1 MTLSRGAIGNLVNRY
16 RAVLRKCR
24 MMNVFGSLAVAGM
37 LVAGNAGFAGAEDP
51 IIAPNSSI
59 SKHYDTNTTVLNTD
73 QPQFSKELYAI
84 GATGSQ
90 GALDISMEGDAAL
103 TVDASWRRDA
113 ADSNRD
119 QLSAVYVGSGAQFS
133 FTGTGLFRATGQG
146 KVMEAV
152 AFRNGANGPTGGTM
166 RLTGAITGEAITEA
180 SENGSGYKAIG
191 VKAENAGTIIF
202 SGKSAWLKAMAHAGT
217 ADGVYARYGGVV
229 DFQSE
234 EVKVLSQSDTGS
246 AASGISIEYSGGTI
260 TSSEQTA
267 LTVGVKAPASTAT
280 GISLSGA
287 SKGLVDLAGSLAV
300 SVEGSPVRGIENDQG
315 TLHVAKASSITG
327 IGEGTF
333 PSYGIWGRNGSSTEL
348 RGDVDVNMTS
358 STTVYGV
365 YADSA
370 TVSLG
375 SEGDVAI
382 LVQGSLGRGVAAF
395 SGGNV
400 ELGSQGKEV
409 SITAQNTGVEAGTS
423 STVSL
428 NGKVKIDSG
437 TGISLSSTTVDKF
450 PSLLS
455 NGSVSIIS
463 AGTGIVAKYAHA
475 VFNELHIQAGT
486 GIDVQ
491 SPGYIGSGNT
501 DTVLDVNGPAEIV
514 AQNTALQIV
523 GASGSKSASSGF
535 VGTFNDAASLRA
547 SNGNGVQLSA
557 STHSGTTA
565 ARDCSVTFKG
575 QTSIASEKGT
585 GVVVNGPVASTA
597 QDGASVVFEGATT
610 IDAAKAIE
618 IKKNNGKGASVTFAY
633 NPTPINV
640 PARAQDA
647 DSQVNGSVTGT
658 GTLIK
663 SGGGS
668 LALNGDNSSFSGEF
682 NMQGGRAFLGS
693 GKGYFSGATVN
704 LTGGTLVAPEL
715 RFSGGKLLVAGGT
728 LETGTG
734 QIFTSALNAD
744 GDMKDPGAVKLSD
757 SNWKFDSGVI
767 AFDDAKY
774 NIVYAQTAAGLLG
787 AGNVAADNASGS
799 GSAKEITFTGTLVE
813 LPPGDPDSFETL
825 QKAVLDTGIDSIKLG
840 SDIVLSKRLQGTTPV
855 TRSLTIDGNG
865 HTISGA
871 YPGLWFK
878 GMDSGTVSIQN
889 ITFDGLKTSSG
900 DRYEG
905 PVSFGPAIFFDMG
918 YFADNWKSTAKL
930 IIGDGVQFRNTE
942 SVGDGA
948 GGAVRTAHGIVEI
961 GNNVSFINCT
971 GGSGGGLY
979 SESFT
984 TIGDNV
990 VFEGNK
996 GRRGGALNVV
1006 DDYGGY
1012 LTDPNY
1018 ASGARRVKYVH
1029 IGKNALF
1036 KDNSVELLGSGGNG
1050 GAIEVQSGEL
1060 SIDDGATFTGNT
1072 SKSTG
1077 GAIAVCDWSPQL
1089 PAKAVLGSA
1098 TFIQNSAGS
1107 YGGAIINEGD
1117 VRFNGPVS
1125 FVENTAGKIG
1135 GAVCNLNTLNMAAE
1149 SAFSKNTA
1157 GVGGG
1162 LYNEGI
1168 ASLGKASFIEN
1179 AAADGGGAVFNVH
1192 QLTFADGAVFSGNSA
1207 TDGGAVYNDFSADK
1221 DGNVVS
1227 DGSLTFNGGARFTG
1241 NTASGFGGAIYNTR
1255 SITLNPGAGQEIVFS
1270 GNTDSTGSNAIFMG
1284 DGSSLDIMGDGKV
1297 VFDDALSSQSATPT
1311 LKKTGSGELLLNASM
1326 DGFLG
1331 TASFEGG
1338 LTSIAEKWLI
1348 KNLSTVAGGKL
1359 KMSEFSFASQDAENA
1374 VTGGKLVLAGGILE
1388 TGTGQIFA
1396 NGLNAEGDARNPG
1409 SVKLNGD
1416 NWSFDSGLIA
1426 FDDAKYNLTYAQAA
1440 ALLLGA
1446 SNVGADA
1453 SGSGSAKEITFTG
1466 TYVNIPNPGPLSPY
1480 YYTGNK
1486 SDAASDGTVG
1496 GWRDSSGLPIA
1507 IADVITV
1514 KTEPGQAS
1522 EYRFLSGVYD
1532 GSKTSDTSE
1541 TYACLIHGGDSGV
1554 RVTSD
1559 GPLTIQNWGTG
1570 LMPYHASVASSNG
1583 EILFGDNVSL
1593 LNNHSAGDATKGGG
1607 AIFSKKGVT
1616 FGDNAV
1622 LSGNST
1628 ALAIGGGGYGGGAI
1642 FLDGKGVV
1650 RFGKNA
1656 VIANNE
1662 SYHYGGAIYS
1672 LGSVSMG
1679 EGATVRGNT
1688 TSYMGGAIAVTGAL
1702 SLGTGSVVESN
1713 QAQAGG
1719 AVYSTGQVNATG
1731 TTFRKNVATS
1741 NYGGG
1746 IYSAGGSIV
1755 LVDSRMEEN
1764 KAAGG
1769 GAIILAG
1776 GGTASVM
1783 DTAFAANTATNGGA
1797 FFIDKNGVLTTASG
1811 GVGTDA
1817 GTLFDGNSATTNGG
1831 AVYVQ
1836 NGTVDLG
1843 SGTRLQG
1850 NQAAKGGAIY
1860 ALGGKDASAK
1870 LTFAGTVFGK
1880 NSGTYGGAVY
1890 SSASVGGTVNAAA
1903 SDVVFEGNTATSG
1916 GAVYLGGSG
1925 TSDIAFT
1932 DAVFKENQANT
1943 GNGGAI
1949 YSAISG
1955 SSNLAIADSTFEGNN
1970 AGYGGAVFNNGQL
1983 TTSGNVVFS
1992 GNTATYGGAVYNY
2005 FTSTTDGS
2013 LAFNGGAR
2021 FTGNTASGLGGAI
2034 YNTRAVTLNP
2044 GAGQEIVFSG
2054 NTDSTGSNAI
2064 FMGDGSSL
2072 DIMGDGKVVFDDAL
2086 SSQSATPTLKKTGS
2100 GELLL
2105 NASMD
2110 GFLGTAS
2117 FEGGLTSIAEKWL
2130 IKNLSTVAGGKLKMS
2145 EFSFASQDA
2154 ENAVTGGKLVLAGGI
2169 LETGTGQIFANGL
2182 NAEGDARNPGSVKL
2196 NGDNWSFDSGL
2207 IAFDDAKYNLTYAQA
2222 AALLL
2227 GASNVGADASGSGSA
2242 KEITFTGT
2250 YVNIPN
2256 PGPISPYYYT
2266 GNKSDAASDGTVG
2279 GWLDNSGVPVT
2290 LANAITVKKEPG
2302 QASEYRFLSGV
2313 FDGSKASDT
2322 SSLIHDDSGVHV
2334 TSDGPL
2340 TIQNWGTELVPA
2352 HTSTVASTG
2361 EIVFGNNVSVLNN
2374 HSAGDGTKG
2383 GGALF
2388 SKASITFGDNAVL
2401 SGNATV
2407 LAAGGE
2413 GYGGGA
2419 LFLDGKGEILLG
2431 KNALIEKNESCGY
2444 GGAIYSLGSV
2454 RLGEGAVIRG
2464 NKASY
2469 MGGALAVTGAL
2480 SLGKNALVEDNQ
2492 ARQGGAIYAQNG
2504 TLALGSGTRLERNQ
2518 ADRGGA
2524 IYLQGGSG
2532 DSTTLDLMN
2541 SVFRENSAS
2550 NGGALYLTGD
2560 GTLRIAAADTVFE
2573 GNSAS
2578 YGGAIYNGFPMNE
2591 KGHSGSDGSLAFNG
2605 GARFTGNTASGL
2617 GGAIYNTRA
2626 VTLNPGA
2633 GQEIVFSG
2641 NTDSTGSNAIFMGD
2655 GSSLDITGDGKV
2667 VFDDALSS
2675 QSATPTLKKTGG
2687 GTLLFNAS
2695 MDGFLGTA
2703 AFEDGRTEIAQKW
2716 LIKNTVTITGGR
2728 LKMPEF
2734 SFAAQGEGN
2743 NVAGGK
2749 LILAGGILETGTGQ
2763 IFTNGL
2769 NAEGDNK
2776 DPGAVKLRDDNWSF
2790 NSGLIAFNDALYN
2803 LTYAQAAADSL
2814 GANNVEAGEG
2824 VGSTSAK
2831 EITFIGTGY
2840 VDPDP
2845 DPVPPVDPDPTPPAP
2860 EPKPDEDRTGK
2871 VSVDE
2876 LNNNHA
2882 NNIVLGNVTITTGT
2896 SSDSGKDFVVGASA
2910 TDDKTDSISGSI
2922 GGKNIDLGSSG
2933 RNISVVGGHYLTLV
2947 GGSSD
2952 TPLVTAGGN
2961 PVNVHVGGTGEGASG
2976 VLNLG
2981 TPVMDSG
2988 GTLSGN
2994 IEIAAAS
3001 TVNVRAGTHV
3011 ITGEAN
3017 ETTGTADVAGMNN
3030 NGGTINIAEGA
3041 HLQSTIRQADGQTNV
3056 SGRLT
3061 SASVE
3066 LSGGGLNVSGAVDSS
3081 SVTAS
3086 KGDIKVAGTLAAD
3099 VLTTSSDVQINIG
3112 DQGSAG
3118 RVVARQARLQ
3128 GGRVFLDPAWKG
3140 NDALTDAS
3148 HGVFTFVNNEIDG
3161 LLTAGQNSLLVLG
3174 DTDTGWALDAFGRS
3188 SLQWGQNG
3196 VTAALAIR
3204 KPQTLNGTL
3213 GAVMVD
3219 GTKTSAPV
3227 LTPNTATFTD
3237 GSLLLVDGSGLNGAA
3252 ALTSQGGTL
3261 NVDAGAKLLIDNIT
3275 QGEYAITS
3283 GFSVSSVQGWNGD
3296 NLSTP
3301 DNLIG
3306 LVLGKDA
3313 DGSMKIQATA
3323 RRSSDVFRGLSL
3335 VNTMDAIWGKGL
3347 NDTESDSMGI
3357 RFLSRAVNE
3366 NYLPKADTVHTV
3378 DGAAQIAVAG
3388 GVQGMAVAAA
3398 DAPVRAIQDHASL
3411 LHMTATREGAVRKD
3425 GLNLWINALYG
3436 AEHARNFG
3444 AGSLDGGYN
3453 ADFGGIVFGGDYAFG
3468 VFRVGMALNAGSGT
3482 ARSRGDFNAT
3492 KNDFDF
3498 WGVNLYGS
3506 WSRDQFNIVGDLG
3519 YSANKNEVKQDLPT
3533 TMQLGQLRGDV
3544 DTGVLTAGLRGE
3556 YRFETDWADVT
3567 PHVGVR
3573 YYNLR
3578 TDGFTSRIDEH
3589 DVFRVGRDTQEIW
3602 TFPIGV
3608 SFSRDFETSSGW
3620 KVKPR
3625 ADLSVVPAAG
3635 DLKAKTKARVPGVA
3649 ASDTIKARMM
3659 DSVSFDGTLGL
3670 EVQRDNIS
3678 FGLDYGIRA
3687 SEHKT
3692 GHGVNVSF
3700 TYKF

>member
-37 LVAGNAGFAGAEDP
+37 LVAGNAGFAGAEELSGDISP
-51 IIAPNSSI
+51 ISLSGDTRNIIGVGDI
-59 SKHYDTNTTVLNTD
+59 SLRSTEPALRYLINV
-73 QPQFSKELYAI
+73 S
-84 GATGSQ
+84 GQ
-90 GALDISMEGDAAL
+90 GQLDISMSNGSPMAVGNADGIYLKDYSEYDQY
-103 TVDASWRRDA
+103 ASA
-113 ADSNRD
+113 FHVA
-119 QLSAVYVGSGAQFS
+119 GSGSSGS
-133 FTGTGLFRATGQG
+133 FVGTGTFSMVGGG
-146 KVMEAV
+146 KLLGVC
-152 AFRNGANGPTGGTM
+152 AFLSESKGT
-166 RLTGAITGEAITEA
+166 LTLSGDITGEAEA
-180 SENGSGYKAIG
+180 VMNGSNGYASFAAAAAGGNLVFGGDRTTLRAKASTG
-191 VKAENAGTIIF
+191 NNANGAFVKYGGMIDFASKSVLIESKNTDSSSVGINCADGTVKTSADTDLDIVVEGNKATTGIQLTASSSDVQLAGNLDLTATQTGQDSFASVLGISND
-202 SGKSAWLKAMAHAGT
+202 SGKMVVSGPTSLRLATNAPFDAKGITASGKADMSFLGDVEIA
-217 ADGVYARYGGVV
+217 V
-229 DFQSE
+229 
-234 EVKVLSQSDTGS
+234 TGS
-246 AASGISIEYSGGTI
+246 ASGSALYTTYRYDYSTQAGI
-260 TSSEQTA
+260 CP
-267 LTVGVKAPASTAT
+267 V
-280 GISLSGA
+280 ISLGTDGKAVALNSSG
-287 SKGLVDLAGSLAV
+287 
-300 SVEGSPVRGIENDQG
+300 
-315 TLHVAKASSITG
+315 
-327 IGEGTF
+327 
-333 PSYGIWGRNGSSTEL
+333 YGIN
-348 RGDVDVNMTS
+348 N
-358 STTVYGV
+358 
-365 YADSA
+365 
-370 TVSLG
+370 
-375 SEGDVAI
+375 
-382 LVQGSLGRGVAAF
+382 QG
-395 SGGNV
+395 
-400 ELGSQGKEV
+400 
-409 SITAQNTGVEAGTS
+409 
-423 STVSL
+423 
-428 NGKVKIDSG
+428 
-437 TGISLSSTTVDKF
+437 
-450 PSLLS
+450 
-455 NGSVSIIS
+455 GSVSL
-463 AGTGIVAKYAHA
+463 TGQRINITGSTGVFVEGGGNENVFADVRFDGPTTINADKAIV
-475 VFNELHIQAGT
+475 
-486 GIDVQ
+486 
-491 SPGYIGSGNT
+491 
-501 DTVLDVNGPAEIV
+501 
-514 AQNTALQIV
+514 
-523 GASGSKSASSGF
+523 
-535 VGTFNDAASLRA
+535 
-547 SNGNGVQLSA
+547 
-557 STHSGTTA
+557 
-565 ARDCSVTFKG
+565 
-575 QTSIASEKGT
+575 TSI
-585 GVVVNGPVASTA
+585 
-597 QDGASVVFEGATT
+597 
-610 IDAAKAIE
+610 KAGE
-618 IKKNNGKGASVTFAY
+618 QVGASVTFAY

-640 PARAQDA
+640 PVTKESA
-647 DSQVNGSVTGT
+647 DSKVRGSVTGSS
-658 GTLIK
+658 GTINK
-663 SGGGS
+663 ENAGS
-668 LALNGDNSSFSGEF
+668 LAFYGDISNFSGVF
-682 NMQGGRAFLGS
+682 NQKGGTTFLSEGAA
-693 GKGYFSGATVN
+693 GYFGKAQLAV
-704 LTGGTLVAPEL
+704 TGGALVAPTL
-715 RFSGGKLLVAGGT
+715 SFQKTGKLTLAGGT

-767 AFDDAKY
+767 AFDDARY

-787 AGNVAADNASGS
+787 AGNVAADNVSGS

-825 QKAVLDTGIDSIKLG
+825 QQAVLDTGIDSIKLG

-855 TRSLTIDGNG
+855 ARSLAIDGNG

-889 ITFDGLKTSSG
+889 IAFDGLKTSSG

-961 GNNVSFINCT
+961 GNNVGFINCT

-1006 DDYGGY
+1006 DDYEDY
-1012 LTDPNY
+1012 LTDPDY

-1036 KDNSVELLGSGGNG
+1036 KNNSVELLGSGGNG

-1098 TFIQNSAGS
+1098 TFTQNSAGS

-1149 SAFSKNTA
+1149 STFSKNTA

-1162 LYNEGI
+1162 FYNEGI

-1207 TDGGAVYNDFSADK
+1207 TDGGAVYNDFSEDK
-1221 DGNVVS
+1221 DGNAVS
-1227 DGSLTFNGGARFTG
+1227 AGSLAFNGGARFIG
-1241 NTASGFGGAIYNTR
+1241 NTASGLGGAIYNTR

-1284 DGSSLDIMGDGKV
+1284 DGSSLDITGDGKV
-1297 VFDDALSSQSATPT
+1297 VFNDALSSQSATPA
-1311 LKKTGSGELLLNASM
+1311 LKKTGSGELLL
-1326 DGFLG
+1326 
-1331 TASFEGG
+1331 
-1338 LTSIAEKWLI
+1338 
-1348 KNLSTVAGGKL
+1348 
-1359 KMSEFSFASQDAENA
+1359 
-1374 VTGGKLVLAGGILE
+1374 
-1388 TGTGQIFA
+1388 
-1396 NGLNAEGDARNPG
+1396 
-1409 SVKLNGD
+1409 
-1416 NWSFDSGLIA
+1416 
-1426 FDDAKYNLTYAQAA
+1426 
-1440 ALLLGA
+1440 
-1446 SNVGADA
+1446 
-1453 SGSGSAKEITFTG
+1453 
-1466 TYVNIPNPGPLSPY
+1466 
-1480 YYTGNK
+1480 
-1486 SDAASDGTVG
+1486 
-1496 GWRDSSGLPIA
+1496 
-1507 IADVITV
+1507 
-1514 KTEPGQAS
+1514 
-1522 EYRFLSGVYD
+1522 
-1532 GSKTSDTSE
+1532 
-1541 TYACLIHGGDSGV
+1541 
-1554 RVTSD
+1554 
-1559 GPLTIQNWGTG
+1559 
-1570 LMPYHASVASSNG
+1570 
-1583 EILFGDNVSL
+1583 
-1593 LNNHSAGDATKGGG
+1593 
-1607 AIFSKKGVT
+1607 
-1616 FGDNAV
+1616 
-1622 LSGNST
+1622 
-1628 ALAIGGGGYGGGAI
+1628 
-1642 FLDGKGVV
+1642 
-1650 RFGKNA
+1650 
-1656 VIANNE
+1656 
-1662 SYHYGGAIYS
+1662 
-1672 LGSVSMG
+1672 
-1679 EGATVRGNT
+1679 
-1688 TSYMGGAIAVTGAL
+1688 
-1702 SLGTGSVVESN
+1702 
-1713 QAQAGG
+1713 
-1719 AVYSTGQVNATG
+1719 
-1731 TTFRKNVATS
+1731 
-1741 NYGGG
+1741 
-1746 IYSAGGSIV
+1746 
-1755 LVDSRMEEN
+1755 
-1764 KAAGG
+1764 
-1769 GAIILAG
+1769 
-1776 GGTASVM
+1776 
-1783 DTAFAANTATNGGA
+1783 
-1797 FFIDKNGVLTTASG
+1797 
-1811 GVGTDA
+1811 
-1817 GTLFDGNSATTNGG
+1817 
-1831 AVYVQ
+1831 
-1836 NGTVDLG
+1836 
-1843 SGTRLQG
+1843 
-1850 NQAAKGGAIY
+1850 
-1860 ALGGKDASAK
+1860 
-1870 LTFAGTVFGK
+1870 
-1880 NSGTYGGAVY
+1880 
-1890 SSASVGGTVNAAA
+1890 
-1903 SDVVFEGNTATSG
+1903 
-1916 GAVYLGGSG
+1916 
-1925 TSDIAFT
+1925 
-1932 DAVFKENQANT
+1932 
-1943 GNGGAI
+1943 
-1949 YSAISG
+1949 
-1955 SSNLAIADSTFEGNN
+1955 
-1970 AGYGGAVFNNGQL
+1970 
-1983 TTSGNVVFS
+1983 
-1992 GNTATYGGAVYNY
+1992 
-2005 FTSTTDGS
+2005 
-2013 LAFNGGAR
+2013 
-2021 FTGNTASGLGGAI
+2021 
-2034 YNTRAVTLNP
+2034 
-2044 GAGQEIVFSG
+2044 
-2054 NTDSTGSNAI
+2054 
-2064 FMGDGSSL
+2064 
-2072 DIMGDGKVVFDDAL
+2072 
-2086 SSQSATPTLKKTGS
+2086 
-2100 GELLL
+2100 
-2105 NASMD
+2105 
-2110 GFLGTAS
+2110 
-2117 FEGGLTSIAEKWL
+2117 
-2130 IKNLSTVAGGKLKMS
+2130 
-2145 EFSFASQDA
+2145 
-2154 ENAVTGGKLVLAGGI
+2154 
-2169 LETGTGQIFANGL
+2169 
-2182 NAEGDARNPGSVKL
+2182 
-2196 NGDNWSFDSGL
+2196 
-2207 IAFDDAKYNLTYAQA
+2207 
-2222 AALLL
+2222 
-2227 GASNVGADASGSGSA
+2227 
-2242 KEITFTGT
+2242 
-2250 YVNIPN
+2250 
-2256 PGPISPYYYT
+2256 
-2266 GNKSDAASDGTVG
+2266 
-2279 GWLDNSGVPVT
+2279 
-2290 LANAITVKKEPG
+2290 
-2302 QASEYRFLSGV
+2302 
-2313 FDGSKASDT
+2313 
-2322 SSLIHDDSGVHV
+2322 
-2334 TSDGPL
+2334 
-2340 TIQNWGTELVPA
+2340 
-2352 HTSTVASTG
+2352 
-2361 EIVFGNNVSVLNN
+2361 
-2374 HSAGDGTKG
+2374 
-2383 GGALF
+2383 
-2388 SKASITFGDNAVL
+2388 
-2401 SGNATV
+2401 
-2407 LAAGGE
+2407 
-2413 GYGGGA
+2413 
-2419 LFLDGKGEILLG
+2419 
-2431 KNALIEKNESCGY
+2431 
-2444 GGAIYSLGSV
+2444 
-2454 RLGEGAVIRG
+2454 
-2464 NKASY
+2464 
-2469 MGGALAVTGAL
+2469 
-2480 SLGKNALVEDNQ
+2480 
-2492 ARQGGAIYAQNG
+2492 
-2504 TLALGSGTRLERNQ
+2504 
-2518 ADRGGA
+2518 
-2524 IYLQGGSG
+2524 
-2532 DSTTLDLMN
+2532 
-2541 SVFRENSAS
+2541 
-2550 NGGALYLTGD
+2550 
-2560 GTLRIAAADTVFE
+2560 
-2573 GNSAS
+2573 
-2578 YGGAIYNGFPMNE
+2578 
-2591 KGHSGSDGSLAFNG
+2591 
-2605 GARFTGNTASGL
+2605 
-2617 GGAIYNTRA
+2617 
-2626 VTLNPGA
+2626 
-2633 GQEIVFSG
+2633 
-2641 NTDSTGSNAIFMGD
+2641 
-2655 GSSLDITGDGKV
+2655 
-2667 VFDDALSS
+2667 
-2675 QSATPTLKKTGG
+2675 
-2687 GTLLFNAS
+2687 NAS

-2728 LKMPEF
+2728 LKMPAF
-2734 SFAAQGEGN
+2734 SFVAQGEGN

-2763 IFTNGL
+2763 IFINGL

-2776 DPGAVKLRDDNWSF
+2776 DPGAVKLSGDNWSF
-2790 NSGLIAFNDALYN
+2790 DSGLIAFNDALYN

-2824 VGSTSAK
+2824 AGSTSAK

-2840 VDPDP
+2840 VDPVPDPVPPVEPDP
-2845 DPVPPVDPDPTPPAP
+2845 DPVPPVDPGPDPVPPVEPDPTPPAP

-2910 TDDKTDSISGSI
+2910 KDDKTDSISGSI

-3056 SGRLT
+3056 SGKLT

-3066 LSGGGLNVSGAVDSS
+3066 LSGGALNVSGAVDSS

-3099 VLTTSSDVQINIG
+3099 VLTTSSDVQLNIG

-3118 RVVARQARLQ
+3118 RVVARQAQLQ

-3140 NDALTDAS
+3140 NDALADAS

-3227 LTPNTATFTD
+3227 LIPNTATFAD

-3283 GFSVSSVQGWNGD
+3283 GFSVSNVQGWNGD

-3313 DGSMKIQATA
+3313 DGSMKVQATA

-3335 VNTMDAIWGKGL
+3335 VNTMDAIWGRGL
-3347 NDTESDSMGI
+3347 NDTESGNMGI

-3366 NYLPKADTVHTV
+3366 NHLPKADTVHTV

-3411 LHMTATREGAVRKD
+3411 SHMTTTREGAIRKD

-3436 AEHARNFG
+3436 AEHARNLG

-3468 VFRVGMALNAGSGT
+3468 DFRVGMALNAGSGT

-3498 WGVNLYGS
+3498 WGMNLYGS

-3533 TMQLGQLRGDV
+3533 TMQLGQLRADV

-3578 TDGFTSRIDEH
+3578 TDGFTSRIDDH

-3635 DLKAKTKARVPGVA
+3635 DLKAKTKVRVPGVA

-3670 EVQRDNIS
+3670 EVQKDNIS

-3687 SEHKT
+3687 SEHKA

>member
-37 LVAGNAGFAGAEDP
+37 LVAGNAGFAGAEELSGDISP
-51 IIAPNSSI
+51 ISLSGDTRNIIGVGDI
-59 SKHYDTNTTVLNTD
+59 SLRSTEPALRYLINV
-73 QPQFSKELYAI
+73 S
-84 GATGSQ
+84 GQ
-90 GALDISMEGDAAL
+90 GQLDISMSNGSPMAVGNADGIYL
-103 TVDASWRRDA
+103 KDYSDYDQYASA
-113 ADSNRD
+113 FHVA
-119 QLSAVYVGSGAQFS
+119 GSGSSGS
-133 FTGTGLFRATGQG
+133 FVGTGTFSMVGGG
-146 KVMEAV
+146 KLLGVC
-152 AFRNGANGPTGGTM
+152 AFLSESKGT
-166 RLTGAITGEAITEA
+166 LTLSGDITGEAEA
-180 SENGSGYKAIG
+180 VMNGSNGYASFVAAAAGGNLVFGGDRTTLRAKASTGNNANGAFVKYGGMIG
-191 VKAENAGTIIF
+191 FASKSVLIESKNTDSNSVGINCADGTVKTSADTDLDIVVEGNKATTGIQLTASSSDVQLAGNLDLTATQTGQDSFASVLGISND
-202 SGKSAWLKAMAHAGT
+202 SGKMVVSGPTSLRLVTNAPFDAKGITASGKADMSFLGDVEIA
-217 ADGVYARYGGVV
+217 V
-229 DFQSE
+229 
-234 EVKVLSQSDTGS
+234 TGS
-246 AASGISIEYSGGTI
+246 ASGSALYTTYRYDYSTQAGI
-260 TSSEQTA
+260 CP
-267 LTVGVKAPASTAT
+267 V
-280 GISLSGA
+280 ISLGTDGKAVTLNSSG
-287 SKGLVDLAGSLAV
+287 
-300 SVEGSPVRGIENDQG
+300 
-315 TLHVAKASSITG
+315 
-327 IGEGTF
+327 
-333 PSYGIWGRNGSSTEL
+333 YGIN
-348 RGDVDVNMTS
+348 N
-358 STTVYGV
+358 
-365 YADSA
+365 
-370 TVSLG
+370 
-375 SEGDVAI
+375 
-382 LVQGSLGRGVAAF
+382 QG
-395 SGGNV
+395 
-400 ELGSQGKEV
+400 
-409 SITAQNTGVEAGTS
+409 
-423 STVSL
+423 
-428 NGKVKIDSG
+428 
-437 TGISLSSTTVDKF
+437 
-450 PSLLS
+450 
-455 NGSVSIIS
+455 GSVSL
-463 AGTGIVAKYAHA
+463 TGQRINITGSTGVFVEGGGNENVFADVRFDGPTTINADKAIV
-475 VFNELHIQAGT
+475 
-486 GIDVQ
+486 
-491 SPGYIGSGNT
+491 
-501 DTVLDVNGPAEIV
+501 
-514 AQNTALQIV
+514 
-523 GASGSKSASSGF
+523 
-535 VGTFNDAASLRA
+535 
-547 SNGNGVQLSA
+547 
-557 STHSGTTA
+557 
-565 ARDCSVTFKG
+565 
-575 QTSIASEKGT
+575 TSI
-585 GVVVNGPVASTA
+585 
-597 QDGASVVFEGATT
+597 
-610 IDAAKAIE
+610 KAGE
-618 IKKNNGKGASVTFAY
+618 QVGASVTFAY

-640 PARAQDA
+640 PVTKESA
-647 DSQVNGSVTGT
+647 DSKVRGSVTGSS
-658 GTLIK
+658 GTINK
-663 SGGGS
+663 ENAGS
-668 LALNGDNSSFSGEF
+668 LAFYGDISNFSGVF
-682 NMQGGRAFLGS
+682 NQKGGTTFLSEGAA
-693 GKGYFSGATVN
+693 GYFGKAQLAV
-704 LTGGTLVAPEL
+704 TGGALVAPTL
-715 RFSGGKLLVAGGT
+715 SFQKTGKLTLAGGT

-734 QIFTSALNAD
+734 QIFTSALNVD

-787 AGNVAADNASGS
+787 AGNVAADNVSGS

-855 TRSLTIDGNG
+855 ARSLAIDGNG

-889 ITFDGLKTSSG
+889 IAFDGLKTSSG

-961 GNNVSFINCT
+961 GNNVGFINCT

-1006 DDYGGY
+1006 DDYEDY
-1012 LTDPNY
+1012 LTDPDY

-1036 KDNSVELLGSGGNG
+1036 KNNSVELLGSGGNG

-1060 SIDDGATFTGNT
+1060 SIDDGATFTGNS

-1098 TFIQNSAGS
+1098 TFTQNSAGS

-1149 SAFSKNTA
+1149 STFSKNTA

-1179 AAADGGGAVFNVH
+1179 AAADGGGAIFNVH

-1207 TDGGAVYNDFSADK
+1207 TDGGAVYNDFSEDK
-1221 DGNVVS
+1221 DGNAVS
-1227 DGSLTFNGGARFTG
+1227 A
-1241 NTASGFGGAIYNTR
+1241 
-1255 SITLNPGAGQEIVFS
+1255 
-1270 GNTDSTGSNAIFMG
+1270 
-1284 DGSSLDIMGDGKV
+1284 
-1297 VFDDALSSQSATPT
+1297 
-1311 LKKTGSGELLLNASM
+1311 
-1326 DGFLG
+1326 
-1331 TASFEGG
+1331 
-1338 LTSIAEKWLI
+1338 
-1348 KNLSTVAGGKL
+1348 
-1359 KMSEFSFASQDAENA
+1359 
-1374 VTGGKLVLAGGILE
+1374 
-1388 TGTGQIFA
+1388 
-1396 NGLNAEGDARNPG
+1396 
-1409 SVKLNGD
+1409 
-1416 NWSFDSGLIA
+1416 
-1426 FDDAKYNLTYAQAA
+1426 
-1440 ALLLGA
+1440 
-1446 SNVGADA
+1446 
-1453 SGSGSAKEITFTG
+1453 
-1466 TYVNIPNPGPLSPY
+1466 
-1480 YYTGNK
+1480 
-1486 SDAASDGTVG
+1486 
-1496 GWRDSSGLPIA
+1496 
-1507 IADVITV
+1507 
-1514 KTEPGQAS
+1514 
-1522 EYRFLSGVYD
+1522 
-1532 GSKTSDTSE
+1532 
-1541 TYACLIHGGDSGV
+1541 
-1554 RVTSD
+1554 
-1559 GPLTIQNWGTG
+1559 
-1570 LMPYHASVASSNG
+1570 
-1583 EILFGDNVSL
+1583 
-1593 LNNHSAGDATKGGG
+1593 
-1607 AIFSKKGVT
+1607 
-1616 FGDNAV
+1616 
-1622 LSGNST
+1622 
-1628 ALAIGGGGYGGGAI
+1628 
-1642 FLDGKGVV
+1642 
-1650 RFGKNA
+1650 
-1656 VIANNE
+1656 
-1662 SYHYGGAIYS
+1662 
-1672 LGSVSMG
+1672 
-1679 EGATVRGNT
+1679 
-1688 TSYMGGAIAVTGAL
+1688 
-1702 SLGTGSVVESN
+1702 
-1713 QAQAGG
+1713 
-1719 AVYSTGQVNATG
+1719 
-1731 TTFRKNVATS
+1731 
-1741 NYGGG
+1741 
-1746 IYSAGGSIV
+1746 
-1755 LVDSRMEEN
+1755 
-1764 KAAGG
+1764 
-1769 GAIILAG
+1769 
-1776 GGTASVM
+1776 
-1783 DTAFAANTATNGGA
+1783 
-1797 FFIDKNGVLTTASG
+1797 
-1811 GVGTDA
+1811 
-1817 GTLFDGNSATTNGG
+1817 
-1831 AVYVQ
+1831 
-1836 NGTVDLG
+1836 
-1843 SGTRLQG
+1843 
-1850 NQAAKGGAIY
+1850 
-1860 ALGGKDASAK
+1860 
-1870 LTFAGTVFGK
+1870 
-1880 NSGTYGGAVY
+1880 
-1890 SSASVGGTVNAAA
+1890 
-1903 SDVVFEGNTATSG
+1903 
-1916 GAVYLGGSG
+1916 
-1925 TSDIAFT
+1925 
-1932 DAVFKENQANT
+1932 
-1943 GNGGAI
+1943 
-1949 YSAISG
+1949 
-1955 SSNLAIADSTFEGNN
+1955 
-1970 AGYGGAVFNNGQL
+1970 
-1983 TTSGNVVFS
+1983 
-1992 GNTATYGGAVYNY
+1992 
-2005 FTSTTDGS
+2005 GS

-2034 YNTRAVTLNP
+2034 YNTRSITLNP
-2044 GAGQEIVFSG
+2044 GAGQEIVF
-2054 NTDSTGSNAI
+2054 N
-2064 FMGDGSSL
+2064 
-2072 DIMGDGKVVFDDAL
+2072 
-2086 SSQSATPTLKKTGS
+2086 
-2100 GELLL
+2100 
-2105 NASMD
+2105 
-2110 GFLGTAS
+2110 
-2117 FEGGLTSIAEKWL
+2117 
-2130 IKNLSTVAGGKLKMS
+2130 
-2145 EFSFASQDA
+2145 
-2154 ENAVTGGKLVLAGGI
+2154 
-2169 LETGTGQIFANGL
+2169 
-2182 NAEGDARNPGSVKL
+2182 
-2196 NGDNWSFDSGL
+2196 
-2207 IAFDDAKYNLTYAQA
+2207 
-2222 AALLL
+2222 
-2227 GASNVGADASGSGSA
+2227 
-2242 KEITFTGT
+2242 
-2250 YVNIPN
+2250 
-2256 PGPISPYYYT
+2256 
-2266 GNKSDAASDGTVG
+2266 
-2279 GWLDNSGVPVT
+2279 
-2290 LANAITVKKEPG
+2290 
-2302 QASEYRFLSGV
+2302 
-2313 FDGSKASDT
+2313 
-2322 SSLIHDDSGVHV
+2322 
-2334 TSDGPL
+2334 
-2340 TIQNWGTELVPA
+2340 
-2352 HTSTVASTG
+2352 
-2361 EIVFGNNVSVLNN
+2361 
-2374 HSAGDGTKG
+2374 
-2383 GGALF
+2383 
-2388 SKASITFGDNAVL
+2388 
-2401 SGNATV
+2401 
-2407 LAAGGE
+2407 
-2413 GYGGGA
+2413 
-2419 LFLDGKGEILLG
+2419 
-2431 KNALIEKNESCGY
+2431 
-2444 GGAIYSLGSV
+2444 
-2454 RLGEGAVIRG
+2454 
-2464 NKASY
+2464 
-2469 MGGALAVTGAL
+2469 
-2480 SLGKNALVEDNQ
+2480 
-2492 ARQGGAIYAQNG
+2492 
-2504 TLALGSGTRLERNQ
+2504 
-2518 ADRGGA
+2518 
-2524 IYLQGGSG
+2524 
-2532 DSTTLDLMN
+2532 
-2541 SVFRENSAS
+2541 
-2550 NGGALYLTGD
+2550 
-2560 GTLRIAAADTVFE
+2560 
-2573 GNSAS
+2573 
-2578 YGGAIYNGFPMNE
+2578 
-2591 KGHSGSDGSLAFNG
+2591 
-2605 GARFTGNTASGL
+2605 
-2617 GGAIYNTRA
+2617 
-2626 VTLNPGA
+2626 
-2633 GQEIVFSG
+2633 G

-2667 VFDDALSS
+2667 VFNDALSS
-2675 QSATPTLKKTGG
+2675 QSATPALKKTGSG
-2687 GTLLFNAS
+2687 ELLLNAS

-2703 AFEDGRTEIAQKW
+2703 AFEDGRTEIPQKW

-2728 LKMPEF
+2728 LKMPAF
-2734 SFAAQGEGN
+2734 SFVAQGEGN

-2763 IFTNGL
+2763 IFINGL

-2776 DPGAVKLRDDNWSF
+2776 DPGAVKLSGDNWSF
-2790 NSGLIAFNDALYN
+2790 DSGLIAFNDALYN

-2824 VGSTSAK
+2824 AGSTSAK

-2840 VDPDP
+2840 VDPVPDPVPPVEPDP
-2845 DPVPPVDPDPTPPAP
+2845 DPVPPVDPGPDPVPPVEPDPTPPAP

-2910 TDDKTDSISGSI
+2910 KDDKTDSISGSI

-2961 PVNVHVGGTGEGASG
+2961 PVNVHVGGTGEGAFG

-3056 SGRLT
+3056 SGKLT

-3066 LSGGGLNVSGAVDSS
+3066 LSGGALNVSGAVDSS

-3099 VLTTSSDVQINIG
+3099 VLTTSSDVQLNIG

-3118 RVVARQARLQ
+3118 RVVARQAQLQ

-3140 NDALTDAS
+3140 NDALADAS

-3227 LTPNTATFTD
+3227 LIPNTATFAD

-3283 GFSVSSVQGWNGD
+3283 GFSVSNVQGWNGD

-3313 DGSMKIQATA
+3313 DGSMKVQATA

-3347 NDTESDSMGI
+3347 NDTESGNMGI

-3366 NYLPKADTVHTV
+3366 NHLPKADTVHTV

-3411 LHMTATREGAVRKD
+3411 LHMTTTREGAIRKD

-3436 AEHARNFG
+3436 AEHARNLG

-3468 VFRVGMALNAGSGT
+3468 DFRVGMALNAGSGT

-3498 WGVNLYGS
+3498 WGMNLYGS

-3533 TMQLGQLRGDV
+3533 TMQLGQLRADV

-3578 TDGFTSRIDEH
+3578 TDGFTSRIDDH

-3625 ADLSVVPAAG
+3625 ADLSVAPAAG

-3649 ASDTIKARMM
+3649 ASDTIKARIM
-3659 DSVSFDGTLGL
+3659 DSVSLDGTLGL
-3670 EVQRDNIS
+3670 EVQKDNIS

-3687 SEHKT
+3687 SEHKA

>member
-37 LVAGNAGFAGAEDP
+37 LVAGNAGFAGAEELSGDISP
-51 IIAPNSSI
+51 ISLSGDTRNIIGVGDI
-59 SKHYDTNTTVLNTD
+59 SLRSTEPALRYLINV
-73 QPQFSKELYAI
+73 S
-84 GATGSQ
+84 GQ
-90 GALDISMEGDAAL
+90 GQLDISMSNGSPMAVGNADGIYLKDYSEYDQY
-103 TVDASWRRDA
+103 ASA
-113 ADSNRD
+113 FHVA
-119 QLSAVYVGSGAQFS
+119 GSGSSGS
-133 FTGTGLFRATGQG
+133 FVGTGTFSMVGGG
-146 KVMEAV
+146 KLLGVC
-152 AFRNGANGPTGGTM
+152 AFLSESKGT
-166 RLTGAITGEAITEA
+166 LTLSGDITGEAEA
-180 SENGSGYKAIG
+180 VMNGSNGYASFAAAAAGGNLVFGGDRTTLRAKASTG
-191 VKAENAGTIIF
+191 NNANGAFVKYGGMIDFASKSVLIESKNTNSNSVGINCADGTVKTSADTDLDIVVEGNKATTGIQLTASSSDVQLAGNLDLTATQTGQDSFASVLGISND
-202 SGKSAWLKAMAHAGT
+202 SGKMVVSGPTSLRLVTNAPFDAKGITASGKADMSFLGDVEIA
-217 ADGVYARYGGVV
+217 V
-229 DFQSE
+229 
-234 EVKVLSQSDTGS
+234 TGS
-246 AASGISIEYSGGTI
+246 ASGSALYTTYRYDYSTQAGI
-260 TSSEQTA
+260 CP
-267 LTVGVKAPASTAT
+267 V
-280 GISLSGA
+280 ISLGTDGKAVTLNSSG
-287 SKGLVDLAGSLAV
+287 
-300 SVEGSPVRGIENDQG
+300 
-315 TLHVAKASSITG
+315 
-327 IGEGTF
+327 
-333 PSYGIWGRNGSSTEL
+333 YGIN
-348 RGDVDVNMTS
+348 N
-358 STTVYGV
+358 
-365 YADSA
+365 
-370 TVSLG
+370 
-375 SEGDVAI
+375 
-382 LVQGSLGRGVAAF
+382 QG
-395 SGGNV
+395 
-400 ELGSQGKEV
+400 
-409 SITAQNTGVEAGTS
+409 
-423 STVSL
+423 
-428 NGKVKIDSG
+428 
-437 TGISLSSTTVDKF
+437 
-450 PSLLS
+450 
-455 NGSVSIIS
+455 GSVSL
-463 AGTGIVAKYAHA
+463 TGQRINITGSTGVFVEGGGNENVFADVRFDGPTTINADKAIV
-475 VFNELHIQAGT
+475 
-486 GIDVQ
+486 
-491 SPGYIGSGNT
+491 
-501 DTVLDVNGPAEIV
+501 
-514 AQNTALQIV
+514 
-523 GASGSKSASSGF
+523 
-535 VGTFNDAASLRA
+535 
-547 SNGNGVQLSA
+547 
-557 STHSGTTA
+557 
-565 ARDCSVTFKG
+565 
-575 QTSIASEKGT
+575 TSI
-585 GVVVNGPVASTA
+585 
-597 QDGASVVFEGATT
+597 
-610 IDAAKAIE
+610 KAGE
-618 IKKNNGKGASVTFAY
+618 QVGASVTFAY

-640 PARAQDA
+640 PVTKESA
-647 DSQVNGSVTGT
+647 DSKVRGSVTGSS
-658 GTLIK
+658 GTINK
-663 SGGGS
+663 ENAGS
-668 LALNGDNSSFSGEF
+668 LAFYGDISNFSGVF
-682 NMQGGRAFLGS
+682 NQKGGTTFLSEGAA
-693 GKGYFSGATVN
+693 GYFGKAQLAV
-704 LTGGTLVAPEL
+704 TGGALVAPTL
-715 RFSGGKLLVAGGT
+715 SFQKTGKLTLAGGT

-787 AGNVAADNASGS
+787 AGNVAADNVSGS

-855 TRSLTIDGNG
+855 ARSLAIDGNG

-889 ITFDGLKTSSG
+889 IAFDGLKTSSG

-961 GNNVSFINCT
+961 GNNVGFINCT

-1006 DDYGGY
+1006 DDYEDY
-1012 LTDPNY
+1012 LTDPDY

-1036 KDNSVELLGSGGNG
+1036 KNNSVELLGSGGNG

-1060 SIDDGATFTGNT
+1060 SIDDGATFKGNT

-1098 TFIQNSAGS
+1098 AFTQNSAGS

-1149 SAFSKNTA
+1149 STFSKNTA

-1168 ASLGKASFIEN
+1168 AFLDKASFIEN

-1207 TDGGAVYNDFSADK
+1207 TDGGAVYNDFSEDK
-1221 DGNVVS
+1221 DGNAVS
-1227 DGSLTFNGGARFTG
+1227 A
-1241 NTASGFGGAIYNTR
+1241 
-1255 SITLNPGAGQEIVFS
+1255 
-1270 GNTDSTGSNAIFMG
+1270 
-1284 DGSSLDIMGDGKV
+1284 
-1297 VFDDALSSQSATPT
+1297 
-1311 LKKTGSGELLLNASM
+1311 
-1326 DGFLG
+1326 
-1331 TASFEGG
+1331 
-1338 LTSIAEKWLI
+1338 
-1348 KNLSTVAGGKL
+1348 
-1359 KMSEFSFASQDAENA
+1359 
-1374 VTGGKLVLAGGILE
+1374 
-1388 TGTGQIFA
+1388 
-1396 NGLNAEGDARNPG
+1396 
-1409 SVKLNGD
+1409 
-1416 NWSFDSGLIA
+1416 
-1426 FDDAKYNLTYAQAA
+1426 
-1440 ALLLGA
+1440 
-1446 SNVGADA
+1446 
-1453 SGSGSAKEITFTG
+1453 
-1466 TYVNIPNPGPLSPY
+1466 
-1480 YYTGNK
+1480 
-1486 SDAASDGTVG
+1486 
-1496 GWRDSSGLPIA
+1496 
-1507 IADVITV
+1507 
-1514 KTEPGQAS
+1514 
-1522 EYRFLSGVYD
+1522 
-1532 GSKTSDTSE
+1532 
-1541 TYACLIHGGDSGV
+1541 
-1554 RVTSD
+1554 
-1559 GPLTIQNWGTG
+1559 
-1570 LMPYHASVASSNG
+1570 
-1583 EILFGDNVSL
+1583 
-1593 LNNHSAGDATKGGG
+1593 
-1607 AIFSKKGVT
+1607 
-1616 FGDNAV
+1616 
-1622 LSGNST
+1622 
-1628 ALAIGGGGYGGGAI
+1628 
-1642 FLDGKGVV
+1642 
-1650 RFGKNA
+1650 
-1656 VIANNE
+1656 
-1662 SYHYGGAIYS
+1662 
-1672 LGSVSMG
+1672 
-1679 EGATVRGNT
+1679 
-1688 TSYMGGAIAVTGAL
+1688 
-1702 SLGTGSVVESN
+1702 
-1713 QAQAGG
+1713 
-1719 AVYSTGQVNATG
+1719 
-1731 TTFRKNVATS
+1731 
-1741 NYGGG
+1741 
-1746 IYSAGGSIV
+1746 
-1755 LVDSRMEEN
+1755 
-1764 KAAGG
+1764 
-1769 GAIILAG
+1769 
-1776 GGTASVM
+1776 
-1783 DTAFAANTATNGGA
+1783 
-1797 FFIDKNGVLTTASG
+1797 
-1811 GVGTDA
+1811 
-1817 GTLFDGNSATTNGG
+1817 
-1831 AVYVQ
+1831 
-1836 NGTVDLG
+1836 
-1843 SGTRLQG
+1843 
-1850 NQAAKGGAIY
+1850 
-1860 ALGGKDASAK
+1860 
-1870 LTFAGTVFGK
+1870 
-1880 NSGTYGGAVY
+1880 
-1890 SSASVGGTVNAAA
+1890 
-1903 SDVVFEGNTATSG
+1903 
-1916 GAVYLGGSG
+1916 
-1925 TSDIAFT
+1925 
-1932 DAVFKENQANT
+1932 
-1943 GNGGAI
+1943 
-1949 YSAISG
+1949 
-1955 SSNLAIADSTFEGNN
+1955 
-1970 AGYGGAVFNNGQL
+1970 
-1983 TTSGNVVFS
+1983 
-1992 GNTATYGGAVYNY
+1992 
-2005 FTSTTDGS
+2005 GS

-2021 FTGNTASGLGGAI
+2021 FTGNTAGGLGGAI
-2034 YNTRAVTLNP
+2034 YNTR
-2044 GAGQEIVFSG
+2044 
-2054 NTDSTGSNAI
+2054 
-2064 FMGDGSSL
+2064 
-2072 DIMGDGKVVFDDAL
+2072 
-2086 SSQSATPTLKKTGS
+2086 
-2100 GELLL
+2100 
-2105 NASMD
+2105 
-2110 GFLGTAS
+2110 
-2117 FEGGLTSIAEKWL
+2117 SI
-2130 IKNLSTVAGGKLKMS
+2130 
-2145 EFSFASQDA
+2145 
-2154 ENAVTGGKLVLAGGI
+2154 
-2169 LETGTGQIFANGL
+2169 
-2182 NAEGDARNPGSVKL
+2182 
-2196 NGDNWSFDSGL
+2196 
-2207 IAFDDAKYNLTYAQA
+2207 
-2222 AALLL
+2222 
-2227 GASNVGADASGSGSA
+2227 
-2242 KEITFTGT
+2242 
-2250 YVNIPN
+2250 
-2256 PGPISPYYYT
+2256 
-2266 GNKSDAASDGTVG
+2266 
-2279 GWLDNSGVPVT
+2279 
-2290 LANAITVKKEPG
+2290 
-2302 QASEYRFLSGV
+2302 
-2313 FDGSKASDT
+2313 
-2322 SSLIHDDSGVHV
+2322 
-2334 TSDGPL
+2334 
-2340 TIQNWGTELVPA
+2340 
-2352 HTSTVASTG
+2352 
-2361 EIVFGNNVSVLNN
+2361 
-2374 HSAGDGTKG
+2374 
-2383 GGALF
+2383 
-2388 SKASITFGDNAVL
+2388 
-2401 SGNATV
+2401 
-2407 LAAGGE
+2407 
-2413 GYGGGA
+2413 
-2419 LFLDGKGEILLG
+2419 
-2431 KNALIEKNESCGY
+2431 
-2444 GGAIYSLGSV
+2444 
-2454 RLGEGAVIRG
+2454 
-2464 NKASY
+2464 
-2469 MGGALAVTGAL
+2469 
-2480 SLGKNALVEDNQ
+2480 
-2492 ARQGGAIYAQNG
+2492 
-2504 TLALGSGTRLERNQ
+2504 
-2518 ADRGGA
+2518 
-2524 IYLQGGSG
+2524 
-2532 DSTTLDLMN
+2532 
-2541 SVFRENSAS
+2541 
-2550 NGGALYLTGD
+2550 
-2560 GTLRIAAADTVFE
+2560 
-2573 GNSAS
+2573 
-2578 YGGAIYNGFPMNE
+2578 
-2591 KGHSGSDGSLAFNG
+2591 
-2605 GARFTGNTASGL
+2605 
-2617 GGAIYNTRA
+2617 
-2626 VTLNPGA
+2626 TLNPGA

-2675 QSATPTLKKTGG
+2675 QSATPALKKTGS

-2728 LKMPEF
+2728 LKMPAF
-2734 SFAAQGEGN
+2734 SFVAQGEGN

-2763 IFTNGL
+2763 IFINGL

-2776 DPGAVKLRDDNWSF
+2776 DPGAVKLSGDNWSF
-2790 NSGLIAFNDALYN
+2790 DSGLIAFNDALYN

-2824 VGSTSAK
+2824 AGSTSAK

-2845 DPVPPVDPDPTPPAP
+2845 DPVPPVDPVPDPVPPVEPDPTPPAP

-2910 TDDKTDSISGSI
+2910 KDDKTDSISGSI

-3056 SGRLT
+3056 SGKLT

-3066 LSGGGLNVSGAVDSS
+3066 LSGGALNVSGAVDSS

-3099 VLTTSSDVQINIG
+3099 VLTISSDVQINIG

-3118 RVVARQARLQ
+3118 RVVARQAQLQ

-3140 NDALTDAS
+3140 NDALADAS

-3161 LLTAGQNSLLVLG
+3161 LLTAGQNSLLLLG

-3227 LTPNTATFTD
+3227 LIPNTATFAD

-3283 GFSVSSVQGWNGD
+3283 GFSVSNVQGWNGD

-3313 DGSMKIQATA
+3313 DGSMKVQATA

-3347 NDTESDSMGI
+3347 NDTESGNMGI

-3366 NYLPKADTVHTV
+3366 NHLPKADTVHTV

-3411 LHMTATREGAVRKD
+3411 SHMTTTREGAIRKD

-3436 AEHARNFG
+3436 AEHARNLG

-3468 VFRVGMALNAGSGT
+3468 DFRVGMALNAGSGT

-3498 WGVNLYGS
+3498 WGMNLYGS

-3519 YSANKNEVKQDLPT
+3519 YSANKNEVKQDLPA
-3533 TMQLGQLRGDV
+3533 TMQLGQLRADV
-3544 DTGVLTAGLRGE
+3544 DMGVLTAGLRGE

-3578 TDGFTSRIDEH
+3578 TDGFTSRIDDH

-3635 DLKAKTKARVPGVA
+3635 DLKAKTKVRVPGVA

-3670 EVQRDNIS
+3670 EVQKDNIS

-3687 SEHKT
+3687 SEHKA

>member
-37 LVAGNAGFAGAEDP
+37 LVAGNAGFAGAEELSGDISP
-51 IIAPNSSI
+51 ISLSGDTRNIIGVGDI
-59 SKHYDTNTTVLNTD
+59 SLRSTEPALRYLINV
-73 QPQFSKELYAI
+73 S
-84 GATGSQ
+84 GQ
-90 GALDISMEGDAAL
+90 GQLDISMSNGSPMAVGNADGIYL
-103 TVDASWRRDA
+103 KDYSDSDQYASA
-113 ADSNRD
+113 FHVA
-119 QLSAVYVGSGAQFS
+119 GSGSSGS
-133 FTGTGLFRATGQG
+133 FAGTGTFSMVGGG
-146 KVMEAV
+146 KLLGVC
-152 AFRNGANGPTGGTM
+152 AFLSESKGT
-166 RLTGAITGEAITEA
+166 LTLSGDITGEAEA
-180 SENGSGYKAIG
+180 VMNGSNGYASFAAAAAGGNLVFGGDRTTLRAKASTG
-191 VKAENAGTIIF
+191 NNANGAFVKYGGMIDFASKSVLIESKNTDSSSVGINCADGTVKTSADTDLDIVVEGNKATTGIQLTASSSDVQLAGNLDLTATQTGQDSFASVLGISND
-202 SGKSAWLKAMAHAGT
+202 SGKMVVSGPTSLRLVTNAPFDAKGITASGKADMSFLGDVEIA
-217 ADGVYARYGGVV
+217 V
-229 DFQSE
+229 
-234 EVKVLSQSDTGS
+234 TGS
-246 AASGISIEYSGGTI
+246 ASGSALYTTYRYDYSTQAGI
-260 TSSEQTA
+260 CP
-267 LTVGVKAPASTAT
+267 V
-280 GISLSGA
+280 ISLGTDGKAVTLNSSG
-287 SKGLVDLAGSLAV
+287 
-300 SVEGSPVRGIENDQG
+300 
-315 TLHVAKASSITG
+315 
-327 IGEGTF
+327 
-333 PSYGIWGRNGSSTEL
+333 YGIN
-348 RGDVDVNMTS
+348 N
-358 STTVYGV
+358 
-365 YADSA
+365 
-370 TVSLG
+370 
-375 SEGDVAI
+375 
-382 LVQGSLGRGVAAF
+382 QG
-395 SGGNV
+395 
-400 ELGSQGKEV
+400 
-409 SITAQNTGVEAGTS
+409 
-423 STVSL
+423 
-428 NGKVKIDSG
+428 
-437 TGISLSSTTVDKF
+437 
-450 PSLLS
+450 
-455 NGSVSIIS
+455 GSVSL
-463 AGTGIVAKYAHA
+463 TGQRINITGSTGVFVEGGGNENVFADVRFDGPTTINADKAIV
-475 VFNELHIQAGT
+475 
-486 GIDVQ
+486 
-491 SPGYIGSGNT
+491 
-501 DTVLDVNGPAEIV
+501 
-514 AQNTALQIV
+514 
-523 GASGSKSASSGF
+523 
-535 VGTFNDAASLRA
+535 
-547 SNGNGVQLSA
+547 
-557 STHSGTTA
+557 
-565 ARDCSVTFKG
+565 
-575 QTSIASEKGT
+575 TSI
-585 GVVVNGPVASTA
+585 
-597 QDGASVVFEGATT
+597 
-610 IDAAKAIE
+610 KAGE
-618 IKKNNGKGASVTFAY
+618 QVGASVTFAY

-640 PARAQDA
+640 PVTKESA
-647 DSQVNGSVTGT
+647 DSKVRGSVTGSS
-658 GTLIK
+658 GTINK
-663 SGGGS
+663 ENAGS
-668 LALNGDNSSFSGEF
+668 LAFYGDISNFSGVF
-682 NMQGGRAFLGS
+682 NQKGGTTFLSEGAA
-693 GKGYFSGATVN
+693 GYFGKAQLAV
-704 LTGGTLVAPEL
+704 TGGALVAPTL
-715 RFSGGKLLVAGGT
+715 SFQKTGKLTLAGGT

-734 QIFTSALNAD
+734 QIFTNALNAD

-767 AFDDAKY
+767 AFDDARY

-787 AGNVAADNASGS
+787 AGNVAADNVSGS

-855 TRSLTIDGNG
+855 ARSLAIDGNG

-889 ITFDGLKTSSG
+889 IAFDGLKTSSG

-905 PVSFGPAIFFDMG
+905 TVSFGPAIFFDMG

-961 GNNVSFINCT
+961 GNNVGFINCT

-1012 LTDPNY
+1012 LTDPDY

-1036 KDNSVELLGSGGNG
+1036 KNNSVELLGSGGNG

-1098 TFIQNSAGS
+1098 TFTQNSAGS

-1149 SAFSKNTA
+1149 STFSKNTA

-1168 ASLGKASFIEN
+1168 AFLDKASFIEN

-1207 TDGGAVYNDFSADK
+1207 TDGGAVYNDFSEDK
-1221 DGNVVS
+1221 DGNAVS
-1227 DGSLTFNGGARFTG
+1227 AGSLAFNGGARFTG
-1241 NTASGFGGAIYNTR
+1241 NTASGLGGAIYNTR
-1255 SITLNPGAGQEIVFS
+1255 SITLNPGARQEIVFS

-1284 DGSSLDIMGDGKV
+1284 DGSSLDITGDGKV
-1297 VFDDALSSQSATPT
+1297 VFDDALSSQSATPA

-1338 LTSIAEKWLI
+1338 LTSIAEKWFI
-1348 KNLSTVAGGKL
+1348 KNLITIAGGKL

-1446 SNVGADA
+1446 SNVGAEA

-1496 GWRDSSGLPIA
+1496 GWLDSSGVPIA

-1514 KTEPGQAS
+1514 KTDPGQAS

-1532 GSKTSDTSE
+1532 GSKTSDASD

-1570 LMPYHASVASSNG
+1570 LMPYHASVASSSG

-1607 AIFSKKGVT
+1607 AIFSKKGVA

-1642 FLDGKGVV
+1642 FLDGKGAV

-1679 EGATVRGNT
+1679 EGAIVRGNT

-1719 AVYSTGQVNATG
+1719 AVYSTGQVSATG

-1769 GAIILAG
+1769 GAVLLAG
-1776 GGTASVM
+1776 GGTASVT
-1783 DTAFAANTATNGGA
+1783 DTTFAANTATNGGA
-1797 FFIDKNGVLTTASG
+1797 FFIDKNGMLTTTSG
-1811 GVGTDA
+1811 EAGSDA
-1817 GTLFDGNSATTNGG
+1817 GTLFEGNSATTNGG

-1850 NQAAKGGAIY
+1850 NQAVKGGAIY
-1860 ALGGKDASAK
+1860 VLGGKDASAK
-1870 LTFAGTVFGK
+1870 LTFVDTVFGK
-1880 NSGTYGGAVY
+1880 NNGTYGGAVY
-1890 SSASVGGTVNAAA
+1890 SSASVGGTVNVAA

-1932 DAVFKENQANT
+1932 DAVFKENQSNT

-1949 YSAISG
+1949 YSGISG
-1955 SSNLAIADSTFEGNN
+1955 SSNLAIADSSFEGNS

-1992 GNTATYGGAVYNY
+1992 GNGATYGGAVYNY

-2013 LAFNGGAR
+2013 LVFNGGAR
-2021 FTGNTASGLGGAI
+2021 FTGNTAGGLGGAI
-2034 YNTRAVTLNP
+2034 YNTR
-2044 GAGQEIVFSG
+2044 
-2054 NTDSTGSNAI
+2054 
-2064 FMGDGSSL
+2064 
-2072 DIMGDGKVVFDDAL
+2072 
-2086 SSQSATPTLKKTGS
+2086 
-2100 GELLL
+2100 
-2105 NASMD
+2105 
-2110 GFLGTAS
+2110 
-2117 FEGGLTSIAEKWL
+2117 SI
-2130 IKNLSTVAGGKLKMS
+2130 
-2145 EFSFASQDA
+2145 
-2154 ENAVTGGKLVLAGGI
+2154 
-2169 LETGTGQIFANGL
+2169 
-2182 NAEGDARNPGSVKL
+2182 
-2196 NGDNWSFDSGL
+2196 
-2207 IAFDDAKYNLTYAQA
+2207 
-2222 AALLL
+2222 
-2227 GASNVGADASGSGSA
+2227 
-2242 KEITFTGT
+2242 
-2250 YVNIPN
+2250 
-2256 PGPISPYYYT
+2256 
-2266 GNKSDAASDGTVG
+2266 
-2279 GWLDNSGVPVT
+2279 
-2290 LANAITVKKEPG
+2290 
-2302 QASEYRFLSGV
+2302 
-2313 FDGSKASDT
+2313 
-2322 SSLIHDDSGVHV
+2322 
-2334 TSDGPL
+2334 
-2340 TIQNWGTELVPA
+2340 
-2352 HTSTVASTG
+2352 
-2361 EIVFGNNVSVLNN
+2361 
-2374 HSAGDGTKG
+2374 
-2383 GGALF
+2383 
-2388 SKASITFGDNAVL
+2388 
-2401 SGNATV
+2401 
-2407 LAAGGE
+2407 
-2413 GYGGGA
+2413 
-2419 LFLDGKGEILLG
+2419 
-2431 KNALIEKNESCGY
+2431 
-2444 GGAIYSLGSV
+2444 
-2454 RLGEGAVIRG
+2454 
-2464 NKASY
+2464 
-2469 MGGALAVTGAL
+2469 
-2480 SLGKNALVEDNQ
+2480 
-2492 ARQGGAIYAQNG
+2492 
-2504 TLALGSGTRLERNQ
+2504 
-2518 ADRGGA
+2518 
-2524 IYLQGGSG
+2524 
-2532 DSTTLDLMN
+2532 
-2541 SVFRENSAS
+2541 
-2550 NGGALYLTGD
+2550 
-2560 GTLRIAAADTVFE
+2560 
-2573 GNSAS
+2573 
-2578 YGGAIYNGFPMNE
+2578 
-2591 KGHSGSDGSLAFNG
+2591 
-2605 GARFTGNTASGL
+2605 
-2617 GGAIYNTRA
+2617 
-2626 VTLNPGA
+2626 TLNPGA

-2675 QSATPTLKKTGG
+2675 QSATPALKKTGSG
-2687 GTLLFNAS
+2687 ELLLNAS

-2703 AFEDGRTEIAQKW
+2703 AFEDGRTEIPQKW

-2728 LKMPEF
+2728 LKMPAF
-2734 SFAAQGEGN
+2734 SFVAQGEGN

-2763 IFTNGL
+2763 IFINGL

-2776 DPGAVKLRDDNWSF
+2776 DPGAVKLSGDNWSF
-2790 NSGLIAFNDALYN
+2790 DSGLIAFNDALYN

-2824 VGSTSAK
+2824 AGSTSAK

-2840 VDPDP
+2840 VDPVPDPVPPVEPDP
-2845 DPVPPVDPDPTPPAP
+2845 DPVPPVDPGPDPVPPVEPDPTPPAP

-2910 TDDKTDSISGSI
+2910 KDDKTDSISGSI

-3056 SGRLT
+3056 SGKLT

-3066 LSGGGLNVSGAVDSS
+3066 LSGGALNVSGAVDSS

-3099 VLTTSSDVQINIG
+3099 VLTTSSDVQLNIG

-3118 RVVARQARLQ
+3118 RVVARQAQLQ

-3140 NDALTDAS
+3140 NDALADAS

-3227 LTPNTATFTD
+3227 LTPNTATFAD

-3283 GFSVSSVQGWNGD
+3283 GFSVSNVQGWNGD

-3313 DGSMKIQATA
+3313 DGSMKVQATA

-3347 NDTESDSMGI
+3347 NDTESGNMGI

-3366 NYLPKADTVHTV
+3366 NHLPKADTVHTV

-3411 LHMTATREGAVRKD
+3411 SHMTTTREGAIRKD

-3436 AEHARNFG
+3436 AEHARNLG

-3468 VFRVGMALNAGSGT
+3468 DFRVGMALNAGSGT

-3498 WGVNLYGS
+3498 WGMNLYGS

-3533 TMQLGQLRGDV
+3533 TMQLGQLRADV

-3578 TDGFTSRIDEH
+3578 TDGFTSRIDDH

-3625 ADLSVVPAAG
+3625 ADLSVAPAAG
-3635 DLKAKTKARVPGVA
+3635 DLKAKAKARVPGVA

-3670 EVQRDNIS
+3670 EVQKDNIS

-3687 SEHKT
+3687 SEHKA

>member
-37 LVAGNAGFAGAEDP
+37 LVAGNAGFAGAEELSGDISP
-51 IIAPNSSI
+51 ISLSGDTRNIIGVGDI
-59 SKHYDTNTTVLNTD
+59 SLRSTEPALRYLINV
-73 QPQFSKELYAI
+73 S
-84 GATGSQ
+84 GQ
-90 GALDISMEGDAAL
+90 GQLDISMSNGSSMAVGHADGIYL
-103 TVDASWRRDA
+103 KDYSDYDQYASA
-113 ADSNRD
+113 FHVA
-119 QLSAVYVGSGAQFS
+119 GSGSSGS
-133 FTGTGLFRATGQG
+133 FVGTGTFSMVGGG
-146 KVMEAV
+146 KLLGVC
-152 AFRNGANGPTGGTM
+152 AFLSESKGT
-166 RLTGAITGEAITEA
+166 LTLSGDITGEAEA
-180 SENGSGYKAIG
+180 VMNGSNGYASFAAAAAGGNLVFGGDRTTLRAKASTGNNANGAFVKYGGMIG
-191 VKAENAGTIIF
+191 FASKSVLIESKNTDSNSVGINCADGTVKTSADTDLDIVVEGNKATTGIQLTASSSDVQLAGNLDLTATQTGQDSFASVLGISND
-202 SGKSAWLKAMAHAGT
+202 SGKMVVSGPTSLRLVTNAPFDAKGITASGKADMSFLGDVEIA
-217 ADGVYARYGGVV
+217 V
-229 DFQSE
+229 
-234 EVKVLSQSDTGS
+234 TGS
-246 AASGISIEYSGGTI
+246 ASGSALYTTYRYDYSTQAGI
-260 TSSEQTA
+260 CP
-267 LTVGVKAPASTAT
+267 V
-280 GISLSGA
+280 ISLGTDGKAVTLNSSG
-287 SKGLVDLAGSLAV
+287 
-300 SVEGSPVRGIENDQG
+300 
-315 TLHVAKASSITG
+315 
-327 IGEGTF
+327 
-333 PSYGIWGRNGSSTEL
+333 YGIN
-348 RGDVDVNMTS
+348 N
-358 STTVYGV
+358 
-365 YADSA
+365 
-370 TVSLG
+370 
-375 SEGDVAI
+375 
-382 LVQGSLGRGVAAF
+382 QG
-395 SGGNV
+395 
-400 ELGSQGKEV
+400 
-409 SITAQNTGVEAGTS
+409 
-423 STVSL
+423 
-428 NGKVKIDSG
+428 
-437 TGISLSSTTVDKF
+437 
-450 PSLLS
+450 
-455 NGSVSIIS
+455 GSVSL
-463 AGTGIVAKYAHA
+463 TGQRINITGSTGVFVEGGGNENVFADVRFDGPTTINADKAIV
-475 VFNELHIQAGT
+475 
-486 GIDVQ
+486 
-491 SPGYIGSGNT
+491 
-501 DTVLDVNGPAEIV
+501 
-514 AQNTALQIV
+514 
-523 GASGSKSASSGF
+523 
-535 VGTFNDAASLRA
+535 
-547 SNGNGVQLSA
+547 
-557 STHSGTTA
+557 
-565 ARDCSVTFKG
+565 
-575 QTSIASEKGT
+575 TSI
-585 GVVVNGPVASTA
+585 
-597 QDGASVVFEGATT
+597 
-610 IDAAKAIE
+610 KAGE
-618 IKKNNGKGASVTFAY
+618 QVGASVTFAY

-640 PARAQDA
+640 PVTKESA
-647 DSQVNGSVTGT
+647 DSKVRGSVTGSS
-658 GTLIK
+658 GTINK
-663 SGGGS
+663 ENAGS
-668 LALNGDNSSFSGEF
+668 LAFYGDISNFSGVF
-682 NMQGGRAFLGS
+682 NQKGGTTFLSEGAA
-693 GKGYFSGATVN
+693 GYFGKAQLAV
-704 LTGGTLVAPEL
+704 TGGALVAPTL
-715 RFSGGKLLVAGGT
+715 SFQKTGKLTLAGGT

-787 AGNVAADNASGS
+787 AGNVAADNVSGS

-855 TRSLTIDGNG
+855 ARSLAIDGNG

-889 ITFDGLKTSSG
+889 IAFDGLKTSSG

-918 YFADNWKSTAKL
+918 YFAYNWKSTAKL

-961 GNNVSFINCT
+961 GNNVGFINCT

-1012 LTDPNY
+1012 LTDPDY

-1036 KDNSVELLGSGGNG
+1036 KNNSVELLGSGGNG

-1098 TFIQNSAGS
+1098 AFTQNSAGS

-1149 SAFSKNTA
+1149 STFFKNTA

-1207 TDGGAVYNDFSADK
+1207 TDGGAVYNDFSEDK
-1221 DGNVVS
+1221 DGNAVS
-1227 DGSLTFNGGARFTG
+1227 A
-1241 NTASGFGGAIYNTR
+1241 
-1255 SITLNPGAGQEIVFS
+1255 
-1270 GNTDSTGSNAIFMG
+1270 
-1284 DGSSLDIMGDGKV
+1284 
-1297 VFDDALSSQSATPT
+1297 
-1311 LKKTGSGELLLNASM
+1311 
-1326 DGFLG
+1326 
-1331 TASFEGG
+1331 
-1338 LTSIAEKWLI
+1338 
-1348 KNLSTVAGGKL
+1348 
-1359 KMSEFSFASQDAENA
+1359 
-1374 VTGGKLVLAGGILE
+1374 
-1388 TGTGQIFA
+1388 
-1396 NGLNAEGDARNPG
+1396 
-1409 SVKLNGD
+1409 
-1416 NWSFDSGLIA
+1416 
-1426 FDDAKYNLTYAQAA
+1426 
-1440 ALLLGA
+1440 
-1446 SNVGADA
+1446 
-1453 SGSGSAKEITFTG
+1453 
-1466 TYVNIPNPGPLSPY
+1466 
-1480 YYTGNK
+1480 
-1486 SDAASDGTVG
+1486 
-1496 GWRDSSGLPIA
+1496 
-1507 IADVITV
+1507 
-1514 KTEPGQAS
+1514 
-1522 EYRFLSGVYD
+1522 
-1532 GSKTSDTSE
+1532 
-1541 TYACLIHGGDSGV
+1541 
-1554 RVTSD
+1554 
-1559 GPLTIQNWGTG
+1559 
-1570 LMPYHASVASSNG
+1570 
-1583 EILFGDNVSL
+1583 
-1593 LNNHSAGDATKGGG
+1593 
-1607 AIFSKKGVT
+1607 
-1616 FGDNAV
+1616 
-1622 LSGNST
+1622 
-1628 ALAIGGGGYGGGAI
+1628 
-1642 FLDGKGVV
+1642 
-1650 RFGKNA
+1650 
-1656 VIANNE
+1656 
-1662 SYHYGGAIYS
+1662 
-1672 LGSVSMG
+1672 
-1679 EGATVRGNT
+1679 
-1688 TSYMGGAIAVTGAL
+1688 
-1702 SLGTGSVVESN
+1702 
-1713 QAQAGG
+1713 
-1719 AVYSTGQVNATG
+1719 
-1731 TTFRKNVATS
+1731 
-1741 NYGGG
+1741 
-1746 IYSAGGSIV
+1746 
-1755 LVDSRMEEN
+1755 
-1764 KAAGG
+1764 
-1769 GAIILAG
+1769 
-1776 GGTASVM
+1776 
-1783 DTAFAANTATNGGA
+1783 
-1797 FFIDKNGVLTTASG
+1797 
-1811 GVGTDA
+1811 
-1817 GTLFDGNSATTNGG
+1817 
-1831 AVYVQ
+1831 
-1836 NGTVDLG
+1836 
-1843 SGTRLQG
+1843 
-1850 NQAAKGGAIY
+1850 
-1860 ALGGKDASAK
+1860 
-1870 LTFAGTVFGK
+1870 
-1880 NSGTYGGAVY
+1880 
-1890 SSASVGGTVNAAA
+1890 
-1903 SDVVFEGNTATSG
+1903 
-1916 GAVYLGGSG
+1916 
-1925 TSDIAFT
+1925 
-1932 DAVFKENQANT
+1932 
-1943 GNGGAI
+1943 
-1949 YSAISG
+1949 
-1955 SSNLAIADSTFEGNN
+1955 
-1970 AGYGGAVFNNGQL
+1970 
-1983 TTSGNVVFS
+1983 
-1992 GNTATYGGAVYNY
+1992 
-2005 FTSTTDGS
+2005 GS

-2021 FTGNTASGLGGAI
+2021 FTGNTAGGLGGAI
-2034 YNTRAVTLNP
+2034 YNTRSITLNP
-2044 GAGQEIVFSG
+2044 GE
-2054 NTDSTGSNAI
+2054 
-2064 FMGDGSSL
+2064 
-2072 DIMGDGKVVFDDAL
+2072 
-2086 SSQSATPTLKKTGS
+2086 
-2100 GELLL
+2100 
-2105 NASMD
+2105 
-2110 GFLGTAS
+2110 
-2117 FEGGLTSIAEKWL
+2117 
-2130 IKNLSTVAGGKLKMS
+2130 
-2145 EFSFASQDA
+2145 
-2154 ENAVTGGKLVLAGGI
+2154 
-2169 LETGTGQIFANGL
+2169 
-2182 NAEGDARNPGSVKL
+2182 
-2196 NGDNWSFDSGL
+2196 
-2207 IAFDDAKYNLTYAQA
+2207 
-2222 AALLL
+2222 
-2227 GASNVGADASGSGSA
+2227 
-2242 KEITFTGT
+2242 
-2250 YVNIPN
+2250 
-2256 PGPISPYYYT
+2256 
-2266 GNKSDAASDGTVG
+2266 
-2279 GWLDNSGVPVT
+2279 
-2290 LANAITVKKEPG
+2290 
-2302 QASEYRFLSGV
+2302 
-2313 FDGSKASDT
+2313 
-2322 SSLIHDDSGVHV
+2322 
-2334 TSDGPL
+2334 
-2340 TIQNWGTELVPA
+2340 
-2352 HTSTVASTG
+2352 
-2361 EIVFGNNVSVLNN
+2361 
-2374 HSAGDGTKG
+2374 
-2383 GGALF
+2383 
-2388 SKASITFGDNAVL
+2388 
-2401 SGNATV
+2401 
-2407 LAAGGE
+2407 
-2413 GYGGGA
+2413 
-2419 LFLDGKGEILLG
+2419 
-2431 KNALIEKNESCGY
+2431 
-2444 GGAIYSLGSV
+2444 
-2454 RLGEGAVIRG
+2454 
-2464 NKASY
+2464 
-2469 MGGALAVTGAL
+2469 
-2480 SLGKNALVEDNQ
+2480 
-2492 ARQGGAIYAQNG
+2492 
-2504 TLALGSGTRLERNQ
+2504 
-2518 ADRGGA
+2518 
-2524 IYLQGGSG
+2524 
-2532 DSTTLDLMN
+2532 
-2541 SVFRENSAS
+2541 
-2550 NGGALYLTGD
+2550 
-2560 GTLRIAAADTVFE
+2560 
-2573 GNSAS
+2573 
-2578 YGGAIYNGFPMNE
+2578 
-2591 KGHSGSDGSLAFNG
+2591 
-2605 GARFTGNTASGL
+2605 
-2617 GGAIYNTRA
+2617 
-2626 VTLNPGA
+2626 

-2667 VFDDALSS
+2667 VFNDALSS
-2675 QSATPTLKKTGG
+2675 QSATPALKKTGS

-2728 LKMPEF
+2728 LKMPAF
-2734 SFAAQGEGN
+2734 SFVAQGEGN

-2763 IFTNGL
+2763 IFINGL

-2776 DPGAVKLRDDNWSF
+2776 DPGAVKLSGDNWSF
-2790 NSGLIAFNDALYN
+2790 DSGLIAFNDALYN

-2824 VGSTSAK
+2824 AGSTSAK

-2840 VDPDP
+2840 VDPGPDPVPPVDPAPDPVPPVDPGPDPVPPVDPGP

-2882 NNIVLGNVTITTGT
+2882 TNIVLGNVTITTGT

-2910 TDDKTDSISGSI
+2910 KDDKTDSISGSI

-3056 SGRLT
+3056 SGKLT

-3066 LSGGGLNVSGAVDSS
+3066 LSGGALNVSGAVDSS

-3099 VLTTSSDVQINIG
+3099 VLTTSSDVQLNIG

-3118 RVVARQARLQ
+3118 RVVARQAQLQ

-3140 NDALTDAS
+3140 NDALADAS

-3227 LTPNTATFTD
+3227 LTPNTATFAD

-3283 GFSVSSVQGWNGD
+3283 GFSVSNVQGWNGD

-3313 DGSMKIQATA
+3313 DGSMKVQATA

-3347 NDTESDSMGI
+3347 NDTESGNMGI

-3366 NYLPKADTVHTV
+3366 NHLPKADTVHTV

-3411 LHMTATREGAVRKD
+3411 SHMTTTREGAIRKD

-3436 AEHARNFG
+3436 AEHARNLG

-3468 VFRVGMALNAGSGT
+3468 DFRVGMALNAGSGT

-3498 WGVNLYGS
+3498 WGMNLYGS

-3533 TMQLGQLRGDV
+3533 TMQLGQLRADV

-3578 TDGFTSRIDEH
+3578 TDGFTSRIDDH

-3635 DLKAKTKARVPGVA
+3635 DLKAKTKVRVPGVA

-3670 EVQRDNIS
+3670 EVQKDNIS

-3687 SEHKT
+3687 SEHKA

>member
-1 MTLSRGAIGNLVNRY
+1 MVGGGKLLGVCAFLSESKGTLTLS
-16 RAVLRKCR
+16 
-24 MMNVFGSLAVAGM
+24 
-37 LVAGNAGFAGAEDP
+37 
-51 IIAPNSSI
+51 
-59 SKHYDTNTTVLNTD
+59 
-73 QPQFSKELYAI
+73 
-84 GATGSQ
+84 
-90 GALDISMEGDAAL
+90 GD
-103 TVDASWRRDA
+103 
-113 ADSNRD
+113 
-119 QLSAVYVGSGAQFS
+119 
-133 FTGTGLFRATGQG
+133 
-146 KVMEAV
+146 
-152 AFRNGANGPTGGTM
+152 
-166 RLTGAITGEAITEA
+166 ITGEAEA
-180 SENGSGYKAIG
+180 VMNGSNGYASFAAAAAGGNLVFGGDRTTLRAKASTG
-191 VKAENAGTIIF
+191 NNANGAFVKYGGMIDFASKSVLIESKNTDSSSVGINCADGTVKTSADTDLDIVVEGNKATTGIQLTASSSDVQLAGNLDLTATQTGQDSFASVLGISND
-202 SGKSAWLKAMAHAGT
+202 SGKMVVSGPTSLRLATNAPFDAKGITASGKADMSFLGDVEIA
-217 ADGVYARYGGVV
+217 V
-229 DFQSE
+229 
-234 EVKVLSQSDTGS
+234 TGS
-246 AASGISIEYSGGTI
+246 ASGSALYTAYRYDYSTQAGI
-260 TSSEQTA
+260 CP
-267 LTVGVKAPASTAT
+267 V
-280 GISLSGA
+280 ISLGTDGKAVTLNSSG
-287 SKGLVDLAGSLAV
+287 
-300 SVEGSPVRGIENDQG
+300 
-315 TLHVAKASSITG
+315 
-327 IGEGTF
+327 
-333 PSYGIWGRNGSSTEL
+333 YGIN
-348 RGDVDVNMTS
+348 N
-358 STTVYGV
+358 
-365 YADSA
+365 
-370 TVSLG
+370 
-375 SEGDVAI
+375 
-382 LVQGSLGRGVAAF
+382 QG
-395 SGGNV
+395 
-400 ELGSQGKEV
+400 
-409 SITAQNTGVEAGTS
+409 
-423 STVSL
+423 
-428 NGKVKIDSG
+428 
-437 TGISLSSTTVDKF
+437 
-450 PSLLS
+450 
-455 NGSVSIIS
+455 GSVSL
-463 AGTGIVAKYAHA
+463 TGQRINITGSTGVFVEGGGNENVFADVRFDGPTTINADKAIV
-475 VFNELHIQAGT
+475 
-486 GIDVQ
+486 
-491 SPGYIGSGNT
+491 
-501 DTVLDVNGPAEIV
+501 
-514 AQNTALQIV
+514 
-523 GASGSKSASSGF
+523 
-535 VGTFNDAASLRA
+535 
-547 SNGNGVQLSA
+547 
-557 STHSGTTA
+557 
-565 ARDCSVTFKG
+565 
-575 QTSIASEKGT
+575 TSI
-585 GVVVNGPVASTA
+585 
-597 QDGASVVFEGATT
+597 
-610 IDAAKAIE
+610 KAGE
-618 IKKNNGKGASVTFAY
+618 QVGASVTFAY

-640 PARAQDA
+640 PVTKESA
-647 DSQVNGSVTGT
+647 DSKVRGSVTGSS
-658 GTLIK
+658 GTINK
-663 SGGGS
+663 ENAGS
-668 LALNGDNSSFSGEF
+668 LAFYGDISNFSGVF
-682 NMQGGRAFLGS
+682 NQKGGTTFLSEGAA
-693 GKGYFSGATVN
+693 GYFGKAQLAV
-704 LTGGTLVAPEL
+704 TGGALVAPTL
-715 RFSGGKLLVAGGT
+715 SFQKTGKLTLAGGT

-787 AGNVAADNASGS
+787 AGNVAADNVSGS

-855 TRSLTIDGNG
+855 ARSLAIDGNG

-889 ITFDGLKTSSG
+889 IAFDGLKTSSG

-961 GNNVSFINCT
+961 GNNVGFINCT

-1012 LTDPNY
+1012 LTDPDY

-1036 KDNSVELLGSGGNG
+1036 KNNSVELLGSGGNG

-1098 TFIQNSAGS
+1098 AFTQNSAGS

-1149 SAFSKNTA
+1149 STFSKNTA

-1179 AAADGGGAVFNVH
+1179 AAADGGGAIFNVH

-1207 TDGGAVYNDFSADK
+1207 TDGGAVYNDFSEDK
-1221 DGNVVS
+1221 DGNAVS
-1227 DGSLTFNGGARFTG
+1227 AGSLAFNGGARFTG
-1241 NTASGFGGAIYNTR
+1241 NTAGGLGGAIYNTR

-1284 DGSSLDIMGDGKV
+1284 DGSSLDITGDGKV
-1297 VFDDALSSQSATPT
+1297 VFDDALSSQSATPA

-1326 DGFLG
+1326 GGFLG

-1348 KNLSTVAGGKL
+1348 KNLVTIAGGKL
-1359 KMSEFSFASQDAENA
+1359 KMPEFSFAPQDAENA

-1426 FDDAKYNLTYAQAA
+1426 FDDTKYNLTYAQAA

-1446 SNVGADA
+1446 SNVGAEA

-1496 GWRDSSGLPIA
+1496 GWLDSSGVPIA

-1514 KTEPGQAS
+1514 KTDPGQAS

-1532 GSKTSDTSE
+1532 GSKTSDAND

-1554 RVTSD
+1554 RVTSG

-1570 LMPYHASVASSNG
+1570 LMPYHASVASSSG

-1607 AIFSKKGVT
+1607 AIFSKKGVA

-1642 FLDGKGVV
+1642 FLDGKGAV

-1679 EGATVRGNT
+1679 EGAIVRGNT

-1719 AVYSTGQVNATG
+1719 AVYSTGQVSATG

-1769 GAIILAG
+1769 GAVLLAG
-1776 GGTASVM
+1776 GGTASVT
-1783 DTAFAANTATNGGA
+1783 DTTFAANTATNGGA
-1797 FFIDKNGVLTTASG
+1797 FFIDKNGMLTTTSG
-1811 GVGTDA
+1811 EAGSDA
-1817 GTLFDGNSATTNGG
+1817 GTLFEGNSATTNGG

-1850 NQAAKGGAIY
+1850 NQAVKGGAIY

-1870 LTFAGTVFGK
+1870 LTFADAVFGK

-1890 SSASVGGTVNAAA
+1890 SSASVGGTVNVAA

-1949 YSAISG
+1949 YSGISG
-1955 SSNLAIADSTFEGNN
+1955 SSNLAIADSSFEGNS

-1992 GNTATYGGAVYNY
+1992 GNRATYGAAVYNY

-2034 YNTRAVTLNP
+2034 YNTR
-2044 GAGQEIVFSG
+2044 
-2054 NTDSTGSNAI
+2054 
-2064 FMGDGSSL
+2064 
-2072 DIMGDGKVVFDDAL
+2072 
-2086 SSQSATPTLKKTGS
+2086 
-2100 GELLL
+2100 
-2105 NASMD
+2105 
-2110 GFLGTAS
+2110 
-2117 FEGGLTSIAEKWL
+2117 SI
-2130 IKNLSTVAGGKLKMS
+2130 
-2145 EFSFASQDA
+2145 
-2154 ENAVTGGKLVLAGGI
+2154 
-2169 LETGTGQIFANGL
+2169 
-2182 NAEGDARNPGSVKL
+2182 
-2196 NGDNWSFDSGL
+2196 
-2207 IAFDDAKYNLTYAQA
+2207 
-2222 AALLL
+2222 
-2227 GASNVGADASGSGSA
+2227 
-2242 KEITFTGT
+2242 
-2250 YVNIPN
+2250 
-2256 PGPISPYYYT
+2256 
-2266 GNKSDAASDGTVG
+2266 
-2279 GWLDNSGVPVT
+2279 
-2290 LANAITVKKEPG
+2290 
-2302 QASEYRFLSGV
+2302 
-2313 FDGSKASDT
+2313 
-2322 SSLIHDDSGVHV
+2322 
-2334 TSDGPL
+2334 
-2340 TIQNWGTELVPA
+2340 
-2352 HTSTVASTG
+2352 
-2361 EIVFGNNVSVLNN
+2361 
-2374 HSAGDGTKG
+2374 
-2383 GGALF
+2383 
-2388 SKASITFGDNAVL
+2388 
-2401 SGNATV
+2401 
-2407 LAAGGE
+2407 
-2413 GYGGGA
+2413 
-2419 LFLDGKGEILLG
+2419 
-2431 KNALIEKNESCGY
+2431 
-2444 GGAIYSLGSV
+2444 
-2454 RLGEGAVIRG
+2454 
-2464 NKASY
+2464 
-2469 MGGALAVTGAL
+2469 
-2480 SLGKNALVEDNQ
+2480 
-2492 ARQGGAIYAQNG
+2492 
-2504 TLALGSGTRLERNQ
+2504 
-2518 ADRGGA
+2518 
-2524 IYLQGGSG
+2524 
-2532 DSTTLDLMN
+2532 
-2541 SVFRENSAS
+2541 
-2550 NGGALYLTGD
+2550 
-2560 GTLRIAAADTVFE
+2560 
-2573 GNSAS
+2573 
-2578 YGGAIYNGFPMNE
+2578 
-2591 KGHSGSDGSLAFNG
+2591 
-2605 GARFTGNTASGL
+2605 
-2617 GGAIYNTRA
+2617 
-2626 VTLNPGA
+2626 TLNPGA

-2675 QSATPTLKKTGG
+2675 QSATPALKKTGS

-2728 LKMPEF
+2728 LKMPAF
-2734 SFAAQGEGN
+2734 SFVAQGEGN

-2763 IFTNGL
+2763 IFINGL

-2776 DPGAVKLRDDNWSF
+2776 DPGAVKLSGDNWSF
-2790 NSGLIAFNDALYN
+2790 DSGLIAFNDALYN

-2824 VGSTSAK
+2824 AGSTSAK

-2840 VDPDP
+2840 VDPVPDPVPPVEPDP
-2845 DPVPPVDPDPTPPAP
+2845 DPVPPVEPDPTPPAP

-2910 TDDKTDSISGSI
+2910 KDDKTDSISGSI

-3056 SGRLT
+3056 SGKLT

-3066 LSGGGLNVSGAVDSS
+3066 LSGGALNVSGAVDSS

-3118 RVVARQARLQ
+3118 RVVARQAQLQ

-3140 NDALTDAS
+3140 NDALADAS

-3227 LTPNTATFTD
+3227 LTPNTATFAD

-3283 GFSVSSVQGWNGD
+3283 GFSVSNVQGWNGD

-3313 DGSMKIQATA
+3313 DGSMKVQATA

-3347 NDTESDSMGI
+3347 NDTESGNMGI

-3366 NYLPKADTVHTV
+3366 NHLPKADTVHTV

-3411 LHMTATREGAVRKD
+3411 SHMTTTREGAIRKD

-3436 AEHARNFG
+3436 AEHARNLG

-3468 VFRVGMALNAGSGT
+3468 DFRVGMALNAGSGT

-3498 WGVNLYGS
+3498 WGMNLYGS

-3533 TMQLGQLRGDV
+3533 TMQLGQLRADV

-3578 TDGFTSRIDEH
+3578 ADGFTSRIDDH

-3635 DLKAKTKARVPGVA
+3635 DLKAKTKVRVPGVA
-3649 ASDTIKARMM
+3649 ASDTIKARIM
-3659 DSVSFDGTLGL
+3659 DSVSLDGTLGL
-3670 EVQRDNIS
+3670 EVQKDNIS

-3687 SEHKT
+3687 SEHKV

>member
-315 TLHVAKASSITG
+315 MLHVAKASSITG

-990 VFEGNK
+990 VFVGNK

-1036 KDNSVELLGSGGNG
+1036 KNNSVELLGSGGNG

-1241 NTASGFGGAIYNTR
+1241 NTASGLGGAIYNTR
-1255 SITLNPGAGQEIVFS
+1255 AVTLNPGAGQEIVFS

-1311 LKKTGSGELLLNASM
+1311 LKKTGNGELLLNASM

-1338 LTSIAEKWLI
+1338 LTGIAEKWLI
-1348 KNLSTVAGGKL
+1348 KNLVTIAGGKL
-1359 KMSEFSFASQDAENA
+1359 KMPEFSFASQDAENA
-1374 VTGGKLVLAGGILE
+1374 ITGGKLVLAGGILE

-1466 TYVNIPNPGPLSPY
+1466 TYVNIPNPGPISPY

-1622 LSGNST
+1622 LSDNST

-1776 GGTASVM
+1776 GGTASVT

-1860 ALGGKDASAK
+1860 ALGGKDASTK

-1992 GNTATYGGAVYNY
+1992 GNMATYGGAVYNY

-2034 YNTRAVTLNP
+2034 YNTR
-2044 GAGQEIVFSG
+2044 
-2054 NTDSTGSNAI
+2054 
-2064 FMGDGSSL
+2064 
-2072 DIMGDGKVVFDDAL
+2072 
-2086 SSQSATPTLKKTGS
+2086 
-2100 GELLL
+2100 
-2105 NASMD
+2105 
-2110 GFLGTAS
+2110 
-2117 FEGGLTSIAEKWL
+2117 SI
-2130 IKNLSTVAGGKLKMS
+2130 
-2145 EFSFASQDA
+2145 
-2154 ENAVTGGKLVLAGGI
+2154 
-2169 LETGTGQIFANGL
+2169 
-2182 NAEGDARNPGSVKL
+2182 
-2196 NGDNWSFDSGL
+2196 
-2207 IAFDDAKYNLTYAQA
+2207 
-2222 AALLL
+2222 
-2227 GASNVGADASGSGSA
+2227 
-2242 KEITFTGT
+2242 
-2250 YVNIPN
+2250 
-2256 PGPISPYYYT
+2256 
-2266 GNKSDAASDGTVG
+2266 
-2279 GWLDNSGVPVT
+2279 
-2290 LANAITVKKEPG
+2290 
-2302 QASEYRFLSGV
+2302 
-2313 FDGSKASDT
+2313 
-2322 SSLIHDDSGVHV
+2322 
-2334 TSDGPL
+2334 
-2340 TIQNWGTELVPA
+2340 
-2352 HTSTVASTG
+2352 
-2361 EIVFGNNVSVLNN
+2361 
-2374 HSAGDGTKG
+2374 
-2383 GGALF
+2383 
-2388 SKASITFGDNAVL
+2388 
-2401 SGNATV
+2401 
-2407 LAAGGE
+2407 
-2413 GYGGGA
+2413 
-2419 LFLDGKGEILLG
+2419 
-2431 KNALIEKNESCGY
+2431 
-2444 GGAIYSLGSV
+2444 
-2454 RLGEGAVIRG
+2454 
-2464 NKASY
+2464 
-2469 MGGALAVTGAL
+2469 
-2480 SLGKNALVEDNQ
+2480 
-2492 ARQGGAIYAQNG
+2492 
-2504 TLALGSGTRLERNQ
+2504 
-2518 ADRGGA
+2518 
-2524 IYLQGGSG
+2524 
-2532 DSTTLDLMN
+2532 
-2541 SVFRENSAS
+2541 
-2550 NGGALYLTGD
+2550 
-2560 GTLRIAAADTVFE
+2560 
-2573 GNSAS
+2573 
-2578 YGGAIYNGFPMNE
+2578 
-2591 KGHSGSDGSLAFNG
+2591 
-2605 GARFTGNTASGL
+2605 
-2617 GGAIYNTRA
+2617 
-2626 VTLNPGA
+2626 TLNPGA

-2667 VFDDALSS
+2667 VFDDTLSS
-2675 QSATPTLKKTGG
+2675 QSATPTLKKTGSG
-2687 GTLLFNAS
+2687 ELLLNAS

-2776 DPGAVKLRDDNWSF
+2776 DPGAVKLSGDNWSF
-2790 NSGLIAFNDALYN
+2790 DSGLIAFNDALYN

-2824 VGSTSAK
+2824 AGSTSAK

-2840 VDPDP
+2840 VDPDPDPVPPVDPDPDPVPPVDPDP

-2952 TPLVTAGGN
+2952 TPLVMAGGN

-3140 NDALTDAS
+3140 NDALADAS

-3313 DGSMKIQATA
+3313 DGSMKVQATA

-3625 ADLSVVPAAG
+3625 ADLSVAPAAG
-3635 DLKAKTKARVPGVA
+3635 DLKAKAKARVPGVA

-3670 EVQRDNIS
+3670 EVQKDNIS

>member
-37 LVAGNAGFAGAEDP
+37 LVAGNAGFAGAEELSGDISP
-51 IIAPNSSI
+51 ISLSGDTRNIIGVGDI
-59 SKHYDTNTTVLNTD
+59 SLRSTEPALRYLINV
-73 QPQFSKELYAI
+73 S
-84 GATGSQ
+84 GQ
-90 GALDISMEGDAAL
+90 GQLDISMSNGSPMAVGNADGIYL
-103 TVDASWRRDA
+103 KDYSDYDQYASA
-113 ADSNRD
+113 FHVA
-119 QLSAVYVGSGAQFS
+119 GSGSSGS
-133 FTGTGLFRATGQG
+133 FAGTGTFSMVGGG
-146 KVMEAV
+146 KLLGVC
-152 AFRNGANGPTGGTM
+152 AFLSESKGT
-166 RLTGAITGEAITEA
+166 LTLSGDITGEAEA
-180 SENGSGYKAIG
+180 VMNGSNGYASFAAAAAGGNLVFGGDRTTLRAKASTG
-191 VKAENAGTIIF
+191 NNANGAFVKYGGMIDFASKSVLIESKNTDSSSVGINCADGTVKTSADTDLDIVVEGNKATTGIQLTASSSDVQLAGNLDLTATQTGQDSFASVLGISND
-202 SGKSAWLKAMAHAGT
+202 SGKMVVSGPTSLRLVTNAPFDTKGITASGKADMSFLGDVEIA
-217 ADGVYARYGGVV
+217 V
-229 DFQSE
+229 
-234 EVKVLSQSDTGS
+234 TGS
-246 AASGISIEYSGGTI
+246 ASGSALYTTYRYDYSTQAGI
-260 TSSEQTA
+260 CP
-267 LTVGVKAPASTAT
+267 V
-280 GISLSGA
+280 ISLGTDGKAVTLNSSG
-287 SKGLVDLAGSLAV
+287 
-300 SVEGSPVRGIENDQG
+300 
-315 TLHVAKASSITG
+315 
-327 IGEGTF
+327 
-333 PSYGIWGRNGSSTEL
+333 YGIN
-348 RGDVDVNMTS
+348 N
-358 STTVYGV
+358 
-365 YADSA
+365 
-370 TVSLG
+370 
-375 SEGDVAI
+375 
-382 LVQGSLGRGVAAF
+382 QG
-395 SGGNV
+395 
-400 ELGSQGKEV
+400 
-409 SITAQNTGVEAGTS
+409 
-423 STVSL
+423 
-428 NGKVKIDSG
+428 
-437 TGISLSSTTVDKF
+437 
-450 PSLLS
+450 
-455 NGSVSIIS
+455 GSVSL
-463 AGTGIVAKYAHA
+463 TGQRINITGSTGVFVEGGGNENVFADVRFDGPTTINADKAIV
-475 VFNELHIQAGT
+475 
-486 GIDVQ
+486 
-491 SPGYIGSGNT
+491 
-501 DTVLDVNGPAEIV
+501 
-514 AQNTALQIV
+514 
-523 GASGSKSASSGF
+523 
-535 VGTFNDAASLRA
+535 
-547 SNGNGVQLSA
+547 
-557 STHSGTTA
+557 
-565 ARDCSVTFKG
+565 
-575 QTSIASEKGT
+575 TSI
-585 GVVVNGPVASTA
+585 
-597 QDGASVVFEGATT
+597 
-610 IDAAKAIE
+610 KAGE
-618 IKKNNGKGASVTFAY
+618 QVGASVTFAY

-640 PARAQDA
+640 PVTKESA
-647 DSQVNGSVTGT
+647 DSKVRGSVTGSS
-658 GTLIK
+658 GTINK
-663 SGGGS
+663 ENAGS
-668 LALNGDNSSFSGEF
+668 LAFYGDISNFSGVF
-682 NMQGGRAFLGS
+682 NQKGGTTFLSEGAA
-693 GKGYFSGATVN
+693 GYFGKAQLAV
-704 LTGGTLVAPEL
+704 TGGALVAPTL
-715 RFSGGKLLVAGGT
+715 SFQKTGKLTLAGGT

-734 QIFTSALNAD
+734 QIFTNALNAD

-767 AFDDAKY
+767 AFDDARY

-787 AGNVAADNASGS
+787 AGNVAADNVSGS

-855 TRSLTIDGNG
+855 ARSLAIDGNG

-889 ITFDGLKTSSG
+889 IAFDGLKTSSG

-961 GNNVSFINCT
+961 GNNVGFINCT

-1012 LTDPNY
+1012 LTDPDY

-1036 KDNSVELLGSGGNG
+1036 KNNSVELLGSGGNG

-1098 TFIQNSAGS
+1098 AFTQNSAGS

-1149 SAFSKNTA
+1149 STFSKNTA

-1207 TDGGAVYNDFSADK
+1207 TDGGAVYNDFSEDK
-1221 DGNVVS
+1221 DGNAVS
-1227 DGSLTFNGGARFTG
+1227 A
-1241 NTASGFGGAIYNTR
+1241 
-1255 SITLNPGAGQEIVFS
+1255 
-1270 GNTDSTGSNAIFMG
+1270 
-1284 DGSSLDIMGDGKV
+1284 
-1297 VFDDALSSQSATPT
+1297 
-1311 LKKTGSGELLLNASM
+1311 
-1326 DGFLG
+1326 
-1331 TASFEGG
+1331 
-1338 LTSIAEKWLI
+1338 
-1348 KNLSTVAGGKL
+1348 
-1359 KMSEFSFASQDAENA
+1359 
-1374 VTGGKLVLAGGILE
+1374 
-1388 TGTGQIFA
+1388 
-1396 NGLNAEGDARNPG
+1396 
-1409 SVKLNGD
+1409 
-1416 NWSFDSGLIA
+1416 
-1426 FDDAKYNLTYAQAA
+1426 
-1440 ALLLGA
+1440 
-1446 SNVGADA
+1446 
-1453 SGSGSAKEITFTG
+1453 
-1466 TYVNIPNPGPLSPY
+1466 
-1480 YYTGNK
+1480 
-1486 SDAASDGTVG
+1486 
-1496 GWRDSSGLPIA
+1496 
-1507 IADVITV
+1507 
-1514 KTEPGQAS
+1514 
-1522 EYRFLSGVYD
+1522 
-1532 GSKTSDTSE
+1532 
-1541 TYACLIHGGDSGV
+1541 
-1554 RVTSD
+1554 
-1559 GPLTIQNWGTG
+1559 
-1570 LMPYHASVASSNG
+1570 
-1583 EILFGDNVSL
+1583 
-1593 LNNHSAGDATKGGG
+1593 
-1607 AIFSKKGVT
+1607 
-1616 FGDNAV
+1616 
-1622 LSGNST
+1622 
-1628 ALAIGGGGYGGGAI
+1628 
-1642 FLDGKGVV
+1642 
-1650 RFGKNA
+1650 
-1656 VIANNE
+1656 
-1662 SYHYGGAIYS
+1662 
-1672 LGSVSMG
+1672 
-1679 EGATVRGNT
+1679 
-1688 TSYMGGAIAVTGAL
+1688 
-1702 SLGTGSVVESN
+1702 
-1713 QAQAGG
+1713 
-1719 AVYSTGQVNATG
+1719 
-1731 TTFRKNVATS
+1731 
-1741 NYGGG
+1741 
-1746 IYSAGGSIV
+1746 
-1755 LVDSRMEEN
+1755 
-1764 KAAGG
+1764 
-1769 GAIILAG
+1769 
-1776 GGTASVM
+1776 
-1783 DTAFAANTATNGGA
+1783 
-1797 FFIDKNGVLTTASG
+1797 
-1811 GVGTDA
+1811 
-1817 GTLFDGNSATTNGG
+1817 
-1831 AVYVQ
+1831 
-1836 NGTVDLG
+1836 
-1843 SGTRLQG
+1843 
-1850 NQAAKGGAIY
+1850 
-1860 ALGGKDASAK
+1860 
-1870 LTFAGTVFGK
+1870 
-1880 NSGTYGGAVY
+1880 
-1890 SSASVGGTVNAAA
+1890 
-1903 SDVVFEGNTATSG
+1903 
-1916 GAVYLGGSG
+1916 
-1925 TSDIAFT
+1925 
-1932 DAVFKENQANT
+1932 
-1943 GNGGAI
+1943 
-1949 YSAISG
+1949 
-1955 SSNLAIADSTFEGNN
+1955 
-1970 AGYGGAVFNNGQL
+1970 
-1983 TTSGNVVFS
+1983 
-1992 GNTATYGGAVYNY
+1992 
-2005 FTSTTDGS
+2005 GS

-2021 FTGNTASGLGGAI
+2021 FIGNTASGLGGAI
-2034 YNTRAVTLNP
+2034 YNTR
-2044 GAGQEIVFSG
+2044 
-2054 NTDSTGSNAI
+2054 
-2064 FMGDGSSL
+2064 
-2072 DIMGDGKVVFDDAL
+2072 
-2086 SSQSATPTLKKTGS
+2086 
-2100 GELLL
+2100 
-2105 NASMD
+2105 
-2110 GFLGTAS
+2110 
-2117 FEGGLTSIAEKWL
+2117 SI
-2130 IKNLSTVAGGKLKMS
+2130 
-2145 EFSFASQDA
+2145 
-2154 ENAVTGGKLVLAGGI
+2154 
-2169 LETGTGQIFANGL
+2169 
-2182 NAEGDARNPGSVKL
+2182 
-2196 NGDNWSFDSGL
+2196 
-2207 IAFDDAKYNLTYAQA
+2207 
-2222 AALLL
+2222 
-2227 GASNVGADASGSGSA
+2227 
-2242 KEITFTGT
+2242 
-2250 YVNIPN
+2250 
-2256 PGPISPYYYT
+2256 
-2266 GNKSDAASDGTVG
+2266 
-2279 GWLDNSGVPVT
+2279 
-2290 LANAITVKKEPG
+2290 
-2302 QASEYRFLSGV
+2302 
-2313 FDGSKASDT
+2313 
-2322 SSLIHDDSGVHV
+2322 
-2334 TSDGPL
+2334 
-2340 TIQNWGTELVPA
+2340 
-2352 HTSTVASTG
+2352 
-2361 EIVFGNNVSVLNN
+2361 
-2374 HSAGDGTKG
+2374 
-2383 GGALF
+2383 
-2388 SKASITFGDNAVL
+2388 
-2401 SGNATV
+2401 
-2407 LAAGGE
+2407 
-2413 GYGGGA
+2413 
-2419 LFLDGKGEILLG
+2419 
-2431 KNALIEKNESCGY
+2431 
-2444 GGAIYSLGSV
+2444 
-2454 RLGEGAVIRG
+2454 
-2464 NKASY
+2464 
-2469 MGGALAVTGAL
+2469 
-2480 SLGKNALVEDNQ
+2480 
-2492 ARQGGAIYAQNG
+2492 
-2504 TLALGSGTRLERNQ
+2504 
-2518 ADRGGA
+2518 
-2524 IYLQGGSG
+2524 
-2532 DSTTLDLMN
+2532 
-2541 SVFRENSAS
+2541 
-2550 NGGALYLTGD
+2550 
-2560 GTLRIAAADTVFE
+2560 
-2573 GNSAS
+2573 
-2578 YGGAIYNGFPMNE
+2578 
-2591 KGHSGSDGSLAFNG
+2591 
-2605 GARFTGNTASGL
+2605 
-2617 GGAIYNTRA
+2617 
-2626 VTLNPGA
+2626 TLNPGA

-2675 QSATPTLKKTGG
+2675 QSATPALKKTGSG
-2687 GTLLFNAS
+2687 ELLLNAS

-2716 LIKNTVTITGGR
+2716 LIKNTVIITGGR
-2728 LKMPEF
+2728 LKMPAF
-2734 SFAAQGEGN
+2734 SFVAQGEGN

-2763 IFTNGL
+2763 IFVNGL

-2776 DPGAVKLRDDNWSF
+2776 DPGAVKLSGDNWSF
-2790 NSGLIAFNDALYN
+2790 DSGLIAFNDALYN

-2814 GANNVEAGEG
+2814 GANKVEAGEG
-2824 VGSTSAK
+2824 AGSTSAK

-2840 VDPDP
+2840 VDPVPDPVPPVEPDP
-2845 DPVPPVDPDPTPPAP
+2845 DPVPPVDPGPDPVPPVEPGPTPPAP

-2910 TDDKTDSISGSI
+2910 KDDKTDSISGSI

-3056 SGRLT
+3056 SGKLT

-3066 LSGGGLNVSGAVDSS
+3066 LSGGALNVSGAVDSS

-3118 RVVARQARLQ
+3118 RVVARQAQLQ

-3140 NDALTDAS
+3140 NDALADAS

-3227 LTPNTATFTD
+3227 LTPNTATFAD

-3283 GFSVSSVQGWNGD
+3283 GFSVSNVQGWNGD

-3313 DGSMKIQATA
+3313 DGSMKVQATA

-3335 VNTMDAIWGKGL
+3335 VNTMDAIWGRGL
-3347 NDTESDSMGI
+3347 NDTESGNMGI

-3366 NYLPKADTVHTV
+3366 NHLPKADTVHTV

-3411 LHMTATREGAVRKD
+3411 SHMTTTREGAIRKD

-3436 AEHARNFG
+3436 AEHARNLG

-3468 VFRVGMALNAGSGT
+3468 DFRVGMALNAGSGT

-3498 WGVNLYGS
+3498 WGMNLYGS

-3533 TMQLGQLRGDV
+3533 TMQLGQLRADV

-3578 TDGFTSRIDEH
+3578 TDGFTSRIDDH

-3625 ADLSVVPAAG
+3625 ADLSVAPAAG
-3635 DLKAKTKARVPGVA
+3635 DLKAKAKTRVPGVA
-3649 ASDTIKARMM
+3649 ASDTIKARIM

-3670 EVQRDNIS
+3670 EVQKDNIS

-3687 SEHKT
+3687 SEHKA

>member
-37 LVAGNAGFAGAEDP
+37 LVAGNAGFAGAEELSGDISP
-51 IIAPNSSI
+51 ISLSGDTRNIIGVGDI
-59 SKHYDTNTTVLNTD
+59 SLRSTEPALRYLINV
-73 QPQFSKELYAI
+73 S
-84 GATGSQ
+84 GQ
-90 GALDISMEGDAAL
+90 GQLDISMSNGSPMAVGNADGIYL
-103 TVDASWRRDA
+103 KDYSDYDQYASA
-113 ADSNRD
+113 FHVA
-119 QLSAVYVGSGAQFS
+119 GSGSSGS
-133 FTGTGLFRATGQG
+133 FVGTGTFSMVGGG
-146 KVMEAV
+146 KLLGVC
-152 AFRNGANGPTGGTM
+152 AFLSESKGT
-166 RLTGAITGEAITEA
+166 LTLSGDITGEAEA
-180 SENGSGYKAIG
+180 VMNGSNGYASFAAAAAGGNLVFGGDRTTLRAKASTGNNANGAFVKYGGMIG
-191 VKAENAGTIIF
+191 FASKSVLIESKNTDSNSVGINCADGTVKTSADTDLDIVVEGNKATTGIQLTASSSDVQLAGNLDLTATQTGQDSFASVLGISND
-202 SGKSAWLKAMAHAGT
+202 SGKMVVSGPTSLRLVTNAPFDAKGITASGKADMSFLGDVEIA
-217 ADGVYARYGGVV
+217 V
-229 DFQSE
+229 
-234 EVKVLSQSDTGS
+234 TGS
-246 AASGISIEYSGGTI
+246 ASGSALYTTYRYDYSTQSGICP
-260 TSSEQTA
+260 
-267 LTVGVKAPASTAT
+267 V
-280 GISLSGA
+280 ISLGTDGKAVTLNSSG
-287 SKGLVDLAGSLAV
+287 
-300 SVEGSPVRGIENDQG
+300 
-315 TLHVAKASSITG
+315 
-327 IGEGTF
+327 
-333 PSYGIWGRNGSSTEL
+333 YGIN
-348 RGDVDVNMTS
+348 N
-358 STTVYGV
+358 
-365 YADSA
+365 
-370 TVSLG
+370 
-375 SEGDVAI
+375 
-382 LVQGSLGRGVAAF
+382 QG
-395 SGGNV
+395 
-400 ELGSQGKEV
+400 
-409 SITAQNTGVEAGTS
+409 
-423 STVSL
+423 
-428 NGKVKIDSG
+428 
-437 TGISLSSTTVDKF
+437 
-450 PSLLS
+450 
-455 NGSVSIIS
+455 GSVSL
-463 AGTGIVAKYAHA
+463 TGQRINITGSTGVFVEGGGNENVFADVRFDGPTTINADKAIV
-475 VFNELHIQAGT
+475 
-486 GIDVQ
+486 
-491 SPGYIGSGNT
+491 
-501 DTVLDVNGPAEIV
+501 
-514 AQNTALQIV
+514 
-523 GASGSKSASSGF
+523 
-535 VGTFNDAASLRA
+535 
-547 SNGNGVQLSA
+547 
-557 STHSGTTA
+557 
-565 ARDCSVTFKG
+565 
-575 QTSIASEKGT
+575 TSI
-585 GVVVNGPVASTA
+585 
-597 QDGASVVFEGATT
+597 
-610 IDAAKAIE
+610 KAGE
-618 IKKNNGKGASVTFAY
+618 QVGASVTFAY

-640 PARAQDA
+640 SVTKESA
-647 DSQVNGSVTGT
+647 DSKVRGSVTGSS
-658 GTLIK
+658 GTINK
-663 SGGGS
+663 ENAGS
-668 LALNGDNSSFSGEF
+668 LAFYGDISNFSGVF
-682 NMQGGRAFLGS
+682 NQKGGTTFLSEGAA
-693 GKGYFSGATVN
+693 GYFGKAQLAV
-704 LTGGTLVAPEL
+704 TGGALVAPTL
-715 RFSGGKLLVAGGT
+715 SFQKTGKLTLAGGT

-767 AFDDAKY
+767 AFDDARY

-787 AGNVAADNASGS
+787 AGNVAADNVSGS

-855 TRSLTIDGNG
+855 ARSLAIDGNG

-889 ITFDGLKTSSG
+889 IAFDGLKTSSG

-961 GNNVSFINCT
+961 GNNVGFINCT

-1012 LTDPNY
+1012 LTDPDY

-1036 KDNSVELLGSGGNG
+1036 KNNSVELLGSGGNG

-1098 TFIQNSAGS
+1098 TFTQNSAGS

-1149 SAFSKNTA
+1149 STFSKNTA

-1162 LYNEGI
+1162 FYNEGI

-1207 TDGGAVYNDFSADK
+1207 TDGGAVYNDFSEDK
-1221 DGNVVS
+1221 DGNAVS
-1227 DGSLTFNGGARFTG
+1227 AGSLAFNGGARFIG
-1241 NTASGFGGAIYNTR
+1241 NTAGGLGGAIYNTR

-1284 DGSSLDIMGDGKV
+1284 DGSSLDITGDGKV
-1297 VFDDALSSQSATPT
+1297 VFNDALSSQSATPA

-1348 KNLSTVAGGKL
+1348 KNLITIAGGKL

-1426 FDDAKYNLTYAQAA
+1426 FDDTKYNLTYAQAA

-1446 SNVGADA
+1446 SNVGAEA

-1496 GWRDSSGLPIA
+1496 GWLDSSGVPIA

-1514 KTEPGQAS
+1514 KTDPGQAS

-1532 GSKTSDTSE
+1532 GSKTSDASD

-1570 LMPYHASVASSNG
+1570 LMPYHASVASSSG

-1607 AIFSKKGVT
+1607 AIFSKKGVA

-1642 FLDGKGVV
+1642 FLDGKGAV

-1679 EGATVRGNT
+1679 EGAIVRGNT

-1719 AVYSTGQVNATG
+1719 AVYSTGQVSATG

-1769 GAIILAG
+1769 GAVLLAG
-1776 GGTASVM
+1776 GGTASVT
-1783 DTAFAANTATNGGA
+1783 DTTFAANTATNGGA
-1797 FFIDKNGVLTTASG
+1797 FFIDKNGMLTTTSG
-1811 GVGTDA
+1811 EAGSDA
-1817 GTLFDGNSATTNGG
+1817 GTLFEGNSATTNGG

-1836 NGTVDLG
+1836 NGAVDLG

-1850 NQAAKGGAIY
+1850 NQAVKGGAIY

-1870 LTFAGTVFGK
+1870 LTFADAVFGK

-1890 SSASVGGTVNAAA
+1890 SSASVGGTVNVAA

-1949 YSAISG
+1949 YSGISG
-1955 SSNLAIADSTFEGNN
+1955 SSNLAIADSSFEGNS

-1983 TTSGNVVFS
+1983 ATSGNVVFS
-1992 GNTATYGGAVYNY
+1992 GNRATYGGAVYNY

-2013 LAFNGGAR
+2013 LVFNGGAR

-2034 YNTRAVTLNP
+2034 YNTR
-2044 GAGQEIVFSG
+2044 
-2054 NTDSTGSNAI
+2054 
-2064 FMGDGSSL
+2064 
-2072 DIMGDGKVVFDDAL
+2072 
-2086 SSQSATPTLKKTGS
+2086 
-2100 GELLL
+2100 
-2105 NASMD
+2105 
-2110 GFLGTAS
+2110 
-2117 FEGGLTSIAEKWL
+2117 SI
-2130 IKNLSTVAGGKLKMS
+2130 
-2145 EFSFASQDA
+2145 
-2154 ENAVTGGKLVLAGGI
+2154 
-2169 LETGTGQIFANGL
+2169 
-2182 NAEGDARNPGSVKL
+2182 
-2196 NGDNWSFDSGL
+2196 
-2207 IAFDDAKYNLTYAQA
+2207 
-2222 AALLL
+2222 
-2227 GASNVGADASGSGSA
+2227 
-2242 KEITFTGT
+2242 
-2250 YVNIPN
+2250 
-2256 PGPISPYYYT
+2256 
-2266 GNKSDAASDGTVG
+2266 
-2279 GWLDNSGVPVT
+2279 
-2290 LANAITVKKEPG
+2290 
-2302 QASEYRFLSGV
+2302 
-2313 FDGSKASDT
+2313 
-2322 SSLIHDDSGVHV
+2322 
-2334 TSDGPL
+2334 
-2340 TIQNWGTELVPA
+2340 
-2352 HTSTVASTG
+2352 
-2361 EIVFGNNVSVLNN
+2361 
-2374 HSAGDGTKG
+2374 
-2383 GGALF
+2383 
-2388 SKASITFGDNAVL
+2388 
-2401 SGNATV
+2401 
-2407 LAAGGE
+2407 
-2413 GYGGGA
+2413 
-2419 LFLDGKGEILLG
+2419 
-2431 KNALIEKNESCGY
+2431 
-2444 GGAIYSLGSV
+2444 
-2454 RLGEGAVIRG
+2454 
-2464 NKASY
+2464 
-2469 MGGALAVTGAL
+2469 
-2480 SLGKNALVEDNQ
+2480 
-2492 ARQGGAIYAQNG
+2492 
-2504 TLALGSGTRLERNQ
+2504 
-2518 ADRGGA
+2518 
-2524 IYLQGGSG
+2524 
-2532 DSTTLDLMN
+2532 
-2541 SVFRENSAS
+2541 
-2550 NGGALYLTGD
+2550 
-2560 GTLRIAAADTVFE
+2560 
-2573 GNSAS
+2573 
-2578 YGGAIYNGFPMNE
+2578 
-2591 KGHSGSDGSLAFNG
+2591 
-2605 GARFTGNTASGL
+2605 
-2617 GGAIYNTRA
+2617 
-2626 VTLNPGA
+2626 TLNPGA

-2667 VFDDALSS
+2667 VFNDALSS
-2675 QSATPTLKKTGG
+2675 QSATPALKKTGSG
-2687 GTLLFNAS
+2687 ELLLNAS

-2716 LIKNTVTITGGR
+2716 LIKNLVTIAGGR
-2728 LKMPEF
+2728 LKMPAF
-2734 SFAAQGEGN
+2734 SFVAQGEGN

-2763 IFTNGL
+2763 IFINGL

-2776 DPGAVKLRDDNWSF
+2776 DPGAVKLSGDNWSF
-2790 NSGLIAFNDALYN
+2790 DSGLIAFNDALYN

-2824 VGSTSAK
+2824 AGSTSAK

-2845 DPVPPVDPDPTPPAP
+2845 DPVPPVDPGPDPVPPVEPDPTPPAP

-2910 TDDKTDSISGSI
+2910 KDDKTDSISGSI

-3056 SGRLT
+3056 SGKLT

-3066 LSGGGLNVSGAVDSS
+3066 LSGGALNVSGAVDSS

-3099 VLTTSSDVQINIG
+3099 VLTTSSDVQLNIG

-3118 RVVARQARLQ
+3118 RVVARQAQLQ

-3140 NDALTDAS
+3140 NDALADAS

-3227 LTPNTATFTD
+3227 LTPNTATFAD

-3283 GFSVSSVQGWNGD
+3283 GFSVSNVQGWNGD

-3313 DGSMKIQATA
+3313 DGSMKVQATA

-3347 NDTESDSMGI
+3347 NDTESGNMGI

-3366 NYLPKADTVHTV
+3366 KHLPKADTVHTV

-3388 GVQGMAVAAA
+3388 GVQGMTVAAA

-3411 LHMTATREGAVRKD
+3411 SHMTTTREGAIRKD

-3436 AEHARNFG
+3436 AEHARNLG

-3468 VFRVGMALNAGSGT
+3468 DFRVGMALNAGSGT

-3498 WGVNLYGS
+3498 WGMNLYGS

-3533 TMQLGQLRGDV
+3533 TMQLGQLRADV

-3578 TDGFTSRIDEH
+3578 TDGFTSRIDDH

-3670 EVQRDNIS
+3670 EVQKDNIS

-3687 SEHKT
+3687 SEHKA

>member
-37 LVAGNAGFAGAEDP
+37 LVAGNAGFAGAEELSGDISP
-51 IIAPNSSI
+51 ISLSGDTRNIIGVGDI
-59 SKHYDTNTTVLNTD
+59 SLRSTEPALRYLINV
-73 QPQFSKELYAI
+73 S
-84 GATGSQ
+84 GQ
-90 GALDISMEGDAAL
+90 GQLDISMSNGSSMAVGHADGIYL
-103 TVDASWRRDA
+103 KDYSDYDQYASA
-113 ADSNRD
+113 FHVA
-119 QLSAVYVGSGAQFS
+119 GSGSSGS
-133 FTGTGLFRATGQG
+133 FVGTGTFSMVGGG
-146 KVMEAV
+146 KLLGVC
-152 AFRNGANGPTGGTM
+152 AFLSESKGT
-166 RLTGAITGEAITEA
+166 LTLSGDITGEAEA
-180 SENGSGYKAIG
+180 VMNGSNGYASFAAAAAGGNLVFGGDRTTLRAKASTG
-191 VKAENAGTIIF
+191 NNANGAFVKYGGMIDFASKSVLIESKNTDSSSVGINCADGTVKTSADTDLDIVVEGNKATTGIQLTASSSDVQLAGNLDLTATQTGQDSFASVLGISND
-202 SGKSAWLKAMAHAGT
+202 SGKMVVSGPTSLRLATNAPFDAKGITASGKADMSFLGDVEIA
-217 ADGVYARYGGVV
+217 V
-229 DFQSE
+229 
-234 EVKVLSQSDTGS
+234 TGS
-246 AASGISIEYSGGTI
+246 ASGSALYTAYRYDYSTQAGI
-260 TSSEQTA
+260 CP
-267 LTVGVKAPASTAT
+267 V
-280 GISLSGA
+280 ISLGTDGKAVTLNSSG
-287 SKGLVDLAGSLAV
+287 
-300 SVEGSPVRGIENDQG
+300 
-315 TLHVAKASSITG
+315 
-327 IGEGTF
+327 
-333 PSYGIWGRNGSSTEL
+333 YGIN
-348 RGDVDVNMTS
+348 N
-358 STTVYGV
+358 
-365 YADSA
+365 
-370 TVSLG
+370 
-375 SEGDVAI
+375 
-382 LVQGSLGRGVAAF
+382 QG
-395 SGGNV
+395 
-400 ELGSQGKEV
+400 
-409 SITAQNTGVEAGTS
+409 
-423 STVSL
+423 
-428 NGKVKIDSG
+428 
-437 TGISLSSTTVDKF
+437 
-450 PSLLS
+450 
-455 NGSVSIIS
+455 GSVSL
-463 AGTGIVAKYAHA
+463 TGQRINITGSTGVFVEGGGNENVFADVRFDGPTTINADKAIV
-475 VFNELHIQAGT
+475 
-486 GIDVQ
+486 
-491 SPGYIGSGNT
+491 
-501 DTVLDVNGPAEIV
+501 
-514 AQNTALQIV
+514 
-523 GASGSKSASSGF
+523 
-535 VGTFNDAASLRA
+535 
-547 SNGNGVQLSA
+547 
-557 STHSGTTA
+557 
-565 ARDCSVTFKG
+565 
-575 QTSIASEKGT
+575 TSI
-585 GVVVNGPVASTA
+585 
-597 QDGASVVFEGATT
+597 
-610 IDAAKAIE
+610 KAGE
-618 IKKNNGKGASVTFAY
+618 QVGASVTFAY

-640 PARAQDA
+640 PVTKESA
-647 DSQVNGSVTGT
+647 DSKVRGSVTGSS
-658 GTLIK
+658 GTINK
-663 SGGGS
+663 ENAGS
-668 LALNGDNSSFSGEF
+668 LAFYGDISNFSGVF
-682 NMQGGRAFLGS
+682 NQKGGTTFLSEGAA
-693 GKGYFSGATVN
+693 GYFGKAQLAV
-704 LTGGTLVAPEL
+704 TGGALVAPTL
-715 RFSGGKLLVAGGT
+715 SFQKTGKLTLAGGT

-787 AGNVAADNASGS
+787 AGNVAADNVSGS

-855 TRSLTIDGNG
+855 ARSLAIDGNG

-889 ITFDGLKTSSG
+889 IAFDGLKTSSG

-961 GNNVSFINCT
+961 GNNVGFINCT

-1012 LTDPNY
+1012 LTDPDY

-1036 KDNSVELLGSGGNG
+1036 KNNSVELLGSGGNG

-1098 TFIQNSAGS
+1098 AFTQNSAGS

-1149 SAFSKNTA
+1149 STFSKNTA

-1179 AAADGGGAVFNVH
+1179 AAADGGGAIFNVH

-1207 TDGGAVYNDFSADK
+1207 TDGGAVYNDFSEDK
-1221 DGNVVS
+1221 DGNAVS
-1227 DGSLTFNGGARFTG
+1227 AGSLAFNGGARFTG
-1241 NTASGFGGAIYNTR
+1241 NTAGGLGGAIYNTR

-1284 DGSSLDIMGDGKV
+1284 DGSSLDITGDGKV
-1297 VFDDALSSQSATPT
+1297 VFDDALSSQSATPA

-1326 DGFLG
+1326 GGFLG
-1331 TASFEGG
+1331 TTSFEGG

-1348 KNLSTVAGGKL
+1348 KNLVTIAGGKL
-1359 KMSEFSFASQDAENA
+1359 KMPEFSFAPQDAENA

-1426 FDDAKYNLTYAQAA
+1426 FDDTKYNLTYAQAA

-1446 SNVGADA
+1446 SNVGAEA

-1496 GWRDSSGLPIA
+1496 GWLDSSGVPIA

-1514 KTEPGQAS
+1514 KTDPGQAS

-1532 GSKTSDTSE
+1532 GSKTSDAND

-1554 RVTSD
+1554 RVTSG

-1570 LMPYHASVASSNG
+1570 LMPYHASVASSSG

-1607 AIFSKKGVT
+1607 AIFSKKGVA

-1642 FLDGKGVV
+1642 FLDGKGAV

-1679 EGATVRGNT
+1679 EGAIVRGNT

-1719 AVYSTGQVNATG
+1719 AVYSTGQVSATG

-1769 GAIILAG
+1769 GAVLLAG
-1776 GGTASVM
+1776 GGTASVT
-1783 DTAFAANTATNGGA
+1783 DTTFAANTATNGGA
-1797 FFIDKNGVLTTASG
+1797 FFIDKNGMLTTTSG
-1811 GVGTDA
+1811 EAGSDA
-1817 GTLFDGNSATTNGG
+1817 GTLFEGNSATTNGG

-1850 NQAAKGGAIY
+1850 NQAVKGGAIY

-1870 LTFAGTVFGK
+1870 LTFADAVFGK

-1890 SSASVGGTVNAAA
+1890 SSASVGGTVNVAA

-1949 YSAISG
+1949 YSGISG
-1955 SSNLAIADSTFEGNN
+1955 SSNLAIADSSFEGNS

-1992 GNTATYGGAVYNY
+1992 GNRATYGAAVYNY

-2034 YNTRAVTLNP
+2034 YNTR
-2044 GAGQEIVFSG
+2044 
-2054 NTDSTGSNAI
+2054 
-2064 FMGDGSSL
+2064 
-2072 DIMGDGKVVFDDAL
+2072 
-2086 SSQSATPTLKKTGS
+2086 
-2100 GELLL
+2100 
-2105 NASMD
+2105 
-2110 GFLGTAS
+2110 
-2117 FEGGLTSIAEKWL
+2117 SI
-2130 IKNLSTVAGGKLKMS
+2130 
-2145 EFSFASQDA
+2145 
-2154 ENAVTGGKLVLAGGI
+2154 
-2169 LETGTGQIFANGL
+2169 
-2182 NAEGDARNPGSVKL
+2182 
-2196 NGDNWSFDSGL
+2196 
-2207 IAFDDAKYNLTYAQA
+2207 
-2222 AALLL
+2222 
-2227 GASNVGADASGSGSA
+2227 
-2242 KEITFTGT
+2242 
-2250 YVNIPN
+2250 
-2256 PGPISPYYYT
+2256 
-2266 GNKSDAASDGTVG
+2266 
-2279 GWLDNSGVPVT
+2279 
-2290 LANAITVKKEPG
+2290 
-2302 QASEYRFLSGV
+2302 
-2313 FDGSKASDT
+2313 
-2322 SSLIHDDSGVHV
+2322 
-2334 TSDGPL
+2334 
-2340 TIQNWGTELVPA
+2340 
-2352 HTSTVASTG
+2352 
-2361 EIVFGNNVSVLNN
+2361 
-2374 HSAGDGTKG
+2374 
-2383 GGALF
+2383 
-2388 SKASITFGDNAVL
+2388 
-2401 SGNATV
+2401 
-2407 LAAGGE
+2407 
-2413 GYGGGA
+2413 
-2419 LFLDGKGEILLG
+2419 
-2431 KNALIEKNESCGY
+2431 
-2444 GGAIYSLGSV
+2444 
-2454 RLGEGAVIRG
+2454 
-2464 NKASY
+2464 
-2469 MGGALAVTGAL
+2469 
-2480 SLGKNALVEDNQ
+2480 
-2492 ARQGGAIYAQNG
+2492 
-2504 TLALGSGTRLERNQ
+2504 
-2518 ADRGGA
+2518 
-2524 IYLQGGSG
+2524 
-2532 DSTTLDLMN
+2532 
-2541 SVFRENSAS
+2541 
-2550 NGGALYLTGD
+2550 
-2560 GTLRIAAADTVFE
+2560 
-2573 GNSAS
+2573 
-2578 YGGAIYNGFPMNE
+2578 
-2591 KGHSGSDGSLAFNG
+2591 
-2605 GARFTGNTASGL
+2605 
-2617 GGAIYNTRA
+2617 
-2626 VTLNPGA
+2626 TLNPGA

-2675 QSATPTLKKTGG
+2675 QSATPALKKTGSG
-2687 GTLLFNAS
+2687 ELLLNAS

-2703 AFEDGRTEIAQKW
+2703 AFEDGRTEIPQKW

-2728 LKMPEF
+2728 LKMPAF
-2734 SFAAQGEGN
+2734 SFVAQGEGN

-2763 IFTNGL
+2763 IFINGL

-2776 DPGAVKLRDDNWSF
+2776 DPGAVKLSGDNWSF
-2790 NSGLIAFNDALYN
+2790 DSGLIAFNDALYN

-2824 VGSTSAK
+2824 AGSTSAK

-2840 VDPDP
+2840 VDPVPDPVPPVEPDP
-2845 DPVPPVDPDPTPPAP
+2845 DPVPPVDPGPDPVPPVEPDPTPPAP

-2910 TDDKTDSISGSI
+2910 KDDKTDSISGSI

-3056 SGRLT
+3056 SGKLT

-3066 LSGGGLNVSGAVDSS
+3066 LSGGALNVSGAVDSS

-3099 VLTTSSDVQINIG
+3099 VLTTSSDVQLNIG

-3118 RVVARQARLQ
+3118 RVVARQAQLQ

-3140 NDALTDAS
+3140 NDALADAS

-3227 LTPNTATFTD
+3227 LTPNTATFAD

-3283 GFSVSSVQGWNGD
+3283 GFSVSNVQGWNGD

-3313 DGSMKIQATA
+3313 DGSMKVQATA

-3347 NDTESDSMGI
+3347 NDTESGNMGI

-3366 NYLPKADTVHTV
+3366 NHLPKADTVHTV

-3411 LHMTATREGAVRKD
+3411 SHMTTTREGAIRKD

-3436 AEHARNFG
+3436 AEHARNLG

-3468 VFRVGMALNAGSGT
+3468 DFRVGMALNAGSGT

-3498 WGVNLYGS
+3498 WGMNLYGS

-3533 TMQLGQLRGDV
+3533 TMQLGQLRADV

-3578 TDGFTSRIDEH
+3578 TDGFTSRIDDH

-3625 ADLSVVPAAG
+3625 ADLSVAPAAG
-3635 DLKAKTKARVPGVA
+3635 DLKAKAKARVPGVA

-3670 EVQRDNIS
+3670 EVQKDNIS

-3687 SEHKT
+3687 SEHKA

>member
-1 MTLSRGAIGNLVNRY
+1 MVGGGKLLGVCAFLSESKGTLTLS
-16 RAVLRKCR
+16 
-24 MMNVFGSLAVAGM
+24 
-37 LVAGNAGFAGAEDP
+37 
-51 IIAPNSSI
+51 
-59 SKHYDTNTTVLNTD
+59 
-73 QPQFSKELYAI
+73 
-84 GATGSQ
+84 
-90 GALDISMEGDAAL
+90 GD
-103 TVDASWRRDA
+103 
-113 ADSNRD
+113 
-119 QLSAVYVGSGAQFS
+119 
-133 FTGTGLFRATGQG
+133 
-146 KVMEAV
+146 
-152 AFRNGANGPTGGTM
+152 
-166 RLTGAITGEAITEA
+166 ITGEAEA
-180 SENGSGYKAIG
+180 VMNGSNGYASFAAAAAGENLVFGGDRTTLRAKASTG
-191 VKAENAGTIIF
+191 NNANGAFVKYGGMIDFASKSVLIESKNTDSSSVGINCADGTVKTSADTDLDIVVEGNKATTGIQLTASSSDVQLAGNLDLTATQTGQDSFASVLGISND
-202 SGKSAWLKAMAHAGT
+202 SGKMVVSGPTSLRLATNAPFDAKGITASGKADMSFLGDVEIA
-217 ADGVYARYGGVV
+217 V
-229 DFQSE
+229 
-234 EVKVLSQSDTGS
+234 TGS
-246 AASGISIEYSGGTI
+246 ASGSALYTTYRYDYSTQAGI
-260 TSSEQTA
+260 CP
-267 LTVGVKAPASTAT
+267 V
-280 GISLSGA
+280 ISLGTDGKAVTLNSSG
-287 SKGLVDLAGSLAV
+287 
-300 SVEGSPVRGIENDQG
+300 
-315 TLHVAKASSITG
+315 
-327 IGEGTF
+327 
-333 PSYGIWGRNGSSTEL
+333 YGIN
-348 RGDVDVNMTS
+348 N
-358 STTVYGV
+358 
-365 YADSA
+365 
-370 TVSLG
+370 
-375 SEGDVAI
+375 
-382 LVQGSLGRGVAAF
+382 QG
-395 SGGNV
+395 
-400 ELGSQGKEV
+400 
-409 SITAQNTGVEAGTS
+409 
-423 STVSL
+423 
-428 NGKVKIDSG
+428 
-437 TGISLSSTTVDKF
+437 
-450 PSLLS
+450 
-455 NGSVSIIS
+455 GSVSL
-463 AGTGIVAKYAHA
+463 TGQRINITGSTGVFVEGGGNENVFADVRFDGPTTINADKAIV
-475 VFNELHIQAGT
+475 
-486 GIDVQ
+486 
-491 SPGYIGSGNT
+491 
-501 DTVLDVNGPAEIV
+501 
-514 AQNTALQIV
+514 
-523 GASGSKSASSGF
+523 
-535 VGTFNDAASLRA
+535 
-547 SNGNGVQLSA
+547 
-557 STHSGTTA
+557 
-565 ARDCSVTFKG
+565 
-575 QTSIASEKGT
+575 TSI
-585 GVVVNGPVASTA
+585 
-597 QDGASVVFEGATT
+597 
-610 IDAAKAIE
+610 KAGE
-618 IKKNNGKGASVTFAY
+618 QVGASVTFAY

-640 PARAQDA
+640 PVTKESA
-647 DSQVNGSVTGT
+647 DSKVRGSVTGSS
-658 GTLIK
+658 GTINK
-663 SGGGS
+663 ENAGS
-668 LALNGDNSSFSGEF
+668 LAFYGDISNFSGVF
-682 NMQGGRAFLGS
+682 NQKGGTTFLSEGAA
-693 GKGYFSGATVN
+693 GYFGKAQLAV
-704 LTGGTLVAPEL
+704 TGGALVAPTL
-715 RFSGGKLLVAGGT
+715 SFQKTGKLTLAGGT

-734 QIFTSALNAD
+734 QIFTNALNAD

-767 AFDDAKY
+767 AFDDARY

-787 AGNVAADNASGS
+787 AGNVAADNVSGS

-855 TRSLTIDGNG
+855 ARSLAIDGNG

-889 ITFDGLKTSSG
+889 IAFDGLKTSSG

-961 GNNVSFINCT
+961 GNNVGFINCT

-1012 LTDPNY
+1012 LTDPDY

-1036 KDNSVELLGSGGNG
+1036 KNNSVELLGSGGNG

-1098 TFIQNSAGS
+1098 AFTQNSAGS

-1149 SAFSKNTA
+1149 STFSKNTA

-1207 TDGGAVYNDFSADK
+1207 TDGGAVYNDFSEDK
-1221 DGNVVS
+1221 DGNAVS
-1227 DGSLTFNGGARFTG
+1227 A
-1241 NTASGFGGAIYNTR
+1241 
-1255 SITLNPGAGQEIVFS
+1255 
-1270 GNTDSTGSNAIFMG
+1270 
-1284 DGSSLDIMGDGKV
+1284 
-1297 VFDDALSSQSATPT
+1297 
-1311 LKKTGSGELLLNASM
+1311 
-1326 DGFLG
+1326 
-1331 TASFEGG
+1331 
-1338 LTSIAEKWLI
+1338 
-1348 KNLSTVAGGKL
+1348 
-1359 KMSEFSFASQDAENA
+1359 
-1374 VTGGKLVLAGGILE
+1374 
-1388 TGTGQIFA
+1388 
-1396 NGLNAEGDARNPG
+1396 
-1409 SVKLNGD
+1409 
-1416 NWSFDSGLIA
+1416 
-1426 FDDAKYNLTYAQAA
+1426 
-1440 ALLLGA
+1440 
-1446 SNVGADA
+1446 
-1453 SGSGSAKEITFTG
+1453 
-1466 TYVNIPNPGPLSPY
+1466 
-1480 YYTGNK
+1480 
-1486 SDAASDGTVG
+1486 
-1496 GWRDSSGLPIA
+1496 
-1507 IADVITV
+1507 
-1514 KTEPGQAS
+1514 
-1522 EYRFLSGVYD
+1522 
-1532 GSKTSDTSE
+1532 
-1541 TYACLIHGGDSGV
+1541 
-1554 RVTSD
+1554 
-1559 GPLTIQNWGTG
+1559 
-1570 LMPYHASVASSNG
+1570 
-1583 EILFGDNVSL
+1583 
-1593 LNNHSAGDATKGGG
+1593 
-1607 AIFSKKGVT
+1607 
-1616 FGDNAV
+1616 
-1622 LSGNST
+1622 
-1628 ALAIGGGGYGGGAI
+1628 
-1642 FLDGKGVV
+1642 
-1650 RFGKNA
+1650 
-1656 VIANNE
+1656 
-1662 SYHYGGAIYS
+1662 
-1672 LGSVSMG
+1672 
-1679 EGATVRGNT
+1679 
-1688 TSYMGGAIAVTGAL
+1688 
-1702 SLGTGSVVESN
+1702 
-1713 QAQAGG
+1713 
-1719 AVYSTGQVNATG
+1719 
-1731 TTFRKNVATS
+1731 
-1741 NYGGG
+1741 
-1746 IYSAGGSIV
+1746 
-1755 LVDSRMEEN
+1755 
-1764 KAAGG
+1764 
-1769 GAIILAG
+1769 
-1776 GGTASVM
+1776 
-1783 DTAFAANTATNGGA
+1783 
-1797 FFIDKNGVLTTASG
+1797 
-1811 GVGTDA
+1811 
-1817 GTLFDGNSATTNGG
+1817 
-1831 AVYVQ
+1831 
-1836 NGTVDLG
+1836 
-1843 SGTRLQG
+1843 
-1850 NQAAKGGAIY
+1850 
-1860 ALGGKDASAK
+1860 
-1870 LTFAGTVFGK
+1870 
-1880 NSGTYGGAVY
+1880 
-1890 SSASVGGTVNAAA
+1890 
-1903 SDVVFEGNTATSG
+1903 
-1916 GAVYLGGSG
+1916 
-1925 TSDIAFT
+1925 
-1932 DAVFKENQANT
+1932 
-1943 GNGGAI
+1943 
-1949 YSAISG
+1949 
-1955 SSNLAIADSTFEGNN
+1955 
-1970 AGYGGAVFNNGQL
+1970 
-1983 TTSGNVVFS
+1983 
-1992 GNTATYGGAVYNY
+1992 
-2005 FTSTTDGS
+2005 GS

-2034 YNTRAVTLNP
+2034 YNTR
-2044 GAGQEIVFSG
+2044 
-2054 NTDSTGSNAI
+2054 
-2064 FMGDGSSL
+2064 
-2072 DIMGDGKVVFDDAL
+2072 
-2086 SSQSATPTLKKTGS
+2086 
-2100 GELLL
+2100 
-2105 NASMD
+2105 
-2110 GFLGTAS
+2110 
-2117 FEGGLTSIAEKWL
+2117 SI
-2130 IKNLSTVAGGKLKMS
+2130 
-2145 EFSFASQDA
+2145 
-2154 ENAVTGGKLVLAGGI
+2154 
-2169 LETGTGQIFANGL
+2169 
-2182 NAEGDARNPGSVKL
+2182 
-2196 NGDNWSFDSGL
+2196 
-2207 IAFDDAKYNLTYAQA
+2207 
-2222 AALLL
+2222 
-2227 GASNVGADASGSGSA
+2227 
-2242 KEITFTGT
+2242 
-2250 YVNIPN
+2250 
-2256 PGPISPYYYT
+2256 
-2266 GNKSDAASDGTVG
+2266 
-2279 GWLDNSGVPVT
+2279 
-2290 LANAITVKKEPG
+2290 
-2302 QASEYRFLSGV
+2302 
-2313 FDGSKASDT
+2313 
-2322 SSLIHDDSGVHV
+2322 
-2334 TSDGPL
+2334 
-2340 TIQNWGTELVPA
+2340 
-2352 HTSTVASTG
+2352 
-2361 EIVFGNNVSVLNN
+2361 
-2374 HSAGDGTKG
+2374 
-2383 GGALF
+2383 
-2388 SKASITFGDNAVL
+2388 
-2401 SGNATV
+2401 
-2407 LAAGGE
+2407 
-2413 GYGGGA
+2413 
-2419 LFLDGKGEILLG
+2419 
-2431 KNALIEKNESCGY
+2431 
-2444 GGAIYSLGSV
+2444 
-2454 RLGEGAVIRG
+2454 
-2464 NKASY
+2464 
-2469 MGGALAVTGAL
+2469 
-2480 SLGKNALVEDNQ
+2480 
-2492 ARQGGAIYAQNG
+2492 
-2504 TLALGSGTRLERNQ
+2504 
-2518 ADRGGA
+2518 
-2524 IYLQGGSG
+2524 
-2532 DSTTLDLMN
+2532 
-2541 SVFRENSAS
+2541 
-2550 NGGALYLTGD
+2550 
-2560 GTLRIAAADTVFE
+2560 
-2573 GNSAS
+2573 
-2578 YGGAIYNGFPMNE
+2578 
-2591 KGHSGSDGSLAFNG
+2591 
-2605 GARFTGNTASGL
+2605 
-2617 GGAIYNTRA
+2617 
-2626 VTLNPGA
+2626 TLNPGA

-2675 QSATPTLKKTGG
+2675 QSATPALKKTGSG
-2687 GTLLFNAS
+2687 ELLLNAS

-2728 LKMPEF
+2728 LEMPAF
-2734 SFAAQGEGN
+2734 SFVAQGEGN

-2763 IFTNGL
+2763 IFINGL

-2776 DPGAVKLRDDNWSF
+2776 DPGAVKLSGDNWSF
-2790 NSGLIAFNDALYN
+2790 DSGLIAFNDALYN

-2824 VGSTSAK
+2824 AGSTSAK

-2840 VDPDP
+2840 VDPVPDPVPPVEPDP
-2845 DPVPPVDPDPTPPAP
+2845 DPVPPVEPDPTPPAP

-2910 TDDKTDSISGSI
+2910 KDDKTDSISGSI

-3056 SGRLT
+3056 SGKLT

-3066 LSGGGLNVSGAVDSS
+3066 LSGGALNVSGAVDSS

-3099 VLTTSSDVQINIG
+3099 VLTTSSDVQLNIG

-3118 RVVARQARLQ
+3118 RVVARQAQLQ

-3140 NDALTDAS
+3140 NDALADAS

-3161 LLTAGQNSLLVLG
+3161 LLTAGQNSLLLLG

-3227 LTPNTATFTD
+3227 LTPNTATFAD

-3283 GFSVSSVQGWNGD
+3283 GFSVSNVQGWNGD

-3313 DGSMKIQATA
+3313 DGSMKVQATA

-3335 VNTMDAIWGKGL
+3335 VNTMDAIWGRGL
-3347 NDTESDSMGI
+3347 NDTESGNMGI

-3366 NYLPKADTVHTV
+3366 NHLPKADTVHTV

-3411 LHMTATREGAVRKD
+3411 SHMTTTREGAIRKD

-3436 AEHARNFG
+3436 AEHARNLG

-3468 VFRVGMALNAGSGT
+3468 DFRVGMALNAGSGT
-3482 ARSRGDFNAT
+3482 ARSRGDFNVT

-3498 WGVNLYGS
+3498 WGMNLYGS

-3533 TMQLGQLRGDV
+3533 TMQLGQLRADV

-3578 TDGFTSRIDEH
+3578 TDGFTSRIDDH

-3625 ADLSVVPAAG
+3625 ADLSVAPAAG

-3649 ASDTIKARMM
+3649 ASDTIKARIM
-3659 DSVSFDGTLGL
+3659 DSVSLDGTLGL
-3670 EVQRDNIS
+3670 EVQKDNIS

-3687 SEHKT
+3687 SEHKA

>member
-37 LVAGNAGFAGAEDP
+37 LVAGNAGFAGAEELSGDISP
-51 IIAPNSSI
+51 ISLSGDTRNIIGVGDI
-59 SKHYDTNTTVLNTD
+59 SLRSTEPALRYLINV
-73 QPQFSKELYAI
+73 S
-84 GATGSQ
+84 GQ
-90 GALDISMEGDAAL
+90 GQLDISMSNGSPMAVGNADGIYLKDYSEYDQY
-103 TVDASWRRDA
+103 ASA
-113 ADSNRD
+113 FHVA
-119 QLSAVYVGSGAQFS
+119 GSGSSGS
-133 FTGTGLFRATGQG
+133 FVGTGTFSMVGGG
-146 KVMEAV
+146 KLLGVC
-152 AFRNGANGPTGGTM
+152 AFLSESKGT
-166 RLTGAITGEAITEA
+166 LTLSGDITGEAEA
-180 SENGSGYKAIG
+180 VMNGSNGYASFAAAAAGGNLVFGGDRTTLRAKASTG
-191 VKAENAGTIIF
+191 NNANGAFVKYGGMIDFASKSVLIESKNTDSSSVGINCADGTVKTSADTDLDIVVEGNKATTGIQLTASSSDVQLAGNLDLTATQTGQDSFASVLGISND
-202 SGKSAWLKAMAHAGT
+202 SGKMVVSGPTSLRLATNAPFDAKGITASGKADMSFLGDVEIA
-217 ADGVYARYGGVV
+217 V
-229 DFQSE
+229 
-234 EVKVLSQSDTGS
+234 TGS
-246 AASGISIEYSGGTI
+246 ASGSALYTTYRYDYSTQAGI
-260 TSSEQTA
+260 CP
-267 LTVGVKAPASTAT
+267 V
-280 GISLSGA
+280 ISLGTDGKAVTLNSSG
-287 SKGLVDLAGSLAV
+287 
-300 SVEGSPVRGIENDQG
+300 
-315 TLHVAKASSITG
+315 
-327 IGEGTF
+327 
-333 PSYGIWGRNGSSTEL
+333 YGIN
-348 RGDVDVNMTS
+348 N
-358 STTVYGV
+358 
-365 YADSA
+365 
-370 TVSLG
+370 
-375 SEGDVAI
+375 
-382 LVQGSLGRGVAAF
+382 QG
-395 SGGNV
+395 
-400 ELGSQGKEV
+400 
-409 SITAQNTGVEAGTS
+409 
-423 STVSL
+423 
-428 NGKVKIDSG
+428 
-437 TGISLSSTTVDKF
+437 
-450 PSLLS
+450 
-455 NGSVSIIS
+455 GSVSL
-463 AGTGIVAKYAHA
+463 TGQRINITGSTGVFVEGGGNENVFADVRFDGPTTINADKAIV
-475 VFNELHIQAGT
+475 
-486 GIDVQ
+486 
-491 SPGYIGSGNT
+491 
-501 DTVLDVNGPAEIV
+501 
-514 AQNTALQIV
+514 
-523 GASGSKSASSGF
+523 
-535 VGTFNDAASLRA
+535 
-547 SNGNGVQLSA
+547 
-557 STHSGTTA
+557 
-565 ARDCSVTFKG
+565 
-575 QTSIASEKGT
+575 TSI
-585 GVVVNGPVASTA
+585 
-597 QDGASVVFEGATT
+597 
-610 IDAAKAIE
+610 KAGE
-618 IKKNNGKGASVTFAY
+618 QVGASVTFAY

-640 PARAQDA
+640 PVTKESA
-647 DSQVNGSVTGT
+647 DSKVRGSVTGSS
-658 GTLIK
+658 GTINK
-663 SGGGS
+663 ENAGS
-668 LALNGDNSSFSGEF
+668 LAFYGDISNFSGVF
-682 NMQGGRAFLGS
+682 NQKGGTTFLSEGAA
-693 GKGYFSGATVN
+693 GYFGKAQLAV
-704 LTGGTLVAPEL
+704 TGGALVAPTL
-715 RFSGGKLLVAGGT
+715 SFQKTGKLTLAGGT

-734 QIFTSALNAD
+734 QIFTNALNAD

-787 AGNVAADNASGS
+787 AGNVAADNVSGS

-855 TRSLTIDGNG
+855 ARSLAIDGNG

-889 ITFDGLKTSSG
+889 IAFDGLKTSSG

-961 GNNVSFINCT
+961 GNNVGFINCT

-1012 LTDPNY
+1012 LTDPDY
-1018 ASGARRVKYVH
+1018 ASGTRRVKYVH

-1036 KDNSVELLGSGGNG
+1036 KNNSVELLGSGGNG

-1098 TFIQNSAGS
+1098 TFTQNSAGS

-1149 SAFSKNTA
+1149 STFSKNTA

-1162 LYNEGI
+1162 FYNEGI

-1207 TDGGAVYNDFSADK
+1207 TDGGAVYNDFSEDK
-1221 DGNVVS
+1221 DGNAVS
-1227 DGSLTFNGGARFTG
+1227 AGSLAFNGGARFTG
-1241 NTASGFGGAIYNTR
+1241 NTASGLGGAIYNTR

-1284 DGSSLDIMGDGKV
+1284 DGSSLDITGDGKV
-1297 VFDDALSSQSATPT
+1297 VFNDALSSQSATPA
-1311 LKKTGSGELLLNASM
+1311 LKKTGS
-1326 DGFLG
+1326 
-1331 TASFEGG
+1331 
-1338 LTSIAEKWLI
+1338 
-1348 KNLSTVAGGKL
+1348 
-1359 KMSEFSFASQDAENA
+1359 
-1374 VTGGKLVLAGGILE
+1374 
-1388 TGTGQIFA
+1388 
-1396 NGLNAEGDARNPG
+1396 
-1409 SVKLNGD
+1409 
-1416 NWSFDSGLIA
+1416 
-1426 FDDAKYNLTYAQAA
+1426 
-1440 ALLLGA
+1440 
-1446 SNVGADA
+1446 
-1453 SGSGSAKEITFTG
+1453 
-1466 TYVNIPNPGPLSPY
+1466 
-1480 YYTGNK
+1480 
-1486 SDAASDGTVG
+1486 
-1496 GWRDSSGLPIA
+1496 
-1507 IADVITV
+1507 
-1514 KTEPGQAS
+1514 
-1522 EYRFLSGVYD
+1522 
-1532 GSKTSDTSE
+1532 
-1541 TYACLIHGGDSGV
+1541 
-1554 RVTSD
+1554 
-1559 GPLTIQNWGTG
+1559 
-1570 LMPYHASVASSNG
+1570 
-1583 EILFGDNVSL
+1583 
-1593 LNNHSAGDATKGGG
+1593 
-1607 AIFSKKGVT
+1607 
-1616 FGDNAV
+1616 
-1622 LSGNST
+1622 
-1628 ALAIGGGGYGGGAI
+1628 
-1642 FLDGKGVV
+1642 
-1650 RFGKNA
+1650 
-1656 VIANNE
+1656 
-1662 SYHYGGAIYS
+1662 
-1672 LGSVSMG
+1672 
-1679 EGATVRGNT
+1679 
-1688 TSYMGGAIAVTGAL
+1688 
-1702 SLGTGSVVESN
+1702 
-1713 QAQAGG
+1713 
-1719 AVYSTGQVNATG
+1719 
-1731 TTFRKNVATS
+1731 
-1741 NYGGG
+1741 
-1746 IYSAGGSIV
+1746 
-1755 LVDSRMEEN
+1755 
-1764 KAAGG
+1764 
-1769 GAIILAG
+1769 
-1776 GGTASVM
+1776 
-1783 DTAFAANTATNGGA
+1783 
-1797 FFIDKNGVLTTASG
+1797 
-1811 GVGTDA
+1811 
-1817 GTLFDGNSATTNGG
+1817 
-1831 AVYVQ
+1831 
-1836 NGTVDLG
+1836 
-1843 SGTRLQG
+1843 
-1850 NQAAKGGAIY
+1850 
-1860 ALGGKDASAK
+1860 
-1870 LTFAGTVFGK
+1870 
-1880 NSGTYGGAVY
+1880 
-1890 SSASVGGTVNAAA
+1890 
-1903 SDVVFEGNTATSG
+1903 
-1916 GAVYLGGSG
+1916 
-1925 TSDIAFT
+1925 
-1932 DAVFKENQANT
+1932 
-1943 GNGGAI
+1943 
-1949 YSAISG
+1949 
-1955 SSNLAIADSTFEGNN
+1955 
-1970 AGYGGAVFNNGQL
+1970 
-1983 TTSGNVVFS
+1983 
-1992 GNTATYGGAVYNY
+1992 
-2005 FTSTTDGS
+2005 
-2013 LAFNGGAR
+2013 
-2021 FTGNTASGLGGAI
+2021 
-2034 YNTRAVTLNP
+2034 
-2044 GAGQEIVFSG
+2044 
-2054 NTDSTGSNAI
+2054 
-2064 FMGDGSSL
+2064 
-2072 DIMGDGKVVFDDAL
+2072 
-2086 SSQSATPTLKKTGS
+2086 
-2100 GELLL
+2100 
-2105 NASMD
+2105 
-2110 GFLGTAS
+2110 
-2117 FEGGLTSIAEKWL
+2117 
-2130 IKNLSTVAGGKLKMS
+2130 
-2145 EFSFASQDA
+2145 
-2154 ENAVTGGKLVLAGGI
+2154 
-2169 LETGTGQIFANGL
+2169 
-2182 NAEGDARNPGSVKL
+2182 
-2196 NGDNWSFDSGL
+2196 
-2207 IAFDDAKYNLTYAQA
+2207 
-2222 AALLL
+2222 
-2227 GASNVGADASGSGSA
+2227 
-2242 KEITFTGT
+2242 
-2250 YVNIPN
+2250 
-2256 PGPISPYYYT
+2256 
-2266 GNKSDAASDGTVG
+2266 
-2279 GWLDNSGVPVT
+2279 
-2290 LANAITVKKEPG
+2290 
-2302 QASEYRFLSGV
+2302 
-2313 FDGSKASDT
+2313 
-2322 SSLIHDDSGVHV
+2322 
-2334 TSDGPL
+2334 
-2340 TIQNWGTELVPA
+2340 
-2352 HTSTVASTG
+2352 
-2361 EIVFGNNVSVLNN
+2361 
-2374 HSAGDGTKG
+2374 
-2383 GGALF
+2383 
-2388 SKASITFGDNAVL
+2388 
-2401 SGNATV
+2401 
-2407 LAAGGE
+2407 
-2413 GYGGGA
+2413 
-2419 LFLDGKGEILLG
+2419 
-2431 KNALIEKNESCGY
+2431 
-2444 GGAIYSLGSV
+2444 
-2454 RLGEGAVIRG
+2454 
-2464 NKASY
+2464 
-2469 MGGALAVTGAL
+2469 
-2480 SLGKNALVEDNQ
+2480 
-2492 ARQGGAIYAQNG
+2492 
-2504 TLALGSGTRLERNQ
+2504 
-2518 ADRGGA
+2518 
-2524 IYLQGGSG
+2524 
-2532 DSTTLDLMN
+2532 
-2541 SVFRENSAS
+2541 
-2550 NGGALYLTGD
+2550 
-2560 GTLRIAAADTVFE
+2560 
-2573 GNSAS
+2573 
-2578 YGGAIYNGFPMNE
+2578 
-2591 KGHSGSDGSLAFNG
+2591 
-2605 GARFTGNTASGL
+2605 
-2617 GGAIYNTRA
+2617 
-2626 VTLNPGA
+2626 
-2633 GQEIVFSG
+2633 
-2641 NTDSTGSNAIFMGD
+2641 
-2655 GSSLDITGDGKV
+2655 
-2667 VFDDALSS
+2667 
-2675 QSATPTLKKTGG
+2675 

-2728 LKMPEF
+2728 LKMPAF
-2734 SFAAQGEGN
+2734 SFVAQGEGN

-2763 IFTNGL
+2763 IFINGL

-2776 DPGAVKLRDDNWSF
+2776 DPGAVKLSGDNWSF
-2790 NSGLIAFNDALYN
+2790 DSGLIAFNDALYN

-2824 VGSTSAK
+2824 AGSTSAK

-2840 VDPDP
+2840 VDPGP
-2845 DPVPPVDPDPTPPAP
+2845 DPVPPVDPGPDPVPPVEPDPTPPAP

-2910 TDDKTDSISGSI
+2910 NDDKTDSISGSI

-3056 SGRLT
+3056 SGKLT

-3066 LSGGGLNVSGAVDSS
+3066 LSGGALNVSGAVDSS

-3099 VLTTSSDVQINIG
+3099 VLTTSSDVQLNIG

-3118 RVVARQARLQ
+3118 RVVARQAQLQ

-3140 NDALTDAS
+3140 NDALADAS

-3227 LTPNTATFTD
+3227 LTPNTATFAD

-3283 GFSVSSVQGWNGD
+3283 GFSVSNVQGWNGD

-3306 LVLGKDA
+3306 LVLGKDV
-3313 DGSMKIQATA
+3313 DGSMKVQATA

-3335 VNTMDAIWGKGL
+3335 VNTMDAIWGRGL
-3347 NDTESDSMGI
+3347 NDTESGDMGI

-3366 NYLPKADTVHTV
+3366 NHLPKADTVHTV

-3411 LHMTATREGAVRKD
+3411 SHMTTTREGAIRKD

-3436 AEHARNFG
+3436 AEHARNLG

-3468 VFRVGMALNAGSGT
+3468 DFRVGMALNAGSGT

-3498 WGVNLYGS
+3498 WGMNLYGS

-3533 TMQLGQLRGDV
+3533 TMQLGQLRADM

-3556 YRFETDWADVT
+3556 YRFETDWVDVT

-3578 TDGFTSRIDEH
+3578 TDGFTSRIDDH

-3625 ADLSVVPAAG
+3625 ADLSVAPAAG
-3635 DLKAKTKARVPGVA
+3635 DLKAKAKARVPGVA

-3670 EVQRDNIS
+3670 EVQKDNIS

-3687 SEHKT
+3687 SEHKA

>member
-37 LVAGNAGFAGAEDP
+37 LVAGNAGFAGAEELSGDISP
-51 IIAPNSSI
+51 ISLSGDTRNIIGVGDI
-59 SKHYDTNTTVLNTD
+59 SLRSTEPALRYLINV
-73 QPQFSKELYAI
+73 S
-84 GATGSQ
+84 GQ
-90 GALDISMEGDAAL
+90 GQLDISMSNGSSMAVGHADGIYL
-103 TVDASWRRDA
+103 KDYSDYDQYASA
-113 ADSNRD
+113 FHVA
-119 QLSAVYVGSGAQFS
+119 GSGSSGS
-133 FTGTGLFRATGQG
+133 FVGTGTFSMVGGG
-146 KVMEAV
+146 KLLGVC
-152 AFRNGANGPTGGTM
+152 AFLSESKGT
-166 RLTGAITGEAITEA
+166 LTLSGDITGEAEA
-180 SENGSGYKAIG
+180 VMNGSNGYASFAAAAAGGNLVFGGDRTTLRAKASTG
-191 VKAENAGTIIF
+191 NNANGAFVKYGGMIDFASKSVLIESKNTDSSSVGINCADGTVKTSADTDLDIVVEGNKATTGIQLTASFSDVQLAGNLDLTATQTGQDSFASVLGISND
-202 SGKSAWLKAMAHAGT
+202 SGKMVVSGPTSLRLVTNAPFDAKGITASGKADMSFLGDVEIA
-217 ADGVYARYGGVV
+217 V
-229 DFQSE
+229 
-234 EVKVLSQSDTGS
+234 TGS
-246 AASGISIEYSGGTI
+246 ASGSALYTTYRYDYSTQAGI
-260 TSSEQTA
+260 CP
-267 LTVGVKAPASTAT
+267 V
-280 GISLSGA
+280 ISLGTDGKAVTLNSSG
-287 SKGLVDLAGSLAV
+287 
-300 SVEGSPVRGIENDQG
+300 
-315 TLHVAKASSITG
+315 
-327 IGEGTF
+327 
-333 PSYGIWGRNGSSTEL
+333 YGIN
-348 RGDVDVNMTS
+348 N
-358 STTVYGV
+358 
-365 YADSA
+365 
-370 TVSLG
+370 
-375 SEGDVAI
+375 
-382 LVQGSLGRGVAAF
+382 QG
-395 SGGNV
+395 
-400 ELGSQGKEV
+400 
-409 SITAQNTGVEAGTS
+409 
-423 STVSL
+423 
-428 NGKVKIDSG
+428 
-437 TGISLSSTTVDKF
+437 
-450 PSLLS
+450 
-455 NGSVSIIS
+455 GSVSL
-463 AGTGIVAKYAHA
+463 TGQRINITGSTGVFVEGGGNENVFADVRFDGPTTINADKAIV
-475 VFNELHIQAGT
+475 
-486 GIDVQ
+486 
-491 SPGYIGSGNT
+491 
-501 DTVLDVNGPAEIV
+501 
-514 AQNTALQIV
+514 
-523 GASGSKSASSGF
+523 
-535 VGTFNDAASLRA
+535 
-547 SNGNGVQLSA
+547 
-557 STHSGTTA
+557 
-565 ARDCSVTFKG
+565 
-575 QTSIASEKGT
+575 TSI
-585 GVVVNGPVASTA
+585 
-597 QDGASVVFEGATT
+597 
-610 IDAAKAIE
+610 KAGE
-618 IKKNNGKGASVTFAY
+618 QVGASVTFAY

-640 PARAQDA
+640 PVTKESA
-647 DSQVNGSVTGT
+647 DSKVRGSVTGSS
-658 GTLIK
+658 GTINK
-663 SGGGS
+663 ENAGS
-668 LALNGDNSSFSGEF
+668 LAFYGDISNFSGVF
-682 NMQGGRAFLGS
+682 NQKGGTTFLSEGAA
-693 GKGYFSGATVN
+693 GYFGKAQLAV
-704 LTGGTLVAPEL
+704 TGGALVAPTL
-715 RFSGGKLLVAGGT
+715 SFQKTGKLTLAGGT

-787 AGNVAADNASGS
+787 AGNVAADNVSGS

-855 TRSLTIDGNG
+855 ARSLAIDGNG

-889 ITFDGLKTSSG
+889 IAFDGLKTSSG

-918 YFADNWKSTAKL
+918 YFADNWKSPAKL

-961 GNNVSFINCT
+961 GNNVGFINCT

-1006 DDYGGY
+1006 DDYEDY
-1012 LTDPNY
+1012 LTDPDY

-1036 KDNSVELLGSGGNG
+1036 KNNSVELLGSGGNG

-1060 SIDDGATFTGNT
+1060 SIDDGATFTGNS

-1098 TFIQNSAGS
+1098 AFTQNSAGS

-1149 SAFSKNTA
+1149 STFSKNTA

-1207 TDGGAVYNDFSADK
+1207 TDGGAVYNDFSEDK
-1221 DGNVVS
+1221 DGNAVS
-1227 DGSLTFNGGARFTG
+1227 AGSLAFNGGARFIG
-1241 NTASGFGGAIYNTR
+1241 NTASGLGGAIYNTR

-1284 DGSSLDIMGDGKV
+1284 DGSSLDITGDGKV
-1297 VFDDALSSQSATPT
+1297 VFNDTLSSQSATPA

-1326 DGFLG
+1326 GGFLG

-1348 KNLSTVAGGKL
+1348 KNLVTIAGGKL
-1359 KMSEFSFASQDAENA
+1359 KMPEFSFAPQDAENA
-1374 VTGGKLVLAGGILE
+1374 VTGGNLVLAGGILE

-1446 SNVGADA
+1446 SNVGAEA

-1496 GWRDSSGLPIA
+1496 GWLDSSGVPIA

-1514 KTEPGQAS
+1514 KTDPGQAS

-1532 GSKTSDTSE
+1532 GSKTSDASD

-1570 LMPYHASVASSNG
+1570 LMPYHASVASSSG

-1607 AIFSKKGVT
+1607 AIFSKKGVA

-1642 FLDGKGVV
+1642 FLDGKGAV

-1679 EGATVRGNT
+1679 EGAIVRGNT

-1719 AVYSTGQVNATG
+1719 AIYSTGQVSATG

-1769 GAIILAG
+1769 GAVLLAG
-1776 GGTASVM
+1776 GGTASVT
-1783 DTAFAANTATNGGA
+1783 DTTFAANTATNGGA
-1797 FFIDKNGVLTTASG
+1797 FFIDKNGMLTTTSG
-1811 GVGTDA
+1811 EAGSDA
-1817 GTLFDGNSATTNGG
+1817 GTLFEGNSATTNGG

-1850 NQAAKGGAIY
+1850 NQAVKGGAIY
-1860 ALGGKDASAK
+1860 VLGGKDASAK
-1870 LTFAGTVFGK
+1870 LTFVDTVFGK
-1880 NSGTYGGAVY
+1880 NNGTYGGAVY
-1890 SSASVGGTVNAAA
+1890 SSASVGGTVNVAA

-1932 DAVFKENQANT
+1932 DAVFKENQSNT

-1949 YSAISG
+1949 YSGISG
-1955 SSNLAIADSTFEGNN
+1955 SSNLAIADSSFEGNS

-1992 GNTATYGGAVYNY
+1992 GNGATYGGAVYNY

-2013 LAFNGGAR
+2013 LVFNGGAR

-2034 YNTRAVTLNP
+2034 YNTR
-2044 GAGQEIVFSG
+2044 
-2054 NTDSTGSNAI
+2054 
-2064 FMGDGSSL
+2064 
-2072 DIMGDGKVVFDDAL
+2072 
-2086 SSQSATPTLKKTGS
+2086 
-2100 GELLL
+2100 
-2105 NASMD
+2105 
-2110 GFLGTAS
+2110 
-2117 FEGGLTSIAEKWL
+2117 SI
-2130 IKNLSTVAGGKLKMS
+2130 
-2145 EFSFASQDA
+2145 
-2154 ENAVTGGKLVLAGGI
+2154 
-2169 LETGTGQIFANGL
+2169 
-2182 NAEGDARNPGSVKL
+2182 
-2196 NGDNWSFDSGL
+2196 
-2207 IAFDDAKYNLTYAQA
+2207 
-2222 AALLL
+2222 
-2227 GASNVGADASGSGSA
+2227 
-2242 KEITFTGT
+2242 
-2250 YVNIPN
+2250 
-2256 PGPISPYYYT
+2256 
-2266 GNKSDAASDGTVG
+2266 
-2279 GWLDNSGVPVT
+2279 
-2290 LANAITVKKEPG
+2290 
-2302 QASEYRFLSGV
+2302 
-2313 FDGSKASDT
+2313 
-2322 SSLIHDDSGVHV
+2322 
-2334 TSDGPL
+2334 
-2340 TIQNWGTELVPA
+2340 
-2352 HTSTVASTG
+2352 
-2361 EIVFGNNVSVLNN
+2361 
-2374 HSAGDGTKG
+2374 
-2383 GGALF
+2383 
-2388 SKASITFGDNAVL
+2388 
-2401 SGNATV
+2401 
-2407 LAAGGE
+2407 
-2413 GYGGGA
+2413 
-2419 LFLDGKGEILLG
+2419 
-2431 KNALIEKNESCGY
+2431 
-2444 GGAIYSLGSV
+2444 
-2454 RLGEGAVIRG
+2454 
-2464 NKASY
+2464 
-2469 MGGALAVTGAL
+2469 
-2480 SLGKNALVEDNQ
+2480 
-2492 ARQGGAIYAQNG
+2492 
-2504 TLALGSGTRLERNQ
+2504 
-2518 ADRGGA
+2518 
-2524 IYLQGGSG
+2524 
-2532 DSTTLDLMN
+2532 
-2541 SVFRENSAS
+2541 
-2550 NGGALYLTGD
+2550 
-2560 GTLRIAAADTVFE
+2560 
-2573 GNSAS
+2573 
-2578 YGGAIYNGFPMNE
+2578 
-2591 KGHSGSDGSLAFNG
+2591 
-2605 GARFTGNTASGL
+2605 
-2617 GGAIYNTRA
+2617 
-2626 VTLNPGA
+2626 TLNPGA

-2675 QSATPTLKKTGG
+2675 QSATPALKKTGS

-2728 LKMPEF
+2728 LKMPAF
-2734 SFAAQGEGN
+2734 SFVAQGEGN

-2763 IFTNGL
+2763 IFINGL

-2776 DPGAVKLRDDNWSF
+2776 DPGAVKLSGDNWSF
-2790 NSGLIAFNDALYN
+2790 DSGLIAFNDALYN

-2824 VGSTSAK
+2824 AGSTSAK

-2840 VDPDP
+2840 VDPVPDPVPPVEPDP
-2845 DPVPPVDPDPTPPAP
+2845 DPVPPVDPGPDPVPPVEPDPTPPAP

-2910 TDDKTDSISGSI
+2910 KDDKTDSISGSI

-2961 PVNVHVGGTGEGASG
+2961 PVNVHVGGTGEGAFG

-3056 SGRLT
+3056 SGKLT

-3066 LSGGGLNVSGAVDSS
+3066 LSGGALNVSGAVDSS

-3099 VLTTSSDVQINIG
+3099 VLTTSSDVQLNIG

-3118 RVVARQARLQ
+3118 RVVARQAQLQ

-3140 NDALTDAS
+3140 NDALADAS

-3227 LTPNTATFTD
+3227 LTPNTATFAD

-3283 GFSVSSVQGWNGD
+3283 GFSVSNVQGWNGD

-3313 DGSMKIQATA
+3313 DGSMKVQATA

-3347 NDTESDSMGI
+3347 NDTESGNMGI

-3366 NYLPKADTVHTV
+3366 NHLPKADTVHTV

-3411 LHMTATREGAVRKD
+3411 SHMTTTREGAIRKD

-3436 AEHARNFG
+3436 AEHARNLG

-3468 VFRVGMALNAGSGT
+3468 DFRVGMALNAGSGT

-3498 WGVNLYGS
+3498 WGMNLYGS

-3519 YSANKNEVKQDLPT
+3519 YSANKNEVKQDLPA
-3533 TMQLGQLRGDV
+3533 TMQLGQLRADV

-3578 TDGFTSRIDEH
+3578 TDGFTSRIDDH

-3625 ADLSVVPAAG
+3625 ADLSVAPAAG

-3649 ASDTIKARMM
+3649 ASDTIKARIM
-3659 DSVSFDGTLGL
+3659 DSVSLDGTLGL
-3670 EVQRDNIS
+3670 EVQKDNIS

-3687 SEHKT
+3687 SEHKA

>member
-37 LVAGNAGFAGAEDP
+37 LVAGNAGFAGAEELSGDISP
-51 IIAPNSSI
+51 ISLSGDTRNIIGVGDI
-59 SKHYDTNTTVLNTD
+59 SLRSTEPALRYLINV
-73 QPQFSKELYAI
+73 S
-84 GATGSQ
+84 GQ
-90 GALDISMEGDAAL
+90 GQLDISMSNGSPMAVGHADGIYL
-103 TVDASWRRDA
+103 KDYSDSDQYASA
-113 ADSNRD
+113 FHVA
-119 QLSAVYVGSGAQFS
+119 GSGSSGS
-133 FTGTGLFRATGQG
+133 FVGTGTFSMVGGG
-146 KVMEAV
+146 KLLGVC
-152 AFRNGANGPTGGTM
+152 AFLSESKGT
-166 RLTGAITGEAITEA
+166 LTLSGDITGEAEA
-180 SENGSGYKAIG
+180 VMNGSNGYASFAAAAAGGNLVFGGDRTTLRAKASTG
-191 VKAENAGTIIF
+191 NNANGAFVKYGGMIDFASKSVLIESKNTDSNSVGINCADGTVKTSADTDLDIVVEGNKATTGIQLTASSSDVQLAGNLDLTATQTGQDSFASVLGISND
-202 SGKSAWLKAMAHAGT
+202 SGKMVVSGPTSLRLVTNAPFDAKGITASGKADMSFLGDVEIA
-217 ADGVYARYGGVV
+217 V
-229 DFQSE
+229 
-234 EVKVLSQSDTGS
+234 TGS
-246 AASGISIEYSGGTI
+246 ASGSALYTTYRYDYSTQAGI
-260 TSSEQTA
+260 CP
-267 LTVGVKAPASTAT
+267 V
-280 GISLSGA
+280 ISLGTDGKAVTLNSSG
-287 SKGLVDLAGSLAV
+287 
-300 SVEGSPVRGIENDQG
+300 
-315 TLHVAKASSITG
+315 
-327 IGEGTF
+327 
-333 PSYGIWGRNGSSTEL
+333 YGIN
-348 RGDVDVNMTS
+348 N
-358 STTVYGV
+358 
-365 YADSA
+365 
-370 TVSLG
+370 
-375 SEGDVAI
+375 
-382 LVQGSLGRGVAAF
+382 QG
-395 SGGNV
+395 
-400 ELGSQGKEV
+400 
-409 SITAQNTGVEAGTS
+409 
-423 STVSL
+423 
-428 NGKVKIDSG
+428 
-437 TGISLSSTTVDKF
+437 
-450 PSLLS
+450 
-455 NGSVSIIS
+455 GSVSL
-463 AGTGIVAKYAHA
+463 TGQRINITGSTGVFVEGGGNENVFADVRFDGPTTINADKAIV
-475 VFNELHIQAGT
+475 
-486 GIDVQ
+486 
-491 SPGYIGSGNT
+491 
-501 DTVLDVNGPAEIV
+501 
-514 AQNTALQIV
+514 
-523 GASGSKSASSGF
+523 
-535 VGTFNDAASLRA
+535 
-547 SNGNGVQLSA
+547 
-557 STHSGTTA
+557 
-565 ARDCSVTFKG
+565 
-575 QTSIASEKGT
+575 TSI
-585 GVVVNGPVASTA
+585 
-597 QDGASVVFEGATT
+597 
-610 IDAAKAIE
+610 KAGE
-618 IKKNNGKGASVTFAY
+618 QVGASVTFAY

-640 PARAQDA
+640 PVTKESA
-647 DSQVNGSVTGT
+647 DSKVRGSVTGSS
-658 GTLIK
+658 GTINK
-663 SGGGS
+663 ENAGS
-668 LALNGDNSSFSGEF
+668 LAFYGDISNFSGVF
-682 NMQGGRAFLGS
+682 NQKGGTTFLSEGAA
-693 GKGYFSGATVN
+693 GYFGKAQLAV
-704 LTGGTLVAPEL
+704 TGGALVAPTL
-715 RFSGGKLLVAGGT
+715 SFQKTGKLTLAGGT

-774 NIVYAQTAAGLLG
+774 NIVYAQTAVGLLG
-787 AGNVAADNASGS
+787 AGNVAADNVSGS

-813 LPPGDPDSFETL
+813 LPLGDPDSFETL

-855 TRSLTIDGNG
+855 ARSLAIDGNG

-889 ITFDGLKTSSG
+889 IAFDGLKTSSG

-961 GNNVSFINCT
+961 GNNVGFINCT

-1012 LTDPNY
+1012 LTDPDY

-1036 KDNSVELLGSGGNG
+1036 KNNSVELLGSGGNG

-1098 TFIQNSAGS
+1098 AFTQNSAGS

-1149 SAFSKNTA
+1149 STFSKNTA

-1162 LYNEGI
+1162 FYNEGI
-1168 ASLGKASFIEN
+1168 AFLGKASFIEN

-1207 TDGGAVYNDFSADK
+1207 TDGGAVYNDFSEDK
-1221 DGNVVS
+1221 DGNAVS
-1227 DGSLTFNGGARFTG
+1227 AGSLAFNGGARFIG
-1241 NTASGFGGAIYNTR
+1241 NTAGGLGGAIYNTR

-1284 DGSSLDIMGDGKV
+1284 DGSSLDITGDGKV
-1297 VFDDALSSQSATPT
+1297 VFDDALSSQSATPA

-1348 KNLSTVAGGKL
+1348 KNLITIAGGKL

-1426 FDDAKYNLTYAQAA
+1426 FDDTKYNLTYAQAA

-1446 SNVGADA
+1446 SNVGAEA

-1496 GWRDSSGLPIA
+1496 GWLDSSGVPIA

-1514 KTEPGQAS
+1514 KTDPGQAS

-1532 GSKTSDTSE
+1532 GSKTSDASD

-1570 LMPYHASVASSNG
+1570 LMPYHASVASSSG

-1607 AIFSKKGVT
+1607 AIFSKKGVA

-1642 FLDGKGVV
+1642 FLDGKGAV

-1679 EGATVRGNT
+1679 EGAIVRGNT

-1719 AVYSTGQVNATG
+1719 AVYSTGQVSATG

-1769 GAIILAG
+1769 GAVLLAG
-1776 GGTASVM
+1776 GGTASVT
-1783 DTAFAANTATNGGA
+1783 DTTFAANTATNGGA
-1797 FFIDKNGVLTTASG
+1797 FFIDKNGMLTTTSG
-1811 GVGTDA
+1811 EAGSDA
-1817 GTLFDGNSATTNGG
+1817 GTLFEGNSATTNGG

-1836 NGTVDLG
+1836 NGAVDLG

-1850 NQAAKGGAIY
+1850 NQAVKGGAIY

-1870 LTFAGTVFGK
+1870 LTFADAVFGK

-1890 SSASVGGTVNAAA
+1890 SSASVGGTVNVAA

-1949 YSAISG
+1949 YSGISG
-1955 SSNLAIADSTFEGNN
+1955 SSNLAIADSSFEGNS

-1983 TTSGNVVFS
+1983 ATSGNVVFS
-1992 GNTATYGGAVYNY
+1992 GNRATYGGAVYNY

-2013 LAFNGGAR
+2013 LVFNGGAR
-2021 FTGNTASGLGGAI
+2021 FIGNTAGGLGGAI
-2034 YNTRAVTLNP
+2034 YNTR
-2044 GAGQEIVFSG
+2044 
-2054 NTDSTGSNAI
+2054 
-2064 FMGDGSSL
+2064 
-2072 DIMGDGKVVFDDAL
+2072 
-2086 SSQSATPTLKKTGS
+2086 
-2100 GELLL
+2100 
-2105 NASMD
+2105 
-2110 GFLGTAS
+2110 
-2117 FEGGLTSIAEKWL
+2117 SI
-2130 IKNLSTVAGGKLKMS
+2130 
-2145 EFSFASQDA
+2145 
-2154 ENAVTGGKLVLAGGI
+2154 
-2169 LETGTGQIFANGL
+2169 
-2182 NAEGDARNPGSVKL
+2182 
-2196 NGDNWSFDSGL
+2196 
-2207 IAFDDAKYNLTYAQA
+2207 
-2222 AALLL
+2222 
-2227 GASNVGADASGSGSA
+2227 
-2242 KEITFTGT
+2242 
-2250 YVNIPN
+2250 
-2256 PGPISPYYYT
+2256 
-2266 GNKSDAASDGTVG
+2266 
-2279 GWLDNSGVPVT
+2279 
-2290 LANAITVKKEPG
+2290 
-2302 QASEYRFLSGV
+2302 
-2313 FDGSKASDT
+2313 
-2322 SSLIHDDSGVHV
+2322 
-2334 TSDGPL
+2334 
-2340 TIQNWGTELVPA
+2340 
-2352 HTSTVASTG
+2352 
-2361 EIVFGNNVSVLNN
+2361 
-2374 HSAGDGTKG
+2374 
-2383 GGALF
+2383 
-2388 SKASITFGDNAVL
+2388 
-2401 SGNATV
+2401 
-2407 LAAGGE
+2407 
-2413 GYGGGA
+2413 
-2419 LFLDGKGEILLG
+2419 
-2431 KNALIEKNESCGY
+2431 
-2444 GGAIYSLGSV
+2444 
-2454 RLGEGAVIRG
+2454 
-2464 NKASY
+2464 
-2469 MGGALAVTGAL
+2469 
-2480 SLGKNALVEDNQ
+2480 
-2492 ARQGGAIYAQNG
+2492 
-2504 TLALGSGTRLERNQ
+2504 
-2518 ADRGGA
+2518 
-2524 IYLQGGSG
+2524 
-2532 DSTTLDLMN
+2532 
-2541 SVFRENSAS
+2541 
-2550 NGGALYLTGD
+2550 
-2560 GTLRIAAADTVFE
+2560 
-2573 GNSAS
+2573 
-2578 YGGAIYNGFPMNE
+2578 
-2591 KGHSGSDGSLAFNG
+2591 
-2605 GARFTGNTASGL
+2605 
-2617 GGAIYNTRA
+2617 
-2626 VTLNPGA
+2626 TLNPGA

-2675 QSATPTLKKTGG
+2675 QSATPALKKTGSG
-2687 GTLLFNAS
+2687 ELLLNAS

-2716 LIKNTVTITGGR
+2716 LIKNLVTIAGGR
-2728 LKMPEF
+2728 LKMPAF
-2734 SFAAQGEGN
+2734 SFVAQGEGN

-2763 IFTNGL
+2763 IFINGL

-2776 DPGAVKLRDDNWSF
+2776 DPGAVKLSGDNWSF
-2790 NSGLIAFNDALYN
+2790 DSGLIAFNDALYN

-2824 VGSTSAK
+2824 AGSTSAK

-2845 DPVPPVDPDPTPPAP
+2845 DPVPPVDPGPDPVPPVEPDPTPPAP

-2910 TDDKTDSISGSI
+2910 KDDKTDSISGSI

-3056 SGRLT
+3056 SGKLT

-3066 LSGGGLNVSGAVDSS
+3066 LSGGALNVSGAVDSS

-3099 VLTTSSDVQINIG
+3099 VLTTSSDVQLNIG

-3118 RVVARQARLQ
+3118 RVVARQAQLQ

-3140 NDALTDAS
+3140 NDALADAS

-3227 LTPNTATFTD
+3227 LTPNTATFAD

-3283 GFSVSSVQGWNGD
+3283 GFSVSNVQGWNGD

-3313 DGSMKIQATA
+3313 DGSMKVQATA

-3347 NDTESDSMGI
+3347 NDTESGNMGI

-3366 NYLPKADTVHTV
+3366 KHLPKADTVHTV

-3388 GVQGMAVAAA
+3388 GVQGMTVAAA

-3411 LHMTATREGAVRKD
+3411 SHMTTTREGAIRKD

-3436 AEHARNFG
+3436 AEHARNLG

-3468 VFRVGMALNAGSGT
+3468 DFRVGMALNAGSGT

-3498 WGVNLYGS
+3498 WGMNLYGS

-3533 TMQLGQLRGDV
+3533 TMQLGQLRADV

-3578 TDGFTSRIDEH
+3578 TDGFTSRIDDH

-3670 EVQRDNIS
+3670 EVQKDNIS

-3687 SEHKT
+3687 SEHKA

>member
-37 LVAGNAGFAGAEDP
+37 LVAGNAGFAGAEELSGDISP
-51 IIAPNSSI
+51 ISLSGDTRNIIGVGDI
-59 SKHYDTNTTVLNTD
+59 SLRSTEPALRYLINV
-73 QPQFSKELYAI
+73 S
-84 GATGSQ
+84 GQ
-90 GALDISMEGDAAL
+90 GQLDISMSNGSPMAVGNADGIYLKDYSEYDQY
-103 TVDASWRRDA
+103 ASA
-113 ADSNRD
+113 FHVA
-119 QLSAVYVGSGAQFS
+119 GSGSSGS
-133 FTGTGLFRATGQG
+133 FAGTGTFSMVGGG
-146 KVMEAV
+146 KLLGVC
-152 AFRNGANGPTGGTM
+152 AFLSESKGT
-166 RLTGAITGEAITEA
+166 LTLSGDITGEAEA
-180 SENGSGYKAIG
+180 VMNGSNGYASFAAAAAGGNLVFGGDRTTLRAKASTG
-191 VKAENAGTIIF
+191 NNANGAFVKYGGMIDFASKSVLIESKNTDSSSVGINCADGTVKTSADTDLDIVVEGNKATTGIQLTASSSDVQLAGNLDLTATQTGQDSFASVLGISND
-202 SGKSAWLKAMAHAGT
+202 SGKMVVSGPTSLRLATNAPFDAKGITASGKADMSFLGDVEIA
-217 ADGVYARYGGVV
+217 V
-229 DFQSE
+229 
-234 EVKVLSQSDTGS
+234 TGS
-246 AASGISIEYSGGTI
+246 ASGSALYTTYRYDYSTQAGI
-260 TSSEQTA
+260 CP
-267 LTVGVKAPASTAT
+267 V
-280 GISLSGA
+280 ISLGTDGKAVTLNSSG
-287 SKGLVDLAGSLAV
+287 
-300 SVEGSPVRGIENDQG
+300 
-315 TLHVAKASSITG
+315 
-327 IGEGTF
+327 
-333 PSYGIWGRNGSSTEL
+333 YGIN
-348 RGDVDVNMTS
+348 N
-358 STTVYGV
+358 
-365 YADSA
+365 
-370 TVSLG
+370 
-375 SEGDVAI
+375 
-382 LVQGSLGRGVAAF
+382 QG
-395 SGGNV
+395 
-400 ELGSQGKEV
+400 
-409 SITAQNTGVEAGTS
+409 
-423 STVSL
+423 
-428 NGKVKIDSG
+428 
-437 TGISLSSTTVDKF
+437 
-450 PSLLS
+450 
-455 NGSVSIIS
+455 GSVSL
-463 AGTGIVAKYAHA
+463 TGQRINITGSTGVFVEGGGNENVFADVRFDGPTTINADKAIV
-475 VFNELHIQAGT
+475 
-486 GIDVQ
+486 
-491 SPGYIGSGNT
+491 
-501 DTVLDVNGPAEIV
+501 
-514 AQNTALQIV
+514 
-523 GASGSKSASSGF
+523 
-535 VGTFNDAASLRA
+535 
-547 SNGNGVQLSA
+547 
-557 STHSGTTA
+557 
-565 ARDCSVTFKG
+565 
-575 QTSIASEKGT
+575 TSI
-585 GVVVNGPVASTA
+585 
-597 QDGASVVFEGATT
+597 
-610 IDAAKAIE
+610 KAGE
-618 IKKNNGKGASVTFAY
+618 QVGASVTFAY

-640 PARAQDA
+640 PVTKESA
-647 DSQVNGSVTGT
+647 DSKVRGSVTGSS
-658 GTLIK
+658 GTINK
-663 SGGGS
+663 ENAGS
-668 LALNGDNSSFSGEF
+668 LAFYGDISNFSGVF
-682 NMQGGRAFLGS
+682 NQKGGTTFLSEGAA
-693 GKGYFSGATVN
+693 GYFGKAQLAV
-704 LTGGTLVAPEL
+704 TGGALVAPTL
-715 RFSGGKLLVAGGT
+715 SFQKTGKLTLAGGT

-734 QIFTSALNAD
+734 QIFTNALNAD

-767 AFDDAKY
+767 AFDDARY

-787 AGNVAADNASGS
+787 AGNVAADNVSGS

-855 TRSLTIDGNG
+855 ARSLAIDGNG

-889 ITFDGLKTSSG
+889 IAFDGLKTSSG

-961 GNNVSFINCT
+961 GNNVGFINCT

-1012 LTDPNY
+1012 LTDPDY

-1036 KDNSVELLGSGGNG
+1036 KNNSVELLGSGGNG

-1098 TFIQNSAGS
+1098 AFTQNSAGS

-1149 SAFSKNTA
+1149 STFSKNTA

-1207 TDGGAVYNDFSADK
+1207 TDGGAVYNDFSEDK
-1221 DGNVVS
+1221 DGNAVS
-1227 DGSLTFNGGARFTG
+1227 AGSLAFNGGARFTG
-1241 NTASGFGGAIYNTR
+1241 NTAGGLGGAIYNTR

-1284 DGSSLDIMGDGKV
+1284 DGSSLDITGDGKV
-1297 VFDDALSSQSATPT
+1297 VFDDALSSQSATPA

-1348 KNLSTVAGGKL
+1348 KNLITIAGGKL

-1426 FDDAKYNLTYAQAA
+1426 FDDTKYNLTYAQAA

-1446 SNVGADA
+1446 SNVGAEA

-1466 TYVNIPNPGPLSPY
+1466 TLVELPPGDPDSFETLQKAVLDTGIDSIKLGSDIVLSKRLQGTTPVARSLAID
-1480 YYTGNK
+1480 GNGHTISGAYPGLWFK
-1486 SDAASDGTVG
+1486 GMDSGTVSIQNIAFDG
-1496 GWRDSSGLPIA
+1496 LKTSSGDRYEGPVSFGPA
-1507 IADVITV
+1507 IFFDMGYFADNWKSTAKLIIGDGVQFRN
-1514 KTEPGQAS
+1514 TESVGDGAGGAVRTAHGIVEIGNNVGFINCTGGSGGGLYS
-1522 EYRFLSGVYD
+1522 ESF
-1532 GSKTSDTSE
+1532 T
-1541 TYACLIHGGDSGV
+1541 
-1554 RVTSD
+1554 
-1559 GPLTIQNWGTG
+1559 TI
-1570 LMPYHASVASSNG
+1570 
-1583 EILFGDNVSL
+1583 GDNVVFEGNKGRRGGALNVVDDYGGYLTDPDYASGARRVKYVHIGKNALFKNNSVEL
-1593 LNNHSAGDATKGGG
+1593 LGSGGNGG
-1607 AIFSKKGVT
+1607 AIEVQSGE
-1616 FGDNAV
+1616 
-1622 LSGNST
+1622 LS
-1628 ALAIGGGGYGGGAI
+1628 I
-1642 FLDGKGVV
+1642 DD
-1650 RFGKNA
+1650 
-1656 VIANNE
+1656 
-1662 SYHYGGAIYS
+1662 
-1672 LGSVSMG
+1672 
-1679 EGATVRGNT
+1679 GATFTGNT
-1688 TSYMGGAIAVTGAL
+1688 SKSTGGAIAVCDWSPQLPAKAV
-1702 SLGTGSVVESN
+1702 LGSAAFTQN
-1713 QAQAGG
+1713 
-1719 AVYSTGQVNATG
+1719 
-1731 TTFRKNVATS
+1731 
-1741 NYGGG
+1741 
-1746 IYSAGGSIV
+1746 SAGSY
-1755 LVDSRMEEN
+1755 
-1764 KAAGG
+1764 G
-1769 GAIILAG
+1769 GAIINEG
-1776 GGTASVM
+1776 DVRFNGPVSFVE
-1783 DTAFAANTATNGGA
+1783 NTAGK
-1797 FFIDKNGVLTTASG
+1797 I
-1811 GVGTDA
+1811 
-1817 GTLFDGNSATTNGG
+1817 GG
-1831 AVYVQ
+1831 AVC
-1836 NGTVDLG
+1836 NLNTL
-1843 SGTRLQG
+1843 
-1850 NQAAKGGAIY
+1850 NMAAE
-1860 ALGGKDASAK
+1860 S
-1870 LTFAGTVFGK
+1870 TFSKNTAG
-1880 NSGTYGGAVY
+1880 
-1890 SSASVGGTVNAAA
+1890 VGGGLYNEGIASLGKASFIENAAA
-1903 SDVVFEGNTATSG
+1903 DG
-1916 GAVYLGGSG
+1916 
-1925 TSDIAFT
+1925 
-1932 DAVFKENQANT
+1932 
-1943 GNGGAI
+1943 
-1949 YSAISG
+1949 
-1955 SSNLAIADSTFEGNN
+1955 
-1970 AGYGGAVFNNGQL
+1970 GGAVFNVHQL
-1983 TTSGNVVFS
+1983 TFADGAVFS
-1992 GNTATYGGAVYNY
+1992 GNSATDGGAVYND
-2005 FTSTTDGS
+2005 FSEDKDGNAVSAGS

-2021 FTGNTASGLGGAI
+2021 FTGNTAGGLGGAI
-2034 YNTRAVTLNP
+2034 YNTR
-2044 GAGQEIVFSG
+2044 
-2054 NTDSTGSNAI
+2054 
-2064 FMGDGSSL
+2064 
-2072 DIMGDGKVVFDDAL
+2072 
-2086 SSQSATPTLKKTGS
+2086 
-2100 GELLL
+2100 
-2105 NASMD
+2105 
-2110 GFLGTAS
+2110 
-2117 FEGGLTSIAEKWL
+2117 SI
-2130 IKNLSTVAGGKLKMS
+2130 
-2145 EFSFASQDA
+2145 
-2154 ENAVTGGKLVLAGGI
+2154 
-2169 LETGTGQIFANGL
+2169 
-2182 NAEGDARNPGSVKL
+2182 
-2196 NGDNWSFDSGL
+2196 
-2207 IAFDDAKYNLTYAQA
+2207 
-2222 AALLL
+2222 
-2227 GASNVGADASGSGSA
+2227 
-2242 KEITFTGT
+2242 
-2250 YVNIPN
+2250 
-2256 PGPISPYYYT
+2256 
-2266 GNKSDAASDGTVG
+2266 
-2279 GWLDNSGVPVT
+2279 
-2290 LANAITVKKEPG
+2290 
-2302 QASEYRFLSGV
+2302 
-2313 FDGSKASDT
+2313 
-2322 SSLIHDDSGVHV
+2322 
-2334 TSDGPL
+2334 
-2340 TIQNWGTELVPA
+2340 
-2352 HTSTVASTG
+2352 
-2361 EIVFGNNVSVLNN
+2361 
-2374 HSAGDGTKG
+2374 
-2383 GGALF
+2383 
-2388 SKASITFGDNAVL
+2388 
-2401 SGNATV
+2401 
-2407 LAAGGE
+2407 
-2413 GYGGGA
+2413 
-2419 LFLDGKGEILLG
+2419 
-2431 KNALIEKNESCGY
+2431 
-2444 GGAIYSLGSV
+2444 
-2454 RLGEGAVIRG
+2454 
-2464 NKASY
+2464 
-2469 MGGALAVTGAL
+2469 
-2480 SLGKNALVEDNQ
+2480 
-2492 ARQGGAIYAQNG
+2492 
-2504 TLALGSGTRLERNQ
+2504 
-2518 ADRGGA
+2518 
-2524 IYLQGGSG
+2524 
-2532 DSTTLDLMN
+2532 
-2541 SVFRENSAS
+2541 
-2550 NGGALYLTGD
+2550 
-2560 GTLRIAAADTVFE
+2560 
-2573 GNSAS
+2573 
-2578 YGGAIYNGFPMNE
+2578 
-2591 KGHSGSDGSLAFNG
+2591 
-2605 GARFTGNTASGL
+2605 
-2617 GGAIYNTRA
+2617 
-2626 VTLNPGA
+2626 TLNPGA

-2675 QSATPTLKKTGG
+2675 QSATPALKKTGS

-2728 LKMPEF
+2728 LKMPAF
-2734 SFAAQGEGN
+2734 SFVAQGEGN

-2763 IFTNGL
+2763 IFINGL

-2776 DPGAVKLRDDNWSF
+2776 DPGAVKLSGDNWSF
-2790 NSGLIAFNDALYN
+2790 DSGLIAFNDALYN

-2814 GANNVEAGEG
+2814 GANNIEAGEG
-2824 VGSTSAK
+2824 AGSTSAK

-2840 VDPDP
+2840 VDPVPDPVPPVEPDP
-2845 DPVPPVDPDPTPPAP
+2845 DPVPPVEPDPDPVPPVEPDPTPPAP

-2910 TDDKTDSISGSI
+2910 KDDKTDSISGSI

-3056 SGRLT
+3056 SGKLT

-3066 LSGGGLNVSGAVDSS
+3066 LSGGALNVSGAVDSS

-3099 VLTTSSDVQINIG
+3099 VLTTSSDVQLNIG

-3118 RVVARQARLQ
+3118 RVVARQAQLQ

-3140 NDALTDAS
+3140 NDALADAS

-3227 LTPNTATFTD
+3227 LTPNTATFAD

-3283 GFSVSSVQGWNGD
+3283 GFSVSNVQGWNGD

-3313 DGSMKIQATA
+3313 DGSMKVQATA

-3347 NDTESDSMGI
+3347 NDTESGNMGI

-3366 NYLPKADTVHTV
+3366 NHLPKADTVHTV

-3411 LHMTATREGAVRKD
+3411 LHMTTTREGAIRKD

-3436 AEHARNFG
+3436 AEHARNLG

-3468 VFRVGMALNAGSGT
+3468 DFRVGMALNAGSGT

-3498 WGVNLYGS
+3498 WGMNLYGS

-3533 TMQLGQLRGDV
+3533 TMQLGQLRADV

-3556 YRFETDWADVT
+3556 CRFETDWADVT

-3578 TDGFTSRIDEH
+3578 TDGFTSRIDDH

-3670 EVQRDNIS
+3670 EVQKDNIS

-3687 SEHKT
+3687 SEHKA

>member
-1 MTLSRGAIGNLVNRY
+1 MSFLGDVEI
-16 RAVLRKCR
+16 AV
-24 MMNVFGSLAVAGM
+24 
-37 LVAGNAGFAGAEDP
+37 
-51 IIAPNSSI
+51 
-59 SKHYDTNTTVLNTD
+59 
-73 QPQFSKELYAI
+73 
-84 GATGSQ
+84 
-90 GALDISMEGDAAL
+90 
-103 TVDASWRRDA
+103 
-113 ADSNRD
+113 
-119 QLSAVYVGSGAQFS
+119 
-133 FTGTGLFRATGQG
+133 
-146 KVMEAV
+146 
-152 AFRNGANGPTGGTM
+152 
-166 RLTGAITGEAITEA
+166 
-180 SENGSGYKAIG
+180 
-191 VKAENAGTIIF
+191 
-202 SGKSAWLKAMAHAGT
+202 
-217 ADGVYARYGGVV
+217 
-229 DFQSE
+229 
-234 EVKVLSQSDTGS
+234 TGS
-246 AASGISIEYSGGTI
+246 ASGSALYTTYRYDYSTQAGI
-260 TSSEQTA
+260 CP
-267 LTVGVKAPASTAT
+267 V
-280 GISLSGA
+280 ISLGTDGKAVTLNSSG
-287 SKGLVDLAGSLAV
+287 
-300 SVEGSPVRGIENDQG
+300 
-315 TLHVAKASSITG
+315 
-327 IGEGTF
+327 
-333 PSYGIWGRNGSSTEL
+333 YGIN
-348 RGDVDVNMTS
+348 N
-358 STTVYGV
+358 
-365 YADSA
+365 
-370 TVSLG
+370 
-375 SEGDVAI
+375 
-382 LVQGSLGRGVAAF
+382 QG
-395 SGGNV
+395 
-400 ELGSQGKEV
+400 
-409 SITAQNTGVEAGTS
+409 
-423 STVSL
+423 
-428 NGKVKIDSG
+428 
-437 TGISLSSTTVDKF
+437 
-450 PSLLS
+450 
-455 NGSVSIIS
+455 GSVSL
-463 AGTGIVAKYAHA
+463 TGQRINITGSTGVFVEGGGNENVFADVRFDGPTTINADKAIV
-475 VFNELHIQAGT
+475 
-486 GIDVQ
+486 
-491 SPGYIGSGNT
+491 
-501 DTVLDVNGPAEIV
+501 
-514 AQNTALQIV
+514 
-523 GASGSKSASSGF
+523 
-535 VGTFNDAASLRA
+535 
-547 SNGNGVQLSA
+547 
-557 STHSGTTA
+557 
-565 ARDCSVTFKG
+565 
-575 QTSIASEKGT
+575 TSI
-585 GVVVNGPVASTA
+585 
-597 QDGASVVFEGATT
+597 
-610 IDAAKAIE
+610 KAGE
-618 IKKNNGKGASVTFAY
+618 QVGASVTFAY

-640 PARAQDA
+640 PVTKESA
-647 DSQVNGSVTGT
+647 DSKVRGSVTGSS
-658 GTLIK
+658 GTINK
-663 SGGGS
+663 ENAGS
-668 LALNGDNSSFSGEF
+668 LAFYGDISNFSGVF
-682 NMQGGRAFLGS
+682 NQKGGTTFLSEGAA
-693 GKGYFSGATVN
+693 GYFGKAQLAV
-704 LTGGTLVAPEL
+704 TGGALVAPTL
-715 RFSGGKLLVAGGT
+715 SFQKTGKLTLAGGT

-787 AGNVAADNASGS
+787 AGNVAADNVSGS

-825 QKAVLDTGIDSIKLG
+825 QKAVLDSGIDSIKLG

-855 TRSLTIDGNG
+855 ARSLAIDGNG

-889 ITFDGLKTSSG
+889 IAFDGLKTSSG

-961 GNNVSFINCT
+961 GNNVGFINCT

-1006 DDYGGY
+1006 DDYEDY
-1012 LTDPNY
+1012 LTDPDY

-1036 KDNSVELLGSGGNG
+1036 KNNSVELLGSGGNG

-1098 TFIQNSAGS
+1098 AFTQNSAGS

-1135 GAVCNLNTLNMAAE
+1135 GAVCNLNTLNMAAG
-1149 SAFSKNTA
+1149 STFSKNTA

-1162 LYNEGI
+1162 FYNEGI

-1179 AAADGGGAVFNVH
+1179 AAAYGGGAVFNVH

-1207 TDGGAVYNDFSADK
+1207 TDGGAVYNDFSEDK
-1221 DGNVVS
+1221 DGNAVS
-1227 DGSLTFNGGARFTG
+1227 AGSLAFNGGARFTG
-1241 NTASGFGGAIYNTR
+1241 NTAGGLGGAIYNTR

-1284 DGSSLDIMGDGKV
+1284 DGSSLDITGDGKV

-1326 DGFLG
+1326 GGFLG
-1331 TASFEGG
+1331 TTSFEGG

-1348 KNLSTVAGGKL
+1348 KNLVTIAGGKL
-1359 KMSEFSFASQDAENA
+1359 KMPEFSFAPQDAENA

-1446 SNVGADA
+1446 SNVGAEA

-1496 GWRDSSGLPIA
+1496 GWLDSSGVPIA

-1514 KTEPGQAS
+1514 KTDPGQAS

-1532 GSKTSDTSE
+1532 GSKTSDASD

-1554 RVTSD
+1554 RVTSG

-1570 LMPYHASVASSNG
+1570 LMPYHASVASSSG

-1607 AIFSKKGVT
+1607 AIFSKKGVA

-1642 FLDGKGVV
+1642 FLDGKGAV

-1679 EGATVRGNT
+1679 EGAIVRGNT

-1719 AVYSTGQVNATG
+1719 AVYSTGQVSATG

-1769 GAIILAG
+1769 GAVLLAG
-1776 GGTASVM
+1776 GGTASVT
-1783 DTAFAANTATNGGA
+1783 DTTFAANTATNGGA
-1797 FFIDKNGVLTTASG
+1797 FFIDKNGMLTTTSG
-1811 GVGTDA
+1811 EAGSDA
-1817 GTLFDGNSATTNGG
+1817 GTLFEGNSATTNGG

-1850 NQAAKGGAIY
+1850 NQAVKGGAIY
-1860 ALGGKDASAK
+1860 VLGGKDASAK
-1870 LTFAGTVFGK
+1870 LTFVDTVFGK
-1880 NSGTYGGAVY
+1880 NNGTYGGAVY
-1890 SSASVGGTVNAAA
+1890 SSASVGGTVNVAA

-1932 DAVFKENQANT
+1932 DAVFKENQSNT

-1949 YSAISG
+1949 YSGISG
-1955 SSNLAIADSTFEGNN
+1955 SSNLAIADSSFEGNS

-1992 GNTATYGGAVYNY
+1992 GNRATYGGAVYNY

-2034 YNTRAVTLNP
+2034 YNTR
-2044 GAGQEIVFSG
+2044 
-2054 NTDSTGSNAI
+2054 
-2064 FMGDGSSL
+2064 
-2072 DIMGDGKVVFDDAL
+2072 
-2086 SSQSATPTLKKTGS
+2086 
-2100 GELLL
+2100 
-2105 NASMD
+2105 
-2110 GFLGTAS
+2110 
-2117 FEGGLTSIAEKWL
+2117 SI
-2130 IKNLSTVAGGKLKMS
+2130 
-2145 EFSFASQDA
+2145 
-2154 ENAVTGGKLVLAGGI
+2154 
-2169 LETGTGQIFANGL
+2169 
-2182 NAEGDARNPGSVKL
+2182 
-2196 NGDNWSFDSGL
+2196 
-2207 IAFDDAKYNLTYAQA
+2207 
-2222 AALLL
+2222 
-2227 GASNVGADASGSGSA
+2227 
-2242 KEITFTGT
+2242 
-2250 YVNIPN
+2250 
-2256 PGPISPYYYT
+2256 
-2266 GNKSDAASDGTVG
+2266 
-2279 GWLDNSGVPVT
+2279 
-2290 LANAITVKKEPG
+2290 
-2302 QASEYRFLSGV
+2302 
-2313 FDGSKASDT
+2313 
-2322 SSLIHDDSGVHV
+2322 
-2334 TSDGPL
+2334 
-2340 TIQNWGTELVPA
+2340 
-2352 HTSTVASTG
+2352 
-2361 EIVFGNNVSVLNN
+2361 
-2374 HSAGDGTKG
+2374 
-2383 GGALF
+2383 
-2388 SKASITFGDNAVL
+2388 
-2401 SGNATV
+2401 
-2407 LAAGGE
+2407 
-2413 GYGGGA
+2413 
-2419 LFLDGKGEILLG
+2419 
-2431 KNALIEKNESCGY
+2431 
-2444 GGAIYSLGSV
+2444 
-2454 RLGEGAVIRG
+2454 
-2464 NKASY
+2464 
-2469 MGGALAVTGAL
+2469 
-2480 SLGKNALVEDNQ
+2480 
-2492 ARQGGAIYAQNG
+2492 
-2504 TLALGSGTRLERNQ
+2504 
-2518 ADRGGA
+2518 
-2524 IYLQGGSG
+2524 
-2532 DSTTLDLMN
+2532 
-2541 SVFRENSAS
+2541 
-2550 NGGALYLTGD
+2550 
-2560 GTLRIAAADTVFE
+2560 
-2573 GNSAS
+2573 
-2578 YGGAIYNGFPMNE
+2578 
-2591 KGHSGSDGSLAFNG
+2591 
-2605 GARFTGNTASGL
+2605 
-2617 GGAIYNTRA
+2617 
-2626 VTLNPGA
+2626 TLNPGA

-2675 QSATPTLKKTGG
+2675 QSATPALKKTGSG
-2687 GTLLFNAS
+2687 ELLLNAS

-2703 AFEDGRTEIAQKW
+2703 AFEDGRTEIPQKW

-2728 LKMPEF
+2728 LKMPAF
-2734 SFAAQGEGN
+2734 SFVAQGEGN

-2763 IFTNGL
+2763 IFINGL

-2776 DPGAVKLRDDNWSF
+2776 DPGAVKLSGDNWSF
-2790 NSGLIAFNDALYN
+2790 DSGLIAFNDALYN

-2824 VGSTSAK
+2824 AGSTSAK

-2840 VDPDP
+2840 VDPVP
-2845 DPVPPVDPDPTPPAP
+2845 DPVPPVEPGPDPVPPVEPDPTPPAP

-2910 TDDKTDSISGSI
+2910 KDDKTDSISGSI

-3056 SGRLT
+3056 SGKLT

-3066 LSGGGLNVSGAVDSS
+3066 LSGGALNVSGAVDSS

-3099 VLTTSSDVQINIG
+3099 VLTTSSDVQLNIG

-3118 RVVARQARLQ
+3118 RVVARQAQLQ

-3140 NDALTDAS
+3140 NDALADAS

-3227 LTPNTATFTD
+3227 LTPNTATFAD

-3261 NVDAGAKLLIDNIT
+3261 NVDTGAKLLIDNIT

-3283 GFSVSSVQGWNGD
+3283 GFSVSNVQGWNGD

-3313 DGSMKIQATA
+3313 DGSMKVQATA

-3347 NDTESDSMGI
+3347 NDTESGNMGI

-3366 NYLPKADTVHTV
+3366 NHLPKADTVHTV

-3411 LHMTATREGAVRKD
+3411 SHMTTTREGAIRKD

-3436 AEHARNFG
+3436 AEHARNLG

-3468 VFRVGMALNAGSGT
+3468 DFRVGMALNAGSGT

-3498 WGVNLYGS
+3498 WGMNLYGS

-3519 YSANKNEVKQDLPT
+3519 YSANKNEVKQDLPA
-3533 TMQLGQLRGDV
+3533 TMQLGQLRADV

-3578 TDGFTSRIDEH
+3578 TDGFTSRIDDH

-3635 DLKAKTKARVPGVA
+3635 DLKAKTKVRVPGVA

-3670 EVQRDNIS
+3670 EVQKDNIS

-3687 SEHKT
+3687 SEHKA

>member
-37 LVAGNAGFAGAEDP
+37 LVAGNAGFAGAEELSGDISP
-51 IIAPNSSI
+51 ISLSGDTRNIIGVGDI
-59 SKHYDTNTTVLNTD
+59 SLRSTEPALRYLINV
-73 QPQFSKELYAI
+73 S
-84 GATGSQ
+84 GQ
-90 GALDISMEGDAAL
+90 GQLDISMSNGSPMAVGNADGIYL
-103 TVDASWRRDA
+103 KDYSDYDQYASA
-113 ADSNRD
+113 FHVA
-119 QLSAVYVGSGAQFS
+119 GSGSSGS
-133 FTGTGLFRATGQG
+133 FVGTGTFSMVGGG
-146 KVMEAV
+146 KLLGVC
-152 AFRNGANGPTGGTM
+152 AFLSESKGT
-166 RLTGAITGEAITEA
+166 LTLSGDITGEAEA
-180 SENGSGYKAIG
+180 VMNGSNGYASFAAAAAGGNLVFGGDRTTLRAKASTGNNANGAFVKYGGMIG
-191 VKAENAGTIIF
+191 FASKSVLIESKNTDSSSVGINCADGTVKTSADTDLDIVVEGNKATTGIQLTASSSDVQLTGNLDLTATQTGQDSFASVLGISND
-202 SGKSAWLKAMAHAGT
+202 SGKMVVSGPTSLRLATNAPFDAKGITASGKADMSFLGDVEIA
-217 ADGVYARYGGVV
+217 V
-229 DFQSE
+229 
-234 EVKVLSQSDTGS
+234 TGS
-246 AASGISIEYSGGTI
+246 ASGSALYTTYRYDYSTQAGI
-260 TSSEQTA
+260 CP
-267 LTVGVKAPASTAT
+267 V
-280 GISLSGA
+280 ISLGTDGKAVTLNSSG
-287 SKGLVDLAGSLAV
+287 
-300 SVEGSPVRGIENDQG
+300 
-315 TLHVAKASSITG
+315 
-327 IGEGTF
+327 
-333 PSYGIWGRNGSSTEL
+333 YGIN
-348 RGDVDVNMTS
+348 N
-358 STTVYGV
+358 
-365 YADSA
+365 
-370 TVSLG
+370 
-375 SEGDVAI
+375 
-382 LVQGSLGRGVAAF
+382 QG
-395 SGGNV
+395 
-400 ELGSQGKEV
+400 
-409 SITAQNTGVEAGTS
+409 
-423 STVSL
+423 
-428 NGKVKIDSG
+428 
-437 TGISLSSTTVDKF
+437 
-450 PSLLS
+450 
-455 NGSVSIIS
+455 GSVSL
-463 AGTGIVAKYAHA
+463 TGQRINITGSTGVFVEGGGNENVFADVRFDGPTTINADKAIV
-475 VFNELHIQAGT
+475 
-486 GIDVQ
+486 
-491 SPGYIGSGNT
+491 
-501 DTVLDVNGPAEIV
+501 
-514 AQNTALQIV
+514 
-523 GASGSKSASSGF
+523 
-535 VGTFNDAASLRA
+535 
-547 SNGNGVQLSA
+547 
-557 STHSGTTA
+557 
-565 ARDCSVTFKG
+565 
-575 QTSIASEKGT
+575 TSI
-585 GVVVNGPVASTA
+585 
-597 QDGASVVFEGATT
+597 
-610 IDAAKAIE
+610 KAGE
-618 IKKNNGKGASVTFAY
+618 QVGASVTFAY

-640 PARAQDA
+640 PVTKESA
-647 DSQVNGSVTGT
+647 DSKVRGSVTGSS
-658 GTLIK
+658 GTINK
-663 SGGGS
+663 ENAGS
-668 LALNGDNSSFSGEF
+668 LAFYGDISNFSGVF
-682 NMQGGRAFLGS
+682 NQKGGTTFLSEGAA
-693 GKGYFSGATVN
+693 GYFGKAQLAV
-704 LTGGTLVAPEL
+704 TGGALVAPTL
-715 RFSGGKLLVAGGT
+715 SFQKTGKLTLAGGT

-787 AGNVAADNASGS
+787 AGNVAADNVSGS

-855 TRSLTIDGNG
+855 ARSLAIDGNG

-889 ITFDGLKTSSG
+889 IAFDGLKTSSG

-961 GNNVSFINCT
+961 GNNVGFINCT

-1012 LTDPNY
+1012 LTDPDY

-1036 KDNSVELLGSGGNG
+1036 KNNSVELLGSGGNG

-1098 TFIQNSAGS
+1098 TFTQNSAGS

-1125 FVENTAGKIG
+1125 FVENTAAKIG

-1149 SAFSKNTA
+1149 STFSKNTA

-1179 AAADGGGAVFNVH
+1179 AAADGGGAIFNVH

-1207 TDGGAVYNDFSADK
+1207 TDGGAVYNDFSEDK
-1221 DGNVVS
+1221 DGNAVS
-1227 DGSLTFNGGARFTG
+1227 AGSLAFNGGARFTG
-1241 NTASGFGGAIYNTR
+1241 NTASGLGGAIYNTR

-1284 DGSSLDIMGDGKV
+1284 DGSSLDITGDGKV
-1297 VFDDALSSQSATPT
+1297 VFNDALSSQSATPA
-1311 LKKTGSGELLLNASM
+1311 LKKTGS
-1326 DGFLG
+1326 
-1331 TASFEGG
+1331 
-1338 LTSIAEKWLI
+1338 
-1348 KNLSTVAGGKL
+1348 
-1359 KMSEFSFASQDAENA
+1359 
-1374 VTGGKLVLAGGILE
+1374 
-1388 TGTGQIFA
+1388 
-1396 NGLNAEGDARNPG
+1396 
-1409 SVKLNGD
+1409 
-1416 NWSFDSGLIA
+1416 
-1426 FDDAKYNLTYAQAA
+1426 
-1440 ALLLGA
+1440 
-1446 SNVGADA
+1446 
-1453 SGSGSAKEITFTG
+1453 
-1466 TYVNIPNPGPLSPY
+1466 
-1480 YYTGNK
+1480 
-1486 SDAASDGTVG
+1486 
-1496 GWRDSSGLPIA
+1496 
-1507 IADVITV
+1507 
-1514 KTEPGQAS
+1514 
-1522 EYRFLSGVYD
+1522 
-1532 GSKTSDTSE
+1532 
-1541 TYACLIHGGDSGV
+1541 
-1554 RVTSD
+1554 
-1559 GPLTIQNWGTG
+1559 
-1570 LMPYHASVASSNG
+1570 
-1583 EILFGDNVSL
+1583 
-1593 LNNHSAGDATKGGG
+1593 
-1607 AIFSKKGVT
+1607 
-1616 FGDNAV
+1616 
-1622 LSGNST
+1622 
-1628 ALAIGGGGYGGGAI
+1628 
-1642 FLDGKGVV
+1642 
-1650 RFGKNA
+1650 
-1656 VIANNE
+1656 
-1662 SYHYGGAIYS
+1662 
-1672 LGSVSMG
+1672 
-1679 EGATVRGNT
+1679 
-1688 TSYMGGAIAVTGAL
+1688 
-1702 SLGTGSVVESN
+1702 
-1713 QAQAGG
+1713 
-1719 AVYSTGQVNATG
+1719 
-1731 TTFRKNVATS
+1731 
-1741 NYGGG
+1741 
-1746 IYSAGGSIV
+1746 
-1755 LVDSRMEEN
+1755 
-1764 KAAGG
+1764 
-1769 GAIILAG
+1769 
-1776 GGTASVM
+1776 
-1783 DTAFAANTATNGGA
+1783 
-1797 FFIDKNGVLTTASG
+1797 
-1811 GVGTDA
+1811 
-1817 GTLFDGNSATTNGG
+1817 
-1831 AVYVQ
+1831 
-1836 NGTVDLG
+1836 
-1843 SGTRLQG
+1843 
-1850 NQAAKGGAIY
+1850 
-1860 ALGGKDASAK
+1860 
-1870 LTFAGTVFGK
+1870 
-1880 NSGTYGGAVY
+1880 
-1890 SSASVGGTVNAAA
+1890 
-1903 SDVVFEGNTATSG
+1903 
-1916 GAVYLGGSG
+1916 
-1925 TSDIAFT
+1925 
-1932 DAVFKENQANT
+1932 
-1943 GNGGAI
+1943 
-1949 YSAISG
+1949 
-1955 SSNLAIADSTFEGNN
+1955 
-1970 AGYGGAVFNNGQL
+1970 
-1983 TTSGNVVFS
+1983 
-1992 GNTATYGGAVYNY
+1992 
-2005 FTSTTDGS
+2005 
-2013 LAFNGGAR
+2013 
-2021 FTGNTASGLGGAI
+2021 
-2034 YNTRAVTLNP
+2034 
-2044 GAGQEIVFSG
+2044 
-2054 NTDSTGSNAI
+2054 
-2064 FMGDGSSL
+2064 
-2072 DIMGDGKVVFDDAL
+2072 
-2086 SSQSATPTLKKTGS
+2086 
-2100 GELLL
+2100 
-2105 NASMD
+2105 
-2110 GFLGTAS
+2110 
-2117 FEGGLTSIAEKWL
+2117 
-2130 IKNLSTVAGGKLKMS
+2130 
-2145 EFSFASQDA
+2145 
-2154 ENAVTGGKLVLAGGI
+2154 
-2169 LETGTGQIFANGL
+2169 
-2182 NAEGDARNPGSVKL
+2182 
-2196 NGDNWSFDSGL
+2196 
-2207 IAFDDAKYNLTYAQA
+2207 
-2222 AALLL
+2222 
-2227 GASNVGADASGSGSA
+2227 
-2242 KEITFTGT
+2242 
-2250 YVNIPN
+2250 
-2256 PGPISPYYYT
+2256 
-2266 GNKSDAASDGTVG
+2266 
-2279 GWLDNSGVPVT
+2279 
-2290 LANAITVKKEPG
+2290 
-2302 QASEYRFLSGV
+2302 
-2313 FDGSKASDT
+2313 
-2322 SSLIHDDSGVHV
+2322 
-2334 TSDGPL
+2334 
-2340 TIQNWGTELVPA
+2340 
-2352 HTSTVASTG
+2352 
-2361 EIVFGNNVSVLNN
+2361 
-2374 HSAGDGTKG
+2374 
-2383 GGALF
+2383 
-2388 SKASITFGDNAVL
+2388 
-2401 SGNATV
+2401 
-2407 LAAGGE
+2407 
-2413 GYGGGA
+2413 
-2419 LFLDGKGEILLG
+2419 
-2431 KNALIEKNESCGY
+2431 
-2444 GGAIYSLGSV
+2444 
-2454 RLGEGAVIRG
+2454 
-2464 NKASY
+2464 
-2469 MGGALAVTGAL
+2469 
-2480 SLGKNALVEDNQ
+2480 
-2492 ARQGGAIYAQNG
+2492 
-2504 TLALGSGTRLERNQ
+2504 
-2518 ADRGGA
+2518 
-2524 IYLQGGSG
+2524 
-2532 DSTTLDLMN
+2532 
-2541 SVFRENSAS
+2541 
-2550 NGGALYLTGD
+2550 
-2560 GTLRIAAADTVFE
+2560 
-2573 GNSAS
+2573 
-2578 YGGAIYNGFPMNE
+2578 
-2591 KGHSGSDGSLAFNG
+2591 
-2605 GARFTGNTASGL
+2605 
-2617 GGAIYNTRA
+2617 
-2626 VTLNPGA
+2626 
-2633 GQEIVFSG
+2633 
-2641 NTDSTGSNAIFMGD
+2641 
-2655 GSSLDITGDGKV
+2655 
-2667 VFDDALSS
+2667 
-2675 QSATPTLKKTGG
+2675 

-2728 LKMPEF
+2728 LKMPAF
-2734 SFAAQGEGN
+2734 SFVAQGEGN

-2763 IFTNGL
+2763 IFINGL

-2776 DPGAVKLRDDNWSF
+2776 DPGAVKLSGDNWSF
-2790 NSGLIAFNDALYN
+2790 DSGLIAFNDALYN

-2824 VGSTSAK
+2824 AGSTSAK

-2845 DPVPPVDPDPTPPAP
+2845 DPVPPVDPGPDPVPPVEPDPTPPAP

-2910 TDDKTDSISGSI
+2910 KDDKTDSISGSI

-2961 PVNVHVGGTGEGASG
+2961 PVNVHVGGAGEGAFG

-3041 HLQSTIRQADGQTNV
+3041 HLQSTIRQTDGQTNV
-3056 SGRLT
+3056 SGKLT

-3066 LSGGGLNVSGAVDSS
+3066 LSGGALNVFGAVDSS

-3099 VLTTSSDVQINIG
+3099 VLTTSSDVQFNIG

-3118 RVVARQARLQ
+3118 RVVARQAQLQ

-3140 NDALTDAS
+3140 NDALADAS

-3227 LTPNTATFTD
+3227 LTPNTATFAD
-3237 GSLLLVDGSGLNGAA
+3237 GSLLLIDGSGLNGAA

-3283 GFSVSSVQGWNGD
+3283 GFSVSNVQGWNGD

-3301 DNLIG
+3301 DNLIR

-3313 DGSMKIQATA
+3313 DGSMKVQATA

-3347 NDTESDSMGI
+3347 NDTESGNMGI

-3366 NYLPKADTVHTV
+3366 NHLPKADTVHTV

-3411 LHMTATREGAVRKD
+3411 SHMTTTREGAIRKD

-3436 AEHARNFG
+3436 AEHARNLG

-3468 VFRVGMALNAGSGT
+3468 DFRVGMALNAGSGT

-3498 WGVNLYGS
+3498 WGMNLYGS

-3533 TMQLGQLRGDV
+3533 TMQLGQLRADV

-3578 TDGFTSRIDEH
+3578 TDGFTSRIDDH

-3625 ADLSVVPAAG
+3625 ADLSVAPAAG
-3635 DLKAKTKARVPGVA
+3635 DLKAKAKVRVPGVA

-3670 EVQRDNIS
+3670 EVQKDNIS

-3687 SEHKT
+3687 SEHKA

>member
-37 LVAGNAGFAGAEDP
+37 LVAGNAGFAGAEELSGDISP
-51 IIAPNSSI
+51 ISLSGDTRNIIGVGDI
-59 SKHYDTNTTVLNTD
+59 SLRSTEPALRYLINV
-73 QPQFSKELYAI
+73 S
-84 GATGSQ
+84 GQ
-90 GALDISMEGDAAL
+90 GQLDISMSNGSPMAVGNADGIYL
-103 TVDASWRRDA
+103 KDYSDYDQYASA
-113 ADSNRD
+113 FHVA
-119 QLSAVYVGSGAQFS
+119 GSGSSGS
-133 FTGTGLFRATGQG
+133 FVGTGTFSMVGGG
-146 KVMEAV
+146 KLLGVC
-152 AFRNGANGPTGGTM
+152 AFLSESKGT
-166 RLTGAITGEAITEA
+166 LTLSGDITGEAEA
-180 SENGSGYKAIG
+180 VMNGSNGYASFAAAAAGGNLVFGGDRTTLRAKASTG
-191 VKAENAGTIIF
+191 NNANGAFVKYGGMIDFASKSVLIESKNTDSSSVGINCADGTVKTSADTDLDIVVEGNKATTGIQLTASSSDVQLAGNLDLTATQTGQDSFASVLGISND
-202 SGKSAWLKAMAHAGT
+202 SGKMVVSGPTSLRLATNAPFDAKGITASGKADMSFLGDVEIA
-217 ADGVYARYGGVV
+217 V
-229 DFQSE
+229 
-234 EVKVLSQSDTGS
+234 TGS
-246 AASGISIEYSGGTI
+246 ASGSALYTTYRYDYSTQAGI
-260 TSSEQTA
+260 CP
-267 LTVGVKAPASTAT
+267 V
-280 GISLSGA
+280 ISLGTDGKAVTLNSSG
-287 SKGLVDLAGSLAV
+287 
-300 SVEGSPVRGIENDQG
+300 
-315 TLHVAKASSITG
+315 
-327 IGEGTF
+327 
-333 PSYGIWGRNGSSTEL
+333 YGIN
-348 RGDVDVNMTS
+348 N
-358 STTVYGV
+358 
-365 YADSA
+365 
-370 TVSLG
+370 
-375 SEGDVAI
+375 
-382 LVQGSLGRGVAAF
+382 QG
-395 SGGNV
+395 
-400 ELGSQGKEV
+400 
-409 SITAQNTGVEAGTS
+409 
-423 STVSL
+423 
-428 NGKVKIDSG
+428 
-437 TGISLSSTTVDKF
+437 
-450 PSLLS
+450 
-455 NGSVSIIS
+455 GSVSL
-463 AGTGIVAKYAHA
+463 TGQRINITGSTGVFVEGGGNENVFADVRFDGPTTINADKAIV
-475 VFNELHIQAGT
+475 
-486 GIDVQ
+486 
-491 SPGYIGSGNT
+491 
-501 DTVLDVNGPAEIV
+501 
-514 AQNTALQIV
+514 
-523 GASGSKSASSGF
+523 
-535 VGTFNDAASLRA
+535 
-547 SNGNGVQLSA
+547 
-557 STHSGTTA
+557 
-565 ARDCSVTFKG
+565 
-575 QTSIASEKGT
+575 TSI
-585 GVVVNGPVASTA
+585 
-597 QDGASVVFEGATT
+597 
-610 IDAAKAIE
+610 KAGE
-618 IKKNNGKGASVTFAY
+618 QVGASVTFAY

-640 PARAQDA
+640 PVTKESA
-647 DSQVNGSVTGT
+647 DSKVRGSVTGSS
-658 GTLIK
+658 GTINK
-663 SGGGS
+663 ENAGS
-668 LALNGDNSSFSGEF
+668 LAFYGDISNFSGVF
-682 NMQGGRAFLGS
+682 NQKGGTTFLSEGAA
-693 GKGYFSGATVN
+693 GYFGKAQLAV
-704 LTGGTLVAPEL
+704 TGGTLVAPTL
-715 RFSGGKLLVAGGT
+715 SFQKTGKLTLAGGT

-734 QIFTSALNAD
+734 QIFTNALNAD

-774 NIVYAQTAAGLLG
+774 NIVYAQTADGLLG
-787 AGNVAADNASGS
+787 AGNVAADNVSGS

-825 QKAVLDTGIDSIKLG
+825 QKAVLDTGIDSIQLG

-855 TRSLTIDGNG
+855 ARSLAIDGNG

-889 ITFDGLKTSSG
+889 IAFDGLKTSSG

-961 GNNVSFINCT
+961 GNNVGFINCT

-1012 LTDPNY
+1012 LTDPDY

-1036 KDNSVELLGSGGNG
+1036 KNNSVELLGSGGNG

-1098 TFIQNSAGS
+1098 TFTQNSAGS

-1149 SAFSKNTA
+1149 STFSKNTA

-1192 QLTFADGAVFSGNSA
+1192 QLTFADGAVFYGNSA
-1207 TDGGAVYNDFSADK
+1207 TDGGAVYNDFSEDK
-1221 DGNVVS
+1221 DGNAVS
-1227 DGSLTFNGGARFTG
+1227 A
-1241 NTASGFGGAIYNTR
+1241 
-1255 SITLNPGAGQEIVFS
+1255 
-1270 GNTDSTGSNAIFMG
+1270 
-1284 DGSSLDIMGDGKV
+1284 
-1297 VFDDALSSQSATPT
+1297 
-1311 LKKTGSGELLLNASM
+1311 
-1326 DGFLG
+1326 
-1331 TASFEGG
+1331 
-1338 LTSIAEKWLI
+1338 
-1348 KNLSTVAGGKL
+1348 
-1359 KMSEFSFASQDAENA
+1359 
-1374 VTGGKLVLAGGILE
+1374 
-1388 TGTGQIFA
+1388 
-1396 NGLNAEGDARNPG
+1396 
-1409 SVKLNGD
+1409 
-1416 NWSFDSGLIA
+1416 
-1426 FDDAKYNLTYAQAA
+1426 
-1440 ALLLGA
+1440 
-1446 SNVGADA
+1446 
-1453 SGSGSAKEITFTG
+1453 
-1466 TYVNIPNPGPLSPY
+1466 
-1480 YYTGNK
+1480 
-1486 SDAASDGTVG
+1486 
-1496 GWRDSSGLPIA
+1496 
-1507 IADVITV
+1507 
-1514 KTEPGQAS
+1514 
-1522 EYRFLSGVYD
+1522 
-1532 GSKTSDTSE
+1532 
-1541 TYACLIHGGDSGV
+1541 
-1554 RVTSD
+1554 
-1559 GPLTIQNWGTG
+1559 
-1570 LMPYHASVASSNG
+1570 
-1583 EILFGDNVSL
+1583 
-1593 LNNHSAGDATKGGG
+1593 
-1607 AIFSKKGVT
+1607 
-1616 FGDNAV
+1616 
-1622 LSGNST
+1622 
-1628 ALAIGGGGYGGGAI
+1628 
-1642 FLDGKGVV
+1642 
-1650 RFGKNA
+1650 
-1656 VIANNE
+1656 
-1662 SYHYGGAIYS
+1662 
-1672 LGSVSMG
+1672 
-1679 EGATVRGNT
+1679 
-1688 TSYMGGAIAVTGAL
+1688 
-1702 SLGTGSVVESN
+1702 
-1713 QAQAGG
+1713 
-1719 AVYSTGQVNATG
+1719 
-1731 TTFRKNVATS
+1731 
-1741 NYGGG
+1741 
-1746 IYSAGGSIV
+1746 
-1755 LVDSRMEEN
+1755 
-1764 KAAGG
+1764 
-1769 GAIILAG
+1769 
-1776 GGTASVM
+1776 
-1783 DTAFAANTATNGGA
+1783 
-1797 FFIDKNGVLTTASG
+1797 
-1811 GVGTDA
+1811 
-1817 GTLFDGNSATTNGG
+1817 
-1831 AVYVQ
+1831 
-1836 NGTVDLG
+1836 
-1843 SGTRLQG
+1843 
-1850 NQAAKGGAIY
+1850 
-1860 ALGGKDASAK
+1860 
-1870 LTFAGTVFGK
+1870 
-1880 NSGTYGGAVY
+1880 
-1890 SSASVGGTVNAAA
+1890 
-1903 SDVVFEGNTATSG
+1903 
-1916 GAVYLGGSG
+1916 
-1925 TSDIAFT
+1925 
-1932 DAVFKENQANT
+1932 
-1943 GNGGAI
+1943 
-1949 YSAISG
+1949 
-1955 SSNLAIADSTFEGNN
+1955 
-1970 AGYGGAVFNNGQL
+1970 
-1983 TTSGNVVFS
+1983 
-1992 GNTATYGGAVYNY
+1992 
-2005 FTSTTDGS
+2005 GS

-2021 FTGNTASGLGGAI
+2021 FTGNTAGGLGGAI
-2034 YNTRAVTLNP
+2034 YNTR
-2044 GAGQEIVFSG
+2044 
-2054 NTDSTGSNAI
+2054 
-2064 FMGDGSSL
+2064 
-2072 DIMGDGKVVFDDAL
+2072 
-2086 SSQSATPTLKKTGS
+2086 
-2100 GELLL
+2100 
-2105 NASMD
+2105 
-2110 GFLGTAS
+2110 
-2117 FEGGLTSIAEKWL
+2117 SI
-2130 IKNLSTVAGGKLKMS
+2130 
-2145 EFSFASQDA
+2145 
-2154 ENAVTGGKLVLAGGI
+2154 
-2169 LETGTGQIFANGL
+2169 
-2182 NAEGDARNPGSVKL
+2182 
-2196 NGDNWSFDSGL
+2196 
-2207 IAFDDAKYNLTYAQA
+2207 
-2222 AALLL
+2222 
-2227 GASNVGADASGSGSA
+2227 
-2242 KEITFTGT
+2242 
-2250 YVNIPN
+2250 
-2256 PGPISPYYYT
+2256 
-2266 GNKSDAASDGTVG
+2266 
-2279 GWLDNSGVPVT
+2279 
-2290 LANAITVKKEPG
+2290 
-2302 QASEYRFLSGV
+2302 
-2313 FDGSKASDT
+2313 
-2322 SSLIHDDSGVHV
+2322 
-2334 TSDGPL
+2334 
-2340 TIQNWGTELVPA
+2340 
-2352 HTSTVASTG
+2352 
-2361 EIVFGNNVSVLNN
+2361 
-2374 HSAGDGTKG
+2374 
-2383 GGALF
+2383 
-2388 SKASITFGDNAVL
+2388 
-2401 SGNATV
+2401 
-2407 LAAGGE
+2407 
-2413 GYGGGA
+2413 
-2419 LFLDGKGEILLG
+2419 
-2431 KNALIEKNESCGY
+2431 
-2444 GGAIYSLGSV
+2444 
-2454 RLGEGAVIRG
+2454 
-2464 NKASY
+2464 
-2469 MGGALAVTGAL
+2469 
-2480 SLGKNALVEDNQ
+2480 
-2492 ARQGGAIYAQNG
+2492 
-2504 TLALGSGTRLERNQ
+2504 
-2518 ADRGGA
+2518 
-2524 IYLQGGSG
+2524 
-2532 DSTTLDLMN
+2532 
-2541 SVFRENSAS
+2541 
-2550 NGGALYLTGD
+2550 
-2560 GTLRIAAADTVFE
+2560 
-2573 GNSAS
+2573 
-2578 YGGAIYNGFPMNE
+2578 
-2591 KGHSGSDGSLAFNG
+2591 
-2605 GARFTGNTASGL
+2605 
-2617 GGAIYNTRA
+2617 
-2626 VTLNPGA
+2626 TLNPGA

-2675 QSATPTLKKTGG
+2675 QSATPTLKKTGSG
-2687 GTLLFNAS
+2687 ELLLNAS

-2703 AFEDGRTEIAQKW
+2703 AFEDGRTEIPQKW

-2728 LKMPEF
+2728 LKMPAF
-2734 SFAAQGEGN
+2734 SFVAQGEGN

-2763 IFTNGL
+2763 IFINGL

-2776 DPGAVKLRDDNWSF
+2776 DPGAVKLSGDNWSF
-2790 NSGLIAFNDALYN
+2790 DSGLIAFNDALYN

-2824 VGSTSAK
+2824 AGSTSAK

-2845 DPVPPVDPDPTPPAP
+2845 DPVPPVDPVPDPVPPVEPDPTPPAP

-2910 TDDKTDSISGSI
+2910 KDDKTDSISGSI

-2961 PVNVHVGGTGEGASG
+2961 PVNVHVGGTGEGAFG

-3056 SGRLT
+3056 SGKLT

-3066 LSGGGLNVSGAVDSS
+3066 LSGGALNVSGAVDSS

-3118 RVVARQARLQ
+3118 RVVARQAQLQ

-3140 NDALTDAS
+3140 NDALADAS

-3227 LTPNTATFTD
+3227 LTPNTATFAD

-3261 NVDAGAKLLIDNIT
+3261 NVDAGAKLLIDSIT

-3283 GFSVSSVQGWNGD
+3283 GFSVSNVQGWNGD

-3313 DGSMKIQATA
+3313 DGSMKVQATA

-3347 NDTESDSMGI
+3347 NDTESGNMGI

-3366 NYLPKADTVHTV
+3366 KHLPKADTVHTV

-3388 GVQGMAVAAA
+3388 GVQGMTVAAA

-3411 LHMTATREGAVRKD
+3411 SHMTTTREGAIRKD

-3436 AEHARNFG
+3436 AEHARNLG

-3468 VFRVGMALNAGSGT
+3468 DFRVGMALNAGSGT

-3498 WGVNLYGS
+3498 WGMNLYGS

-3533 TMQLGQLRGDV
+3533 TMQLGQLRADV

-3578 TDGFTSRIDEH
+3578 TDGFTSRIDDH

-3625 ADLSVVPAAG
+3625 ADLSVAPAAG
-3635 DLKAKTKARVPGVA
+3635 DLKAKAKARVPGVA
-3649 ASDTIKARMM
+3649 ASDTIKARIM

-3670 EVQRDNIS
+3670 EVQKDNIS

-3687 SEHKT
+3687 SEHKV

>member
-1 MTLSRGAIGNLVNRY
+1 
-16 RAVLRKCR
+16 

-37 LVAGNAGFAGAEDP
+37 LVAGNAGFAGAEELSGDISP
-51 IIAPNSSI
+51 ISLSGDTRNIIGVGDI
-59 SKHYDTNTTVLNTD
+59 SLRSTEPALRYLINV
-73 QPQFSKELYAI
+73 S
-84 GATGSQ
+84 GQ
-90 GALDISMEGDAAL
+90 GQLDISMSNGSPMAVGNADGIYL
-103 TVDASWRRDA
+103 KDYSDYDQYASA
-113 ADSNRD
+113 FHVA
-119 QLSAVYVGSGAQFS
+119 GSGSSGS
-133 FTGTGLFRATGQG
+133 FVGTGTFSMVGGG
-146 KVMEAV
+146 KLLGVC
-152 AFRNGANGPTGGTM
+152 AFLSESKGT
-166 RLTGAITGEAITEA
+166 LTLSGDITGEAEA
-180 SENGSGYKAIG
+180 VMNGSNGYASFAAAAAGGNLVFGGDRTTLRAKASTG
-191 VKAENAGTIIF
+191 NNANGAFVKYGGMIDFASKSVLIESKNTDSSSVGINCADGTVKTSADTDLDIVVEGNKATTGIQLTASSSDVQLAGNLDLTATQTGQDSFASVLGISND
-202 SGKSAWLKAMAHAGT
+202 SGKMVVSGPTSLRLATNAPFDAKGITASGKADMSFLGDVEIA
-217 ADGVYARYGGVV
+217 V
-229 DFQSE
+229 
-234 EVKVLSQSDTGS
+234 TGS
-246 AASGISIEYSGGTI
+246 ASGSALYTTYRYDYSTQAGI
-260 TSSEQTA
+260 CP
-267 LTVGVKAPASTAT
+267 V
-280 GISLSGA
+280 ISLGTDGKAVTLNSSG
-287 SKGLVDLAGSLAV
+287 
-300 SVEGSPVRGIENDQG
+300 
-315 TLHVAKASSITG
+315 
-327 IGEGTF
+327 
-333 PSYGIWGRNGSSTEL
+333 YGIN
-348 RGDVDVNMTS
+348 N
-358 STTVYGV
+358 
-365 YADSA
+365 
-370 TVSLG
+370 
-375 SEGDVAI
+375 
-382 LVQGSLGRGVAAF
+382 QG
-395 SGGNV
+395 
-400 ELGSQGKEV
+400 
-409 SITAQNTGVEAGTS
+409 
-423 STVSL
+423 
-428 NGKVKIDSG
+428 
-437 TGISLSSTTVDKF
+437 
-450 PSLLS
+450 
-455 NGSVSIIS
+455 GSVSL
-463 AGTGIVAKYAHA
+463 TGQRINITGSTGVFVEGGGNENVFADVRFDGPTTINADKAIV
-475 VFNELHIQAGT
+475 
-486 GIDVQ
+486 
-491 SPGYIGSGNT
+491 
-501 DTVLDVNGPAEIV
+501 
-514 AQNTALQIV
+514 
-523 GASGSKSASSGF
+523 
-535 VGTFNDAASLRA
+535 
-547 SNGNGVQLSA
+547 
-557 STHSGTTA
+557 
-565 ARDCSVTFKG
+565 
-575 QTSIASEKGT
+575 TSI
-585 GVVVNGPVASTA
+585 
-597 QDGASVVFEGATT
+597 
-610 IDAAKAIE
+610 KAGE
-618 IKKNNGKGASVTFAY
+618 QVGASVTFAY

-640 PARAQDA
+640 PVTKESA
-647 DSQVNGSVTGT
+647 DSKVRGSVTGSS
-658 GTLIK
+658 GTINK
-663 SGGGS
+663 ENAGS
-668 LALNGDNSSFSGEF
+668 LAFYGDISNFSGVF
-682 NMQGGRAFLGS
+682 NQKGGTTFLSEGAA
-693 GKGYFSGATVN
+693 GYFGKAQLAV
-704 LTGGTLVAPEL
+704 TGGALVAPTL
-715 RFSGGKLLVAGGT
+715 SFQKTGKLTLAGGT

-767 AFDDAKY
+767 AFDDARY

-787 AGNVAADNASGS
+787 AGNVAADNVSGS

-855 TRSLTIDGNG
+855 ARSLAIDGNG

-889 ITFDGLKTSSG
+889 IAFDGLKTSSG

-961 GNNVSFINCT
+961 GNNVGFINCT

-1012 LTDPNY
+1012 LTDPDY

-1036 KDNSVELLGSGGNG
+1036 KNNSVELLGSGGNG

-1098 TFIQNSAGS
+1098 AFTQNSAGS

-1149 SAFSKNTA
+1149 STFSKNTA

-1162 LYNEGI
+1162 FYNEGI

-1207 TDGGAVYNDFSADK
+1207 TDGGAVYNDFSEDK
-1221 DGNVVS
+1221 DGNAVS
-1227 DGSLTFNGGARFTG
+1227 A
-1241 NTASGFGGAIYNTR
+1241 
-1255 SITLNPGAGQEIVFS
+1255 
-1270 GNTDSTGSNAIFMG
+1270 
-1284 DGSSLDIMGDGKV
+1284 
-1297 VFDDALSSQSATPT
+1297 
-1311 LKKTGSGELLLNASM
+1311 
-1326 DGFLG
+1326 
-1331 TASFEGG
+1331 
-1338 LTSIAEKWLI
+1338 
-1348 KNLSTVAGGKL
+1348 
-1359 KMSEFSFASQDAENA
+1359 
-1374 VTGGKLVLAGGILE
+1374 
-1388 TGTGQIFA
+1388 
-1396 NGLNAEGDARNPG
+1396 
-1409 SVKLNGD
+1409 
-1416 NWSFDSGLIA
+1416 
-1426 FDDAKYNLTYAQAA
+1426 
-1440 ALLLGA
+1440 
-1446 SNVGADA
+1446 
-1453 SGSGSAKEITFTG
+1453 
-1466 TYVNIPNPGPLSPY
+1466 
-1480 YYTGNK
+1480 
-1486 SDAASDGTVG
+1486 
-1496 GWRDSSGLPIA
+1496 
-1507 IADVITV
+1507 
-1514 KTEPGQAS
+1514 
-1522 EYRFLSGVYD
+1522 
-1532 GSKTSDTSE
+1532 
-1541 TYACLIHGGDSGV
+1541 
-1554 RVTSD
+1554 
-1559 GPLTIQNWGTG
+1559 
-1570 LMPYHASVASSNG
+1570 
-1583 EILFGDNVSL
+1583 
-1593 LNNHSAGDATKGGG
+1593 
-1607 AIFSKKGVT
+1607 
-1616 FGDNAV
+1616 
-1622 LSGNST
+1622 
-1628 ALAIGGGGYGGGAI
+1628 
-1642 FLDGKGVV
+1642 
-1650 RFGKNA
+1650 
-1656 VIANNE
+1656 
-1662 SYHYGGAIYS
+1662 
-1672 LGSVSMG
+1672 
-1679 EGATVRGNT
+1679 
-1688 TSYMGGAIAVTGAL
+1688 
-1702 SLGTGSVVESN
+1702 
-1713 QAQAGG
+1713 
-1719 AVYSTGQVNATG
+1719 
-1731 TTFRKNVATS
+1731 
-1741 NYGGG
+1741 
-1746 IYSAGGSIV
+1746 
-1755 LVDSRMEEN
+1755 
-1764 KAAGG
+1764 
-1769 GAIILAG
+1769 
-1776 GGTASVM
+1776 
-1783 DTAFAANTATNGGA
+1783 
-1797 FFIDKNGVLTTASG
+1797 
-1811 GVGTDA
+1811 
-1817 GTLFDGNSATTNGG
+1817 
-1831 AVYVQ
+1831 
-1836 NGTVDLG
+1836 
-1843 SGTRLQG
+1843 
-1850 NQAAKGGAIY
+1850 
-1860 ALGGKDASAK
+1860 
-1870 LTFAGTVFGK
+1870 
-1880 NSGTYGGAVY
+1880 
-1890 SSASVGGTVNAAA
+1890 
-1903 SDVVFEGNTATSG
+1903 
-1916 GAVYLGGSG
+1916 
-1925 TSDIAFT
+1925 
-1932 DAVFKENQANT
+1932 
-1943 GNGGAI
+1943 
-1949 YSAISG
+1949 
-1955 SSNLAIADSTFEGNN
+1955 
-1970 AGYGGAVFNNGQL
+1970 
-1983 TTSGNVVFS
+1983 
-1992 GNTATYGGAVYNY
+1992 
-2005 FTSTTDGS
+2005 GS

-2034 YNTRAVTLNP
+2034 YNTR
-2044 GAGQEIVFSG
+2044 
-2054 NTDSTGSNAI
+2054 
-2064 FMGDGSSL
+2064 
-2072 DIMGDGKVVFDDAL
+2072 
-2086 SSQSATPTLKKTGS
+2086 
-2100 GELLL
+2100 
-2105 NASMD
+2105 
-2110 GFLGTAS
+2110 
-2117 FEGGLTSIAEKWL
+2117 SI
-2130 IKNLSTVAGGKLKMS
+2130 
-2145 EFSFASQDA
+2145 
-2154 ENAVTGGKLVLAGGI
+2154 
-2169 LETGTGQIFANGL
+2169 
-2182 NAEGDARNPGSVKL
+2182 
-2196 NGDNWSFDSGL
+2196 
-2207 IAFDDAKYNLTYAQA
+2207 
-2222 AALLL
+2222 
-2227 GASNVGADASGSGSA
+2227 
-2242 KEITFTGT
+2242 
-2250 YVNIPN
+2250 
-2256 PGPISPYYYT
+2256 
-2266 GNKSDAASDGTVG
+2266 
-2279 GWLDNSGVPVT
+2279 
-2290 LANAITVKKEPG
+2290 
-2302 QASEYRFLSGV
+2302 
-2313 FDGSKASDT
+2313 
-2322 SSLIHDDSGVHV
+2322 
-2334 TSDGPL
+2334 
-2340 TIQNWGTELVPA
+2340 
-2352 HTSTVASTG
+2352 
-2361 EIVFGNNVSVLNN
+2361 
-2374 HSAGDGTKG
+2374 
-2383 GGALF
+2383 
-2388 SKASITFGDNAVL
+2388 
-2401 SGNATV
+2401 
-2407 LAAGGE
+2407 
-2413 GYGGGA
+2413 
-2419 LFLDGKGEILLG
+2419 
-2431 KNALIEKNESCGY
+2431 
-2444 GGAIYSLGSV
+2444 
-2454 RLGEGAVIRG
+2454 
-2464 NKASY
+2464 
-2469 MGGALAVTGAL
+2469 
-2480 SLGKNALVEDNQ
+2480 
-2492 ARQGGAIYAQNG
+2492 
-2504 TLALGSGTRLERNQ
+2504 
-2518 ADRGGA
+2518 
-2524 IYLQGGSG
+2524 
-2532 DSTTLDLMN
+2532 
-2541 SVFRENSAS
+2541 
-2550 NGGALYLTGD
+2550 
-2560 GTLRIAAADTVFE
+2560 
-2573 GNSAS
+2573 
-2578 YGGAIYNGFPMNE
+2578 
-2591 KGHSGSDGSLAFNG
+2591 
-2605 GARFTGNTASGL
+2605 
-2617 GGAIYNTRA
+2617 
-2626 VTLNPGA
+2626 TLNPGA

-2675 QSATPTLKKTGG
+2675 QSATPTLKKTGSG
-2687 GTLLFNAS
+2687 ELLLNAS

-2728 LKMPEF
+2728 LEMPAF
-2734 SFAAQGEGN
+2734 SFVAQGEGN

-2763 IFTNGL
+2763 IFINGL

-2776 DPGAVKLRDDNWSF
+2776 DPGAVKLSGDNWSF
-2790 NSGLIAFNDALYN
+2790 DSGLIAFNDALYN

-2824 VGSTSAK
+2824 AGSTSAK

-2845 DPVPPVDPDPTPPAP
+2845 DPVPPVDPVPDPVPPVEPDPTPPAP

-2910 TDDKTDSISGSI
+2910 KDDKTDSISGSI

-2961 PVNVHVGGTGEGASG
+2961 PVNVHVGGIGEGASG

-3056 SGRLT
+3056 SGKLT

-3066 LSGGGLNVSGAVDSS
+3066 LSGGALNVSGAVDSS

-3099 VLTTSSDVQINIG
+3099 VLTTSSDVQLNIG

-3118 RVVARQARLQ
+3118 RVVARQAQLQ

-3140 NDALTDAS
+3140 NDALADAS

-3227 LTPNTATFTD
+3227 LTPNTATFAD

-3283 GFSVSSVQGWNGD
+3283 GFSVSNVQGWNGD

-3313 DGSMKIQATA
+3313 DGSMKVQATA

-3347 NDTESDSMGI
+3347 NDTESGNMGI

-3366 NYLPKADTVHTV
+3366 NHLPKADTVHTV

-3411 LHMTATREGAVRKD
+3411 SHMTTTREGAIRKD

-3436 AEHARNFG
+3436 AEHARNLG

-3468 VFRVGMALNAGSGT
+3468 DFRVGMALNAGSGT

-3498 WGVNLYGS
+3498 WGMNLYGS

-3519 YSANKNEVKQDLPT
+3519 YSANKNEVKQDLPA
-3533 TMQLGQLRGDV
+3533 TMQLGQLRADV

-3578 TDGFTSRIDEH
+3578 TDGFTSRIDDH

-3625 ADLSVVPAAG
+3625 ADLSVAPAAG
-3635 DLKAKTKARVPGVA
+3635 DLKAKAKTRVPGVA
-3649 ASDTIKARMM
+3649 ASDTIKARIM

-3670 EVQRDNIS
+3670 EVQKDNIS

-3687 SEHKT
+3687 SEHKA

>member
-315 TLHVAKASSITG
+315 MLHVAKASSITG

-990 VFEGNK
+990 VFVGNK

-1036 KDNSVELLGSGGNG
+1036 KNNSVELLGSGGNG

-1241 NTASGFGGAIYNTR
+1241 NTASGLGGAIYNTR
-1255 SITLNPGAGQEIVFS
+1255 AVTLNPGAGQEIVFS

-1311 LKKTGSGELLLNASM
+1311 LKKTGNGELLLNASM

-1338 LTSIAEKWLI
+1338 LTGIAEKWLI
-1348 KNLSTVAGGKL
+1348 KNLVTIAGGKL
-1359 KMSEFSFASQDAENA
+1359 KMPEFSFASQDAENA
-1374 VTGGKLVLAGGILE
+1374 ITGGKLVLAGGILE

-1466 TYVNIPNPGPLSPY
+1466 TYVNIPNPGPISPY

-1622 LSGNST
+1622 LSDNST

-1776 GGTASVM
+1776 GGTASVT

-1860 ALGGKDASAK
+1860 ALGGKDASTK

-1992 GNTATYGGAVYNY
+1992 GNMATYGGAVYNY

-2034 YNTRAVTLNP
+2034 YNTR
-2044 GAGQEIVFSG
+2044 
-2054 NTDSTGSNAI
+2054 
-2064 FMGDGSSL
+2064 
-2072 DIMGDGKVVFDDAL
+2072 
-2086 SSQSATPTLKKTGS
+2086 
-2100 GELLL
+2100 
-2105 NASMD
+2105 
-2110 GFLGTAS
+2110 
-2117 FEGGLTSIAEKWL
+2117 SI
-2130 IKNLSTVAGGKLKMS
+2130 
-2145 EFSFASQDA
+2145 
-2154 ENAVTGGKLVLAGGI
+2154 
-2169 LETGTGQIFANGL
+2169 
-2182 NAEGDARNPGSVKL
+2182 
-2196 NGDNWSFDSGL
+2196 
-2207 IAFDDAKYNLTYAQA
+2207 
-2222 AALLL
+2222 
-2227 GASNVGADASGSGSA
+2227 
-2242 KEITFTGT
+2242 
-2250 YVNIPN
+2250 
-2256 PGPISPYYYT
+2256 
-2266 GNKSDAASDGTVG
+2266 
-2279 GWLDNSGVPVT
+2279 
-2290 LANAITVKKEPG
+2290 
-2302 QASEYRFLSGV
+2302 
-2313 FDGSKASDT
+2313 
-2322 SSLIHDDSGVHV
+2322 
-2334 TSDGPL
+2334 
-2340 TIQNWGTELVPA
+2340 
-2352 HTSTVASTG
+2352 
-2361 EIVFGNNVSVLNN
+2361 
-2374 HSAGDGTKG
+2374 
-2383 GGALF
+2383 
-2388 SKASITFGDNAVL
+2388 
-2401 SGNATV
+2401 
-2407 LAAGGE
+2407 
-2413 GYGGGA
+2413 
-2419 LFLDGKGEILLG
+2419 
-2431 KNALIEKNESCGY
+2431 
-2444 GGAIYSLGSV
+2444 
-2454 RLGEGAVIRG
+2454 
-2464 NKASY
+2464 
-2469 MGGALAVTGAL
+2469 
-2480 SLGKNALVEDNQ
+2480 
-2492 ARQGGAIYAQNG
+2492 
-2504 TLALGSGTRLERNQ
+2504 
-2518 ADRGGA
+2518 
-2524 IYLQGGSG
+2524 
-2532 DSTTLDLMN
+2532 
-2541 SVFRENSAS
+2541 
-2550 NGGALYLTGD
+2550 
-2560 GTLRIAAADTVFE
+2560 
-2573 GNSAS
+2573 
-2578 YGGAIYNGFPMNE
+2578 
-2591 KGHSGSDGSLAFNG
+2591 
-2605 GARFTGNTASGL
+2605 
-2617 GGAIYNTRA
+2617 
-2626 VTLNPGA
+2626 TLNPGA

-2667 VFDDALSS
+2667 VFDDTLSS
-2675 QSATPTLKKTGG
+2675 QSATPTLKKTGSG
-2687 GTLLFNAS
+2687 ELLLNAS

-2776 DPGAVKLRDDNWSF
+2776 DPGAVKLSGDNWSF
-2790 NSGLIAFNDALYN
+2790 DSGLIAFNDALYN

-2824 VGSTSAK
+2824 AGSTSAK

-2840 VDPDP
+2840 VDPDPDPVAPVDPDPDPVPPVDPDP

-2952 TPLVTAGGN
+2952 TPLVMAGGN

-3140 NDALTDAS
+3140 NDALADAS

-3313 DGSMKIQATA
+3313 DGSMKVQATA

-3670 EVQRDNIS
+3670 EVQKDNIS

>member
-37 LVAGNAGFAGAEDP
+37 LVAGNAGFAGAEELSGDISP
-51 IIAPNSSI
+51 ISLSGDTRNIIGVGDI
-59 SKHYDTNTTVLNTD
+59 SLRSTEPALRYLINV
-73 QPQFSKELYAI
+73 S
-84 GATGSQ
+84 GQ
-90 GALDISMEGDAAL
+90 GQLDISMSNGSPMAVGNADGIYL
-103 TVDASWRRDA
+103 KDYSDYDQYASA
-113 ADSNRD
+113 FHVA
-119 QLSAVYVGSGAQFS
+119 GSGSSGS
-133 FTGTGLFRATGQG
+133 FVGTGTFSMVGGG
-146 KVMEAV
+146 KLLGVC
-152 AFRNGANGPTGGTM
+152 AFLSESKGT
-166 RLTGAITGEAITEA
+166 LTLSGDITGEAEA
-180 SENGSGYKAIG
+180 VMNGSNGYASFAAAAAGGNLVFGGDRTTLRAKASTG
-191 VKAENAGTIIF
+191 NNANGAFVKYGGMIDFASKSVLIESKNTDSSSVGINCADGTVKTSADTDLDIVVEGNKATTGIQLTASSSDVQLAGNLDLTATQTGQDSFASVLGISND
-202 SGKSAWLKAMAHAGT
+202 SGKMVVSGPTSLRLATNAPFDAKGITASGKADMSFLGDVEIA
-217 ADGVYARYGGVV
+217 V
-229 DFQSE
+229 
-234 EVKVLSQSDTGS
+234 TGS
-246 AASGISIEYSGGTI
+246 ASGSALYTTYRYDYSTQAGI
-260 TSSEQTA
+260 CP
-267 LTVGVKAPASTAT
+267 V
-280 GISLSGA
+280 ISLGTDGKAVTLNSSG
-287 SKGLVDLAGSLAV
+287 
-300 SVEGSPVRGIENDQG
+300 
-315 TLHVAKASSITG
+315 
-327 IGEGTF
+327 
-333 PSYGIWGRNGSSTEL
+333 YGIN
-348 RGDVDVNMTS
+348 N
-358 STTVYGV
+358 
-365 YADSA
+365 
-370 TVSLG
+370 
-375 SEGDVAI
+375 
-382 LVQGSLGRGVAAF
+382 QG
-395 SGGNV
+395 
-400 ELGSQGKEV
+400 
-409 SITAQNTGVEAGTS
+409 
-423 STVSL
+423 
-428 NGKVKIDSG
+428 
-437 TGISLSSTTVDKF
+437 
-450 PSLLS
+450 
-455 NGSVSIIS
+455 GSVSL
-463 AGTGIVAKYAHA
+463 TGQRINITGSTGVFVEGGGNENVFADVRFDGPTTINADKAIV
-475 VFNELHIQAGT
+475 
-486 GIDVQ
+486 
-491 SPGYIGSGNT
+491 
-501 DTVLDVNGPAEIV
+501 
-514 AQNTALQIV
+514 
-523 GASGSKSASSGF
+523 
-535 VGTFNDAASLRA
+535 
-547 SNGNGVQLSA
+547 
-557 STHSGTTA
+557 
-565 ARDCSVTFKG
+565 
-575 QTSIASEKGT
+575 TSI
-585 GVVVNGPVASTA
+585 
-597 QDGASVVFEGATT
+597 
-610 IDAAKAIE
+610 KAGE
-618 IKKNNGKGASVTFAY
+618 QVGASVTFAY

-640 PARAQDA
+640 PVTKESA
-647 DSQVNGSVTGT
+647 DSKVRGSVTGSS
-658 GTLIK
+658 GTINK
-663 SGGGS
+663 ENAGS
-668 LALNGDNSSFSGEF
+668 LAFYGDISNFSGVF
-682 NMQGGRAFLGS
+682 NQKGGTTFLSEGAA
-693 GKGYFSGATVN
+693 GYFGKAQLAV
-704 LTGGTLVAPEL
+704 TGGALVAPTL
-715 RFSGGKLLVAGGT
+715 SFQKTGKLTLAGGT

-767 AFDDAKY
+767 AFDDARY

-787 AGNVAADNASGS
+787 AGNVAADNVSGS

-855 TRSLTIDGNG
+855 ARSLAIDGNG

-889 ITFDGLKTSSG
+889 IAFDGLKTSSG

-961 GNNVSFINCT
+961 GNNVGFINCT

-1012 LTDPNY
+1012 LTDPDY

-1036 KDNSVELLGSGGNG
+1036 KNNSVELLGSGGNG

-1098 TFIQNSAGS
+1098 AFTQNSAGS

-1117 VRFNGPVS
+1117 VLFNGPVS

-1149 SAFSKNTA
+1149 STFSKNTA

-1162 LYNEGI
+1162 FYNEGI

-1207 TDGGAVYNDFSADK
+1207 TDGGAVYNDFSEDK
-1221 DGNVVS
+1221 DGNAVS
-1227 DGSLTFNGGARFTG
+1227 A
-1241 NTASGFGGAIYNTR
+1241 
-1255 SITLNPGAGQEIVFS
+1255 
-1270 GNTDSTGSNAIFMG
+1270 
-1284 DGSSLDIMGDGKV
+1284 
-1297 VFDDALSSQSATPT
+1297 
-1311 LKKTGSGELLLNASM
+1311 
-1326 DGFLG
+1326 
-1331 TASFEGG
+1331 
-1338 LTSIAEKWLI
+1338 
-1348 KNLSTVAGGKL
+1348 
-1359 KMSEFSFASQDAENA
+1359 
-1374 VTGGKLVLAGGILE
+1374 
-1388 TGTGQIFA
+1388 
-1396 NGLNAEGDARNPG
+1396 
-1409 SVKLNGD
+1409 
-1416 NWSFDSGLIA
+1416 
-1426 FDDAKYNLTYAQAA
+1426 
-1440 ALLLGA
+1440 
-1446 SNVGADA
+1446 
-1453 SGSGSAKEITFTG
+1453 
-1466 TYVNIPNPGPLSPY
+1466 
-1480 YYTGNK
+1480 
-1486 SDAASDGTVG
+1486 
-1496 GWRDSSGLPIA
+1496 
-1507 IADVITV
+1507 
-1514 KTEPGQAS
+1514 
-1522 EYRFLSGVYD
+1522 
-1532 GSKTSDTSE
+1532 
-1541 TYACLIHGGDSGV
+1541 
-1554 RVTSD
+1554 
-1559 GPLTIQNWGTG
+1559 
-1570 LMPYHASVASSNG
+1570 
-1583 EILFGDNVSL
+1583 
-1593 LNNHSAGDATKGGG
+1593 
-1607 AIFSKKGVT
+1607 
-1616 FGDNAV
+1616 
-1622 LSGNST
+1622 
-1628 ALAIGGGGYGGGAI
+1628 
-1642 FLDGKGVV
+1642 
-1650 RFGKNA
+1650 
-1656 VIANNE
+1656 
-1662 SYHYGGAIYS
+1662 
-1672 LGSVSMG
+1672 
-1679 EGATVRGNT
+1679 
-1688 TSYMGGAIAVTGAL
+1688 
-1702 SLGTGSVVESN
+1702 
-1713 QAQAGG
+1713 
-1719 AVYSTGQVNATG
+1719 
-1731 TTFRKNVATS
+1731 
-1741 NYGGG
+1741 
-1746 IYSAGGSIV
+1746 
-1755 LVDSRMEEN
+1755 
-1764 KAAGG
+1764 
-1769 GAIILAG
+1769 
-1776 GGTASVM
+1776 
-1783 DTAFAANTATNGGA
+1783 
-1797 FFIDKNGVLTTASG
+1797 
-1811 GVGTDA
+1811 
-1817 GTLFDGNSATTNGG
+1817 
-1831 AVYVQ
+1831 
-1836 NGTVDLG
+1836 
-1843 SGTRLQG
+1843 
-1850 NQAAKGGAIY
+1850 
-1860 ALGGKDASAK
+1860 
-1870 LTFAGTVFGK
+1870 
-1880 NSGTYGGAVY
+1880 
-1890 SSASVGGTVNAAA
+1890 
-1903 SDVVFEGNTATSG
+1903 
-1916 GAVYLGGSG
+1916 
-1925 TSDIAFT
+1925 
-1932 DAVFKENQANT
+1932 
-1943 GNGGAI
+1943 
-1949 YSAISG
+1949 
-1955 SSNLAIADSTFEGNN
+1955 
-1970 AGYGGAVFNNGQL
+1970 
-1983 TTSGNVVFS
+1983 
-1992 GNTATYGGAVYNY
+1992 
-2005 FTSTTDGS
+2005 GS

-2034 YNTRAVTLNP
+2034 YNTR
-2044 GAGQEIVFSG
+2044 
-2054 NTDSTGSNAI
+2054 
-2064 FMGDGSSL
+2064 
-2072 DIMGDGKVVFDDAL
+2072 
-2086 SSQSATPTLKKTGS
+2086 
-2100 GELLL
+2100 
-2105 NASMD
+2105 
-2110 GFLGTAS
+2110 
-2117 FEGGLTSIAEKWL
+2117 SI
-2130 IKNLSTVAGGKLKMS
+2130 
-2145 EFSFASQDA
+2145 
-2154 ENAVTGGKLVLAGGI
+2154 
-2169 LETGTGQIFANGL
+2169 
-2182 NAEGDARNPGSVKL
+2182 
-2196 NGDNWSFDSGL
+2196 
-2207 IAFDDAKYNLTYAQA
+2207 
-2222 AALLL
+2222 
-2227 GASNVGADASGSGSA
+2227 
-2242 KEITFTGT
+2242 
-2250 YVNIPN
+2250 
-2256 PGPISPYYYT
+2256 
-2266 GNKSDAASDGTVG
+2266 
-2279 GWLDNSGVPVT
+2279 
-2290 LANAITVKKEPG
+2290 
-2302 QASEYRFLSGV
+2302 
-2313 FDGSKASDT
+2313 
-2322 SSLIHDDSGVHV
+2322 
-2334 TSDGPL
+2334 
-2340 TIQNWGTELVPA
+2340 
-2352 HTSTVASTG
+2352 
-2361 EIVFGNNVSVLNN
+2361 
-2374 HSAGDGTKG
+2374 
-2383 GGALF
+2383 
-2388 SKASITFGDNAVL
+2388 
-2401 SGNATV
+2401 
-2407 LAAGGE
+2407 
-2413 GYGGGA
+2413 
-2419 LFLDGKGEILLG
+2419 
-2431 KNALIEKNESCGY
+2431 
-2444 GGAIYSLGSV
+2444 
-2454 RLGEGAVIRG
+2454 
-2464 NKASY
+2464 
-2469 MGGALAVTGAL
+2469 
-2480 SLGKNALVEDNQ
+2480 
-2492 ARQGGAIYAQNG
+2492 
-2504 TLALGSGTRLERNQ
+2504 
-2518 ADRGGA
+2518 
-2524 IYLQGGSG
+2524 
-2532 DSTTLDLMN
+2532 
-2541 SVFRENSAS
+2541 
-2550 NGGALYLTGD
+2550 
-2560 GTLRIAAADTVFE
+2560 
-2573 GNSAS
+2573 
-2578 YGGAIYNGFPMNE
+2578 
-2591 KGHSGSDGSLAFNG
+2591 
-2605 GARFTGNTASGL
+2605 
-2617 GGAIYNTRA
+2617 
-2626 VTLNPGA
+2626 TLNPGA

-2675 QSATPTLKKTGG
+2675 QSATPTLKKTGSG
-2687 GTLLFNAS
+2687 ELLLNAS

-2728 LKMPEF
+2728 LEMPAF
-2734 SFAAQGEGN
+2734 SFVAQGEGN

-2763 IFTNGL
+2763 IFINGL

-2776 DPGAVKLRDDNWSF
+2776 DPGAVKLSGDNWSF
-2790 NSGLIAFNDALYN
+2790 DSGLIAFNDALYN

-2824 VGSTSAK
+2824 AGSTSAK

-2845 DPVPPVDPDPTPPAP
+2845 DPVPPVDPVPDPVPPVEPDPTPPAP

-2910 TDDKTDSISGSI
+2910 KDDKTDSISGSI

-2961 PVNVHVGGTGEGASG
+2961 PVNVHVGGIGEGASG

-3056 SGRLT
+3056 SGKLT

-3066 LSGGGLNVSGAVDSS
+3066 LSGGALNVSGAVDSS

-3099 VLTTSSDVQINIG
+3099 VLTTSSDVQLNIG

-3118 RVVARQARLQ
+3118 RVVARQAQLQ

-3140 NDALTDAS
+3140 NDALADAS

-3227 LTPNTATFTD
+3227 LTPNTATFAD

-3283 GFSVSSVQGWNGD
+3283 GFSVSNVQGWNGD

-3313 DGSMKIQATA
+3313 DGSMKVQATA

-3347 NDTESDSMGI
+3347 NDTESGNMGI

-3366 NYLPKADTVHTV
+3366 NHLPKADTVHTV

-3411 LHMTATREGAVRKD
+3411 SHMTTTREGAIRKD

-3436 AEHARNFG
+3436 AEHARNLG

-3468 VFRVGMALNAGSGT
+3468 DFRVGMALNAGSGT

-3498 WGVNLYGS
+3498 WGMNLYGS

-3519 YSANKNEVKQDLPT
+3519 YSANKNEVKQDLPA
-3533 TMQLGQLRGDV
+3533 TMQLGQLRADV

-3578 TDGFTSRIDEH
+3578 TDGFTSRIDDH

-3625 ADLSVVPAAG
+3625 ADLSVAPAAG
-3635 DLKAKTKARVPGVA
+3635 DLKAKAKTRVPGVA
-3649 ASDTIKARMM
+3649 ASDTIKARIM

-3670 EVQRDNIS
+3670 EVQKDNIS

-3687 SEHKT
+3687 SEHKA

>member
-37 LVAGNAGFAGAEDP
+37 LVAGNAGFAGAEELSGDISP
-51 IIAPNSSI
+51 ISLSGDTRNIIGVGDI
-59 SKHYDTNTTVLNTD
+59 SLRSTEPALRYLINV
-73 QPQFSKELYAI
+73 S
-84 GATGSQ
+84 GQ
-90 GALDISMEGDAAL
+90 GQLDISMSNGSPMAVGNADGIYL
-103 TVDASWRRDA
+103 KDYSDYDQYASA
-113 ADSNRD
+113 FHVA
-119 QLSAVYVGSGAQFS
+119 GSGSSGS
-133 FTGTGLFRATGQG
+133 FVGTGTFSMVGGG
-146 KVMEAV
+146 KLLGVC
-152 AFRNGANGPTGGTM
+152 AFLSESKGT
-166 RLTGAITGEAITEA
+166 LTLSGDITGEAEA
-180 SENGSGYKAIG
+180 VMNGSNGYASFAAAAAGGNLVFGGDRTTLRAKASTGNNANGAFVKYGGMIG
-191 VKAENAGTIIF
+191 FASKSVLIESKNTDSNSVGINCADGTVKTSADTDLDIVVEGNKATTGIQLTASSSDVQLAGNLDLTATQTGQDSFASVLGISND
-202 SGKSAWLKAMAHAGT
+202 SGKMVVSGPTSLRLVTNAPFDAKGITASGKADMSFLGDVEIA
-217 ADGVYARYGGVV
+217 V
-229 DFQSE
+229 
-234 EVKVLSQSDTGS
+234 TGS
-246 AASGISIEYSGGTI
+246 ASGSALYTTYRYDYSTQAGI
-260 TSSEQTA
+260 CP
-267 LTVGVKAPASTAT
+267 V
-280 GISLSGA
+280 ISLGTDGKAVTLNSSG
-287 SKGLVDLAGSLAV
+287 
-300 SVEGSPVRGIENDQG
+300 
-315 TLHVAKASSITG
+315 
-327 IGEGTF
+327 
-333 PSYGIWGRNGSSTEL
+333 YGIN
-348 RGDVDVNMTS
+348 N
-358 STTVYGV
+358 
-365 YADSA
+365 
-370 TVSLG
+370 
-375 SEGDVAI
+375 
-382 LVQGSLGRGVAAF
+382 QG
-395 SGGNV
+395 
-400 ELGSQGKEV
+400 
-409 SITAQNTGVEAGTS
+409 
-423 STVSL
+423 
-428 NGKVKIDSG
+428 
-437 TGISLSSTTVDKF
+437 
-450 PSLLS
+450 
-455 NGSVSIIS
+455 GSVSL
-463 AGTGIVAKYAHA
+463 TGQRINITGSTGVFVEGGGNENVFADVRFDGPTTINADKAIV
-475 VFNELHIQAGT
+475 
-486 GIDVQ
+486 
-491 SPGYIGSGNT
+491 
-501 DTVLDVNGPAEIV
+501 
-514 AQNTALQIV
+514 
-523 GASGSKSASSGF
+523 
-535 VGTFNDAASLRA
+535 
-547 SNGNGVQLSA
+547 
-557 STHSGTTA
+557 
-565 ARDCSVTFKG
+565 
-575 QTSIASEKGT
+575 TSI
-585 GVVVNGPVASTA
+585 
-597 QDGASVVFEGATT
+597 
-610 IDAAKAIE
+610 KAGE
-618 IKKNNGKGASVTFAY
+618 QVGASVTFAY

-640 PARAQDA
+640 PVTKESA
-647 DSQVNGSVTGT
+647 DSKVRGSVTGSS
-658 GTLIK
+658 GTINK
-663 SGGGS
+663 ENAGS
-668 LALNGDNSSFSGEF
+668 LAFYGDISNFSGVF
-682 NMQGGRAFLGS
+682 NQKGGTTFLSEGAA
-693 GKGYFSGATVN
+693 GYFGKAQLAV
-704 LTGGTLVAPEL
+704 TGGALVAPTL
-715 RFSGGKLLVAGGT
+715 SFQKTGKLTLAGGT

-734 QIFTSALNAD
+734 QIFTSALNVD

-787 AGNVAADNASGS
+787 AGNVAADNVSGS

-855 TRSLTIDGNG
+855 ARSLAIDGNG

-889 ITFDGLKTSSG
+889 IAFDGLKTSSG

-961 GNNVSFINCT
+961 GNNVGFINCT

-1012 LTDPNY
+1012 LTDPDY

-1036 KDNSVELLGSGGNG
+1036 KNNSVELLGSGGNG

-1098 TFIQNSAGS
+1098 AFTQNSAGS

-1149 SAFSKNTA
+1149 STFSKNTA

-1207 TDGGAVYNDFSADK
+1207 TDGGAVYNDFSEDK
-1221 DGNVVS
+1221 DGNAVS
-1227 DGSLTFNGGARFTG
+1227 VGSLAFNGGARFTG
-1241 NTASGFGGAIYNTR
+1241 NTAGGLGGAIYNTR
-1255 SITLNPGAGQEIVFS
+1255 SITLNPGAGQEIVF
-1270 GNTDSTGSNAIFMG
+1270 N
-1284 DGSSLDIMGDGKV
+1284 
-1297 VFDDALSSQSATPT
+1297 
-1311 LKKTGSGELLLNASM
+1311 
-1326 DGFLG
+1326 
-1331 TASFEGG
+1331 
-1338 LTSIAEKWLI
+1338 
-1348 KNLSTVAGGKL
+1348 
-1359 KMSEFSFASQDAENA
+1359 
-1374 VTGGKLVLAGGILE
+1374 
-1388 TGTGQIFA
+1388 
-1396 NGLNAEGDARNPG
+1396 
-1409 SVKLNGD
+1409 
-1416 NWSFDSGLIA
+1416 
-1426 FDDAKYNLTYAQAA
+1426 
-1440 ALLLGA
+1440 
-1446 SNVGADA
+1446 
-1453 SGSGSAKEITFTG
+1453 
-1466 TYVNIPNPGPLSPY
+1466 
-1480 YYTGNK
+1480 
-1486 SDAASDGTVG
+1486 
-1496 GWRDSSGLPIA
+1496 
-1507 IADVITV
+1507 
-1514 KTEPGQAS
+1514 
-1522 EYRFLSGVYD
+1522 
-1532 GSKTSDTSE
+1532 
-1541 TYACLIHGGDSGV
+1541 
-1554 RVTSD
+1554 
-1559 GPLTIQNWGTG
+1559 
-1570 LMPYHASVASSNG
+1570 
-1583 EILFGDNVSL
+1583 
-1593 LNNHSAGDATKGGG
+1593 
-1607 AIFSKKGVT
+1607 
-1616 FGDNAV
+1616 
-1622 LSGNST
+1622 
-1628 ALAIGGGGYGGGAI
+1628 
-1642 FLDGKGVV
+1642 
-1650 RFGKNA
+1650 
-1656 VIANNE
+1656 
-1662 SYHYGGAIYS
+1662 
-1672 LGSVSMG
+1672 
-1679 EGATVRGNT
+1679 
-1688 TSYMGGAIAVTGAL
+1688 
-1702 SLGTGSVVESN
+1702 
-1713 QAQAGG
+1713 
-1719 AVYSTGQVNATG
+1719 
-1731 TTFRKNVATS
+1731 
-1741 NYGGG
+1741 
-1746 IYSAGGSIV
+1746 
-1755 LVDSRMEEN
+1755 
-1764 KAAGG
+1764 
-1769 GAIILAG
+1769 
-1776 GGTASVM
+1776 
-1783 DTAFAANTATNGGA
+1783 
-1797 FFIDKNGVLTTASG
+1797 
-1811 GVGTDA
+1811 
-1817 GTLFDGNSATTNGG
+1817 
-1831 AVYVQ
+1831 
-1836 NGTVDLG
+1836 
-1843 SGTRLQG
+1843 
-1850 NQAAKGGAIY
+1850 
-1860 ALGGKDASAK
+1860 
-1870 LTFAGTVFGK
+1870 
-1880 NSGTYGGAVY
+1880 
-1890 SSASVGGTVNAAA
+1890 
-1903 SDVVFEGNTATSG
+1903 
-1916 GAVYLGGSG
+1916 
-1925 TSDIAFT
+1925 
-1932 DAVFKENQANT
+1932 
-1943 GNGGAI
+1943 
-1949 YSAISG
+1949 
-1955 SSNLAIADSTFEGNN
+1955 
-1970 AGYGGAVFNNGQL
+1970 
-1983 TTSGNVVFS
+1983 
-1992 GNTATYGGAVYNY
+1992 
-2005 FTSTTDGS
+2005 
-2013 LAFNGGAR
+2013 
-2021 FTGNTASGLGGAI
+2021 
-2034 YNTRAVTLNP
+2034 
-2044 GAGQEIVFSG
+2044 
-2054 NTDSTGSNAI
+2054 
-2064 FMGDGSSL
+2064 
-2072 DIMGDGKVVFDDAL
+2072 
-2086 SSQSATPTLKKTGS
+2086 
-2100 GELLL
+2100 
-2105 NASMD
+2105 
-2110 GFLGTAS
+2110 
-2117 FEGGLTSIAEKWL
+2117 
-2130 IKNLSTVAGGKLKMS
+2130 
-2145 EFSFASQDA
+2145 
-2154 ENAVTGGKLVLAGGI
+2154 
-2169 LETGTGQIFANGL
+2169 
-2182 NAEGDARNPGSVKL
+2182 
-2196 NGDNWSFDSGL
+2196 
-2207 IAFDDAKYNLTYAQA
+2207 
-2222 AALLL
+2222 
-2227 GASNVGADASGSGSA
+2227 
-2242 KEITFTGT
+2242 
-2250 YVNIPN
+2250 
-2256 PGPISPYYYT
+2256 
-2266 GNKSDAASDGTVG
+2266 
-2279 GWLDNSGVPVT
+2279 
-2290 LANAITVKKEPG
+2290 
-2302 QASEYRFLSGV
+2302 
-2313 FDGSKASDT
+2313 
-2322 SSLIHDDSGVHV
+2322 
-2334 TSDGPL
+2334 
-2340 TIQNWGTELVPA
+2340 
-2352 HTSTVASTG
+2352 
-2361 EIVFGNNVSVLNN
+2361 
-2374 HSAGDGTKG
+2374 
-2383 GGALF
+2383 
-2388 SKASITFGDNAVL
+2388 
-2401 SGNATV
+2401 
-2407 LAAGGE
+2407 
-2413 GYGGGA
+2413 
-2419 LFLDGKGEILLG
+2419 
-2431 KNALIEKNESCGY
+2431 
-2444 GGAIYSLGSV
+2444 
-2454 RLGEGAVIRG
+2454 
-2464 NKASY
+2464 
-2469 MGGALAVTGAL
+2469 
-2480 SLGKNALVEDNQ
+2480 
-2492 ARQGGAIYAQNG
+2492 
-2504 TLALGSGTRLERNQ
+2504 
-2518 ADRGGA
+2518 
-2524 IYLQGGSG
+2524 
-2532 DSTTLDLMN
+2532 
-2541 SVFRENSAS
+2541 
-2550 NGGALYLTGD
+2550 
-2560 GTLRIAAADTVFE
+2560 
-2573 GNSAS
+2573 
-2578 YGGAIYNGFPMNE
+2578 
-2591 KGHSGSDGSLAFNG
+2591 
-2605 GARFTGNTASGL
+2605 
-2617 GGAIYNTRA
+2617 
-2626 VTLNPGA
+2626 
-2633 GQEIVFSG
+2633 G

-2667 VFDDALSS
+2667 VFNDALSS
-2675 QSATPTLKKTGG
+2675 QSATPALKKTGS

-2703 AFEDGRTEIAQKW
+2703 AFEGGRTEIAQKW

-2728 LKMPEF
+2728 LKMPAF
-2734 SFAAQGEGN
+2734 SFVARGEGN

-2763 IFTNGL
+2763 IFINGL

-2776 DPGAVKLRDDNWSF
+2776 DPGAVKLSGDNWSF
-2790 NSGLIAFNDALYN
+2790 DSGLIAFNDALYN

-2824 VGSTSAK
+2824 AGSTSAK

-2840 VDPDP
+2840 VDPVPDPVPPVEPDP
-2845 DPVPPVDPDPTPPAP
+2845 DPVPPVDPGPDPVPPVEPDPTPPAP

-2910 TDDKTDSISGSI
+2910 KDDKTDSISGSI

-2961 PVNVHVGGTGEGASG
+2961 PVNVHVGGTGEGAFG

-3056 SGRLT
+3056 SGKLT

-3066 LSGGGLNVSGAVDSS
+3066 LSGGALNVSGAVDSS

-3099 VLTTSSDVQINIG
+3099 VLTTSSDVQLNIG

-3118 RVVARQARLQ
+3118 RVVARQAQLQ

-3140 NDALTDAS
+3140 NDALADAS

-3227 LTPNTATFTD
+3227 LTPNTATFAD

-3283 GFSVSSVQGWNGD
+3283 GFSVSNVQGWNGD

-3313 DGSMKIQATA
+3313 DGSMKVQATA

-3347 NDTESDSMGI
+3347 NDTESGNMGI

-3366 NYLPKADTVHTV
+3366 NHLPKADTVHTV

-3411 LHMTATREGAVRKD
+3411 SHMTTTREGAIRKD

-3436 AEHARNFG
+3436 AEHARNLG

-3468 VFRVGMALNAGSGT
+3468 DFRVGMALNAGSGT

-3498 WGVNLYGS
+3498 WGMNLYGS

-3533 TMQLGQLRGDV
+3533 TMQLGQLRADV

-3578 TDGFTSRIDEH
+3578 TDGFTSRIDDH

-3625 ADLSVVPAAG
+3625 ADLSVAPAAG
-3635 DLKAKTKARVPGVA
+3635 DLKAKAKARVPGVA

-3670 EVQRDNIS
+3670 EVQKDNIS

-3687 SEHKT
+3687 SEHKA

>member
-37 LVAGNAGFAGAEDP
+37 LVAGNAGFAGAEELSGDISP
-51 IIAPNSSI
+51 ISLSGDTRNIIGVGDI
-59 SKHYDTNTTVLNTD
+59 SLRSTEPALRYLINV
-73 QPQFSKELYAI
+73 S
-84 GATGSQ
+84 GQ
-90 GALDISMEGDAAL
+90 GQLDISMSNGSSMAVGHADGIYL
-103 TVDASWRRDA
+103 KDYSDYDQYASA
-113 ADSNRD
+113 FHVA
-119 QLSAVYVGSGAQFS
+119 GSGSSGS
-133 FTGTGLFRATGQG
+133 FAGTGTFSMVGGG
-146 KVMEAV
+146 KLLGVC
-152 AFRNGANGPTGGTM
+152 AFLSESKGT
-166 RLTGAITGEAITEA
+166 LTLSGDITGEAEA
-180 SENGSGYKAIG
+180 VMNGSNGYASFAAAAAGGNLVFGGDRTTLRAKASTG
-191 VKAENAGTIIF
+191 NNANGAFVKYGGMIDFASKSVLIESKNTDSSSVGINCADGTVKTSADTDLDIVVEGNKATTGIQLTASSSDVQLAGNLDLTATQTGQDSFASVLGISND
-202 SGKSAWLKAMAHAGT
+202 SGKMVVSGPTSLRLATNAPFDAKGITASGKADMSFLGDVEIA
-217 ADGVYARYGGVV
+217 V
-229 DFQSE
+229 
-234 EVKVLSQSDTGS
+234 TGS
-246 AASGISIEYSGGTI
+246 ASGSALYTTYRYDYSTQSGICP
-260 TSSEQTA
+260 
-267 LTVGVKAPASTAT
+267 V
-280 GISLSGA
+280 ISLGTDGKAVTLNSSG
-287 SKGLVDLAGSLAV
+287 
-300 SVEGSPVRGIENDQG
+300 
-315 TLHVAKASSITG
+315 
-327 IGEGTF
+327 
-333 PSYGIWGRNGSSTEL
+333 YGIN
-348 RGDVDVNMTS
+348 N
-358 STTVYGV
+358 
-365 YADSA
+365 
-370 TVSLG
+370 
-375 SEGDVAI
+375 
-382 LVQGSLGRGVAAF
+382 QG
-395 SGGNV
+395 
-400 ELGSQGKEV
+400 
-409 SITAQNTGVEAGTS
+409 
-423 STVSL
+423 
-428 NGKVKIDSG
+428 
-437 TGISLSSTTVDKF
+437 
-450 PSLLS
+450 
-455 NGSVSIIS
+455 GSVSL
-463 AGTGIVAKYAHA
+463 TGQRINITGSTGVFVEGGGNENVFADVRFDGPTTINADKAIV
-475 VFNELHIQAGT
+475 
-486 GIDVQ
+486 
-491 SPGYIGSGNT
+491 
-501 DTVLDVNGPAEIV
+501 
-514 AQNTALQIV
+514 
-523 GASGSKSASSGF
+523 
-535 VGTFNDAASLRA
+535 
-547 SNGNGVQLSA
+547 
-557 STHSGTTA
+557 
-565 ARDCSVTFKG
+565 
-575 QTSIASEKGT
+575 TSI
-585 GVVVNGPVASTA
+585 
-597 QDGASVVFEGATT
+597 
-610 IDAAKAIE
+610 KAGE
-618 IKKNNGKGASVTFAY
+618 QVGASVTFAY

-640 PARAQDA
+640 PVTKESA
-647 DSQVNGSVTGT
+647 DSKVRGSVTGSS
-658 GTLIK
+658 GTINK
-663 SGGGS
+663 ENAGS
-668 LALNGDNSSFSGEF
+668 LAFYGDISNFSGVF
-682 NMQGGRAFLGS
+682 NQKGGTTFLSEGAA
-693 GKGYFSGATVN
+693 GYFGKAQLAV
-704 LTGGTLVAPEL
+704 TGGALVAPTL
-715 RFSGGKLLVAGGT
+715 SFQKTGKLTLAGGT

-787 AGNVAADNASGS
+787 AGNVAADNVSGS

-855 TRSLTIDGNG
+855 ARSLAIDGNG

-889 ITFDGLKTSSG
+889 IAFDGLKTSSG

-996 GRRGGALNVV
+996 GRRGGALGVV
-1006 DDYGGY
+1006 DDYGDY
-1012 LTDPNY
+1012 LTDPDY

-1036 KDNSVELLGSGGNG
+1036 KNNSVELLGSGGNG

-1072 SKSTG
+1072 SRSTG

-1098 TFIQNSAGS
+1098 AFTQNSAGS

-1149 SAFSKNTA
+1149 STFSKNTA

-1179 AAADGGGAVFNVH
+1179 AAADGGGAIFNVH

-1207 TDGGAVYNDFSADK
+1207 TDGGAVYNDFSEDK

-1227 DGSLTFNGGARFTG
+1227 AGSLAFDGGARFTG
-1241 NTASGFGGAIYNTR
+1241 NTAGGLGGAIYNTR
-1255 SITLNPGAGQEIVFS
+1255 AVTLNPGVGQEIVFS
-1270 GNTDSTGSNAIFMG
+1270 GNTDSTGSNAIFMA
-1284 DGSSLDIMGDGKV
+1284 DGSSLDITGEGKV
-1297 VFDDALSSQSATPT
+1297 VFDDALSSQSATPA

-1348 KNLSTVAGGKL
+1348 KNVVTIAGGKL
-1359 KMSEFSFASQDAENA
+1359 KMPEFSFASQDAENA

-1388 TGTGQIFA
+1388 TGTGQIFS

-1416 NWSFDSGLIA
+1416 NWIFDSGLIA

-1446 SNVGADA
+1446 SNVGTEA

-1496 GWRDSSGLPIA
+1496 GWRDSSGLPLTLT
-1507 IADVITV
+1507 DVITV

-1532 GSKTSDTSE
+1532 GSKTSDTSD

-1607 AIFSKKGVT
+1607 AVFSKKGVT

-1642 FLDGKGVV
+1642 FLDGKGAV

-1656 VIANNE
+1656 VVTDNE

-1688 TSYMGGAIAVTGAL
+1688 TSYMGGALAVTGAL
-1702 SLGTGSVVESN
+1702 SLGTGSVVEAN

-1719 AVYSTGQVNATG
+1719 AVYSTGQVSATG

-1755 LVDSRMEEN
+1755 LVGSRMEEN

-1769 GAIILAG
+1769 GAVLLAG
-1776 GGTASVM
+1776 GGTASVT

-1797 FFIDKNGVLTTASG
+1797 FFIDKNGVLATASG
-1811 GVGTDA
+1811 EAGSDA
-1817 GTLFDGNSATTNGG
+1817 GTLFEGNSATTNGG

-1870 LTFAGTVFGK
+1870 LTFADTVFGK

-1890 SSASVGGTVNAAA
+1890 SSASVGGTVNVAA
-1903 SDVVFEGNTATSG
+1903 SDAVFEGNTATSG

-1955 SSNLAIADSTFEGNN
+1955 SSNLAIADSTFEGNS
-1970 AGYGGAVFNNGQL
+1970 AGYGGAVFNNGL
-1983 TTSGNVVFS
+1983 LATSGNVVFS

-2013 LAFNGGAR
+2013 LAFDGGAR
-2021 FTGNTASGLGGAI
+2021 FTGNTAGGLGGAI
-2034 YNTRAVTLNP
+2034 YNTRSITLNP

-2072 DIMGDGKVVFDDAL
+2072 DITGDGKVVFDDAL
-2086 SSQSATPTLKKTGS
+2086 SSQSATPALKKTGS

-2117 FEGGLTSIAEKWL
+2117 FEGGITSIAEKWL
-2130 IKNLSTVAGGKLKMS
+2130 IKNLVTIAGGKLKMP
-2145 EFSFASQDA
+2145 EFSFAPQDA

-2207 IAFDDAKYNLTYAQA
+2207 IAFDDTKYNLTYAQA

-2227 GASNVGADASGSGSA
+2227 GASNVGAEASGSGSA

-2250 YVNIPN
+2250 LVELP
-2256 PGPISPYYYT
+2256 PGDPDSFETLQKAVLDTGIDSIKLGSDIVLSKRLQGTTPVARSLAIDGNGHTISGAYP
-2266 GNKSDAASDGTVG
+2266 GLWFKGMDSGTVSIQ
-2279 GWLDNSGVPVT
+2279 NI
-2290 LANAITVKKEPG
+2290 A
-2302 QASEYRFLSGV
+2302 
-2313 FDGSKASDT
+2313 FDGLKT
-2322 SSLIHDDSGVHV
+2322 SSGDRYEGPVSFGPAIFFDMGYFADNWKSTAKLIIGDGVQFRNTESV
-2334 TSDGPL
+2334 GDGAGGAVR
-2340 TIQNWGTELVPA
+2340 TA
-2352 HTSTVASTG
+2352 HGIV
-2361 EIVFGNNVSVLNN
+2361 EIGNNVGFINCTGGSGGGLY
-2374 HSAGDGTKG
+2374 SESFTTIGDNVVFEGNKG
-2383 GGALF
+2383 RRGGALNVVDDYEDYLTDPDY
-2388 SKASITFGDNAVL
+2388 AS
-2401 SGNATV
+2401 
-2407 LAAGGE
+2407 
-2413 GYGGGA
+2413 GA
-2419 LFLDGKGEILLG
+2419 RRVKYVHIG
-2431 KNALIEKNESCGY
+2431 KNALFKNNSVELLGSGGN
-2444 GGAIYSLGSV
+2444 GGAIEVQS
-2454 RLGEGAVIRG
+2454 GELSIDDGATFTG
-2464 NKASY
+2464 NTSRS
-2469 MGGALAVTGAL
+2469 T
-2480 SLGKNALVEDNQ
+2480 
-2492 ARQGGAIYAQNG
+2492 GGAIAVCDWSPQ
-2504 TLALGSGTRLERNQ
+2504 LPAKAVLGSAAFTQ
-2518 ADRGGA
+2518 
-2524 IYLQGGSG
+2524 
-2532 DSTTLDLMN
+2532 
-2541 SVFRENSAS
+2541 NSA
-2550 NGGALYLTGD
+2550 G
-2560 GTLRIAAADTVFE
+2560 
-2573 GNSAS
+2573 S
-2578 YGGAIYNGFPMNE
+2578 YGGAIINEGDVRFNGPVSFVENTAGKIGGAVCNLNTLNMAAESTFSKNTAGVGGGLYNEGIASLGKASFIENAAAD
-2591 KGHSGSDGSLAFNG
+2591 GGGAIFNVHQLTFADGAVFSGNSATDGGAVYNDFSEDKDGNAVSAGSLAFNG
-2605 GARFTGNTASGL
+2605 GARFTGNTAGGL
-2617 GGAIYNTRA
+2617 GGAIYNTRSI
-2626 VTLNPGA
+2626 TLNPGA

-2675 QSATPTLKKTGG
+2675 QSATPALKKTGSG
-2687 GTLLFNAS
+2687 ELLLNAS

-2728 LKMPEF
+2728 LKMPAF
-2734 SFAAQGEGN
+2734 SFVAQGEGN

-2763 IFTNGL
+2763 IFINGL

-2776 DPGAVKLRDDNWSF
+2776 DPGAVKLSGDNWSF
-2790 NSGLIAFNDALYN
+2790 DSGLIAFNDALYN

-2824 VGSTSAK
+2824 AGSTSAK

-2845 DPVPPVDPDPTPPAP
+2845 DPVPPVEPDPDPVPPVEPDPTPPAP

-2910 TDDKTDSISGSI
+2910 KDDKTDSISGSI

-2961 PVNVHVGGTGEGASG
+2961 PVNVHVGGTGEGAFG

-3056 SGRLT
+3056 SGKLT

-3066 LSGGGLNVSGAVDSS
+3066 LSGGALNVSGAVDSS

-3118 RVVARQARLQ
+3118 RVVARQSQLQ

-3140 NDALTDAS
+3140 NDALADAS

-3227 LTPNTATFTD
+3227 LTPNTATFAD

-3283 GFSVSSVQGWNGD
+3283 GFSVSNVQGWNGD

-3313 DGSMKIQATA
+3313 DGSMKVQATA

-3347 NDTESDSMGI
+3347 NDTESGNMGI

-3366 NYLPKADTVHTV
+3366 NHLPKADTVHTV

-3411 LHMTATREGAVRKD
+3411 SHMTTTREGAIRKD
-3425 GLNLWINALYG
+3425 GLNLWLNALYG
-3436 AEHARNFG
+3436 AEHARNLG

-3468 VFRVGMALNAGSGT
+3468 DFRVGMALNAGSGT
-3482 ARSRGDFNAT
+3482 VRSRGDFNAT

-3498 WGVNLYGS
+3498 WGMNLYGS

-3519 YSANKNEVKQDLPT
+3519 YSANKNEVKQDLPA
-3533 TMQLGQLRGDV
+3533 TMQLGQLRADV

-3578 TDGFTSRIDEH
+3578 TDGFTSRIDDH

-3625 ADLSVVPAAG
+3625 ADLSVAPAAG
-3635 DLKAKTKARVPGVA
+3635 DLKAKTKVRVPGVA

-3670 EVQRDNIS
+3670 EVQKDNIS

-3687 SEHKT
+3687 SEHKA

>member
-37 LVAGNAGFAGAEDP
+37 LVAGNAGFAGAEELSGDISP
-51 IIAPNSSI
+51 ISLSGDTRNIIGVGDI
-59 SKHYDTNTTVLNTD
+59 SLRSTEPALRYLINV
-73 QPQFSKELYAI
+73 S
-84 GATGSQ
+84 GQ
-90 GALDISMEGDAAL
+90 GQLDISMSNGSPMAVGNADGIYL
-103 TVDASWRRDA
+103 KDYSDYDQYASA
-113 ADSNRD
+113 FHVA
-119 QLSAVYVGSGAQFS
+119 GSGSSGS
-133 FTGTGLFRATGQG
+133 FAGTGTFSMVGGG
-146 KVMEAV
+146 KLLGVC
-152 AFRNGANGPTGGTM
+152 AFLSESKGT
-166 RLTGAITGEAITEA
+166 LTLSGDITGEAEA
-180 SENGSGYKAIG
+180 VMNGSNGYASFAAAAAGGNLVFGGDRTTLRAKASTG
-191 VKAENAGTIIF
+191 NNANGAFVKYGGMIDFASKSVLIESKNTDSKSVGINCADGTVKTSADTDLDIVVEGNKATTGIQLTASSSDVQLAGNLDLTATQTGQDSFASVLGISND
-202 SGKSAWLKAMAHAGT
+202 SGKMVVSGPTSLRLVTNAPFDAKGITASGKADMSFFGDVEIA
-217 ADGVYARYGGVV
+217 V
-229 DFQSE
+229 
-234 EVKVLSQSDTGS
+234 TGS
-246 AASGISIEYSGGTI
+246 ASGSALYTTYRYDYSTQSGICP
-260 TSSEQTA
+260 
-267 LTVGVKAPASTAT
+267 V
-280 GISLSGA
+280 ISLGTDGKAVTLNSSG
-287 SKGLVDLAGSLAV
+287 
-300 SVEGSPVRGIENDQG
+300 
-315 TLHVAKASSITG
+315 
-327 IGEGTF
+327 
-333 PSYGIWGRNGSSTEL
+333 YGIN
-348 RGDVDVNMTS
+348 N
-358 STTVYGV
+358 
-365 YADSA
+365 
-370 TVSLG
+370 
-375 SEGDVAI
+375 
-382 LVQGSLGRGVAAF
+382 QG
-395 SGGNV
+395 
-400 ELGSQGKEV
+400 
-409 SITAQNTGVEAGTS
+409 
-423 STVSL
+423 
-428 NGKVKIDSG
+428 
-437 TGISLSSTTVDKF
+437 
-450 PSLLS
+450 
-455 NGSVSIIS
+455 GSVSL
-463 AGTGIVAKYAHA
+463 TGQRINITGSTGVFVEGGGNENVFADVRFDGPTTINADKAIV
-475 VFNELHIQAGT
+475 
-486 GIDVQ
+486 
-491 SPGYIGSGNT
+491 
-501 DTVLDVNGPAEIV
+501 
-514 AQNTALQIV
+514 
-523 GASGSKSASSGF
+523 
-535 VGTFNDAASLRA
+535 
-547 SNGNGVQLSA
+547 
-557 STHSGTTA
+557 
-565 ARDCSVTFKG
+565 
-575 QTSIASEKGT
+575 TSI
-585 GVVVNGPVASTA
+585 
-597 QDGASVVFEGATT
+597 
-610 IDAAKAIE
+610 KAGE
-618 IKKNNGKGASVTFAY
+618 QVGASVTFAY

-640 PARAQDA
+640 PVTKESA
-647 DSQVNGSVTGT
+647 DSKVRGSVTGSS
-658 GTLIK
+658 GTINK
-663 SGGGS
+663 ENAGS
-668 LALNGDNSSFSGEF
+668 LAFYGDISNFSGVF
-682 NMQGGRAFLGS
+682 NQKGGTTFLSEGAA
-693 GKGYFSGATVN
+693 GYFGKAQLAV
-704 LTGGTLVAPEL
+704 TGGALVAPTL
-715 RFSGGKLLVAGGT
+715 SFQKTGKLTLAGGT

-734 QIFTSALNAD
+734 QIFTNALNAD

-787 AGNVAADNASGS
+787 AGNVAADNVSGS

-855 TRSLTIDGNG
+855 ARSLAIDGNG

-889 ITFDGLKTSSG
+889 IAFDGLKTSSG

-961 GNNVSFINCT
+961 GNNVGFINCT

-1012 LTDPNY
+1012 LTDPDY

-1036 KDNSVELLGSGGNG
+1036 KNNSVELLGSGGNG

-1098 TFIQNSAGS
+1098 AFTQNSAGS

-1149 SAFSKNTA
+1149 STFSKNTA

-1207 TDGGAVYNDFSADK
+1207 TDGGAVYNDFSEDK
-1221 DGNVVS
+1221 DGNAVS
-1227 DGSLTFNGGARFTG
+1227 A
-1241 NTASGFGGAIYNTR
+1241 
-1255 SITLNPGAGQEIVFS
+1255 
-1270 GNTDSTGSNAIFMG
+1270 
-1284 DGSSLDIMGDGKV
+1284 
-1297 VFDDALSSQSATPT
+1297 
-1311 LKKTGSGELLLNASM
+1311 
-1326 DGFLG
+1326 
-1331 TASFEGG
+1331 
-1338 LTSIAEKWLI
+1338 
-1348 KNLSTVAGGKL
+1348 
-1359 KMSEFSFASQDAENA
+1359 
-1374 VTGGKLVLAGGILE
+1374 
-1388 TGTGQIFA
+1388 
-1396 NGLNAEGDARNPG
+1396 
-1409 SVKLNGD
+1409 
-1416 NWSFDSGLIA
+1416 
-1426 FDDAKYNLTYAQAA
+1426 
-1440 ALLLGA
+1440 
-1446 SNVGADA
+1446 
-1453 SGSGSAKEITFTG
+1453 
-1466 TYVNIPNPGPLSPY
+1466 
-1480 YYTGNK
+1480 
-1486 SDAASDGTVG
+1486 
-1496 GWRDSSGLPIA
+1496 
-1507 IADVITV
+1507 
-1514 KTEPGQAS
+1514 
-1522 EYRFLSGVYD
+1522 
-1532 GSKTSDTSE
+1532 
-1541 TYACLIHGGDSGV
+1541 
-1554 RVTSD
+1554 
-1559 GPLTIQNWGTG
+1559 
-1570 LMPYHASVASSNG
+1570 
-1583 EILFGDNVSL
+1583 
-1593 LNNHSAGDATKGGG
+1593 
-1607 AIFSKKGVT
+1607 
-1616 FGDNAV
+1616 
-1622 LSGNST
+1622 
-1628 ALAIGGGGYGGGAI
+1628 
-1642 FLDGKGVV
+1642 
-1650 RFGKNA
+1650 
-1656 VIANNE
+1656 
-1662 SYHYGGAIYS
+1662 
-1672 LGSVSMG
+1672 
-1679 EGATVRGNT
+1679 
-1688 TSYMGGAIAVTGAL
+1688 
-1702 SLGTGSVVESN
+1702 
-1713 QAQAGG
+1713 
-1719 AVYSTGQVNATG
+1719 
-1731 TTFRKNVATS
+1731 
-1741 NYGGG
+1741 
-1746 IYSAGGSIV
+1746 
-1755 LVDSRMEEN
+1755 
-1764 KAAGG
+1764 
-1769 GAIILAG
+1769 
-1776 GGTASVM
+1776 
-1783 DTAFAANTATNGGA
+1783 
-1797 FFIDKNGVLTTASG
+1797 
-1811 GVGTDA
+1811 
-1817 GTLFDGNSATTNGG
+1817 
-1831 AVYVQ
+1831 
-1836 NGTVDLG
+1836 
-1843 SGTRLQG
+1843 
-1850 NQAAKGGAIY
+1850 
-1860 ALGGKDASAK
+1860 
-1870 LTFAGTVFGK
+1870 
-1880 NSGTYGGAVY
+1880 
-1890 SSASVGGTVNAAA
+1890 
-1903 SDVVFEGNTATSG
+1903 
-1916 GAVYLGGSG
+1916 
-1925 TSDIAFT
+1925 
-1932 DAVFKENQANT
+1932 
-1943 GNGGAI
+1943 
-1949 YSAISG
+1949 
-1955 SSNLAIADSTFEGNN
+1955 
-1970 AGYGGAVFNNGQL
+1970 
-1983 TTSGNVVFS
+1983 
-1992 GNTATYGGAVYNY
+1992 
-2005 FTSTTDGS
+2005 GS

-2021 FTGNTASGLGGAI
+2021 FTGNTAGGLGGAI
-2034 YNTRAVTLNP
+2034 YNTRSITLNP
-2044 GAGQEIVFSG
+2044 GE
-2054 NTDSTGSNAI
+2054 
-2064 FMGDGSSL
+2064 
-2072 DIMGDGKVVFDDAL
+2072 
-2086 SSQSATPTLKKTGS
+2086 
-2100 GELLL
+2100 
-2105 NASMD
+2105 
-2110 GFLGTAS
+2110 
-2117 FEGGLTSIAEKWL
+2117 
-2130 IKNLSTVAGGKLKMS
+2130 
-2145 EFSFASQDA
+2145 
-2154 ENAVTGGKLVLAGGI
+2154 
-2169 LETGTGQIFANGL
+2169 
-2182 NAEGDARNPGSVKL
+2182 
-2196 NGDNWSFDSGL
+2196 
-2207 IAFDDAKYNLTYAQA
+2207 
-2222 AALLL
+2222 
-2227 GASNVGADASGSGSA
+2227 
-2242 KEITFTGT
+2242 
-2250 YVNIPN
+2250 
-2256 PGPISPYYYT
+2256 
-2266 GNKSDAASDGTVG
+2266 
-2279 GWLDNSGVPVT
+2279 
-2290 LANAITVKKEPG
+2290 
-2302 QASEYRFLSGV
+2302 
-2313 FDGSKASDT
+2313 
-2322 SSLIHDDSGVHV
+2322 
-2334 TSDGPL
+2334 
-2340 TIQNWGTELVPA
+2340 
-2352 HTSTVASTG
+2352 
-2361 EIVFGNNVSVLNN
+2361 
-2374 HSAGDGTKG
+2374 
-2383 GGALF
+2383 
-2388 SKASITFGDNAVL
+2388 
-2401 SGNATV
+2401 
-2407 LAAGGE
+2407 
-2413 GYGGGA
+2413 
-2419 LFLDGKGEILLG
+2419 
-2431 KNALIEKNESCGY
+2431 
-2444 GGAIYSLGSV
+2444 
-2454 RLGEGAVIRG
+2454 
-2464 NKASY
+2464 
-2469 MGGALAVTGAL
+2469 
-2480 SLGKNALVEDNQ
+2480 
-2492 ARQGGAIYAQNG
+2492 
-2504 TLALGSGTRLERNQ
+2504 
-2518 ADRGGA
+2518 
-2524 IYLQGGSG
+2524 
-2532 DSTTLDLMN
+2532 
-2541 SVFRENSAS
+2541 
-2550 NGGALYLTGD
+2550 
-2560 GTLRIAAADTVFE
+2560 
-2573 GNSAS
+2573 
-2578 YGGAIYNGFPMNE
+2578 
-2591 KGHSGSDGSLAFNG
+2591 
-2605 GARFTGNTASGL
+2605 
-2617 GGAIYNTRA
+2617 
-2626 VTLNPGA
+2626 

-2675 QSATPTLKKTGG
+2675 QSATPALKKTGSG
-2687 GTLLFNAS
+2687 ELLLNAS

-2728 LKMPEF
+2728 LKMPAF
-2734 SFAAQGEGN
+2734 SFVAQGEGN

-2763 IFTNGL
+2763 IFINGL

-2776 DPGAVKLRDDNWSF
+2776 DPGAVKLSGDNWSF
-2790 NSGLIAFNDALYN
+2790 DSGLIAFNDALYN

-2824 VGSTSAK
+2824 AGSTSAK

-2840 VDPDP
+2840 VDPGP
-2845 DPVPPVDPDPTPPAP
+2845 DPVPPVDPVPDPVPPVEPDPTPPAP

-2910 TDDKTDSISGSI
+2910 KDDKTDSISGSI

-2961 PVNVHVGGTGEGASG
+2961 PVNVHVGGTGEGAFG

-3056 SGRLT
+3056 SGKLT

-3066 LSGGGLNVSGAVDSS
+3066 LSGGALNVSGAVDSS

-3099 VLTTSSDVQINIG
+3099 VLTTSSDVQLNIG

-3118 RVVARQARLQ
+3118 RVVARQAQLQ

-3140 NDALTDAS
+3140 NDALADAS

-3227 LTPNTATFTD
+3227 LTPNTATFAD

-3283 GFSVSSVQGWNGD
+3283 GFSVSNVQGWNGD

-3313 DGSMKIQATA
+3313 DGSMKVQATA

-3347 NDTESDSMGI
+3347 NDTESGNMGI

-3366 NYLPKADTVHTV
+3366 NHLPKADTVHTV

-3411 LHMTATREGAVRKD
+3411 LHMTTTREGAIRKD

-3436 AEHARNFG
+3436 AEHARNLG

-3468 VFRVGMALNAGSGT
+3468 DFRVGMALNAGSGT

-3498 WGVNLYGS
+3498 WGMNLYGS

-3533 TMQLGQLRGDV
+3533 TMQLGQLRADV

-3578 TDGFTSRIDEH
+3578 TDGFTSRIDDH

-3625 ADLSVVPAAG
+3625 ADLSVAPAAG
-3635 DLKAKTKARVPGVA
+3635 DLKAKAKARVPGVA

-3670 EVQRDNIS
+3670 EVQKDNIS

-3687 SEHKT
+3687 SEHKA

>member
-37 LVAGNAGFAGAEDP
+37 LVAGNAGFAGAEELSGDISP
-51 IIAPNSSI
+51 ISLSGDTRNIIGVGDI
-59 SKHYDTNTTVLNTD
+59 SLRSTEPALRYLINV
-73 QPQFSKELYAI
+73 S
-84 GATGSQ
+84 GQ
-90 GALDISMEGDAAL
+90 GQLDISMSNGSSMAVGHADGIYL
-103 TVDASWRRDA
+103 KDYSDYDQYASA
-113 ADSNRD
+113 FHVA
-119 QLSAVYVGSGAQFS
+119 GSGSSGS
-133 FTGTGLFRATGQG
+133 FAGTGTFSMVGGG
-146 KVMEAV
+146 KLLGVC
-152 AFRNGANGPTGGTM
+152 AFLSESKGT
-166 RLTGAITGEAITEA
+166 LTLSGDITGEAEA
-180 SENGSGYKAIG
+180 VMNGSNGYASFAAAAAGGNLVFGGDRTTLRAKASTG
-191 VKAENAGTIIF
+191 NNANGAFVKYGGMIDFASKSVLIESKNTDSSSVGINCADGTVKTSADTDLDIVVEGNKATTGIQLTASFSDVQLAGNLDLTATQTGQDSFASVLGISND
-202 SGKSAWLKAMAHAGT
+202 SGKMVVSGPTSLRLVTNAPFDAKGITASGKADMSFLGDVEIA
-217 ADGVYARYGGVV
+217 V
-229 DFQSE
+229 
-234 EVKVLSQSDTGS
+234 TGS
-246 AASGISIEYSGGTI
+246 ASGSALYTTYRYDYSTQAGI
-260 TSSEQTA
+260 CP
-267 LTVGVKAPASTAT
+267 V
-280 GISLSGA
+280 ISLGTDGKAVTLNSSG
-287 SKGLVDLAGSLAV
+287 
-300 SVEGSPVRGIENDQG
+300 
-315 TLHVAKASSITG
+315 
-327 IGEGTF
+327 
-333 PSYGIWGRNGSSTEL
+333 YGIN
-348 RGDVDVNMTS
+348 N
-358 STTVYGV
+358 
-365 YADSA
+365 
-370 TVSLG
+370 
-375 SEGDVAI
+375 
-382 LVQGSLGRGVAAF
+382 QG
-395 SGGNV
+395 
-400 ELGSQGKEV
+400 
-409 SITAQNTGVEAGTS
+409 
-423 STVSL
+423 
-428 NGKVKIDSG
+428 
-437 TGISLSSTTVDKF
+437 
-450 PSLLS
+450 
-455 NGSVSIIS
+455 GSVSL
-463 AGTGIVAKYAHA
+463 TGQRINITGSTGVFVEGGGNENVFADVRFDGPTTINADKAIV
-475 VFNELHIQAGT
+475 
-486 GIDVQ
+486 
-491 SPGYIGSGNT
+491 
-501 DTVLDVNGPAEIV
+501 
-514 AQNTALQIV
+514 
-523 GASGSKSASSGF
+523 
-535 VGTFNDAASLRA
+535 
-547 SNGNGVQLSA
+547 
-557 STHSGTTA
+557 
-565 ARDCSVTFKG
+565 
-575 QTSIASEKGT
+575 TSI
-585 GVVVNGPVASTA
+585 
-597 QDGASVVFEGATT
+597 
-610 IDAAKAIE
+610 KAGE
-618 IKKNNGKGASVTFAY
+618 QVGASVTFAY

-640 PARAQDA
+640 PVTKESA
-647 DSQVNGSVTGT
+647 DSKVRGSVTGSS
-658 GTLIK
+658 GTINK
-663 SGGGS
+663 ENAGS
-668 LALNGDNSSFSGEF
+668 LAFYGDISNFSGVF
-682 NMQGGRAFLGS
+682 NQKGGTTFLSEGAA
-693 GKGYFSGATVN
+693 GYFGKAQLAV
-704 LTGGTLVAPEL
+704 TGGALVAPTL
-715 RFSGGKLLVAGGT
+715 SFQKTGKLTLAGGT

-787 AGNVAADNASGS
+787 AGNVAADNVSGS

-855 TRSLTIDGNG
+855 ARSLAIDGNG

-889 ITFDGLKTSSG
+889 IAFDGLKTSSG

-961 GNNVSFINCT
+961 GNNVGFINCT

-1012 LTDPNY
+1012 LTDPDY

-1036 KDNSVELLGSGGNG
+1036 KNNSVELLGSGGNG

-1098 TFIQNSAGS
+1098 TFTQNSAGS

-1149 SAFSKNTA
+1149 STFSKNTA

-1207 TDGGAVYNDFSADK
+1207 TDGGAVYNDFSEDK
-1221 DGNVVS
+1221 DGNAVS
-1227 DGSLTFNGGARFTG
+1227 A
-1241 NTASGFGGAIYNTR
+1241 
-1255 SITLNPGAGQEIVFS
+1255 
-1270 GNTDSTGSNAIFMG
+1270 
-1284 DGSSLDIMGDGKV
+1284 
-1297 VFDDALSSQSATPT
+1297 
-1311 LKKTGSGELLLNASM
+1311 
-1326 DGFLG
+1326 
-1331 TASFEGG
+1331 
-1338 LTSIAEKWLI
+1338 
-1348 KNLSTVAGGKL
+1348 
-1359 KMSEFSFASQDAENA
+1359 
-1374 VTGGKLVLAGGILE
+1374 
-1388 TGTGQIFA
+1388 
-1396 NGLNAEGDARNPG
+1396 
-1409 SVKLNGD
+1409 
-1416 NWSFDSGLIA
+1416 
-1426 FDDAKYNLTYAQAA
+1426 
-1440 ALLLGA
+1440 
-1446 SNVGADA
+1446 
-1453 SGSGSAKEITFTG
+1453 
-1466 TYVNIPNPGPLSPY
+1466 
-1480 YYTGNK
+1480 
-1486 SDAASDGTVG
+1486 
-1496 GWRDSSGLPIA
+1496 
-1507 IADVITV
+1507 
-1514 KTEPGQAS
+1514 
-1522 EYRFLSGVYD
+1522 
-1532 GSKTSDTSE
+1532 
-1541 TYACLIHGGDSGV
+1541 
-1554 RVTSD
+1554 
-1559 GPLTIQNWGTG
+1559 
-1570 LMPYHASVASSNG
+1570 
-1583 EILFGDNVSL
+1583 
-1593 LNNHSAGDATKGGG
+1593 
-1607 AIFSKKGVT
+1607 
-1616 FGDNAV
+1616 
-1622 LSGNST
+1622 
-1628 ALAIGGGGYGGGAI
+1628 
-1642 FLDGKGVV
+1642 
-1650 RFGKNA
+1650 
-1656 VIANNE
+1656 
-1662 SYHYGGAIYS
+1662 
-1672 LGSVSMG
+1672 
-1679 EGATVRGNT
+1679 
-1688 TSYMGGAIAVTGAL
+1688 
-1702 SLGTGSVVESN
+1702 
-1713 QAQAGG
+1713 
-1719 AVYSTGQVNATG
+1719 
-1731 TTFRKNVATS
+1731 
-1741 NYGGG
+1741 
-1746 IYSAGGSIV
+1746 
-1755 LVDSRMEEN
+1755 
-1764 KAAGG
+1764 
-1769 GAIILAG
+1769 
-1776 GGTASVM
+1776 
-1783 DTAFAANTATNGGA
+1783 
-1797 FFIDKNGVLTTASG
+1797 
-1811 GVGTDA
+1811 
-1817 GTLFDGNSATTNGG
+1817 
-1831 AVYVQ
+1831 
-1836 NGTVDLG
+1836 
-1843 SGTRLQG
+1843 
-1850 NQAAKGGAIY
+1850 
-1860 ALGGKDASAK
+1860 
-1870 LTFAGTVFGK
+1870 
-1880 NSGTYGGAVY
+1880 
-1890 SSASVGGTVNAAA
+1890 
-1903 SDVVFEGNTATSG
+1903 
-1916 GAVYLGGSG
+1916 
-1925 TSDIAFT
+1925 
-1932 DAVFKENQANT
+1932 
-1943 GNGGAI
+1943 
-1949 YSAISG
+1949 
-1955 SSNLAIADSTFEGNN
+1955 
-1970 AGYGGAVFNNGQL
+1970 
-1983 TTSGNVVFS
+1983 
-1992 GNTATYGGAVYNY
+1992 
-2005 FTSTTDGS
+2005 GS

-2021 FTGNTASGLGGAI
+2021 FTGNTAGGLGGAI
-2034 YNTRAVTLNP
+2034 YNTR
-2044 GAGQEIVFSG
+2044 
-2054 NTDSTGSNAI
+2054 
-2064 FMGDGSSL
+2064 
-2072 DIMGDGKVVFDDAL
+2072 
-2086 SSQSATPTLKKTGS
+2086 
-2100 GELLL
+2100 
-2105 NASMD
+2105 
-2110 GFLGTAS
+2110 
-2117 FEGGLTSIAEKWL
+2117 SI
-2130 IKNLSTVAGGKLKMS
+2130 
-2145 EFSFASQDA
+2145 
-2154 ENAVTGGKLVLAGGI
+2154 
-2169 LETGTGQIFANGL
+2169 
-2182 NAEGDARNPGSVKL
+2182 
-2196 NGDNWSFDSGL
+2196 
-2207 IAFDDAKYNLTYAQA
+2207 
-2222 AALLL
+2222 
-2227 GASNVGADASGSGSA
+2227 
-2242 KEITFTGT
+2242 
-2250 YVNIPN
+2250 
-2256 PGPISPYYYT
+2256 
-2266 GNKSDAASDGTVG
+2266 
-2279 GWLDNSGVPVT
+2279 
-2290 LANAITVKKEPG
+2290 
-2302 QASEYRFLSGV
+2302 
-2313 FDGSKASDT
+2313 
-2322 SSLIHDDSGVHV
+2322 
-2334 TSDGPL
+2334 
-2340 TIQNWGTELVPA
+2340 
-2352 HTSTVASTG
+2352 
-2361 EIVFGNNVSVLNN
+2361 
-2374 HSAGDGTKG
+2374 
-2383 GGALF
+2383 
-2388 SKASITFGDNAVL
+2388 
-2401 SGNATV
+2401 
-2407 LAAGGE
+2407 
-2413 GYGGGA
+2413 
-2419 LFLDGKGEILLG
+2419 
-2431 KNALIEKNESCGY
+2431 
-2444 GGAIYSLGSV
+2444 
-2454 RLGEGAVIRG
+2454 
-2464 NKASY
+2464 
-2469 MGGALAVTGAL
+2469 
-2480 SLGKNALVEDNQ
+2480 
-2492 ARQGGAIYAQNG
+2492 
-2504 TLALGSGTRLERNQ
+2504 
-2518 ADRGGA
+2518 
-2524 IYLQGGSG
+2524 
-2532 DSTTLDLMN
+2532 
-2541 SVFRENSAS
+2541 
-2550 NGGALYLTGD
+2550 
-2560 GTLRIAAADTVFE
+2560 
-2573 GNSAS
+2573 
-2578 YGGAIYNGFPMNE
+2578 
-2591 KGHSGSDGSLAFNG
+2591 
-2605 GARFTGNTASGL
+2605 
-2617 GGAIYNTRA
+2617 
-2626 VTLNPGA
+2626 TLNPGA

-2675 QSATPTLKKTGG
+2675 QSATPTLKKTGSG
-2687 GTLLFNAS
+2687 ELLLNAS

-2728 LKMPEF
+2728 LKMPAF
-2734 SFAAQGEGN
+2734 SFVAQGEGN

-2763 IFTNGL
+2763 IFINGL

-2776 DPGAVKLRDDNWSF
+2776 DPGAVKLSGDNWSF
-2790 NSGLIAFNDALYN
+2790 DSGLIAFNDALYN

-2824 VGSTSAK
+2824 AGSTSAK

-2845 DPVPPVDPDPTPPAP
+2845 DPVPPVDPVPDPVPPVEPDPTPPAP

-2910 TDDKTDSISGSI
+2910 KDDKTDSISGSI

-2961 PVNVHVGGTGEGASG
+2961 PVNVHVGGTGEGAFG

-3056 SGRLT
+3056 SGKLT

-3066 LSGGGLNVSGAVDSS
+3066 LSGGALNVSGAVDSS

-3118 RVVARQARLQ
+3118 RVVARQAQLQ

-3140 NDALTDAS
+3140 NDALADAS

-3227 LTPNTATFTD
+3227 LTPNTATFAD

-3261 NVDAGAKLLIDNIT
+3261 NVDAGAKLLIDSIT

-3283 GFSVSSVQGWNGD
+3283 GFSVSNVQGWNGD

-3313 DGSMKIQATA
+3313 DGSMKVQATA

-3347 NDTESDSMGI
+3347 NDTESGNMGI

-3366 NYLPKADTVHTV
+3366 KHLPKADTVHTV

-3388 GVQGMAVAAA
+3388 GVQGMTVAAA

-3411 LHMTATREGAVRKD
+3411 SHMTTTREGAIRKD

-3436 AEHARNFG
+3436 AEHARNLG

-3468 VFRVGMALNAGSGT
+3468 DFRVGMALNAGSGT

-3498 WGVNLYGS
+3498 WGMNLYGS

-3533 TMQLGQLRGDV
+3533 TMQLGQLRADV

-3578 TDGFTSRIDEH
+3578 TDGFTSRIDDH

-3625 ADLSVVPAAG
+3625 ADLSVAPAAG
-3635 DLKAKTKARVPGVA
+3635 DLKAKAKARVPGVA
-3649 ASDTIKARMM
+3649 ASDTIKARIM

-3670 EVQRDNIS
+3670 EVQKDNIS

-3687 SEHKT
+3687 SEHKV

>member
-1 MTLSRGAIGNLVNRY
+1 MVGGGKLLGVCAFLSESKGTLTLS
-16 RAVLRKCR
+16 
-24 MMNVFGSLAVAGM
+24 
-37 LVAGNAGFAGAEDP
+37 
-51 IIAPNSSI
+51 
-59 SKHYDTNTTVLNTD
+59 
-73 QPQFSKELYAI
+73 
-84 GATGSQ
+84 
-90 GALDISMEGDAAL
+90 GD
-103 TVDASWRRDA
+103 
-113 ADSNRD
+113 
-119 QLSAVYVGSGAQFS
+119 
-133 FTGTGLFRATGQG
+133 
-146 KVMEAV
+146 
-152 AFRNGANGPTGGTM
+152 
-166 RLTGAITGEAITEA
+166 ITGEAEA
-180 SENGSGYKAIG
+180 VMNGSNGYASFAAAAAGGNLVFGGDRTTLRAKASTGNNANGAFVKYGGMIG
-191 VKAENAGTIIF
+191 FASKSVLIESKNTDSNSVGINCADGTVKTSADTDLDIVVEGNKATTGIQLTASSSDVQLAGNLDLTATQTGQDSFASVLGISND
-202 SGKSAWLKAMAHAGT
+202 SGKMVVSGPTSLRLVTNAPFDAKGITASGKADMSFLGDVEIA
-217 ADGVYARYGGVV
+217 V
-229 DFQSE
+229 
-234 EVKVLSQSDTGS
+234 TGS
-246 AASGISIEYSGGTI
+246 ASGSALYTTYRYDYSTQAGI
-260 TSSEQTA
+260 CP
-267 LTVGVKAPASTAT
+267 V
-280 GISLSGA
+280 ISLGTDGKAVTLNSSG
-287 SKGLVDLAGSLAV
+287 
-300 SVEGSPVRGIENDQG
+300 
-315 TLHVAKASSITG
+315 
-327 IGEGTF
+327 
-333 PSYGIWGRNGSSTEL
+333 YGIN
-348 RGDVDVNMTS
+348 N
-358 STTVYGV
+358 
-365 YADSA
+365 
-370 TVSLG
+370 
-375 SEGDVAI
+375 
-382 LVQGSLGRGVAAF
+382 QG
-395 SGGNV
+395 
-400 ELGSQGKEV
+400 
-409 SITAQNTGVEAGTS
+409 
-423 STVSL
+423 
-428 NGKVKIDSG
+428 
-437 TGISLSSTTVDKF
+437 
-450 PSLLS
+450 
-455 NGSVSIIS
+455 GSVSL
-463 AGTGIVAKYAHA
+463 TGQRINITGSTGVFVEGGGNENVFADVRFDGPTTINADKAIV
-475 VFNELHIQAGT
+475 
-486 GIDVQ
+486 
-491 SPGYIGSGNT
+491 
-501 DTVLDVNGPAEIV
+501 
-514 AQNTALQIV
+514 
-523 GASGSKSASSGF
+523 
-535 VGTFNDAASLRA
+535 
-547 SNGNGVQLSA
+547 
-557 STHSGTTA
+557 
-565 ARDCSVTFKG
+565 
-575 QTSIASEKGT
+575 TSI
-585 GVVVNGPVASTA
+585 
-597 QDGASVVFEGATT
+597 
-610 IDAAKAIE
+610 KAGE
-618 IKKNNGKGASVTFAY
+618 QVGASVTFAY

-640 PARAQDA
+640 PVTKESA
-647 DSQVNGSVTGT
+647 DSKVRGSVTGSS
-658 GTLIK
+658 GTINK
-663 SGGGS
+663 ENAGS
-668 LALNGDNSSFSGEF
+668 LAFYGDISNFSGVF
-682 NMQGGRAFLGS
+682 NQKGGTTFLSEGAA
-693 GKGYFSGATVN
+693 GYFGKAQLAV
-704 LTGGTLVAPEL
+704 TGGALVAPTL
-715 RFSGGKLLVAGGT
+715 SFQKTGKLTLAGGT

-734 QIFTSALNAD
+734 QIFTNALNAD

-787 AGNVAADNASGS
+787 AGNVAADNVSGS

-855 TRSLTIDGNG
+855 ARSLAIDGNG

-889 ITFDGLKTSSG
+889 IAFDGLKTSSG

-961 GNNVSFINCT
+961 GNNVGFINCT

-1006 DDYGGY
+1006 DDYEDY
-1012 LTDPNY
+1012 LTDPDY

-1036 KDNSVELLGSGGNG
+1036 KNNSVELLGSGGNG

-1098 TFIQNSAGS
+1098 AFTQNSAGS

-1149 SAFSKNTA
+1149 STFSKNTA

-1179 AAADGGGAVFNVH
+1179 AAADGGGAIFNVH

-1207 TDGGAVYNDFSADK
+1207 TDGGAVYNDFSEDK
-1221 DGNVVS
+1221 DGNAVS
-1227 DGSLTFNGGARFTG
+1227 AGSLAFNGGARFTG
-1241 NTASGFGGAIYNTR
+1241 NTASGLGGAIYNTR

-1284 DGSSLDIMGDGKV
+1284 DGSSLDITGDGKV
-1297 VFDDALSSQSATPT
+1297 VFNDALSSQSATPA

-1348 KNLSTVAGGKL
+1348 KNLITIAGGKL

-1446 SNVGADA
+1446 SNVGAEA

-1496 GWRDSSGLPIA
+1496 GWLDSSGVPIA

-1514 KTEPGQAS
+1514 KTDPGQAS

-1532 GSKTSDTSE
+1532 GSKTSDASD

-1607 AIFSKKGVT
+1607 AIFSKKGVA

-1642 FLDGKGVV
+1642 FLDGKGAV

-1679 EGATVRGNT
+1679 EGAIVRGNT

-1719 AVYSTGQVNATG
+1719 AVYSTGQVSATG

-1769 GAIILAG
+1769 GAVLLAG
-1776 GGTASVM
+1776 GGTASVT
-1783 DTAFAANTATNGGA
+1783 DTTFAANTATNGGA
-1797 FFIDKNGVLTTASG
+1797 FFIDKNGMLTTTSG
-1811 GVGTDA
+1811 EAGSDA
-1817 GTLFDGNSATTNGG
+1817 GTLFEGNSATTNGG

-1836 NGTVDLG
+1836 NGAVDLG

-1850 NQAAKGGAIY
+1850 NQAVKGGAIY

-1870 LTFAGTVFGK
+1870 LTFADAVFGK

-1890 SSASVGGTVNAAA
+1890 SSASVGGTVNVAA

-1949 YSAISG
+1949 YSGISG
-1955 SSNLAIADSTFEGNN
+1955 SSNLAIADSSFEGNS

-1992 GNTATYGGAVYNY
+1992 GNRATYGGAVYNY

-2034 YNTRAVTLNP
+2034 YNTR
-2044 GAGQEIVFSG
+2044 
-2054 NTDSTGSNAI
+2054 
-2064 FMGDGSSL
+2064 
-2072 DIMGDGKVVFDDAL
+2072 
-2086 SSQSATPTLKKTGS
+2086 
-2100 GELLL
+2100 
-2105 NASMD
+2105 
-2110 GFLGTAS
+2110 
-2117 FEGGLTSIAEKWL
+2117 SI
-2130 IKNLSTVAGGKLKMS
+2130 
-2145 EFSFASQDA
+2145 
-2154 ENAVTGGKLVLAGGI
+2154 
-2169 LETGTGQIFANGL
+2169 
-2182 NAEGDARNPGSVKL
+2182 
-2196 NGDNWSFDSGL
+2196 
-2207 IAFDDAKYNLTYAQA
+2207 
-2222 AALLL
+2222 
-2227 GASNVGADASGSGSA
+2227 
-2242 KEITFTGT
+2242 
-2250 YVNIPN
+2250 
-2256 PGPISPYYYT
+2256 
-2266 GNKSDAASDGTVG
+2266 
-2279 GWLDNSGVPVT
+2279 
-2290 LANAITVKKEPG
+2290 
-2302 QASEYRFLSGV
+2302 
-2313 FDGSKASDT
+2313 
-2322 SSLIHDDSGVHV
+2322 
-2334 TSDGPL
+2334 
-2340 TIQNWGTELVPA
+2340 
-2352 HTSTVASTG
+2352 
-2361 EIVFGNNVSVLNN
+2361 
-2374 HSAGDGTKG
+2374 
-2383 GGALF
+2383 
-2388 SKASITFGDNAVL
+2388 
-2401 SGNATV
+2401 
-2407 LAAGGE
+2407 
-2413 GYGGGA
+2413 
-2419 LFLDGKGEILLG
+2419 
-2431 KNALIEKNESCGY
+2431 
-2444 GGAIYSLGSV
+2444 
-2454 RLGEGAVIRG
+2454 
-2464 NKASY
+2464 
-2469 MGGALAVTGAL
+2469 
-2480 SLGKNALVEDNQ
+2480 
-2492 ARQGGAIYAQNG
+2492 
-2504 TLALGSGTRLERNQ
+2504 
-2518 ADRGGA
+2518 
-2524 IYLQGGSG
+2524 
-2532 DSTTLDLMN
+2532 
-2541 SVFRENSAS
+2541 
-2550 NGGALYLTGD
+2550 
-2560 GTLRIAAADTVFE
+2560 
-2573 GNSAS
+2573 
-2578 YGGAIYNGFPMNE
+2578 
-2591 KGHSGSDGSLAFNG
+2591 
-2605 GARFTGNTASGL
+2605 
-2617 GGAIYNTRA
+2617 
-2626 VTLNPGA
+2626 TLNPGA

-2667 VFDDALSS
+2667 VFNDALSS
-2675 QSATPTLKKTGG
+2675 QSATPALKKTGSG
-2687 GTLLFNAS
+2687 ELLLNAS

-2703 AFEDGRTEIAQKW
+2703 AFEDGRTEIPQKW

-2728 LKMPEF
+2728 LKMPAF
-2734 SFAAQGEGN
+2734 SFVAQGEGN

-2763 IFTNGL
+2763 IFINGL

-2776 DPGAVKLRDDNWSF
+2776 DPGAVKLSGDNWSF
-2790 NSGLIAFNDALYN
+2790 DSGLIAFNDALYN

-2824 VGSTSAK
+2824 AGSTSAK

-2840 VDPDP
+2840 VDPVP
-2845 DPVPPVDPDPTPPAP
+2845 DPVPPVEPDPTPPAP

-2910 TDDKTDSISGSI
+2910 KDDKTDSISGSI

-3056 SGRLT
+3056 SGKLT

-3066 LSGGGLNVSGAVDSS
+3066 LSGGALNVSGAVDSS

-3099 VLTTSSDVQINIG
+3099 VLTTSSDVQLNIG

-3118 RVVARQARLQ
+3118 RVVARQAQLQ

-3140 NDALTDAS
+3140 NDALADAS

-3227 LTPNTATFTD
+3227 LTPNTATFAD

-3261 NVDAGAKLLIDNIT
+3261 NVDTGAKLLIDNIT

-3283 GFSVSSVQGWNGD
+3283 GFSVSNVQGWNGD

-3313 DGSMKIQATA
+3313 DGSMKVQATA

-3347 NDTESDSMGI
+3347 NDTESGNMGI

-3366 NYLPKADTVHTV
+3366 NHLPKADTVHTV

-3411 LHMTATREGAVRKD
+3411 SHMTTTREGAIRKD

-3436 AEHARNFG
+3436 AEHARNLG

-3468 VFRVGMALNAGSGT
+3468 DFRVGMALNAGSGT

-3498 WGVNLYGS
+3498 WGMNLYGS

-3519 YSANKNEVKQDLPT
+3519 YSANKNEVKQDLPA
-3533 TMQLGQLRGDV
+3533 TMQLGQLRADV

-3578 TDGFTSRIDEH
+3578 TDGFTSRIDDH

-3635 DLKAKTKARVPGVA
+3635 DLKAKTKVRVPGVA

-3670 EVQRDNIS
+3670 EVQKDNIS

-3687 SEHKT
+3687 SEHKA

>member
-37 LVAGNAGFAGAEDP
+37 LVAGNAGFAGAEELSGDISP
-51 IIAPNSSI
+51 ISLSGDTRNIIGVGDI
-59 SKHYDTNTTVLNTD
+59 SLRSTEPALRYLINV
-73 QPQFSKELYAI
+73 S
-84 GATGSQ
+84 GQ
-90 GALDISMEGDAAL
+90 GQLDISMSNGSSMAVGHADGIYL
-103 TVDASWRRDA
+103 KDYSDYDQYASA
-113 ADSNRD
+113 FHVA
-119 QLSAVYVGSGAQFS
+119 GSGSSGS
-133 FTGTGLFRATGQG
+133 FVGTGTFSMVGGG
-146 KVMEAV
+146 KLLGVC
-152 AFRNGANGPTGGTM
+152 AFLSESKGT
-166 RLTGAITGEAITEA
+166 LTLSGDITGEAEA
-180 SENGSGYKAIG
+180 VMNGSNGYASFAAAAAGGNLVFGGDRTTLRAKASTG
-191 VKAENAGTIIF
+191 NNANGAFVKYGGMIDFASKSVLIESKNTDSNSVGINCADGTVKTSADTDLDIVVEGNKATTGIQLTASSSDVQLAGNLDLTATQTGQDFFASVLGISND
-202 SGKSAWLKAMAHAGT
+202 SGKMVVSGPTSLRLATNAPFDAKGITASGKADMSFLGDVEIA
-217 ADGVYARYGGVV
+217 V
-229 DFQSE
+229 
-234 EVKVLSQSDTGS
+234 TGS
-246 AASGISIEYSGGTI
+246 ASGSALYTTYRYDYSTQAGI
-260 TSSEQTA
+260 CP
-267 LTVGVKAPASTAT
+267 V
-280 GISLSGA
+280 ISLGTDGKAVTLNSSG
-287 SKGLVDLAGSLAV
+287 
-300 SVEGSPVRGIENDQG
+300 
-315 TLHVAKASSITG
+315 
-327 IGEGTF
+327 
-333 PSYGIWGRNGSSTEL
+333 YGIN
-348 RGDVDVNMTS
+348 N
-358 STTVYGV
+358 
-365 YADSA
+365 
-370 TVSLG
+370 
-375 SEGDVAI
+375 
-382 LVQGSLGRGVAAF
+382 QG
-395 SGGNV
+395 
-400 ELGSQGKEV
+400 
-409 SITAQNTGVEAGTS
+409 
-423 STVSL
+423 
-428 NGKVKIDSG
+428 
-437 TGISLSSTTVDKF
+437 
-450 PSLLS
+450 
-455 NGSVSIIS
+455 GSVSL
-463 AGTGIVAKYAHA
+463 TGQRINITGSTGVFVEGGGNENVFADVRFDGPTTINADKAIV
-475 VFNELHIQAGT
+475 
-486 GIDVQ
+486 
-491 SPGYIGSGNT
+491 
-501 DTVLDVNGPAEIV
+501 
-514 AQNTALQIV
+514 
-523 GASGSKSASSGF
+523 
-535 VGTFNDAASLRA
+535 
-547 SNGNGVQLSA
+547 
-557 STHSGTTA
+557 
-565 ARDCSVTFKG
+565 
-575 QTSIASEKGT
+575 TSI
-585 GVVVNGPVASTA
+585 
-597 QDGASVVFEGATT
+597 
-610 IDAAKAIE
+610 KAGE
-618 IKKNNGKGASVTFAY
+618 QVGASVTFAY

-640 PARAQDA
+640 PVTKESA
-647 DSQVNGSVTGT
+647 DSKVRGSVTGSS
-658 GTLIK
+658 GTINK
-663 SGGGS
+663 ENAGS
-668 LALNGDNSSFSGEF
+668 LAFYGDISNFSGVF
-682 NMQGGRAFLGS
+682 NQKGGTTFLSEGAA
-693 GKGYFSGATVN
+693 GYFGKAQLAV
-704 LTGGTLVAPEL
+704 TGGALVAPTL
-715 RFSGGKLLVAGGT
+715 SFQKTGKLTLAGGT

-787 AGNVAADNASGS
+787 AGNVAADNVSGS

-855 TRSLTIDGNG
+855 ARSLAIDGNG

-889 ITFDGLKTSSG
+889 IAFDGLKTSSG

-961 GNNVSFINCT
+961 GNNVGFINCT

-1012 LTDPNY
+1012 LTDPDY

-1036 KDNSVELLGSGGNG
+1036 KNNSVELLGSGGNG

-1098 TFIQNSAGS
+1098 AFTQNSAGS

-1149 SAFSKNTA
+1149 STFSKNTA

-1207 TDGGAVYNDFSADK
+1207 TDGGAVYNDFSEDK
-1221 DGNVVS
+1221 DGNAVS
-1227 DGSLTFNGGARFTG
+1227 AGSLAFNGGARFTG
-1241 NTASGFGGAIYNTR
+1241 NTASGLGGAIYNTR

-1284 DGSSLDIMGDGKV
+1284 DGSSLDITGDGKV
-1297 VFDDALSSQSATPT
+1297 VFNDALSSQSATPA
-1311 LKKTGSGELLLNASM
+1311 LKKTGS
-1326 DGFLG
+1326 
-1331 TASFEGG
+1331 
-1338 LTSIAEKWLI
+1338 
-1348 KNLSTVAGGKL
+1348 
-1359 KMSEFSFASQDAENA
+1359 
-1374 VTGGKLVLAGGILE
+1374 
-1388 TGTGQIFA
+1388 
-1396 NGLNAEGDARNPG
+1396 
-1409 SVKLNGD
+1409 
-1416 NWSFDSGLIA
+1416 
-1426 FDDAKYNLTYAQAA
+1426 
-1440 ALLLGA
+1440 
-1446 SNVGADA
+1446 
-1453 SGSGSAKEITFTG
+1453 
-1466 TYVNIPNPGPLSPY
+1466 
-1480 YYTGNK
+1480 
-1486 SDAASDGTVG
+1486 
-1496 GWRDSSGLPIA
+1496 
-1507 IADVITV
+1507 
-1514 KTEPGQAS
+1514 
-1522 EYRFLSGVYD
+1522 
-1532 GSKTSDTSE
+1532 
-1541 TYACLIHGGDSGV
+1541 
-1554 RVTSD
+1554 
-1559 GPLTIQNWGTG
+1559 
-1570 LMPYHASVASSNG
+1570 
-1583 EILFGDNVSL
+1583 
-1593 LNNHSAGDATKGGG
+1593 
-1607 AIFSKKGVT
+1607 
-1616 FGDNAV
+1616 
-1622 LSGNST
+1622 
-1628 ALAIGGGGYGGGAI
+1628 
-1642 FLDGKGVV
+1642 
-1650 RFGKNA
+1650 
-1656 VIANNE
+1656 
-1662 SYHYGGAIYS
+1662 
-1672 LGSVSMG
+1672 
-1679 EGATVRGNT
+1679 
-1688 TSYMGGAIAVTGAL
+1688 
-1702 SLGTGSVVESN
+1702 
-1713 QAQAGG
+1713 
-1719 AVYSTGQVNATG
+1719 
-1731 TTFRKNVATS
+1731 
-1741 NYGGG
+1741 
-1746 IYSAGGSIV
+1746 
-1755 LVDSRMEEN
+1755 
-1764 KAAGG
+1764 
-1769 GAIILAG
+1769 
-1776 GGTASVM
+1776 
-1783 DTAFAANTATNGGA
+1783 
-1797 FFIDKNGVLTTASG
+1797 
-1811 GVGTDA
+1811 
-1817 GTLFDGNSATTNGG
+1817 
-1831 AVYVQ
+1831 
-1836 NGTVDLG
+1836 
-1843 SGTRLQG
+1843 
-1850 NQAAKGGAIY
+1850 
-1860 ALGGKDASAK
+1860 
-1870 LTFAGTVFGK
+1870 
-1880 NSGTYGGAVY
+1880 
-1890 SSASVGGTVNAAA
+1890 
-1903 SDVVFEGNTATSG
+1903 
-1916 GAVYLGGSG
+1916 
-1925 TSDIAFT
+1925 
-1932 DAVFKENQANT
+1932 
-1943 GNGGAI
+1943 
-1949 YSAISG
+1949 
-1955 SSNLAIADSTFEGNN
+1955 
-1970 AGYGGAVFNNGQL
+1970 
-1983 TTSGNVVFS
+1983 
-1992 GNTATYGGAVYNY
+1992 
-2005 FTSTTDGS
+2005 
-2013 LAFNGGAR
+2013 
-2021 FTGNTASGLGGAI
+2021 
-2034 YNTRAVTLNP
+2034 
-2044 GAGQEIVFSG
+2044 
-2054 NTDSTGSNAI
+2054 
-2064 FMGDGSSL
+2064 
-2072 DIMGDGKVVFDDAL
+2072 
-2086 SSQSATPTLKKTGS
+2086 
-2100 GELLL
+2100 
-2105 NASMD
+2105 
-2110 GFLGTAS
+2110 
-2117 FEGGLTSIAEKWL
+2117 
-2130 IKNLSTVAGGKLKMS
+2130 
-2145 EFSFASQDA
+2145 
-2154 ENAVTGGKLVLAGGI
+2154 
-2169 LETGTGQIFANGL
+2169 
-2182 NAEGDARNPGSVKL
+2182 
-2196 NGDNWSFDSGL
+2196 
-2207 IAFDDAKYNLTYAQA
+2207 
-2222 AALLL
+2222 
-2227 GASNVGADASGSGSA
+2227 
-2242 KEITFTGT
+2242 
-2250 YVNIPN
+2250 
-2256 PGPISPYYYT
+2256 
-2266 GNKSDAASDGTVG
+2266 
-2279 GWLDNSGVPVT
+2279 
-2290 LANAITVKKEPG
+2290 
-2302 QASEYRFLSGV
+2302 
-2313 FDGSKASDT
+2313 
-2322 SSLIHDDSGVHV
+2322 
-2334 TSDGPL
+2334 
-2340 TIQNWGTELVPA
+2340 
-2352 HTSTVASTG
+2352 
-2361 EIVFGNNVSVLNN
+2361 
-2374 HSAGDGTKG
+2374 
-2383 GGALF
+2383 
-2388 SKASITFGDNAVL
+2388 
-2401 SGNATV
+2401 
-2407 LAAGGE
+2407 
-2413 GYGGGA
+2413 
-2419 LFLDGKGEILLG
+2419 
-2431 KNALIEKNESCGY
+2431 
-2444 GGAIYSLGSV
+2444 
-2454 RLGEGAVIRG
+2454 
-2464 NKASY
+2464 
-2469 MGGALAVTGAL
+2469 
-2480 SLGKNALVEDNQ
+2480 
-2492 ARQGGAIYAQNG
+2492 
-2504 TLALGSGTRLERNQ
+2504 
-2518 ADRGGA
+2518 
-2524 IYLQGGSG
+2524 
-2532 DSTTLDLMN
+2532 
-2541 SVFRENSAS
+2541 
-2550 NGGALYLTGD
+2550 
-2560 GTLRIAAADTVFE
+2560 
-2573 GNSAS
+2573 
-2578 YGGAIYNGFPMNE
+2578 
-2591 KGHSGSDGSLAFNG
+2591 
-2605 GARFTGNTASGL
+2605 
-2617 GGAIYNTRA
+2617 
-2626 VTLNPGA
+2626 
-2633 GQEIVFSG
+2633 
-2641 NTDSTGSNAIFMGD
+2641 
-2655 GSSLDITGDGKV
+2655 
-2667 VFDDALSS
+2667 
-2675 QSATPTLKKTGG
+2675 

-2703 AFEDGRTEIAQKW
+2703 AFEDGRTEIPQKW

-2728 LKMPEF
+2728 LKMPAF
-2734 SFAAQGEGN
+2734 SFVAQGEGN

-2763 IFTNGL
+2763 IFINGL

-2776 DPGAVKLRDDNWSF
+2776 DPGAVKLSGDNWSF
-2790 NSGLIAFNDALYN
+2790 DSGLIAFNDALYN

-2814 GANNVEAGEG
+2814 EANNVEAGEG
-2824 VGSTSAK
+2824 AGSTSAK

-2840 VDPDP
+2840 VDPVPDPVPPVEPDP
-2845 DPVPPVDPDPTPPAP
+2845 DPVPPVDPVPDPVPPVEPDPTPPAP

-2910 TDDKTDSISGSI
+2910 KDDKTDSISGSI

-3056 SGRLT
+3056 SGKLT

-3066 LSGGGLNVSGAVDSS
+3066 LSGGALNVSGAVDSS

-3099 VLTTSSDVQINIG
+3099 VLTTSSDVQLNIG

-3118 RVVARQARLQ
+3118 RVVARQAQLQ

-3140 NDALTDAS
+3140 NDALADAS

-3227 LTPNTATFTD
+3227 LTPNTATFAD

-3283 GFSVSSVQGWNGD
+3283 GFSVSNVQGWNGD

-3313 DGSMKIQATA
+3313 DGSMKVQATA

-3347 NDTESDSMGI
+3347 NDTESGNMGI

-3366 NYLPKADTVHTV
+3366 NHLPKADTVHTV

-3411 LHMTATREGAVRKD
+3411 LHMTTTREGAIRKD

-3436 AEHARNFG
+3436 AEHARNLG

-3468 VFRVGMALNAGSGT
+3468 DFRVGMALNAGSGT

-3498 WGVNLYGS
+3498 WGMNLYGS

-3533 TMQLGQLRGDV
+3533 TMQLGQLRADV

-3578 TDGFTSRIDEH
+3578 TDGFTSRIDDH
-3589 DVFRVGRDTQEIW
+3589 DVFRVGRNTQEIW

-3620 KVKPR
+3620 KVKPK
-3625 ADLSVVPAAG
+3625 ADLSVAPAAG
-3635 DLKAKTKARVPGVA
+3635 DLKAKTKVRVPGVA

-3670 EVQRDNIS
+3670 EVQKDNIS

-3687 SEHKT
+3687 SEHKA

>member
-37 LVAGNAGFAGAEDP
+37 LVAGNAGFAGAEELSGDISP
-51 IIAPNSSI
+51 ISLSGDTRNIIGVGDI
-59 SKHYDTNTTVLNTD
+59 SLRSTEPALRYLINV
-73 QPQFSKELYAI
+73 S
-84 GATGSQ
+84 GQ
-90 GALDISMEGDAAL
+90 GQLDISMSNGSSMAVGHADGIYL
-103 TVDASWRRDA
+103 KDYSDYDQYASA
-113 ADSNRD
+113 FHVA
-119 QLSAVYVGSGAQFS
+119 GSGSSGS
-133 FTGTGLFRATGQG
+133 FVGTGTFSMVGGG
-146 KVMEAV
+146 KLLGVC
-152 AFRNGANGPTGGTM
+152 AFLSESKGT
-166 RLTGAITGEAITEA
+166 LTLSGDITGEAEA
-180 SENGSGYKAIG
+180 VMNGSNGYASFAAAAAGGNLVFGGDRTTLRAKASTG
-191 VKAENAGTIIF
+191 NNANGAFVKYGGMIDFASKSVLIESKNTDSNSVGINCADGTVKTSADTDLDIVVEGNKATTGIQLTASSSDVQLAGNLDLTATQTGQDSFASVLGISND
-202 SGKSAWLKAMAHAGT
+202 SGKMVVSGPTSLRLATNAPFDAKGITASGKADMSFLGDVEIA
-217 ADGVYARYGGVV
+217 V
-229 DFQSE
+229 
-234 EVKVLSQSDTGS
+234 TGS
-246 AASGISIEYSGGTI
+246 ASGSALYTTYRYDYSTQAGI
-260 TSSEQTA
+260 CP
-267 LTVGVKAPASTAT
+267 V
-280 GISLSGA
+280 ISLGTDGKAVTLNSSG
-287 SKGLVDLAGSLAV
+287 
-300 SVEGSPVRGIENDQG
+300 
-315 TLHVAKASSITG
+315 
-327 IGEGTF
+327 
-333 PSYGIWGRNGSSTEL
+333 YGIN
-348 RGDVDVNMTS
+348 N
-358 STTVYGV
+358 
-365 YADSA
+365 
-370 TVSLG
+370 
-375 SEGDVAI
+375 
-382 LVQGSLGRGVAAF
+382 QG
-395 SGGNV
+395 
-400 ELGSQGKEV
+400 
-409 SITAQNTGVEAGTS
+409 
-423 STVSL
+423 
-428 NGKVKIDSG
+428 
-437 TGISLSSTTVDKF
+437 
-450 PSLLS
+450 
-455 NGSVSIIS
+455 GSVSL
-463 AGTGIVAKYAHA
+463 TGQRINITGSTGVFVEGGGNENVFADVRFDGPTTINADKAIV
-475 VFNELHIQAGT
+475 
-486 GIDVQ
+486 
-491 SPGYIGSGNT
+491 
-501 DTVLDVNGPAEIV
+501 
-514 AQNTALQIV
+514 
-523 GASGSKSASSGF
+523 
-535 VGTFNDAASLRA
+535 
-547 SNGNGVQLSA
+547 
-557 STHSGTTA
+557 
-565 ARDCSVTFKG
+565 
-575 QTSIASEKGT
+575 TSI
-585 GVVVNGPVASTA
+585 
-597 QDGASVVFEGATT
+597 
-610 IDAAKAIE
+610 KAGE
-618 IKKNNGKGASVTFAY
+618 QVGASVTFAY

-640 PARAQDA
+640 PVTKESA
-647 DSQVNGSVTGT
+647 DSKVRGSVTGSS
-658 GTLIK
+658 GTINK
-663 SGGGS
+663 ENAGS
-668 LALNGDNSSFSGEF
+668 LAFYGDISNFSGVF
-682 NMQGGRAFLGS
+682 NQKGGTTFLSEGAA
-693 GKGYFSGATVN
+693 GYFGKAQLAV
-704 LTGGTLVAPEL
+704 TGGALVAPTL
-715 RFSGGKLLVAGGT
+715 SFQKTGKLTLAGGT

-787 AGNVAADNASGS
+787 AGNVAADNVSGS

-825 QKAVLDTGIDSIKLG
+825 QKAVLDSGIDSIKLG

-855 TRSLTIDGNG
+855 ARSLAIDGNG

-889 ITFDGLKTSSG
+889 IAFDGLKTSSG

-961 GNNVSFINCT
+961 GNNVGFINCT

-1006 DDYGGY
+1006 DDYEDY
-1012 LTDPNY
+1012 LTDPDY

-1036 KDNSVELLGSGGNG
+1036 KNNSVELLGSGGNG

-1098 TFIQNSAGS
+1098 AFTQNSAGS

-1135 GAVCNLNTLNMAAE
+1135 GAVCNLNTLNMAAG
-1149 SAFSKNTA
+1149 STFSKNTA

-1162 LYNEGI
+1162 FYNEGI

-1207 TDGGAVYNDFSADK
+1207 TDGGAVYNDFSEDK
-1221 DGNVVS
+1221 DGNAVS
-1227 DGSLTFNGGARFTG
+1227 AGSLAFNGGARFTG
-1241 NTASGFGGAIYNTR
+1241 NTAGGLGGAIYNTR

-1284 DGSSLDIMGDGKV
+1284 DGSSLDITGDGKV
-1297 VFDDALSSQSATPT
+1297 VFDDALSSQSATPA

-1348 KNLSTVAGGKL
+1348 KNLVTIAGGKL
-1359 KMSEFSFASQDAENA
+1359 KMPEFSFAPQDAENA

-1446 SNVGADA
+1446 SNVGAEA

-1496 GWRDSSGLPIA
+1496 GWLDSSGVPIA

-1514 KTEPGQAS
+1514 KTDPGQAS

-1532 GSKTSDTSE
+1532 GSKTSDASD

-1554 RVTSD
+1554 RVTSG

-1570 LMPYHASVASSNG
+1570 LMPYHASVASSSG

-1607 AIFSKKGVT
+1607 AIFSKKGVA

-1642 FLDGKGVV
+1642 FLDGKGAV

-1679 EGATVRGNT
+1679 EGAIVRGNT

-1719 AVYSTGQVNATG
+1719 AVYSTGQVSATG

-1769 GAIILAG
+1769 GAVLLAG
-1776 GGTASVM
+1776 GGTASVT
-1783 DTAFAANTATNGGA
+1783 DTTFAANTATNGGA
-1797 FFIDKNGVLTTASG
+1797 FFIDKNGMLTTTSG
-1811 GVGTDA
+1811 EAGSDA
-1817 GTLFDGNSATTNGG
+1817 GTLFEGNSATTNGG

-1850 NQAAKGGAIY
+1850 NQAVKGGAIY
-1860 ALGGKDASAK
+1860 VLGGKDASAK
-1870 LTFAGTVFGK
+1870 LTFVDTVFGK
-1880 NSGTYGGAVY
+1880 NNGTYGGAVY
-1890 SSASVGGTVNAAA
+1890 SSASVGGTVNVAA

-1932 DAVFKENQANT
+1932 DAVFKENQSNT

-1949 YSAISG
+1949 YSGISG
-1955 SSNLAIADSTFEGNN
+1955 SSNLAIADSSFEGNS

-1992 GNTATYGGAVYNY
+1992 GNRATYGGAVYNY

-2021 FTGNTASGLGGAI
+2021 FTGNTAGGLGGAI
-2034 YNTRAVTLNP
+2034 YNTR
-2044 GAGQEIVFSG
+2044 
-2054 NTDSTGSNAI
+2054 
-2064 FMGDGSSL
+2064 
-2072 DIMGDGKVVFDDAL
+2072 
-2086 SSQSATPTLKKTGS
+2086 
-2100 GELLL
+2100 
-2105 NASMD
+2105 
-2110 GFLGTAS
+2110 
-2117 FEGGLTSIAEKWL
+2117 SI
-2130 IKNLSTVAGGKLKMS
+2130 
-2145 EFSFASQDA
+2145 
-2154 ENAVTGGKLVLAGGI
+2154 
-2169 LETGTGQIFANGL
+2169 
-2182 NAEGDARNPGSVKL
+2182 
-2196 NGDNWSFDSGL
+2196 
-2207 IAFDDAKYNLTYAQA
+2207 
-2222 AALLL
+2222 
-2227 GASNVGADASGSGSA
+2227 
-2242 KEITFTGT
+2242 
-2250 YVNIPN
+2250 
-2256 PGPISPYYYT
+2256 
-2266 GNKSDAASDGTVG
+2266 
-2279 GWLDNSGVPVT
+2279 
-2290 LANAITVKKEPG
+2290 
-2302 QASEYRFLSGV
+2302 
-2313 FDGSKASDT
+2313 
-2322 SSLIHDDSGVHV
+2322 
-2334 TSDGPL
+2334 
-2340 TIQNWGTELVPA
+2340 
-2352 HTSTVASTG
+2352 
-2361 EIVFGNNVSVLNN
+2361 
-2374 HSAGDGTKG
+2374 
-2383 GGALF
+2383 
-2388 SKASITFGDNAVL
+2388 
-2401 SGNATV
+2401 
-2407 LAAGGE
+2407 
-2413 GYGGGA
+2413 
-2419 LFLDGKGEILLG
+2419 
-2431 KNALIEKNESCGY
+2431 
-2444 GGAIYSLGSV
+2444 
-2454 RLGEGAVIRG
+2454 
-2464 NKASY
+2464 
-2469 MGGALAVTGAL
+2469 
-2480 SLGKNALVEDNQ
+2480 
-2492 ARQGGAIYAQNG
+2492 
-2504 TLALGSGTRLERNQ
+2504 
-2518 ADRGGA
+2518 
-2524 IYLQGGSG
+2524 
-2532 DSTTLDLMN
+2532 
-2541 SVFRENSAS
+2541 
-2550 NGGALYLTGD
+2550 
-2560 GTLRIAAADTVFE
+2560 
-2573 GNSAS
+2573 
-2578 YGGAIYNGFPMNE
+2578 
-2591 KGHSGSDGSLAFNG
+2591 
-2605 GARFTGNTASGL
+2605 
-2617 GGAIYNTRA
+2617 
-2626 VTLNPGA
+2626 TLNPGA

-2675 QSATPTLKKTGG
+2675 QSATPALKKTGSG
-2687 GTLLFNAS
+2687 ELLLNAS

-2703 AFEDGRTEIAQKW
+2703 AFEDGRTEIPQKW

-2728 LKMPEF
+2728 LKMPAF
-2734 SFAAQGEGN
+2734 SFVAQGEGN

-2763 IFTNGL
+2763 IFINGL

-2776 DPGAVKLRDDNWSF
+2776 DPGAVKLSGDNWSF
-2790 NSGLIAFNDALYN
+2790 DSGLIAFNDALYN

-2824 VGSTSAK
+2824 AGSTSAK

-2840 VDPDP
+2840 VDPVPDPVPPVEPDP
-2845 DPVPPVDPDPTPPAP
+2845 DPVPPVDPGPDPVPPVEPDPTPPAP

-2910 TDDKTDSISGSI
+2910 KDDKTDSISGSI

-2961 PVNVHVGGTGEGASG
+2961 PVNVHVGGTGEGAFG

-3056 SGRLT
+3056 SGKLT

-3066 LSGGGLNVSGAVDSS
+3066 LSGGALNVSGAVDSS

-3099 VLTTSSDVQINIG
+3099 VLTTSSDVQLNIG

-3118 RVVARQARLQ
+3118 RVVARQAQLQ

-3140 NDALTDAS
+3140 NDALADAS

-3227 LTPNTATFTD
+3227 LTPNTATFAD

-3261 NVDAGAKLLIDNIT
+3261 NVDTGAKLLIDNIT

-3283 GFSVSSVQGWNGD
+3283 GFSVSNVQGWNGD

-3313 DGSMKIQATA
+3313 DGSMKVQATA

-3347 NDTESDSMGI
+3347 NDTESGNMGI

-3366 NYLPKADTVHTV
+3366 NHLPKADTVHTV

-3411 LHMTATREGAVRKD
+3411 SHMTTTREGAIRKD

-3436 AEHARNFG
+3436 AEHARNLG

-3468 VFRVGMALNAGSGT
+3468 DFRVGMALNAGSGT

-3498 WGVNLYGS
+3498 WGMNLYGS

-3533 TMQLGQLRGDV
+3533 TMQLGQLRADV

-3578 TDGFTSRIDEH
+3578 ADGFTSRIDDH

-3635 DLKAKTKARVPGVA
+3635 DLKAKTKVRVPGVA

-3670 EVQRDNIS
+3670 EVQKDNIS

-3687 SEHKT
+3687 SEHKA

>member
-501 DTVLDVNGPAEIV
+501 DTVFDVNGPAEIV

-744 GDMKDPGAVKLSD
+744 GGMKDPGAVKLND

-855 TRSLTIDGNG
+855 TRSLTINGNG

-1227 DGSLTFNGGARFTG
+1227 AGSLTFNGGARFTG

-1284 DGSSLDIMGDGKV
+1284 DGSSLDITGDGKV

-1331 TASFEGG
+1331 TA
-1338 LTSIAEKWLI
+1338 
-1348 KNLSTVAGGKL
+1348 
-1359 KMSEFSFASQDAENA
+1359 
-1374 VTGGKLVLAGGILE
+1374 
-1388 TGTGQIFA
+1388 
-1396 NGLNAEGDARNPG
+1396 
-1409 SVKLNGD
+1409 
-1416 NWSFDSGLIA
+1416 
-1426 FDDAKYNLTYAQAA
+1426 
-1440 ALLLGA
+1440 
-1446 SNVGADA
+1446 
-1453 SGSGSAKEITFTG
+1453 
-1466 TYVNIPNPGPLSPY
+1466 
-1480 YYTGNK
+1480 
-1486 SDAASDGTVG
+1486 
-1496 GWRDSSGLPIA
+1496 
-1507 IADVITV
+1507 
-1514 KTEPGQAS
+1514 
-1522 EYRFLSGVYD
+1522 
-1532 GSKTSDTSE
+1532 
-1541 TYACLIHGGDSGV
+1541 
-1554 RVTSD
+1554 
-1559 GPLTIQNWGTG
+1559 
-1570 LMPYHASVASSNG
+1570 
-1583 EILFGDNVSL
+1583 
-1593 LNNHSAGDATKGGG
+1593 
-1607 AIFSKKGVT
+1607 
-1616 FGDNAV
+1616 
-1622 LSGNST
+1622 
-1628 ALAIGGGGYGGGAI
+1628 
-1642 FLDGKGVV
+1642 
-1650 RFGKNA
+1650 
-1656 VIANNE
+1656 
-1662 SYHYGGAIYS
+1662 
-1672 LGSVSMG
+1672 
-1679 EGATVRGNT
+1679 
-1688 TSYMGGAIAVTGAL
+1688 
-1702 SLGTGSVVESN
+1702 
-1713 QAQAGG
+1713 
-1719 AVYSTGQVNATG
+1719 
-1731 TTFRKNVATS
+1731 
-1741 NYGGG
+1741 
-1746 IYSAGGSIV
+1746 
-1755 LVDSRMEEN
+1755 
-1764 KAAGG
+1764 
-1769 GAIILAG
+1769 
-1776 GGTASVM
+1776 
-1783 DTAFAANTATNGGA
+1783 
-1797 FFIDKNGVLTTASG
+1797 
-1811 GVGTDA
+1811 
-1817 GTLFDGNSATTNGG
+1817 
-1831 AVYVQ
+1831 
-1836 NGTVDLG
+1836 
-1843 SGTRLQG
+1843 
-1850 NQAAKGGAIY
+1850 
-1860 ALGGKDASAK
+1860 
-1870 LTFAGTVFGK
+1870 
-1880 NSGTYGGAVY
+1880 
-1890 SSASVGGTVNAAA
+1890 
-1903 SDVVFEGNTATSG
+1903 
-1916 GAVYLGGSG
+1916 
-1925 TSDIAFT
+1925 
-1932 DAVFKENQANT
+1932 
-1943 GNGGAI
+1943 
-1949 YSAISG
+1949 
-1955 SSNLAIADSTFEGNN
+1955 
-1970 AGYGGAVFNNGQL
+1970 
-1983 TTSGNVVFS
+1983 
-1992 GNTATYGGAVYNY
+1992 
-2005 FTSTTDGS
+2005 
-2013 LAFNGGAR
+2013 
-2021 FTGNTASGLGGAI
+2021 
-2034 YNTRAVTLNP
+2034 
-2044 GAGQEIVFSG
+2044 
-2054 NTDSTGSNAI
+2054 
-2064 FMGDGSSL
+2064 
-2072 DIMGDGKVVFDDAL
+2072 
-2086 SSQSATPTLKKTGS
+2086 
-2100 GELLL
+2100 
-2105 NASMD
+2105 
-2110 GFLGTAS
+2110 
-2117 FEGGLTSIAEKWL
+2117 
-2130 IKNLSTVAGGKLKMS
+2130 
-2145 EFSFASQDA
+2145 
-2154 ENAVTGGKLVLAGGI
+2154 
-2169 LETGTGQIFANGL
+2169 
-2182 NAEGDARNPGSVKL
+2182 
-2196 NGDNWSFDSGL
+2196 
-2207 IAFDDAKYNLTYAQA
+2207 
-2222 AALLL
+2222 
-2227 GASNVGADASGSGSA
+2227 
-2242 KEITFTGT
+2242 
-2250 YVNIPN
+2250 
-2256 PGPISPYYYT
+2256 
-2266 GNKSDAASDGTVG
+2266 
-2279 GWLDNSGVPVT
+2279 
-2290 LANAITVKKEPG
+2290 
-2302 QASEYRFLSGV
+2302 
-2313 FDGSKASDT
+2313 
-2322 SSLIHDDSGVHV
+2322 
-2334 TSDGPL
+2334 
-2340 TIQNWGTELVPA
+2340 
-2352 HTSTVASTG
+2352 
-2361 EIVFGNNVSVLNN
+2361 
-2374 HSAGDGTKG
+2374 
-2383 GGALF
+2383 
-2388 SKASITFGDNAVL
+2388 
-2401 SGNATV
+2401 
-2407 LAAGGE
+2407 
-2413 GYGGGA
+2413 
-2419 LFLDGKGEILLG
+2419 
-2431 KNALIEKNESCGY
+2431 
-2444 GGAIYSLGSV
+2444 
-2454 RLGEGAVIRG
+2454 
-2464 NKASY
+2464 
-2469 MGGALAVTGAL
+2469 
-2480 SLGKNALVEDNQ
+2480 
-2492 ARQGGAIYAQNG
+2492 
-2504 TLALGSGTRLERNQ
+2504 
-2518 ADRGGA
+2518 
-2524 IYLQGGSG
+2524 
-2532 DSTTLDLMN
+2532 
-2541 SVFRENSAS
+2541 
-2550 NGGALYLTGD
+2550 
-2560 GTLRIAAADTVFE
+2560 
-2573 GNSAS
+2573 
-2578 YGGAIYNGFPMNE
+2578 
-2591 KGHSGSDGSLAFNG
+2591 
-2605 GARFTGNTASGL
+2605 
-2617 GGAIYNTRA
+2617 
-2626 VTLNPGA
+2626 
-2633 GQEIVFSG
+2633 
-2641 NTDSTGSNAIFMGD
+2641 
-2655 GSSLDITGDGKV
+2655 
-2667 VFDDALSS
+2667 
-2675 QSATPTLKKTGG
+2675 
-2687 GTLLFNAS
+2687 
-2695 MDGFLGTA
+2695 
-2703 AFEDGRTEIAQKW
+2703 AFEDGRTEIVQKW

-3118 RVVARQARLQ
+3118 RVVARQVQLQ

-3140 NDALTDAS
+3140 NDALADAS

-3161 LLTAGQNSLLVLG
+3161 LLTAGQNSLLLLG

-3196 VTAALAIR
+3196 VTVALAIR

-3313 DGSMKIQATA
+3313 DGSMKVQATA

-3468 VFRVGMALNAGSGT
+3468 DFRVGMALNAGSGT

>member
-37 LVAGNAGFAGAEDP
+37 LVAGNAGFAGAEELSGDISP
-51 IIAPNSSI
+51 ISLSGDTRNIIGVGDI
-59 SKHYDTNTTVLNTD
+59 SLRSTEPALRYLINV
-73 QPQFSKELYAI
+73 S
-84 GATGSQ
+84 GQ
-90 GALDISMEGDAAL
+90 GQLDISMSNGSSMAVGHADGIYL
-103 TVDASWRRDA
+103 KDYSDYDQYASA
-113 ADSNRD
+113 FHVA
-119 QLSAVYVGSGAQFS
+119 GSGSSGS
-133 FTGTGLFRATGQG
+133 FVGTGTFSMVGGG
-146 KVMEAV
+146 KLLGVC
-152 AFRNGANGPTGGTM
+152 AFLSESKGT
-166 RLTGAITGEAITEA
+166 LTLSGDITGEAEA
-180 SENGSGYKAIG
+180 VMNGSNGYASFAAAAAGGNLVFGGDRTTLRAKASTG
-191 VKAENAGTIIF
+191 NNANGAFVKYGGMIDFASKSVLIESKNTDSNSVGINCADGTVKTSADTDLDIVVEGNKATTGIQLTASSSDVQLAGNLDLTATQTGQDSFASVLGISND
-202 SGKSAWLKAMAHAGT
+202 SGKMVVSGPTSLRLATNAPFDAKGITASGKADMSFLGDVEIA
-217 ADGVYARYGGVV
+217 V
-229 DFQSE
+229 
-234 EVKVLSQSDTGS
+234 TGS
-246 AASGISIEYSGGTI
+246 ASGSALYTTYRYDYSTQAGI
-260 TSSEQTA
+260 CP
-267 LTVGVKAPASTAT
+267 V
-280 GISLSGA
+280 ISLGTDGKAVTLNSSGY
-287 SKGLVDLAGSLAV
+287 
-300 SVEGSPVRGIENDQG
+300 GINDQG
-315 TLHVAKASSITG
+315 
-327 IGEGTF
+327 
-333 PSYGIWGRNGSSTEL
+333 
-348 RGDVDVNMTS
+348 
-358 STTVYGV
+358 
-365 YADSA
+365 
-370 TVSLG
+370 
-375 SEGDVAI
+375 
-382 LVQGSLGRGVAAF
+382 
-395 SGGNV
+395 
-400 ELGSQGKEV
+400 
-409 SITAQNTGVEAGTS
+409 
-423 STVSL
+423 
-428 NGKVKIDSG
+428 
-437 TGISLSSTTVDKF
+437 
-450 PSLLS
+450 
-455 NGSVSIIS
+455 GSVSL
-463 AGTGIVAKYAHA
+463 TGQRINITGSTGVFVEGGGNENVFADVRFDGPTTINADKAIV
-475 VFNELHIQAGT
+475 
-486 GIDVQ
+486 
-491 SPGYIGSGNT
+491 
-501 DTVLDVNGPAEIV
+501 
-514 AQNTALQIV
+514 
-523 GASGSKSASSGF
+523 
-535 VGTFNDAASLRA
+535 
-547 SNGNGVQLSA
+547 
-557 STHSGTTA
+557 
-565 ARDCSVTFKG
+565 
-575 QTSIASEKGT
+575 TSI
-585 GVVVNGPVASTA
+585 
-597 QDGASVVFEGATT
+597 
-610 IDAAKAIE
+610 KAGE
-618 IKKNNGKGASVTFAY
+618 QVGASVTFAY

-640 PARAQDA
+640 PVTKESA
-647 DSQVNGSVTGT
+647 DSKVRGSVTGSS
-658 GTLIK
+658 GTINK
-663 SGGGS
+663 ENAGS
-668 LALNGDNSSFSGEF
+668 LAFYGDISNFSGVF
-682 NMQGGRAFLGS
+682 NQKGGTTFLSEGAA
-693 GKGYFSGATVN
+693 GYFGKAQLAV
-704 LTGGTLVAPEL
+704 TGGALVAPTL
-715 RFSGGKLLVAGGT
+715 SFQKTGKLTLAGGT

-787 AGNVAADNASGS
+787 AGNVAADNVSGS

-855 TRSLTIDGNG
+855 ARSLAIDGNG

-889 ITFDGLKTSSG
+889 IAFDGLKTSSG

-961 GNNVSFINCT
+961 GNNVGFINCT

-1012 LTDPNY
+1012 LTDPDY

-1036 KDNSVELLGSGGNG
+1036 KNNSVELLGSGGNG

-1098 TFIQNSAGS
+1098 AFTQNSAGS

-1149 SAFSKNTA
+1149 STFSKNTA

-1207 TDGGAVYNDFSADK
+1207 TDGGAVYNDFSEDK
-1221 DGNVVS
+1221 DGNAVS
-1227 DGSLTFNGGARFTG
+1227 AGSLAFNGGARFTG
-1241 NTASGFGGAIYNTR
+1241 NTASGLGGAIYNTR

-1284 DGSSLDIMGDGKV
+1284 DGSSLDITGDGKV
-1297 VFDDALSSQSATPT
+1297 VFNDALSSQSATPA
-1311 LKKTGSGELLLNASM
+1311 LKKTGS
-1326 DGFLG
+1326 
-1331 TASFEGG
+1331 
-1338 LTSIAEKWLI
+1338 
-1348 KNLSTVAGGKL
+1348 
-1359 KMSEFSFASQDAENA
+1359 
-1374 VTGGKLVLAGGILE
+1374 
-1388 TGTGQIFA
+1388 
-1396 NGLNAEGDARNPG
+1396 
-1409 SVKLNGD
+1409 
-1416 NWSFDSGLIA
+1416 
-1426 FDDAKYNLTYAQAA
+1426 
-1440 ALLLGA
+1440 
-1446 SNVGADA
+1446 
-1453 SGSGSAKEITFTG
+1453 
-1466 TYVNIPNPGPLSPY
+1466 
-1480 YYTGNK
+1480 
-1486 SDAASDGTVG
+1486 
-1496 GWRDSSGLPIA
+1496 
-1507 IADVITV
+1507 
-1514 KTEPGQAS
+1514 
-1522 EYRFLSGVYD
+1522 
-1532 GSKTSDTSE
+1532 
-1541 TYACLIHGGDSGV
+1541 
-1554 RVTSD
+1554 
-1559 GPLTIQNWGTG
+1559 
-1570 LMPYHASVASSNG
+1570 
-1583 EILFGDNVSL
+1583 
-1593 LNNHSAGDATKGGG
+1593 
-1607 AIFSKKGVT
+1607 
-1616 FGDNAV
+1616 
-1622 LSGNST
+1622 
-1628 ALAIGGGGYGGGAI
+1628 
-1642 FLDGKGVV
+1642 
-1650 RFGKNA
+1650 
-1656 VIANNE
+1656 
-1662 SYHYGGAIYS
+1662 
-1672 LGSVSMG
+1672 
-1679 EGATVRGNT
+1679 
-1688 TSYMGGAIAVTGAL
+1688 
-1702 SLGTGSVVESN
+1702 
-1713 QAQAGG
+1713 
-1719 AVYSTGQVNATG
+1719 
-1731 TTFRKNVATS
+1731 
-1741 NYGGG
+1741 
-1746 IYSAGGSIV
+1746 
-1755 LVDSRMEEN
+1755 
-1764 KAAGG
+1764 
-1769 GAIILAG
+1769 
-1776 GGTASVM
+1776 
-1783 DTAFAANTATNGGA
+1783 
-1797 FFIDKNGVLTTASG
+1797 
-1811 GVGTDA
+1811 
-1817 GTLFDGNSATTNGG
+1817 
-1831 AVYVQ
+1831 
-1836 NGTVDLG
+1836 
-1843 SGTRLQG
+1843 
-1850 NQAAKGGAIY
+1850 
-1860 ALGGKDASAK
+1860 
-1870 LTFAGTVFGK
+1870 
-1880 NSGTYGGAVY
+1880 
-1890 SSASVGGTVNAAA
+1890 
-1903 SDVVFEGNTATSG
+1903 
-1916 GAVYLGGSG
+1916 
-1925 TSDIAFT
+1925 
-1932 DAVFKENQANT
+1932 
-1943 GNGGAI
+1943 
-1949 YSAISG
+1949 
-1955 SSNLAIADSTFEGNN
+1955 
-1970 AGYGGAVFNNGQL
+1970 
-1983 TTSGNVVFS
+1983 
-1992 GNTATYGGAVYNY
+1992 
-2005 FTSTTDGS
+2005 
-2013 LAFNGGAR
+2013 
-2021 FTGNTASGLGGAI
+2021 
-2034 YNTRAVTLNP
+2034 
-2044 GAGQEIVFSG
+2044 
-2054 NTDSTGSNAI
+2054 
-2064 FMGDGSSL
+2064 
-2072 DIMGDGKVVFDDAL
+2072 
-2086 SSQSATPTLKKTGS
+2086 
-2100 GELLL
+2100 
-2105 NASMD
+2105 
-2110 GFLGTAS
+2110 
-2117 FEGGLTSIAEKWL
+2117 
-2130 IKNLSTVAGGKLKMS
+2130 
-2145 EFSFASQDA
+2145 
-2154 ENAVTGGKLVLAGGI
+2154 
-2169 LETGTGQIFANGL
+2169 
-2182 NAEGDARNPGSVKL
+2182 
-2196 NGDNWSFDSGL
+2196 
-2207 IAFDDAKYNLTYAQA
+2207 
-2222 AALLL
+2222 
-2227 GASNVGADASGSGSA
+2227 
-2242 KEITFTGT
+2242 
-2250 YVNIPN
+2250 
-2256 PGPISPYYYT
+2256 
-2266 GNKSDAASDGTVG
+2266 
-2279 GWLDNSGVPVT
+2279 
-2290 LANAITVKKEPG
+2290 
-2302 QASEYRFLSGV
+2302 
-2313 FDGSKASDT
+2313 
-2322 SSLIHDDSGVHV
+2322 
-2334 TSDGPL
+2334 
-2340 TIQNWGTELVPA
+2340 
-2352 HTSTVASTG
+2352 
-2361 EIVFGNNVSVLNN
+2361 
-2374 HSAGDGTKG
+2374 
-2383 GGALF
+2383 
-2388 SKASITFGDNAVL
+2388 
-2401 SGNATV
+2401 
-2407 LAAGGE
+2407 
-2413 GYGGGA
+2413 
-2419 LFLDGKGEILLG
+2419 
-2431 KNALIEKNESCGY
+2431 
-2444 GGAIYSLGSV
+2444 
-2454 RLGEGAVIRG
+2454 
-2464 NKASY
+2464 
-2469 MGGALAVTGAL
+2469 
-2480 SLGKNALVEDNQ
+2480 
-2492 ARQGGAIYAQNG
+2492 
-2504 TLALGSGTRLERNQ
+2504 
-2518 ADRGGA
+2518 
-2524 IYLQGGSG
+2524 
-2532 DSTTLDLMN
+2532 
-2541 SVFRENSAS
+2541 
-2550 NGGALYLTGD
+2550 
-2560 GTLRIAAADTVFE
+2560 
-2573 GNSAS
+2573 
-2578 YGGAIYNGFPMNE
+2578 
-2591 KGHSGSDGSLAFNG
+2591 
-2605 GARFTGNTASGL
+2605 
-2617 GGAIYNTRA
+2617 
-2626 VTLNPGA
+2626 
-2633 GQEIVFSG
+2633 
-2641 NTDSTGSNAIFMGD
+2641 
-2655 GSSLDITGDGKV
+2655 
-2667 VFDDALSS
+2667 
-2675 QSATPTLKKTGG
+2675 

-2703 AFEDGRTEIAQKW
+2703 AFEDGRTEIPQKW

-2728 LKMPEF
+2728 LKMPAF
-2734 SFAAQGEGN
+2734 SFVAQGEGN

-2763 IFTNGL
+2763 IFINGL

-2776 DPGAVKLRDDNWSF
+2776 DPGAVKLSGDNWSF
-2790 NSGLIAFNDALYN
+2790 DSGLIAFNDALYN

-2814 GANNVEAGEG
+2814 EANNVEAGEG
-2824 VGSTSAK
+2824 AGSTSAK

-2840 VDPDP
+2840 VDPVPDPVPPVEPDP
-2845 DPVPPVDPDPTPPAP
+2845 DPVPPVDPVPDPVPPVEPDPTPPAP

-2910 TDDKTDSISGSI
+2910 KDDKTDSISGSI

-3056 SGRLT
+3056 SGKLT

-3066 LSGGGLNVSGAVDSS
+3066 LSGGALNVSGAVDSS

-3099 VLTTSSDVQINIG
+3099 VLTTSSDVQLNIG

-3118 RVVARQARLQ
+3118 RVVARQAQLQ

-3140 NDALTDAS
+3140 NDALADAS

-3227 LTPNTATFTD
+3227 LTPNTATFAD

-3283 GFSVSSVQGWNGD
+3283 GFSVSNVQGWNGD

-3313 DGSMKIQATA
+3313 DGSMKVQATA

-3347 NDTESDSMGI
+3347 NDTESGNMGI

-3366 NYLPKADTVHTV
+3366 NHLPKADTVHTV

-3411 LHMTATREGAVRKD
+3411 LHMTTTREGAIRKD

-3436 AEHARNFG
+3436 AEHARNLG

-3468 VFRVGMALNAGSGT
+3468 DFRVGMALNAGSGT

-3498 WGVNLYGS
+3498 WGMNLYGS

-3533 TMQLGQLRGDV
+3533 TMQLGQLRADV

-3578 TDGFTSRIDEH
+3578 TDGFTSRIDDH
-3589 DVFRVGRDTQEIW
+3589 DVFRVGRNTQEIW

-3620 KVKPR
+3620 KVKPK
-3625 ADLSVVPAAG
+3625 ADLSVAPAAG
-3635 DLKAKTKARVPGVA
+3635 DLKAKTKVRVPGVA

-3670 EVQRDNIS
+3670 EVQKDNIS

-3687 SEHKT
+3687 SEHKA

>member
-37 LVAGNAGFAGAEDP
+37 LVAGNAGFAGAEELSGDISP
-51 IIAPNSSI
+51 ISLSGDTRNIIGVGDI
-59 SKHYDTNTTVLNTD
+59 SLRSTEPALRYLINV
-73 QPQFSKELYAI
+73 S
-84 GATGSQ
+84 GQ
-90 GALDISMEGDAAL
+90 GQLDISMSNGSPMAVGNADGIYLKDYSEYDQY
-103 TVDASWRRDA
+103 ASA
-113 ADSNRD
+113 FHVA
-119 QLSAVYVGSGAQFS
+119 GSGSSGS
-133 FTGTGLFRATGQG
+133 FVGTGTFSMVGGG
-146 KVMEAV
+146 KLLGVC
-152 AFRNGANGPTGGTM
+152 AFLSESKGT
-166 RLTGAITGEAITEA
+166 LTLSGDITGEAEA
-180 SENGSGYKAIG
+180 VMNGSNGYASFAAAAAGGNLVFGGDRTTLRAKASTGNNANGAFVKYGGMIG
-191 VKAENAGTIIF
+191 FASKSVLIESKNTDSSSVGINCADGTVKTSADTDLDIVVEGNKATTGIQLTASSSDVQLAGNLDLTATQTGQDSFASVLGISND
-202 SGKSAWLKAMAHAGT
+202 SGKMVVSGPTSLRLVTNAPFDAKGITASGKADMSFLGDVEIA
-217 ADGVYARYGGVV
+217 V
-229 DFQSE
+229 
-234 EVKVLSQSDTGS
+234 TGS
-246 AASGISIEYSGGTI
+246 ASGSALYTTYRYDYSTQAGI
-260 TSSEQTA
+260 CP
-267 LTVGVKAPASTAT
+267 V
-280 GISLSGA
+280 ISLGTDGKAVTLNSSG
-287 SKGLVDLAGSLAV
+287 
-300 SVEGSPVRGIENDQG
+300 
-315 TLHVAKASSITG
+315 
-327 IGEGTF
+327 
-333 PSYGIWGRNGSSTEL
+333 YGIN
-348 RGDVDVNMTS
+348 N
-358 STTVYGV
+358 
-365 YADSA
+365 
-370 TVSLG
+370 
-375 SEGDVAI
+375 
-382 LVQGSLGRGVAAF
+382 QG
-395 SGGNV
+395 
-400 ELGSQGKEV
+400 
-409 SITAQNTGVEAGTS
+409 
-423 STVSL
+423 
-428 NGKVKIDSG
+428 
-437 TGISLSSTTVDKF
+437 
-450 PSLLS
+450 
-455 NGSVSIIS
+455 GSVSL
-463 AGTGIVAKYAHA
+463 TGQRINITGSTGVFVEGGGNENVFADVRFDGPTTINADKAIV
-475 VFNELHIQAGT
+475 
-486 GIDVQ
+486 
-491 SPGYIGSGNT
+491 
-501 DTVLDVNGPAEIV
+501 
-514 AQNTALQIV
+514 
-523 GASGSKSASSGF
+523 
-535 VGTFNDAASLRA
+535 
-547 SNGNGVQLSA
+547 
-557 STHSGTTA
+557 
-565 ARDCSVTFKG
+565 
-575 QTSIASEKGT
+575 TSI
-585 GVVVNGPVASTA
+585 
-597 QDGASVVFEGATT
+597 
-610 IDAAKAIE
+610 KAGE
-618 IKKNNGKGASVTFAY
+618 QVGASVTFAY

-640 PARAQDA
+640 PVTKESA
-647 DSQVNGSVTGT
+647 DSKVRGSVTGSS
-658 GTLIK
+658 GTINK
-663 SGGGS
+663 ENAGS
-668 LALNGDNSSFSGEF
+668 LAFYGDISNFSGVF
-682 NMQGGRAFLGS
+682 NQKGGTTFLSEGAA
-693 GKGYFSGATVN
+693 GYFGKAQLAV
-704 LTGGTLVAPEL
+704 TGGALVAPTL
-715 RFSGGKLLVAGGT
+715 SFQKTGKLTLAGGT

-787 AGNVAADNASGS
+787 AGNVAADNVSGS

-825 QKAVLDTGIDSIKLG
+825 QKAVLDSGIDSIKLG

-855 TRSLTIDGNG
+855 ARSLAIDGNG

-889 ITFDGLKTSSG
+889 IAFDGLKTSSG

-961 GNNVSFINCT
+961 GNNVGFINCT

-1012 LTDPNY
+1012 LTDPDY

-1036 KDNSVELLGSGGNG
+1036 KNNSVELLGSGGNG

-1098 TFIQNSAGS
+1098 TFTQNSAGS

-1149 SAFSKNTA
+1149 STFSKNTA

-1162 LYNEGI
+1162 FYNEGI

-1207 TDGGAVYNDFSADK
+1207 TDGGAVYNDFSEDK
-1221 DGNVVS
+1221 DGNAVS
-1227 DGSLTFNGGARFTG
+1227 A
-1241 NTASGFGGAIYNTR
+1241 
-1255 SITLNPGAGQEIVFS
+1255 
-1270 GNTDSTGSNAIFMG
+1270 
-1284 DGSSLDIMGDGKV
+1284 
-1297 VFDDALSSQSATPT
+1297 
-1311 LKKTGSGELLLNASM
+1311 
-1326 DGFLG
+1326 
-1331 TASFEGG
+1331 
-1338 LTSIAEKWLI
+1338 
-1348 KNLSTVAGGKL
+1348 
-1359 KMSEFSFASQDAENA
+1359 
-1374 VTGGKLVLAGGILE
+1374 
-1388 TGTGQIFA
+1388 
-1396 NGLNAEGDARNPG
+1396 
-1409 SVKLNGD
+1409 
-1416 NWSFDSGLIA
+1416 
-1426 FDDAKYNLTYAQAA
+1426 
-1440 ALLLGA
+1440 
-1446 SNVGADA
+1446 
-1453 SGSGSAKEITFTG
+1453 
-1466 TYVNIPNPGPLSPY
+1466 
-1480 YYTGNK
+1480 
-1486 SDAASDGTVG
+1486 
-1496 GWRDSSGLPIA
+1496 
-1507 IADVITV
+1507 
-1514 KTEPGQAS
+1514 
-1522 EYRFLSGVYD
+1522 
-1532 GSKTSDTSE
+1532 
-1541 TYACLIHGGDSGV
+1541 
-1554 RVTSD
+1554 
-1559 GPLTIQNWGTG
+1559 
-1570 LMPYHASVASSNG
+1570 
-1583 EILFGDNVSL
+1583 
-1593 LNNHSAGDATKGGG
+1593 
-1607 AIFSKKGVT
+1607 
-1616 FGDNAV
+1616 
-1622 LSGNST
+1622 
-1628 ALAIGGGGYGGGAI
+1628 
-1642 FLDGKGVV
+1642 
-1650 RFGKNA
+1650 
-1656 VIANNE
+1656 
-1662 SYHYGGAIYS
+1662 
-1672 LGSVSMG
+1672 
-1679 EGATVRGNT
+1679 
-1688 TSYMGGAIAVTGAL
+1688 
-1702 SLGTGSVVESN
+1702 
-1713 QAQAGG
+1713 
-1719 AVYSTGQVNATG
+1719 
-1731 TTFRKNVATS
+1731 
-1741 NYGGG
+1741 
-1746 IYSAGGSIV
+1746 
-1755 LVDSRMEEN
+1755 
-1764 KAAGG
+1764 
-1769 GAIILAG
+1769 
-1776 GGTASVM
+1776 
-1783 DTAFAANTATNGGA
+1783 
-1797 FFIDKNGVLTTASG
+1797 
-1811 GVGTDA
+1811 
-1817 GTLFDGNSATTNGG
+1817 
-1831 AVYVQ
+1831 
-1836 NGTVDLG
+1836 
-1843 SGTRLQG
+1843 
-1850 NQAAKGGAIY
+1850 
-1860 ALGGKDASAK
+1860 
-1870 LTFAGTVFGK
+1870 
-1880 NSGTYGGAVY
+1880 
-1890 SSASVGGTVNAAA
+1890 
-1903 SDVVFEGNTATSG
+1903 
-1916 GAVYLGGSG
+1916 
-1925 TSDIAFT
+1925 
-1932 DAVFKENQANT
+1932 
-1943 GNGGAI
+1943 
-1949 YSAISG
+1949 
-1955 SSNLAIADSTFEGNN
+1955 
-1970 AGYGGAVFNNGQL
+1970 
-1983 TTSGNVVFS
+1983 
-1992 GNTATYGGAVYNY
+1992 
-2005 FTSTTDGS
+2005 GS

-2034 YNTRAVTLNP
+2034 YNTR
-2044 GAGQEIVFSG
+2044 
-2054 NTDSTGSNAI
+2054 
-2064 FMGDGSSL
+2064 
-2072 DIMGDGKVVFDDAL
+2072 
-2086 SSQSATPTLKKTGS
+2086 
-2100 GELLL
+2100 
-2105 NASMD
+2105 
-2110 GFLGTAS
+2110 
-2117 FEGGLTSIAEKWL
+2117 SI
-2130 IKNLSTVAGGKLKMS
+2130 
-2145 EFSFASQDA
+2145 
-2154 ENAVTGGKLVLAGGI
+2154 
-2169 LETGTGQIFANGL
+2169 
-2182 NAEGDARNPGSVKL
+2182 
-2196 NGDNWSFDSGL
+2196 
-2207 IAFDDAKYNLTYAQA
+2207 
-2222 AALLL
+2222 
-2227 GASNVGADASGSGSA
+2227 
-2242 KEITFTGT
+2242 
-2250 YVNIPN
+2250 
-2256 PGPISPYYYT
+2256 
-2266 GNKSDAASDGTVG
+2266 
-2279 GWLDNSGVPVT
+2279 
-2290 LANAITVKKEPG
+2290 
-2302 QASEYRFLSGV
+2302 
-2313 FDGSKASDT
+2313 
-2322 SSLIHDDSGVHV
+2322 
-2334 TSDGPL
+2334 
-2340 TIQNWGTELVPA
+2340 
-2352 HTSTVASTG
+2352 
-2361 EIVFGNNVSVLNN
+2361 
-2374 HSAGDGTKG
+2374 
-2383 GGALF
+2383 
-2388 SKASITFGDNAVL
+2388 
-2401 SGNATV
+2401 
-2407 LAAGGE
+2407 
-2413 GYGGGA
+2413 
-2419 LFLDGKGEILLG
+2419 
-2431 KNALIEKNESCGY
+2431 
-2444 GGAIYSLGSV
+2444 
-2454 RLGEGAVIRG
+2454 
-2464 NKASY
+2464 
-2469 MGGALAVTGAL
+2469 
-2480 SLGKNALVEDNQ
+2480 
-2492 ARQGGAIYAQNG
+2492 
-2504 TLALGSGTRLERNQ
+2504 
-2518 ADRGGA
+2518 
-2524 IYLQGGSG
+2524 
-2532 DSTTLDLMN
+2532 
-2541 SVFRENSAS
+2541 
-2550 NGGALYLTGD
+2550 
-2560 GTLRIAAADTVFE
+2560 
-2573 GNSAS
+2573 
-2578 YGGAIYNGFPMNE
+2578 
-2591 KGHSGSDGSLAFNG
+2591 
-2605 GARFTGNTASGL
+2605 
-2617 GGAIYNTRA
+2617 
-2626 VTLNPGA
+2626 TLNPGA

-2675 QSATPTLKKTGG
+2675 QSATPALKKTGSG
-2687 GTLLFNAS
+2687 ELLLNAS

-2703 AFEDGRTEIAQKW
+2703 AFEDGRTEIPQKW

-2728 LKMPEF
+2728 LKMPAF
-2734 SFAAQGEGN
+2734 SFVAQGEGN

-2763 IFTNGL
+2763 IFINGL

-2776 DPGAVKLRDDNWSF
+2776 DPGAVKLSGDNWSF
-2790 NSGLIAFNDALYN
+2790 DSGLIAFNDALYN

-2824 VGSTSAK
+2824 AGSTSAK

-2840 VDPDP
+2840 VDPVPDPVPPVEPDP
-2845 DPVPPVDPDPTPPAP
+2845 DPVPPVDPGPDPVPPVEPDPTPPAP

-2876 LNNNHA
+2876 LNNNHS

-2910 TDDKTDSISGSI
+2910 KDDKTDSISGSI

-3056 SGRLT
+3056 SGKLT

-3066 LSGGGLNVSGAVDSS
+3066 LSGGALNVSGAVDSS

-3099 VLTTSSDVQINIG
+3099 VLTTSSDVQLNIG

-3118 RVVARQARLQ
+3118 RVVARQAQLQ

-3140 NDALTDAS
+3140 NDALADAS

-3227 LTPNTATFTD
+3227 LTPNTATFAD

-3283 GFSVSSVQGWNGD
+3283 GFSVSNVQGWNGD

-3313 DGSMKIQATA
+3313 DGSMKVQATA

-3347 NDTESDSMGI
+3347 NDTESGNMGI

-3366 NYLPKADTVHTV
+3366 NHLPKADTVHTV

-3411 LHMTATREGAVRKD
+3411 SHMTTTREGAIRKD

-3436 AEHARNFG
+3436 AEHARNLG

-3468 VFRVGMALNAGSGT
+3468 DFRVGMALNAGSGT

-3498 WGVNLYGS
+3498 WGMNLYGS

-3533 TMQLGQLRGDV
+3533 TMQLGQLRADV

-3578 TDGFTSRIDEH
+3578 ADGFTSRIDDH

-3635 DLKAKTKARVPGVA
+3635 DLKAKAKVRVPGVA
-3649 ASDTIKARMM
+3649 ASDTIKARIM
-3659 DSVSFDGTLGL
+3659 DSVSLDGTLGL
-3670 EVQRDNIS
+3670 EVQKDNIS

-3687 SEHKT
+3687 SEHKV

>member
-37 LVAGNAGFAGAEDP
+37 LVAGNAGFAGAEELSGDISP
-51 IIAPNSSI
+51 ISLSGDTRNIIGVGDI
-59 SKHYDTNTTVLNTD
+59 SLRSTEPALRYLINV
-73 QPQFSKELYAI
+73 S
-84 GATGSQ
+84 GQ
-90 GALDISMEGDAAL
+90 GQLDISMSNGSSMAVGHADGIYL
-103 TVDASWRRDA
+103 KDYSDYDQYASA
-113 ADSNRD
+113 FHVA
-119 QLSAVYVGSGAQFS
+119 GSGSSGS
-133 FTGTGLFRATGQG
+133 FAGTGTFSMVGGG
-146 KVMEAV
+146 KLLGVC
-152 AFRNGANGPTGGTM
+152 AFLSESKGT
-166 RLTGAITGEAITEA
+166 LTLSGDITGEAEA
-180 SENGSGYKAIG
+180 VMNGSNGYASFAAAAAGGNLVFGGDRTTLRAKASTG
-191 VKAENAGTIIF
+191 NNANGAFVKYGGMIDFASKSVLIESKNTDSSSVGINCADGTVKTSADTDLDIVVEGNKATTGIQLTASSSDVQLAGNLDLTATQTGQDSFASVLGISND
-202 SGKSAWLKAMAHAGT
+202 SGKMVVSGPTSLRLATNAPFDAKGFNPSGKADMSFLGDVEIA
-217 ADGVYARYGGVV
+217 V
-229 DFQSE
+229 
-234 EVKVLSQSDTGS
+234 TGS
-246 AASGISIEYSGGTI
+246 ASGSALYTTYRYDYSTQAGI
-260 TSSEQTA
+260 CP
-267 LTVGVKAPASTAT
+267 V
-280 GISLSGA
+280 ISLGTDGKAVTLNSSG
-287 SKGLVDLAGSLAV
+287 
-300 SVEGSPVRGIENDQG
+300 
-315 TLHVAKASSITG
+315 
-327 IGEGTF
+327 
-333 PSYGIWGRNGSSTEL
+333 YGIN
-348 RGDVDVNMTS
+348 N
-358 STTVYGV
+358 
-365 YADSA
+365 
-370 TVSLG
+370 
-375 SEGDVAI
+375 
-382 LVQGSLGRGVAAF
+382 QG
-395 SGGNV
+395 
-400 ELGSQGKEV
+400 
-409 SITAQNTGVEAGTS
+409 
-423 STVSL
+423 
-428 NGKVKIDSG
+428 
-437 TGISLSSTTVDKF
+437 
-450 PSLLS
+450 
-455 NGSVSIIS
+455 GSVSL
-463 AGTGIVAKYAHA
+463 TGQRINITGSTGVFVEGGGNENVFADVRFDGPTTINADKAIV
-475 VFNELHIQAGT
+475 
-486 GIDVQ
+486 
-491 SPGYIGSGNT
+491 
-501 DTVLDVNGPAEIV
+501 
-514 AQNTALQIV
+514 
-523 GASGSKSASSGF
+523 
-535 VGTFNDAASLRA
+535 
-547 SNGNGVQLSA
+547 
-557 STHSGTTA
+557 
-565 ARDCSVTFKG
+565 
-575 QTSIASEKGT
+575 TSI
-585 GVVVNGPVASTA
+585 
-597 QDGASVVFEGATT
+597 
-610 IDAAKAIE
+610 KAGE
-618 IKKNNGKGASVTFAY
+618 QVGASVTFAY

-640 PARAQDA
+640 PVTKESA
-647 DSQVNGSVTGT
+647 DSKVRGSVTGSS
-658 GTLIK
+658 GTINK
-663 SGGGS
+663 ENAGS
-668 LALNGDNSSFSGEF
+668 LAFYGDISNFSGVF
-682 NMQGGRAFLGS
+682 NQKGGTTFLSEGAA
-693 GKGYFSGATVN
+693 GYFGKAQLAV
-704 LTGGTLVAPEL
+704 TGGALVAPTL
-715 RFSGGKLLVAGGT
+715 SFQKTGKLTLAGGT

-787 AGNVAADNASGS
+787 AGNVAADNVSGS

-855 TRSLTIDGNG
+855 ARSLAIDGNG

-889 ITFDGLKTSSG
+889 IAFDGLKTSSG

-961 GNNVSFINCT
+961 GNNVGFINCT

-1012 LTDPNY
+1012 LTDPDY

-1036 KDNSVELLGSGGNG
+1036 KNNSVELLGSGGNG

-1098 TFIQNSAGS
+1098 AFTQNSAGS

-1149 SAFSKNTA
+1149 STFSKNTA

-1207 TDGGAVYNDFSADK
+1207 TDGGAVYNDFSEDK
-1221 DGNVVS
+1221 DGNAVS
-1227 DGSLTFNGGARFTG
+1227 A
-1241 NTASGFGGAIYNTR
+1241 
-1255 SITLNPGAGQEIVFS
+1255 
-1270 GNTDSTGSNAIFMG
+1270 
-1284 DGSSLDIMGDGKV
+1284 
-1297 VFDDALSSQSATPT
+1297 
-1311 LKKTGSGELLLNASM
+1311 
-1326 DGFLG
+1326 
-1331 TASFEGG
+1331 
-1338 LTSIAEKWLI
+1338 
-1348 KNLSTVAGGKL
+1348 
-1359 KMSEFSFASQDAENA
+1359 
-1374 VTGGKLVLAGGILE
+1374 
-1388 TGTGQIFA
+1388 
-1396 NGLNAEGDARNPG
+1396 
-1409 SVKLNGD
+1409 
-1416 NWSFDSGLIA
+1416 
-1426 FDDAKYNLTYAQAA
+1426 
-1440 ALLLGA
+1440 
-1446 SNVGADA
+1446 
-1453 SGSGSAKEITFTG
+1453 
-1466 TYVNIPNPGPLSPY
+1466 
-1480 YYTGNK
+1480 
-1486 SDAASDGTVG
+1486 
-1496 GWRDSSGLPIA
+1496 
-1507 IADVITV
+1507 
-1514 KTEPGQAS
+1514 
-1522 EYRFLSGVYD
+1522 
-1532 GSKTSDTSE
+1532 
-1541 TYACLIHGGDSGV
+1541 
-1554 RVTSD
+1554 
-1559 GPLTIQNWGTG
+1559 
-1570 LMPYHASVASSNG
+1570 
-1583 EILFGDNVSL
+1583 
-1593 LNNHSAGDATKGGG
+1593 
-1607 AIFSKKGVT
+1607 
-1616 FGDNAV
+1616 
-1622 LSGNST
+1622 
-1628 ALAIGGGGYGGGAI
+1628 
-1642 FLDGKGVV
+1642 
-1650 RFGKNA
+1650 
-1656 VIANNE
+1656 
-1662 SYHYGGAIYS
+1662 
-1672 LGSVSMG
+1672 
-1679 EGATVRGNT
+1679 
-1688 TSYMGGAIAVTGAL
+1688 
-1702 SLGTGSVVESN
+1702 
-1713 QAQAGG
+1713 
-1719 AVYSTGQVNATG
+1719 
-1731 TTFRKNVATS
+1731 
-1741 NYGGG
+1741 
-1746 IYSAGGSIV
+1746 
-1755 LVDSRMEEN
+1755 
-1764 KAAGG
+1764 
-1769 GAIILAG
+1769 
-1776 GGTASVM
+1776 
-1783 DTAFAANTATNGGA
+1783 
-1797 FFIDKNGVLTTASG
+1797 
-1811 GVGTDA
+1811 
-1817 GTLFDGNSATTNGG
+1817 
-1831 AVYVQ
+1831 
-1836 NGTVDLG
+1836 
-1843 SGTRLQG
+1843 
-1850 NQAAKGGAIY
+1850 
-1860 ALGGKDASAK
+1860 
-1870 LTFAGTVFGK
+1870 
-1880 NSGTYGGAVY
+1880 
-1890 SSASVGGTVNAAA
+1890 
-1903 SDVVFEGNTATSG
+1903 
-1916 GAVYLGGSG
+1916 
-1925 TSDIAFT
+1925 
-1932 DAVFKENQANT
+1932 
-1943 GNGGAI
+1943 
-1949 YSAISG
+1949 
-1955 SSNLAIADSTFEGNN
+1955 
-1970 AGYGGAVFNNGQL
+1970 
-1983 TTSGNVVFS
+1983 
-1992 GNTATYGGAVYNY
+1992 
-2005 FTSTTDGS
+2005 GS

-2021 FTGNTASGLGGAI
+2021 FTGNTAGGLGGAI
-2034 YNTRAVTLNP
+2034 YNTR
-2044 GAGQEIVFSG
+2044 
-2054 NTDSTGSNAI
+2054 
-2064 FMGDGSSL
+2064 
-2072 DIMGDGKVVFDDAL
+2072 
-2086 SSQSATPTLKKTGS
+2086 
-2100 GELLL
+2100 
-2105 NASMD
+2105 
-2110 GFLGTAS
+2110 
-2117 FEGGLTSIAEKWL
+2117 SI
-2130 IKNLSTVAGGKLKMS
+2130 
-2145 EFSFASQDA
+2145 
-2154 ENAVTGGKLVLAGGI
+2154 
-2169 LETGTGQIFANGL
+2169 
-2182 NAEGDARNPGSVKL
+2182 
-2196 NGDNWSFDSGL
+2196 
-2207 IAFDDAKYNLTYAQA
+2207 
-2222 AALLL
+2222 
-2227 GASNVGADASGSGSA
+2227 
-2242 KEITFTGT
+2242 
-2250 YVNIPN
+2250 
-2256 PGPISPYYYT
+2256 
-2266 GNKSDAASDGTVG
+2266 
-2279 GWLDNSGVPVT
+2279 
-2290 LANAITVKKEPG
+2290 
-2302 QASEYRFLSGV
+2302 
-2313 FDGSKASDT
+2313 
-2322 SSLIHDDSGVHV
+2322 
-2334 TSDGPL
+2334 
-2340 TIQNWGTELVPA
+2340 
-2352 HTSTVASTG
+2352 
-2361 EIVFGNNVSVLNN
+2361 
-2374 HSAGDGTKG
+2374 
-2383 GGALF
+2383 
-2388 SKASITFGDNAVL
+2388 
-2401 SGNATV
+2401 
-2407 LAAGGE
+2407 
-2413 GYGGGA
+2413 
-2419 LFLDGKGEILLG
+2419 
-2431 KNALIEKNESCGY
+2431 
-2444 GGAIYSLGSV
+2444 
-2454 RLGEGAVIRG
+2454 
-2464 NKASY
+2464 
-2469 MGGALAVTGAL
+2469 
-2480 SLGKNALVEDNQ
+2480 
-2492 ARQGGAIYAQNG
+2492 
-2504 TLALGSGTRLERNQ
+2504 
-2518 ADRGGA
+2518 
-2524 IYLQGGSG
+2524 
-2532 DSTTLDLMN
+2532 
-2541 SVFRENSAS
+2541 
-2550 NGGALYLTGD
+2550 
-2560 GTLRIAAADTVFE
+2560 
-2573 GNSAS
+2573 
-2578 YGGAIYNGFPMNE
+2578 
-2591 KGHSGSDGSLAFNG
+2591 
-2605 GARFTGNTASGL
+2605 
-2617 GGAIYNTRA
+2617 
-2626 VTLNPGA
+2626 TLNPGA

-2675 QSATPTLKKTGG
+2675 QSATPALKKTGS

-2728 LKMPEF
+2728 LKMPAF
-2734 SFAAQGEGN
+2734 SFVAQGEGN

-2763 IFTNGL
+2763 IFINGL

-2776 DPGAVKLRDDNWSF
+2776 DPGAVKLSGDNWSF
-2790 NSGLIAFNDALYN
+2790 DSGLIAFNDALYN

-2824 VGSTSAK
+2824 AGSTSAK

-2845 DPVPPVDPDPTPPAP
+2845 DPVPPVDPVPDPVPPVEPDPTPPAP

-2910 TDDKTDSISGSI
+2910 KDDKTDSISGSI

-3056 SGRLT
+3056 SGKLT

-3066 LSGGGLNVSGAVDSS
+3066 LSGGALNVSGAVDSS

-3099 VLTTSSDVQINIG
+3099 VLTISSDVQINIG

-3118 RVVARQARLQ
+3118 RVVARQAQLQ

-3140 NDALTDAS
+3140 NDALADAS

-3161 LLTAGQNSLLVLG
+3161 LLTAGQNSLLLLG

-3227 LTPNTATFTD
+3227 LTPNTATFAD

-3283 GFSVSSVQGWNGD
+3283 GFSVSNVQGWNGD

-3313 DGSMKIQATA
+3313 DGSMKVQATA

-3347 NDTESDSMGI
+3347 NDTESGNMGI

-3366 NYLPKADTVHTV
+3366 NHLPKADTVHTV

-3411 LHMTATREGAVRKD
+3411 SHMTTTREGAIRKD

-3436 AEHARNFG
+3436 AEHARNLG

-3468 VFRVGMALNAGSGT
+3468 DFRVGMALNAGSGT

-3498 WGVNLYGS
+3498 WGMNLYGS

-3519 YSANKNEVKQDLPT
+3519 YSANKNEVKQDLPA
-3533 TMQLGQLRGDV
+3533 TMQLGQLRADV

-3578 TDGFTSRIDEH
+3578 ADGFTSRIDGH

-3625 ADLSVVPAAG
+3625 ADLSVAPAAG
-3635 DLKAKTKARVPGVA
+3635 DLKAKAKARVPGVA

-3670 EVQRDNIS
+3670 EVQKDNIS

-3687 SEHKT
+3687 SEHKA

>member
-37 LVAGNAGFAGAEDP
+37 LVAGNAGFAGAEELSGDISP
-51 IIAPNSSI
+51 ISLSGDTRNIIGVGDI
-59 SKHYDTNTTVLNTD
+59 SLRSTEPALRYLINV
-73 QPQFSKELYAI
+73 S
-84 GATGSQ
+84 GQ
-90 GALDISMEGDAAL
+90 GQLDISMSNGSPMAVGNADGIYL
-103 TVDASWRRDA
+103 KDYSDYDQYASA
-113 ADSNRD
+113 FHVA
-119 QLSAVYVGSGAQFS
+119 GSGSSGS
-133 FTGTGLFRATGQG
+133 FVGTGTFSMVGGG
-146 KVMEAV
+146 KLLGVC
-152 AFRNGANGPTGGTM
+152 AFLSESKGT
-166 RLTGAITGEAITEA
+166 LTLSGDITGEAEA
-180 SENGSGYKAIG
+180 VMNGSNGYASFAAAAAGGNLVFGGDRTTLRAKASTGNNANGAFVKYGGMIG
-191 VKAENAGTIIF
+191 FASKSVLIESKNTDSSSVGINCADGTVKTSADTDLDIVVEGNKATTGIQLTASSSDVQLAGNLDLTATQTGQDSFASVLGISND
-202 SGKSAWLKAMAHAGT
+202 SGKMVVSGPTSLRLVTNAPFDAKGITASGKADMSFLGDVEIA
-217 ADGVYARYGGVV
+217 V
-229 DFQSE
+229 
-234 EVKVLSQSDTGS
+234 TGS
-246 AASGISIEYSGGTI
+246 ASGSALYTTYRYDYSTQAGI
-260 TSSEQTA
+260 CP
-267 LTVGVKAPASTAT
+267 V
-280 GISLSGA
+280 ISLGTDGKAVTLNSSG
-287 SKGLVDLAGSLAV
+287 
-300 SVEGSPVRGIENDQG
+300 
-315 TLHVAKASSITG
+315 
-327 IGEGTF
+327 
-333 PSYGIWGRNGSSTEL
+333 YGIN
-348 RGDVDVNMTS
+348 N
-358 STTVYGV
+358 
-365 YADSA
+365 
-370 TVSLG
+370 
-375 SEGDVAI
+375 
-382 LVQGSLGRGVAAF
+382 QG
-395 SGGNV
+395 
-400 ELGSQGKEV
+400 
-409 SITAQNTGVEAGTS
+409 
-423 STVSL
+423 
-428 NGKVKIDSG
+428 
-437 TGISLSSTTVDKF
+437 
-450 PSLLS
+450 
-455 NGSVSIIS
+455 GSVSL
-463 AGTGIVAKYAHA
+463 TGQRINITGSTGVFVEGGGNENVFADVRFDGPTTINADKAIV
-475 VFNELHIQAGT
+475 
-486 GIDVQ
+486 
-491 SPGYIGSGNT
+491 
-501 DTVLDVNGPAEIV
+501 
-514 AQNTALQIV
+514 
-523 GASGSKSASSGF
+523 
-535 VGTFNDAASLRA
+535 
-547 SNGNGVQLSA
+547 
-557 STHSGTTA
+557 
-565 ARDCSVTFKG
+565 
-575 QTSIASEKGT
+575 TSI
-585 GVVVNGPVASTA
+585 
-597 QDGASVVFEGATT
+597 
-610 IDAAKAIE
+610 KAGE
-618 IKKNNGKGASVTFAY
+618 QVGASVTFAY

-640 PARAQDA
+640 PVTKESA
-647 DSQVNGSVTGT
+647 DSKVRGSVTGSS
-658 GTLIK
+658 GTINK
-663 SGGGS
+663 ENAGS
-668 LALNGDNSSFSGEF
+668 LAFYGDISNFSGVF
-682 NMQGGRAFLGS
+682 NQKGGTTFLSEGAA
-693 GKGYFSGATVN
+693 GYFGKAQLAV
-704 LTGGTLVAPEL
+704 TGGALVAPTL
-715 RFSGGKLLVAGGT
+715 SFQKTGKLTLAGGT

-787 AGNVAADNASGS
+787 AGNVAADNVSGS

-855 TRSLTIDGNG
+855 ARSLAIDGNG

-889 ITFDGLKTSSG
+889 IAFDGLKTSSG

-930 IIGDGVQFRNTE
+930 IIGDGVQFRNME

-961 GNNVSFINCT
+961 GNNVGFINCT

-1006 DDYGGY
+1006 DDYEDY
-1012 LTDPNY
+1012 LTDPDY

-1036 KDNSVELLGSGGNG
+1036 KNNSVELLGSGGNG

-1098 TFIQNSAGS
+1098 AFTQNSAGS

-1149 SAFSKNTA
+1149 STFFKNTA

-1207 TDGGAVYNDFSADK
+1207 TDGGAVYNDFSEDK

-1227 DGSLTFNGGARFTG
+1227 AGSLAFNGGARFIG
-1241 NTASGFGGAIYNTR
+1241 NTAGGLGGAIYNTR

-1284 DGSSLDIMGDGKV
+1284 DGSSLDITGDGKV

-1326 DGFLG
+1326 GGFLG

-1348 KNLSTVAGGKL
+1348 KNLITIAGGKL
-1359 KMSEFSFASQDAENA
+1359 KMSEFSFAPQDAENA

-1446 SNVGADA
+1446 SNVGAEA

-1496 GWRDSSGLPIA
+1496 GWLDSSGVPIA

-1514 KTEPGQAS
+1514 KTDPGQAS

-1532 GSKTSDTSE
+1532 GSKTSDASD

-1570 LMPYHASVASSNG
+1570 LMPYHASVASSSG

-1607 AIFSKKGVT
+1607 AIFSKKGVA

-1642 FLDGKGVV
+1642 FLDGKGAV

-1679 EGATVRGNT
+1679 EGAIVRGNT

-1719 AVYSTGQVNATG
+1719 AVYSTGQVSATG

-1769 GAIILAG
+1769 GAVLLAG
-1776 GGTASVM
+1776 GGTASVT
-1783 DTAFAANTATNGGA
+1783 DTTFAANTATNGGA
-1797 FFIDKNGVLTTASG
+1797 FFIDKNGMLTTTSG
-1811 GVGTDA
+1811 EAGSDT
-1817 GTLFDGNSATTNGG
+1817 GTLFEGNSATTNGG

-1850 NQAAKGGAIY
+1850 NQAVKGGAIY

-1870 LTFAGTVFGK
+1870 LTFADAVFGK

-1890 SSASVGGTVNAAA
+1890 SSASVGGTVNVAA

-1949 YSAISG
+1949 YSGISG
-1955 SSNLAIADSTFEGNN
+1955 SSNLAIADSSFEGNS

-1983 TTSGNVVFS
+1983 ATSGNVVFS
-1992 GNTATYGGAVYNY
+1992 GNRATYGGAVYNY

-2013 LAFNGGAR
+2013 LVFNGGAR
-2021 FTGNTASGLGGAI
+2021 FIGNTASGLGGAI
-2034 YNTRAVTLNP
+2034 YNTRSITLNP
-2044 GAGQEIVFSG
+2044 GAGQEIVF
-2054 NTDSTGSNAI
+2054 N
-2064 FMGDGSSL
+2064 
-2072 DIMGDGKVVFDDAL
+2072 
-2086 SSQSATPTLKKTGS
+2086 
-2100 GELLL
+2100 
-2105 NASMD
+2105 
-2110 GFLGTAS
+2110 
-2117 FEGGLTSIAEKWL
+2117 
-2130 IKNLSTVAGGKLKMS
+2130 
-2145 EFSFASQDA
+2145 
-2154 ENAVTGGKLVLAGGI
+2154 
-2169 LETGTGQIFANGL
+2169 
-2182 NAEGDARNPGSVKL
+2182 
-2196 NGDNWSFDSGL
+2196 
-2207 IAFDDAKYNLTYAQA
+2207 
-2222 AALLL
+2222 
-2227 GASNVGADASGSGSA
+2227 
-2242 KEITFTGT
+2242 
-2250 YVNIPN
+2250 
-2256 PGPISPYYYT
+2256 
-2266 GNKSDAASDGTVG
+2266 
-2279 GWLDNSGVPVT
+2279 
-2290 LANAITVKKEPG
+2290 
-2302 QASEYRFLSGV
+2302 
-2313 FDGSKASDT
+2313 
-2322 SSLIHDDSGVHV
+2322 
-2334 TSDGPL
+2334 
-2340 TIQNWGTELVPA
+2340 
-2352 HTSTVASTG
+2352 
-2361 EIVFGNNVSVLNN
+2361 
-2374 HSAGDGTKG
+2374 
-2383 GGALF
+2383 
-2388 SKASITFGDNAVL
+2388 
-2401 SGNATV
+2401 
-2407 LAAGGE
+2407 
-2413 GYGGGA
+2413 
-2419 LFLDGKGEILLG
+2419 
-2431 KNALIEKNESCGY
+2431 
-2444 GGAIYSLGSV
+2444 
-2454 RLGEGAVIRG
+2454 
-2464 NKASY
+2464 
-2469 MGGALAVTGAL
+2469 
-2480 SLGKNALVEDNQ
+2480 
-2492 ARQGGAIYAQNG
+2492 
-2504 TLALGSGTRLERNQ
+2504 
-2518 ADRGGA
+2518 
-2524 IYLQGGSG
+2524 
-2532 DSTTLDLMN
+2532 
-2541 SVFRENSAS
+2541 
-2550 NGGALYLTGD
+2550 
-2560 GTLRIAAADTVFE
+2560 
-2573 GNSAS
+2573 
-2578 YGGAIYNGFPMNE
+2578 
-2591 KGHSGSDGSLAFNG
+2591 
-2605 GARFTGNTASGL
+2605 
-2617 GGAIYNTRA
+2617 
-2626 VTLNPGA
+2626 
-2633 GQEIVFSG
+2633 G

-2675 QSATPTLKKTGG
+2675 QSATPALKKTGSG
-2687 GTLLFNAS
+2687 ELLLNAS

-2728 LKMPEF
+2728 LKMPAF
-2734 SFAAQGEGN
+2734 SFVAQGEGN

-2763 IFTNGL
+2763 IFINGL

-2776 DPGAVKLRDDNWSF
+2776 DPGAVKLSGDNWSF
-2790 NSGLIAFNDALYN
+2790 DSGLIAFNDALYN

-2824 VGSTSAK
+2824 AGSTSAK

-2840 VDPDP
+2840 VDPVP
-2845 DPVPPVDPDPTPPAP
+2845 DPVPPVEPDPTPPAP

-2910 TDDKTDSISGSI
+2910 KDDKTDSISGSI

-3056 SGRLT
+3056 SGKLT

-3066 LSGGGLNVSGAVDSS
+3066 LSGGALNVSGAVDSS

-3099 VLTTSSDVQINIG
+3099 VLTTSSDVQLNIG

-3118 RVVARQARLQ
+3118 GVVARQAQLQ

-3140 NDALTDAS
+3140 NDALADAS

-3227 LTPNTATFTD
+3227 LTPNTATFAD

-3283 GFSVSSVQGWNGD
+3283 GFSVSNVQGWNGD

-3313 DGSMKIQATA
+3313 DGSMKVQATA

-3347 NDTESDSMGI
+3347 NDTESGNMGI

-3366 NYLPKADTVHTV
+3366 NHLPKADTVHTV

-3411 LHMTATREGAVRKD
+3411 LHMTTTREGAIRKD

-3436 AEHARNFG
+3436 AEHARNLG

-3468 VFRVGMALNAGSGT
+3468 DFRVGMALNAGSGT

-3498 WGVNLYGS
+3498 WGMNLYGS

-3519 YSANKNEVKQDLPT
+3519 YSANKNEVKQDLPA
-3533 TMQLGQLRGDV
+3533 TMQLGQLRADV

-3556 YRFETDWADVT
+3556 CRFETDWADVT

-3578 TDGFTSRIDEH
+3578 TDGFTSRIDDH

-3635 DLKAKTKARVPGVA
+3635 DLKAKTKVRVPGVA

-3670 EVQRDNIS
+3670 EVQKDNIS

-3687 SEHKT
+3687 SEHKA

>member
-37 LVAGNAGFAGAEDP
+37 LVAGNAGFAGAEELSGDISP
-51 IIAPNSSI
+51 ISLSGDTRNIIGVGDI
-59 SKHYDTNTTVLNTD
+59 SLRSTEPALRYLINV
-73 QPQFSKELYAI
+73 S
-84 GATGSQ
+84 GQ
-90 GALDISMEGDAAL
+90 GQLDISMSNGSSMAVGHADGIYL
-103 TVDASWRRDA
+103 KDYSDYDQYASA
-113 ADSNRD
+113 FHVA
-119 QLSAVYVGSGAQFS
+119 GSGSSGS
-133 FTGTGLFRATGQG
+133 FAGTGTFSMVGGG
-146 KVMEAV
+146 KLLGVC
-152 AFRNGANGPTGGTM
+152 AFLSESKGT
-166 RLTGAITGEAITEA
+166 LTLSGDITGEAEA
-180 SENGSGYKAIG
+180 VMNGSNGYASFAAAAAGGNLVFGGDRTTLRAKASTG
-191 VKAENAGTIIF
+191 NNANGAFVKYGGMIDFASKSVLIESKNTDSSSVGINCADGTVKTSADTDLDIVVEGNKATTGIQLTASSSDVQLAGNLDLTATQTGQDSFASVLGISND
-202 SGKSAWLKAMAHAGT
+202 SGKMVVSGPTSLRLVTNAPFDAKGITASGKADMSFFGDVEIA
-217 ADGVYARYGGVV
+217 V
-229 DFQSE
+229 
-234 EVKVLSQSDTGS
+234 TGS
-246 AASGISIEYSGGTI
+246 ASGSALYTTYRYDYSTQSGICP
-260 TSSEQTA
+260 
-267 LTVGVKAPASTAT
+267 V
-280 GISLSGA
+280 ISLGTDGKAVTLNSSG
-287 SKGLVDLAGSLAV
+287 
-300 SVEGSPVRGIENDQG
+300 
-315 TLHVAKASSITG
+315 
-327 IGEGTF
+327 
-333 PSYGIWGRNGSSTEL
+333 YGIN
-348 RGDVDVNMTS
+348 N
-358 STTVYGV
+358 
-365 YADSA
+365 
-370 TVSLG
+370 
-375 SEGDVAI
+375 
-382 LVQGSLGRGVAAF
+382 QG
-395 SGGNV
+395 
-400 ELGSQGKEV
+400 
-409 SITAQNTGVEAGTS
+409 
-423 STVSL
+423 
-428 NGKVKIDSG
+428 
-437 TGISLSSTTVDKF
+437 
-450 PSLLS
+450 
-455 NGSVSIIS
+455 GSVSL
-463 AGTGIVAKYAHA
+463 TGQRINITGSTGVFVEGGGNENVFADVRFDGPTTINADKAIV
-475 VFNELHIQAGT
+475 
-486 GIDVQ
+486 
-491 SPGYIGSGNT
+491 
-501 DTVLDVNGPAEIV
+501 
-514 AQNTALQIV
+514 
-523 GASGSKSASSGF
+523 
-535 VGTFNDAASLRA
+535 
-547 SNGNGVQLSA
+547 
-557 STHSGTTA
+557 
-565 ARDCSVTFKG
+565 
-575 QTSIASEKGT
+575 TSI
-585 GVVVNGPVASTA
+585 
-597 QDGASVVFEGATT
+597 
-610 IDAAKAIE
+610 KAGE
-618 IKKNNGKGASVTFAY
+618 QVGASVTFAY

-640 PARAQDA
+640 PVTKESA
-647 DSQVNGSVTGT
+647 DSKVRGSVTGSS
-658 GTLIK
+658 GTINK
-663 SGGGS
+663 ENAGS
-668 LALNGDNSSFSGEF
+668 LAFYGDISNFSGVF
-682 NMQGGRAFLGS
+682 NQKGGTTFLSEGAA
-693 GKGYFSGATVN
+693 GYFGKAQLAV
-704 LTGGTLVAPEL
+704 TGGALVAPTL
-715 RFSGGKLLVAGGT
+715 SFQKTGKLTLAGGT

-734 QIFTSALNAD
+734 QIFTNALNAD

-787 AGNVAADNASGS
+787 AGNVAADNVSGS

-855 TRSLTIDGNG
+855 ARSLAIDGNG

-889 ITFDGLKTSSG
+889 IAFDGLKTSSG

-961 GNNVSFINCT
+961 GNNVGFINCT

-1012 LTDPNY
+1012 LTDPDY

-1036 KDNSVELLGSGGNG
+1036 KNNSVELLGSGGNG

-1098 TFIQNSAGS
+1098 AFTQNSAGS

-1149 SAFSKNTA
+1149 STFSKNTA

-1179 AAADGGGAVFNVH
+1179 AAADGGGAIFNVH

-1207 TDGGAVYNDFSADK
+1207 TDGGAVYNDFSEDK
-1221 DGNVVS
+1221 DGNAVS
-1227 DGSLTFNGGARFTG
+1227 A
-1241 NTASGFGGAIYNTR
+1241 
-1255 SITLNPGAGQEIVFS
+1255 
-1270 GNTDSTGSNAIFMG
+1270 
-1284 DGSSLDIMGDGKV
+1284 
-1297 VFDDALSSQSATPT
+1297 
-1311 LKKTGSGELLLNASM
+1311 
-1326 DGFLG
+1326 
-1331 TASFEGG
+1331 
-1338 LTSIAEKWLI
+1338 
-1348 KNLSTVAGGKL
+1348 
-1359 KMSEFSFASQDAENA
+1359 
-1374 VTGGKLVLAGGILE
+1374 
-1388 TGTGQIFA
+1388 
-1396 NGLNAEGDARNPG
+1396 
-1409 SVKLNGD
+1409 
-1416 NWSFDSGLIA
+1416 
-1426 FDDAKYNLTYAQAA
+1426 
-1440 ALLLGA
+1440 
-1446 SNVGADA
+1446 
-1453 SGSGSAKEITFTG
+1453 
-1466 TYVNIPNPGPLSPY
+1466 
-1480 YYTGNK
+1480 
-1486 SDAASDGTVG
+1486 
-1496 GWRDSSGLPIA
+1496 
-1507 IADVITV
+1507 
-1514 KTEPGQAS
+1514 
-1522 EYRFLSGVYD
+1522 
-1532 GSKTSDTSE
+1532 
-1541 TYACLIHGGDSGV
+1541 
-1554 RVTSD
+1554 
-1559 GPLTIQNWGTG
+1559 
-1570 LMPYHASVASSNG
+1570 
-1583 EILFGDNVSL
+1583 
-1593 LNNHSAGDATKGGG
+1593 
-1607 AIFSKKGVT
+1607 
-1616 FGDNAV
+1616 
-1622 LSGNST
+1622 
-1628 ALAIGGGGYGGGAI
+1628 
-1642 FLDGKGVV
+1642 
-1650 RFGKNA
+1650 
-1656 VIANNE
+1656 
-1662 SYHYGGAIYS
+1662 
-1672 LGSVSMG
+1672 
-1679 EGATVRGNT
+1679 
-1688 TSYMGGAIAVTGAL
+1688 
-1702 SLGTGSVVESN
+1702 
-1713 QAQAGG
+1713 
-1719 AVYSTGQVNATG
+1719 
-1731 TTFRKNVATS
+1731 
-1741 NYGGG
+1741 
-1746 IYSAGGSIV
+1746 
-1755 LVDSRMEEN
+1755 
-1764 KAAGG
+1764 
-1769 GAIILAG
+1769 
-1776 GGTASVM
+1776 
-1783 DTAFAANTATNGGA
+1783 
-1797 FFIDKNGVLTTASG
+1797 
-1811 GVGTDA
+1811 
-1817 GTLFDGNSATTNGG
+1817 
-1831 AVYVQ
+1831 
-1836 NGTVDLG
+1836 
-1843 SGTRLQG
+1843 
-1850 NQAAKGGAIY
+1850 
-1860 ALGGKDASAK
+1860 
-1870 LTFAGTVFGK
+1870 
-1880 NSGTYGGAVY
+1880 
-1890 SSASVGGTVNAAA
+1890 
-1903 SDVVFEGNTATSG
+1903 
-1916 GAVYLGGSG
+1916 
-1925 TSDIAFT
+1925 
-1932 DAVFKENQANT
+1932 
-1943 GNGGAI
+1943 
-1949 YSAISG
+1949 
-1955 SSNLAIADSTFEGNN
+1955 
-1970 AGYGGAVFNNGQL
+1970 
-1983 TTSGNVVFS
+1983 
-1992 GNTATYGGAVYNY
+1992 
-2005 FTSTTDGS
+2005 GS

-2021 FTGNTASGLGGAI
+2021 FTGNTAGGLGGAI
-2034 YNTRAVTLNP
+2034 YNTR
-2044 GAGQEIVFSG
+2044 
-2054 NTDSTGSNAI
+2054 
-2064 FMGDGSSL
+2064 
-2072 DIMGDGKVVFDDAL
+2072 
-2086 SSQSATPTLKKTGS
+2086 
-2100 GELLL
+2100 
-2105 NASMD
+2105 
-2110 GFLGTAS
+2110 
-2117 FEGGLTSIAEKWL
+2117 SI
-2130 IKNLSTVAGGKLKMS
+2130 
-2145 EFSFASQDA
+2145 
-2154 ENAVTGGKLVLAGGI
+2154 
-2169 LETGTGQIFANGL
+2169 
-2182 NAEGDARNPGSVKL
+2182 
-2196 NGDNWSFDSGL
+2196 
-2207 IAFDDAKYNLTYAQA
+2207 
-2222 AALLL
+2222 
-2227 GASNVGADASGSGSA
+2227 
-2242 KEITFTGT
+2242 
-2250 YVNIPN
+2250 
-2256 PGPISPYYYT
+2256 
-2266 GNKSDAASDGTVG
+2266 
-2279 GWLDNSGVPVT
+2279 
-2290 LANAITVKKEPG
+2290 
-2302 QASEYRFLSGV
+2302 
-2313 FDGSKASDT
+2313 
-2322 SSLIHDDSGVHV
+2322 
-2334 TSDGPL
+2334 
-2340 TIQNWGTELVPA
+2340 
-2352 HTSTVASTG
+2352 
-2361 EIVFGNNVSVLNN
+2361 
-2374 HSAGDGTKG
+2374 
-2383 GGALF
+2383 
-2388 SKASITFGDNAVL
+2388 
-2401 SGNATV
+2401 
-2407 LAAGGE
+2407 
-2413 GYGGGA
+2413 
-2419 LFLDGKGEILLG
+2419 
-2431 KNALIEKNESCGY
+2431 
-2444 GGAIYSLGSV
+2444 
-2454 RLGEGAVIRG
+2454 
-2464 NKASY
+2464 
-2469 MGGALAVTGAL
+2469 
-2480 SLGKNALVEDNQ
+2480 
-2492 ARQGGAIYAQNG
+2492 
-2504 TLALGSGTRLERNQ
+2504 
-2518 ADRGGA
+2518 
-2524 IYLQGGSG
+2524 
-2532 DSTTLDLMN
+2532 
-2541 SVFRENSAS
+2541 
-2550 NGGALYLTGD
+2550 
-2560 GTLRIAAADTVFE
+2560 
-2573 GNSAS
+2573 
-2578 YGGAIYNGFPMNE
+2578 
-2591 KGHSGSDGSLAFNG
+2591 
-2605 GARFTGNTASGL
+2605 
-2617 GGAIYNTRA
+2617 
-2626 VTLNPGA
+2626 TLNPGA

-2675 QSATPTLKKTGG
+2675 QSATPALKKTGSG
-2687 GTLLFNAS
+2687 ELLLNAS

-2728 LKMPEF
+2728 LKMPAF
-2734 SFAAQGEGN
+2734 SFVAQGEGN

-2763 IFTNGL
+2763 IFINGL

-2776 DPGAVKLRDDNWSF
+2776 DPGAVKLSGDNWSF
-2790 NSGLIAFNDALYN
+2790 DSGLIAFNDALYN

-2824 VGSTSAK
+2824 AGSTSAK

-2840 VDPDP
+2840 VDPGP
-2845 DPVPPVDPDPTPPAP
+2845 DPVPPVDPVPDPVPPVEPDPTPPAP

-2910 TDDKTDSISGSI
+2910 KDDKTDSISGSI

-2961 PVNVHVGGTGEGASG
+2961 PVNVHVGGTGEGAFG

-3056 SGRLT
+3056 SGKLT

-3066 LSGGGLNVSGAVDSS
+3066 LSGGALNVSGAVDSS

-3099 VLTTSSDVQINIG
+3099 VLTTSSDVQLNIG

-3118 RVVARQARLQ
+3118 RVVARQAQLQ

-3140 NDALTDAS
+3140 NDALADAS

-3227 LTPNTATFTD
+3227 LIPNTATFAD

-3283 GFSVSSVQGWNGD
+3283 GFSVSNVQGWNGD

-3313 DGSMKIQATA
+3313 DGSMKVQATA

-3347 NDTESDSMGI
+3347 NDTESGNMGI

-3366 NYLPKADTVHTV
+3366 NHLPKADTVHTV

-3411 LHMTATREGAVRKD
+3411 LHMTTTREGAIRKD

-3436 AEHARNFG
+3436 AEHARNLG

-3468 VFRVGMALNAGSGT
+3468 DFRVGMALNAGSGT

-3498 WGVNLYGS
+3498 WGMNLYGS

-3533 TMQLGQLRGDV
+3533 TMQLGQLRADV

-3578 TDGFTSRIDEH
+3578 TDGFTSRIDDH

-3625 ADLSVVPAAG
+3625 ADLSVAPAAG
-3635 DLKAKTKARVPGVA
+3635 DLKAKAKARVPGVA

-3670 EVQRDNIS
+3670 EVQKDNIS

-3687 SEHKT
+3687 SEHKV

>member
-37 LVAGNAGFAGAEDP
+37 LVAGNAGFAGAEELSGDISP
-51 IIAPNSSI
+51 ISLSGDTRNIIGVGDI
-59 SKHYDTNTTVLNTD
+59 SLRSTEPALRYLINV
-73 QPQFSKELYAI
+73 S
-84 GATGSQ
+84 GQ
-90 GALDISMEGDAAL
+90 GQLDISMSNGSPMAVGNADGIYL
-103 TVDASWRRDA
+103 KDYSDYDQYASA
-113 ADSNRD
+113 FHVA
-119 QLSAVYVGSGAQFS
+119 GSGSSGS
-133 FTGTGLFRATGQG
+133 FAGTGTFSMVGGG
-146 KVMEAV
+146 KLLGVC
-152 AFRNGANGPTGGTM
+152 AFLSESKGT
-166 RLTGAITGEAITEA
+166 LTLSGDITGEAEA
-180 SENGSGYKAIG
+180 VMNGSNGYASFAAAAAGGNLVFGGDRTTLRAKASTG
-191 VKAENAGTIIF
+191 NNANGAFVKYGGMIDFASKSVLIESKNTDSKSVGINCADGTVKTSADTDLDIVVEGNKATTGIQLTASSSDVQLAGNLDLTATQTGQDSFASVLGISND
-202 SGKSAWLKAMAHAGT
+202 SGKMVVSGPTSLRLVTNAPFDAKGITASGKADMSFFGDVEIA
-217 ADGVYARYGGVV
+217 V
-229 DFQSE
+229 
-234 EVKVLSQSDTGS
+234 TGS
-246 AASGISIEYSGGTI
+246 ASGSALYTTYRYDYSTQSGICP
-260 TSSEQTA
+260 
-267 LTVGVKAPASTAT
+267 V
-280 GISLSGA
+280 ISLGTDGKAVTLNSSG
-287 SKGLVDLAGSLAV
+287 
-300 SVEGSPVRGIENDQG
+300 
-315 TLHVAKASSITG
+315 
-327 IGEGTF
+327 
-333 PSYGIWGRNGSSTEL
+333 YGIN
-348 RGDVDVNMTS
+348 N
-358 STTVYGV
+358 
-365 YADSA
+365 
-370 TVSLG
+370 
-375 SEGDVAI
+375 
-382 LVQGSLGRGVAAF
+382 QG
-395 SGGNV
+395 
-400 ELGSQGKEV
+400 
-409 SITAQNTGVEAGTS
+409 
-423 STVSL
+423 
-428 NGKVKIDSG
+428 
-437 TGISLSSTTVDKF
+437 
-450 PSLLS
+450 
-455 NGSVSIIS
+455 GSVSL
-463 AGTGIVAKYAHA
+463 TGQRINITGSTGVFVEGGGNENVFADVRFDGPTTINADKAIV
-475 VFNELHIQAGT
+475 
-486 GIDVQ
+486 
-491 SPGYIGSGNT
+491 
-501 DTVLDVNGPAEIV
+501 
-514 AQNTALQIV
+514 
-523 GASGSKSASSGF
+523 
-535 VGTFNDAASLRA
+535 
-547 SNGNGVQLSA
+547 
-557 STHSGTTA
+557 
-565 ARDCSVTFKG
+565 
-575 QTSIASEKGT
+575 TSI
-585 GVVVNGPVASTA
+585 
-597 QDGASVVFEGATT
+597 
-610 IDAAKAIE
+610 KAGE
-618 IKKNNGKGASVTFAY
+618 QVGASVTFAY

-640 PARAQDA
+640 PVTKESA
-647 DSQVNGSVTGT
+647 DSKVRGSVTGSS
-658 GTLIK
+658 GTINK
-663 SGGGS
+663 ENAGS
-668 LALNGDNSSFSGEF
+668 LAFYGDISNFSGVF
-682 NMQGGRAFLGS
+682 NQKGGTTFLSEGAA
-693 GKGYFSGATVN
+693 GYFGKAQLAV
-704 LTGGTLVAPEL
+704 TGGALVAPTL
-715 RFSGGKLLVAGGT
+715 SFQKTGKLTLAGGT

-767 AFDDAKY
+767 AFDDARY

-787 AGNVAADNASGS
+787 AGNVAADNVSGS

-855 TRSLTIDGNG
+855 ARSLAIDGNG

-889 ITFDGLKTSSG
+889 IAFDGLKTSSG

-918 YFADNWKSTAKL
+918 YFADNWKSTATL

-961 GNNVSFINCT
+961 GNNVGFINCT

-1006 DDYGGY
+1006 DDYEDY
-1012 LTDPNY
+1012 LTDPDY

-1036 KDNSVELLGSGGNG
+1036 KNNSVELLGSGGNG

-1098 TFIQNSAGS
+1098 AFTQNSAGS

-1149 SAFSKNTA
+1149 STFSKNTA

-1207 TDGGAVYNDFSADK
+1207 TDGGAVYNDFSEDK
-1221 DGNVVS
+1221 DGNAVS
-1227 DGSLTFNGGARFTG
+1227 AGSLAFNGGARFTG
-1241 NTASGFGGAIYNTR
+1241 NTAGGLGGAIYNTR
-1255 SITLNPGAGQEIVFS
+1255 SITLNPGEGQEIVFS

-1284 DGSSLDIMGDGKV
+1284 DGSSLDITGDGKV
-1297 VFDDALSSQSATPT
+1297 VFDDALSSQSATPA

-1348 KNLSTVAGGKL
+1348 KNLITIAGGKL
-1359 KMSEFSFASQDAENA
+1359 KMPEFSFAPQDAENA

-1446 SNVGADA
+1446 SNVGAEA
-1453 SGSGSAKEITFTG
+1453 SCSGFAKEITFTG

-1496 GWRDSSGLPIA
+1496 GWLDSSGVPIA

-1514 KTEPGQAS
+1514 KTDPGQAS

-1532 GSKTSDTSE
+1532 GSKTSDASD

-1570 LMPYHASVASSNG
+1570 LMPYHASVASSSG

-1607 AIFSKKGVT
+1607 AIFSKKGVA

-1642 FLDGKGVV
+1642 FLDGKGAV

-1679 EGATVRGNT
+1679 EGAIVRGNT

-1719 AVYSTGQVNATG
+1719 AVYSTGQVSATG

-1769 GAIILAG
+1769 GAVLLAG
-1776 GGTASVM
+1776 GGTASVT
-1783 DTAFAANTATNGGA
+1783 DTTFAANTATNGGA
-1797 FFIDKNGVLTTASG
+1797 FFIDKNGMLTTTSG
-1811 GVGTDA
+1811 EAGSDA
-1817 GTLFDGNSATTNGG
+1817 GTLFEGNSATTNGG

-1850 NQAAKGGAIY
+1850 NQAVKGGAIY

-1870 LTFAGTVFGK
+1870 LTFADAVFGK

-1890 SSASVGGTVNAAA
+1890 SSASVGGTVNVAA

-1949 YSAISG
+1949 YSGISG
-1955 SSNLAIADSTFEGNN
+1955 SSNLAIADSSFEGNS

-1992 GNTATYGGAVYNY
+1992 GNGATYGGAVYNY

-2013 LAFNGGAR
+2013 LVFNGGAR
-2021 FTGNTASGLGGAI
+2021 FTGNTAGGLGGAI
-2034 YNTRAVTLNP
+2034 YNTR
-2044 GAGQEIVFSG
+2044 
-2054 NTDSTGSNAI
+2054 
-2064 FMGDGSSL
+2064 
-2072 DIMGDGKVVFDDAL
+2072 
-2086 SSQSATPTLKKTGS
+2086 
-2100 GELLL
+2100 
-2105 NASMD
+2105 
-2110 GFLGTAS
+2110 
-2117 FEGGLTSIAEKWL
+2117 SI
-2130 IKNLSTVAGGKLKMS
+2130 
-2145 EFSFASQDA
+2145 
-2154 ENAVTGGKLVLAGGI
+2154 
-2169 LETGTGQIFANGL
+2169 
-2182 NAEGDARNPGSVKL
+2182 
-2196 NGDNWSFDSGL
+2196 
-2207 IAFDDAKYNLTYAQA
+2207 
-2222 AALLL
+2222 
-2227 GASNVGADASGSGSA
+2227 
-2242 KEITFTGT
+2242 
-2250 YVNIPN
+2250 
-2256 PGPISPYYYT
+2256 
-2266 GNKSDAASDGTVG
+2266 
-2279 GWLDNSGVPVT
+2279 
-2290 LANAITVKKEPG
+2290 
-2302 QASEYRFLSGV
+2302 
-2313 FDGSKASDT
+2313 
-2322 SSLIHDDSGVHV
+2322 
-2334 TSDGPL
+2334 
-2340 TIQNWGTELVPA
+2340 
-2352 HTSTVASTG
+2352 
-2361 EIVFGNNVSVLNN
+2361 
-2374 HSAGDGTKG
+2374 
-2383 GGALF
+2383 
-2388 SKASITFGDNAVL
+2388 
-2401 SGNATV
+2401 
-2407 LAAGGE
+2407 
-2413 GYGGGA
+2413 
-2419 LFLDGKGEILLG
+2419 
-2431 KNALIEKNESCGY
+2431 
-2444 GGAIYSLGSV
+2444 
-2454 RLGEGAVIRG
+2454 
-2464 NKASY
+2464 
-2469 MGGALAVTGAL
+2469 
-2480 SLGKNALVEDNQ
+2480 
-2492 ARQGGAIYAQNG
+2492 
-2504 TLALGSGTRLERNQ
+2504 
-2518 ADRGGA
+2518 
-2524 IYLQGGSG
+2524 
-2532 DSTTLDLMN
+2532 
-2541 SVFRENSAS
+2541 
-2550 NGGALYLTGD
+2550 
-2560 GTLRIAAADTVFE
+2560 
-2573 GNSAS
+2573 
-2578 YGGAIYNGFPMNE
+2578 
-2591 KGHSGSDGSLAFNG
+2591 
-2605 GARFTGNTASGL
+2605 
-2617 GGAIYNTRA
+2617 
-2626 VTLNPGA
+2626 TLNPGA

-2675 QSATPTLKKTGG
+2675 QSATPALKKTGSG
-2687 GTLLFNAS
+2687 ELLLNAS
-2695 MDGFLGTA
+2695 MGGFLGTTS
-2703 AFEDGRTEIAQKW
+2703 FEGGRTEIPQKW

-2728 LKMPEF
+2728 LKMPAF
-2734 SFAAQGEGN
+2734 SFVAQGEGN
-2743 NVAGGK
+2743 DVAGGK

-2763 IFTNGL
+2763 IFINGL

-2776 DPGAVKLRDDNWSF
+2776 DPGAVKLSGDNWSF
-2790 NSGLIAFNDALYN
+2790 DSGLIAFNDALYN

-2824 VGSTSAK
+2824 AGSTSAK

-2840 VDPDP
+2840 VDPGP
-2845 DPVPPVDPDPTPPAP
+2845 DPVPPVDPGPDPVPPVDPGPDPVPPVEPDPTPPAP

-2910 TDDKTDSISGSI
+2910 KDDKTDSISGSI

-3056 SGRLT
+3056 SGKLT

-3066 LSGGGLNVSGAVDSS
+3066 LSGGALNVSGAVDSS

-3118 RVVARQARLQ
+3118 RVVARQAQLQ

-3140 NDALTDAS
+3140 NDALADAS

-3227 LTPNTATFTD
+3227 LTPNTATFAD

-3283 GFSVSSVQGWNGD
+3283 GFSVSNVQGWNGD

-3313 DGSMKIQATA
+3313 DGSMKVQATA

-3347 NDTESDSMGI
+3347 NDTESGNMGI

-3366 NYLPKADTVHTV
+3366 NHLPKADTVHTV

-3411 LHMTATREGAVRKD
+3411 SHMTTTREGAIRKD

-3436 AEHARNFG
+3436 AEHARNLG

-3468 VFRVGMALNAGSGT
+3468 DFRVGMALNAGSGT

-3498 WGVNLYGS
+3498 WGMNLYGS

-3533 TMQLGQLRGDV
+3533 TMQLGQLRADV

-3578 TDGFTSRIDEH
+3578 ADGFTSRIDDH

-3635 DLKAKTKARVPGVA
+3635 DLKAKTKVRVPGVA
-3649 ASDTIKARMM
+3649 ASDTIKARIM
-3659 DSVSFDGTLGL
+3659 DSVSLDGTLGL
-3670 EVQRDNIS
+3670 EVQKDNIS

-3687 SEHKT
+3687 SEHKV

>member
-37 LVAGNAGFAGAEDP
+37 LVAGNAGFAGAEELSGDISP
-51 IIAPNSSI
+51 ISLSGDTRNIIGVGDI
-59 SKHYDTNTTVLNTD
+59 SLRSTEPALRYLINV
-73 QPQFSKELYAI
+73 S
-84 GATGSQ
+84 GQ
-90 GALDISMEGDAAL
+90 GQLDISMSNGSPMAVGNADGIYLKDYSEYDQY
-103 TVDASWRRDA
+103 ASA
-113 ADSNRD
+113 FHVA
-119 QLSAVYVGSGAQFS
+119 GSGSSGS
-133 FTGTGLFRATGQG
+133 FAGTGTFSMVGGG
-146 KVMEAV
+146 KLLGVC
-152 AFRNGANGPTGGTM
+152 AFLSESKGT
-166 RLTGAITGEAITEA
+166 LTLSGDITGEAEA
-180 SENGSGYKAIG
+180 VMNGSNGYASFAAAAAGGNLVFGGDRTTLRAKASTG
-191 VKAENAGTIIF
+191 NNANGAFVKYGGMIDFASKSVLIESKNTDSKSVGINCADGTVKTSADTDLDIVVEGNKATTGIQLTASSSDVQLAGNLDLTATQTGQDSFASVLGISND
-202 SGKSAWLKAMAHAGT
+202 SGKMVVSGPTSLRLVTNAPFDAKGITASGKADMSFFGDVEIA
-217 ADGVYARYGGVV
+217 V
-229 DFQSE
+229 
-234 EVKVLSQSDTGS
+234 TGS
-246 AASGISIEYSGGTI
+246 ASGSALYTTYRYDYSTQSGICP
-260 TSSEQTA
+260 
-267 LTVGVKAPASTAT
+267 V
-280 GISLSGA
+280 ISLGTDGKAVTLNSSG
-287 SKGLVDLAGSLAV
+287 
-300 SVEGSPVRGIENDQG
+300 
-315 TLHVAKASSITG
+315 
-327 IGEGTF
+327 
-333 PSYGIWGRNGSSTEL
+333 YGIN
-348 RGDVDVNMTS
+348 N
-358 STTVYGV
+358 
-365 YADSA
+365 
-370 TVSLG
+370 
-375 SEGDVAI
+375 
-382 LVQGSLGRGVAAF
+382 QG
-395 SGGNV
+395 
-400 ELGSQGKEV
+400 
-409 SITAQNTGVEAGTS
+409 
-423 STVSL
+423 
-428 NGKVKIDSG
+428 
-437 TGISLSSTTVDKF
+437 
-450 PSLLS
+450 
-455 NGSVSIIS
+455 GSVSL
-463 AGTGIVAKYAHA
+463 TGQRINITGSTGVFVEGGGNENVFADVRFDGPTTINADKAIV
-475 VFNELHIQAGT
+475 
-486 GIDVQ
+486 
-491 SPGYIGSGNT
+491 
-501 DTVLDVNGPAEIV
+501 
-514 AQNTALQIV
+514 
-523 GASGSKSASSGF
+523 
-535 VGTFNDAASLRA
+535 
-547 SNGNGVQLSA
+547 
-557 STHSGTTA
+557 
-565 ARDCSVTFKG
+565 
-575 QTSIASEKGT
+575 TSI
-585 GVVVNGPVASTA
+585 
-597 QDGASVVFEGATT
+597 
-610 IDAAKAIE
+610 KAGE
-618 IKKNNGKGASVTFAY
+618 QVGASVTFAY

-640 PARAQDA
+640 PVTKESA
-647 DSQVNGSVTGT
+647 DSKVRGSVTGSS
-658 GTLIK
+658 GTINK
-663 SGGGS
+663 ENAGS
-668 LALNGDNSSFSGEF
+668 LAFYGDISNFSGVF
-682 NMQGGRAFLGS
+682 NQKGGTTFLSEGAA
-693 GKGYFSGATVN
+693 GYFGKAQLAV
-704 LTGGTLVAPEL
+704 TGGALVAPTL
-715 RFSGGKLLVAGGT
+715 SFQKTGKLTLAGGT

-787 AGNVAADNASGS
+787 AGNVAADNVSGS

-855 TRSLTIDGNG
+855 ARSLAIDGNG

-889 ITFDGLKTSSG
+889 IAFDGLKTSSG

-905 PVSFGPAIFFDMG
+905 SVSFGPAIFFDMG

-961 GNNVSFINCT
+961 GNNVGFINCT

-1006 DDYGGY
+1006 DDYEDY
-1012 LTDPNY
+1012 LTDPDY

-1036 KDNSVELLGSGGNG
+1036 KNNSVELLGSGGNG

-1098 TFIQNSAGS
+1098 AFTQNSAGS

-1149 SAFSKNTA
+1149 STFSKNTA

-1162 LYNEGI
+1162 FYNEGI

-1207 TDGGAVYNDFSADK
+1207 TDGGAVYNDFSEDK
-1221 DGNVVS
+1221 DGNAVS
-1227 DGSLTFNGGARFTG
+1227 AGSLAFNGGARFTG
-1241 NTASGFGGAIYNTR
+1241 NTASGLGGAIYNTR

-1284 DGSSLDIMGDGKV
+1284 DGSSLDITGDGKV
-1297 VFDDALSSQSATPT
+1297 VFNDALSSQSATPA
-1311 LKKTGSGELLLNASM
+1311 LKKTGS
-1326 DGFLG
+1326 
-1331 TASFEGG
+1331 
-1338 LTSIAEKWLI
+1338 
-1348 KNLSTVAGGKL
+1348 
-1359 KMSEFSFASQDAENA
+1359 
-1374 VTGGKLVLAGGILE
+1374 
-1388 TGTGQIFA
+1388 
-1396 NGLNAEGDARNPG
+1396 
-1409 SVKLNGD
+1409 
-1416 NWSFDSGLIA
+1416 
-1426 FDDAKYNLTYAQAA
+1426 
-1440 ALLLGA
+1440 
-1446 SNVGADA
+1446 
-1453 SGSGSAKEITFTG
+1453 
-1466 TYVNIPNPGPLSPY
+1466 
-1480 YYTGNK
+1480 
-1486 SDAASDGTVG
+1486 
-1496 GWRDSSGLPIA
+1496 
-1507 IADVITV
+1507 
-1514 KTEPGQAS
+1514 
-1522 EYRFLSGVYD
+1522 
-1532 GSKTSDTSE
+1532 
-1541 TYACLIHGGDSGV
+1541 
-1554 RVTSD
+1554 
-1559 GPLTIQNWGTG
+1559 
-1570 LMPYHASVASSNG
+1570 
-1583 EILFGDNVSL
+1583 
-1593 LNNHSAGDATKGGG
+1593 
-1607 AIFSKKGVT
+1607 
-1616 FGDNAV
+1616 
-1622 LSGNST
+1622 
-1628 ALAIGGGGYGGGAI
+1628 
-1642 FLDGKGVV
+1642 
-1650 RFGKNA
+1650 
-1656 VIANNE
+1656 
-1662 SYHYGGAIYS
+1662 
-1672 LGSVSMG
+1672 
-1679 EGATVRGNT
+1679 
-1688 TSYMGGAIAVTGAL
+1688 
-1702 SLGTGSVVESN
+1702 
-1713 QAQAGG
+1713 
-1719 AVYSTGQVNATG
+1719 
-1731 TTFRKNVATS
+1731 
-1741 NYGGG
+1741 
-1746 IYSAGGSIV
+1746 
-1755 LVDSRMEEN
+1755 
-1764 KAAGG
+1764 
-1769 GAIILAG
+1769 
-1776 GGTASVM
+1776 
-1783 DTAFAANTATNGGA
+1783 
-1797 FFIDKNGVLTTASG
+1797 
-1811 GVGTDA
+1811 
-1817 GTLFDGNSATTNGG
+1817 
-1831 AVYVQ
+1831 
-1836 NGTVDLG
+1836 
-1843 SGTRLQG
+1843 
-1850 NQAAKGGAIY
+1850 
-1860 ALGGKDASAK
+1860 
-1870 LTFAGTVFGK
+1870 
-1880 NSGTYGGAVY
+1880 
-1890 SSASVGGTVNAAA
+1890 
-1903 SDVVFEGNTATSG
+1903 
-1916 GAVYLGGSG
+1916 
-1925 TSDIAFT
+1925 
-1932 DAVFKENQANT
+1932 
-1943 GNGGAI
+1943 
-1949 YSAISG
+1949 
-1955 SSNLAIADSTFEGNN
+1955 
-1970 AGYGGAVFNNGQL
+1970 
-1983 TTSGNVVFS
+1983 
-1992 GNTATYGGAVYNY
+1992 
-2005 FTSTTDGS
+2005 
-2013 LAFNGGAR
+2013 
-2021 FTGNTASGLGGAI
+2021 
-2034 YNTRAVTLNP
+2034 
-2044 GAGQEIVFSG
+2044 
-2054 NTDSTGSNAI
+2054 
-2064 FMGDGSSL
+2064 
-2072 DIMGDGKVVFDDAL
+2072 
-2086 SSQSATPTLKKTGS
+2086 
-2100 GELLL
+2100 
-2105 NASMD
+2105 
-2110 GFLGTAS
+2110 
-2117 FEGGLTSIAEKWL
+2117 
-2130 IKNLSTVAGGKLKMS
+2130 
-2145 EFSFASQDA
+2145 
-2154 ENAVTGGKLVLAGGI
+2154 
-2169 LETGTGQIFANGL
+2169 
-2182 NAEGDARNPGSVKL
+2182 
-2196 NGDNWSFDSGL
+2196 
-2207 IAFDDAKYNLTYAQA
+2207 
-2222 AALLL
+2222 
-2227 GASNVGADASGSGSA
+2227 
-2242 KEITFTGT
+2242 
-2250 YVNIPN
+2250 
-2256 PGPISPYYYT
+2256 
-2266 GNKSDAASDGTVG
+2266 
-2279 GWLDNSGVPVT
+2279 
-2290 LANAITVKKEPG
+2290 
-2302 QASEYRFLSGV
+2302 
-2313 FDGSKASDT
+2313 
-2322 SSLIHDDSGVHV
+2322 
-2334 TSDGPL
+2334 
-2340 TIQNWGTELVPA
+2340 
-2352 HTSTVASTG
+2352 
-2361 EIVFGNNVSVLNN
+2361 
-2374 HSAGDGTKG
+2374 
-2383 GGALF
+2383 
-2388 SKASITFGDNAVL
+2388 
-2401 SGNATV
+2401 
-2407 LAAGGE
+2407 
-2413 GYGGGA
+2413 
-2419 LFLDGKGEILLG
+2419 
-2431 KNALIEKNESCGY
+2431 
-2444 GGAIYSLGSV
+2444 
-2454 RLGEGAVIRG
+2454 
-2464 NKASY
+2464 
-2469 MGGALAVTGAL
+2469 
-2480 SLGKNALVEDNQ
+2480 
-2492 ARQGGAIYAQNG
+2492 
-2504 TLALGSGTRLERNQ
+2504 
-2518 ADRGGA
+2518 
-2524 IYLQGGSG
+2524 
-2532 DSTTLDLMN
+2532 
-2541 SVFRENSAS
+2541 
-2550 NGGALYLTGD
+2550 
-2560 GTLRIAAADTVFE
+2560 
-2573 GNSAS
+2573 
-2578 YGGAIYNGFPMNE
+2578 
-2591 KGHSGSDGSLAFNG
+2591 
-2605 GARFTGNTASGL
+2605 
-2617 GGAIYNTRA
+2617 
-2626 VTLNPGA
+2626 
-2633 GQEIVFSG
+2633 
-2641 NTDSTGSNAIFMGD
+2641 
-2655 GSSLDITGDGKV
+2655 
-2667 VFDDALSS
+2667 
-2675 QSATPTLKKTGG
+2675 

-2728 LKMPEF
+2728 LKMPAF
-2734 SFAAQGEGN
+2734 SFVAQGEGN

-2763 IFTNGL
+2763 IFINGL

-2776 DPGAVKLRDDNWSF
+2776 DPGAVKLSGDNWSF
-2790 NSGLIAFNDALYN
+2790 DSGLIAFNDALYN

-2824 VGSTSAK
+2824 AGSTSAK

-2840 VDPDP
+2840 VDPVP
-2845 DPVPPVDPDPTPPAP
+2845 DPVPPVEPDPTPPAP

-2910 TDDKTDSISGSI
+2910 KDDKTDSISGSI

-2961 PVNVHVGGTGEGASG
+2961 PVNVHVGGTGEGAFG

-3056 SGRLT
+3056 SGKLT

-3066 LSGGGLNVSGAVDSS
+3066 LSGGALNVSGAVDSS

-3118 RVVARQARLQ
+3118 RVVARQSQLQ

-3140 NDALTDAS
+3140 NDALADAS

-3174 DTDTGWALDAFGRS
+3174 DTDTSWALDAFGRS

-3227 LTPNTATFTD
+3227 LTPNTATFAD

-3283 GFSVSSVQGWNGD
+3283 GFSVSNVQGWNGD

-3313 DGSMKIQATA
+3313 DGSMKVQATA

-3347 NDTESDSMGI
+3347 NDTESGNMGI

-3366 NYLPKADTVHTV
+3366 NHLPKADTVHTV

-3411 LHMTATREGAVRKD
+3411 SHMTTTREGAIRKD

-3436 AEHARNFG
+3436 AEHARNLG

-3468 VFRVGMALNAGSGT
+3468 DFRVGMALNAGSGT

-3498 WGVNLYGS
+3498 WGMNLYGS
-3506 WSRDQFNIVGDLG
+3506 WLRDQFNIVGDLG

-3533 TMQLGQLRGDV
+3533 TMQLGQLRADV

-3578 TDGFTSRIDEH
+3578 TDGFTSRIDDH

-3635 DLKAKTKARVPGVA
+3635 DLKAKTKVRVPGVA

-3670 EVQRDNIS
+3670 EVQKDNIS

-3687 SEHKT
+3687 SEHKA

>member
-37 LVAGNAGFAGAEDP
+37 LVAGNAGFAGTEELSGDISP
-51 IIAPNSSI
+51 ISLSGDTRNIIGVGDI
-59 SKHYDTNTTVLNTD
+59 SLRSTEPALRYLINV
-73 QPQFSKELYAI
+73 S
-84 GATGSQ
+84 GQ
-90 GALDISMEGDAAL
+90 GQLDISMSNGSSMAVGHADGIYL
-103 TVDASWRRDA
+103 KDYSDYDQYASA
-113 ADSNRD
+113 FHVA
-119 QLSAVYVGSGAQFS
+119 GSGSSGS
-133 FTGTGLFRATGQG
+133 FVGTGTFSMVGGG
-146 KVMEAV
+146 KLLGVC
-152 AFRNGANGPTGGTM
+152 AFLSESKGT
-166 RLTGAITGEAITEA
+166 LTLSGDITGEAEA
-180 SENGSGYKAIG
+180 VMNGSNGYASFAAAAAGGNLVFGGDRTTLRAKASTG
-191 VKAENAGTIIF
+191 NNANGAFVKYGGMIDFASKSVLIESKNTDSSSVGINCADGTVKTSADTDLDIVVEGNKATTGIQLTASSSDVQLAGNLDLTATQTGQDSFASVLGISND
-202 SGKSAWLKAMAHAGT
+202 SGKMVVSGPTSLRLATNAPFDAKGITASGKADMSFLGDVEIA
-217 ADGVYARYGGVV
+217 V
-229 DFQSE
+229 
-234 EVKVLSQSDTGS
+234 TGS
-246 AASGISIEYSGGTI
+246 ASGSALYTTYRYDYSTQAGI
-260 TSSEQTA
+260 CP
-267 LTVGVKAPASTAT
+267 V
-280 GISLSGA
+280 ISLGTEGKAVTLNSSG
-287 SKGLVDLAGSLAV
+287 
-300 SVEGSPVRGIENDQG
+300 
-315 TLHVAKASSITG
+315 
-327 IGEGTF
+327 
-333 PSYGIWGRNGSSTEL
+333 YGIN
-348 RGDVDVNMTS
+348 N
-358 STTVYGV
+358 
-365 YADSA
+365 
-370 TVSLG
+370 
-375 SEGDVAI
+375 
-382 LVQGSLGRGVAAF
+382 QG
-395 SGGNV
+395 
-400 ELGSQGKEV
+400 
-409 SITAQNTGVEAGTS
+409 
-423 STVSL
+423 
-428 NGKVKIDSG
+428 
-437 TGISLSSTTVDKF
+437 
-450 PSLLS
+450 
-455 NGSVSIIS
+455 GSVSL
-463 AGTGIVAKYAHA
+463 TGQRINITGSTGVFVEGGGNENVFADVRFDGPTTINADKAIV
-475 VFNELHIQAGT
+475 
-486 GIDVQ
+486 
-491 SPGYIGSGNT
+491 
-501 DTVLDVNGPAEIV
+501 
-514 AQNTALQIV
+514 
-523 GASGSKSASSGF
+523 
-535 VGTFNDAASLRA
+535 
-547 SNGNGVQLSA
+547 
-557 STHSGTTA
+557 
-565 ARDCSVTFKG
+565 
-575 QTSIASEKGT
+575 TSI
-585 GVVVNGPVASTA
+585 
-597 QDGASVVFEGATT
+597 
-610 IDAAKAIE
+610 KAGE
-618 IKKNNGKGASVTFAY
+618 QVGASVTFAY

-640 PARAQDA
+640 PVTKESA
-647 DSQVNGSVTGT
+647 DSKVRGSVTGSS
-658 GTLIK
+658 GTINK
-663 SGGGS
+663 ENAGS
-668 LALNGDNSSFSGEF
+668 LAFYGDISNFSGVF
-682 NMQGGRAFLGS
+682 NQKGGTTFLSEGAA
-693 GKGYFSGATVN
+693 GYFGKAQLAV
-704 LTGGTLVAPEL
+704 TGGALVAPTL
-715 RFSGGKLLVAGGT
+715 SFQKTGKLTLAGGT

-767 AFDDAKY
+767 AFDDARY

-787 AGNVAADNASGS
+787 AGNVAADNVSGS

-855 TRSLTIDGNG
+855 ARSLAIDGNG

-889 ITFDGLKTSSG
+889 IAFDGLKTSSG

-961 GNNVSFINCT
+961 GNNVGFINCT

-1012 LTDPNY
+1012 LTDPDY

-1036 KDNSVELLGSGGNG
+1036 KNNSVELLGSGGNG

-1098 TFIQNSAGS
+1098 TFTQNSAGS

-1125 FVENTAGKIG
+1125 FVENTVGKIG

-1149 SAFSKNTA
+1149 STFFKNTA

-1207 TDGGAVYNDFSADK
+1207 TDGGAVYNDFSEDK
-1221 DGNVVS
+1221 DGNAVS
-1227 DGSLTFNGGARFTG
+1227 AGSLAFNGGARFIG
-1241 NTASGFGGAIYNTR
+1241 NTASGLGGAIYNTR

-1284 DGSSLDIMGDGKV
+1284 DGSSLDITGDGKV
-1297 VFDDALSSQSATPT
+1297 VFDDALSSQSATPA

-1348 KNLSTVAGGKL
+1348 KNLVTIAGGKL
-1359 KMSEFSFASQDAENA
+1359 KMPEFSFAPQDAENA

-1446 SNVGADA
+1446 SNVGAEA

-1496 GWRDSSGLPIA
+1496 GWLDSSGVPIA

-1514 KTEPGQAS
+1514 KTDPGQAS

-1532 GSKTSDTSE
+1532 GSKTSDASD

-1607 AIFSKKGVT
+1607 AIFSKKGVA

-1642 FLDGKGVV
+1642 FLDGKGAV

-1656 VIANNE
+1656 FIANNE

-1679 EGATVRGNT
+1679 EGAIVRGNT

-1719 AVYSTGQVNATG
+1719 AVYSTGQVSATG

-1769 GAIILAG
+1769 GAVLLAG
-1776 GGTASVM
+1776 GGTASVT
-1783 DTAFAANTATNGGA
+1783 DTTFAANTATNGGA
-1797 FFIDKNGVLTTASG
+1797 FFIDKNGMLTTTSG
-1811 GVGTDA
+1811 EAGSDA
-1817 GTLFDGNSATTNGG
+1817 GTLFEGNSATTNGG

-1836 NGTVDLG
+1836 NGAVDLG

-1850 NQAAKGGAIY
+1850 NQAVKGGAIY

-1870 LTFAGTVFGK
+1870 LTFADAVFGK

-1890 SSASVGGTVNAAA
+1890 SSASVGGTVNVAA

-1949 YSAISG
+1949 YSGISG
-1955 SSNLAIADSTFEGNN
+1955 SSNLAIADSSFEGNS

-1992 GNTATYGGAVYNY
+1992 GNGATYGGAVYNY

-2013 LAFNGGAR
+2013 LVFNGGAR
-2021 FTGNTASGLGGAI
+2021 FTGNTAGGLGGAI
-2034 YNTRAVTLNP
+2034 YNTR
-2044 GAGQEIVFSG
+2044 
-2054 NTDSTGSNAI
+2054 
-2064 FMGDGSSL
+2064 
-2072 DIMGDGKVVFDDAL
+2072 
-2086 SSQSATPTLKKTGS
+2086 
-2100 GELLL
+2100 
-2105 NASMD
+2105 
-2110 GFLGTAS
+2110 
-2117 FEGGLTSIAEKWL
+2117 SI
-2130 IKNLSTVAGGKLKMS
+2130 
-2145 EFSFASQDA
+2145 
-2154 ENAVTGGKLVLAGGI
+2154 
-2169 LETGTGQIFANGL
+2169 
-2182 NAEGDARNPGSVKL
+2182 
-2196 NGDNWSFDSGL
+2196 
-2207 IAFDDAKYNLTYAQA
+2207 
-2222 AALLL
+2222 
-2227 GASNVGADASGSGSA
+2227 
-2242 KEITFTGT
+2242 
-2250 YVNIPN
+2250 
-2256 PGPISPYYYT
+2256 
-2266 GNKSDAASDGTVG
+2266 
-2279 GWLDNSGVPVT
+2279 
-2290 LANAITVKKEPG
+2290 
-2302 QASEYRFLSGV
+2302 
-2313 FDGSKASDT
+2313 
-2322 SSLIHDDSGVHV
+2322 
-2334 TSDGPL
+2334 
-2340 TIQNWGTELVPA
+2340 
-2352 HTSTVASTG
+2352 
-2361 EIVFGNNVSVLNN
+2361 
-2374 HSAGDGTKG
+2374 
-2383 GGALF
+2383 
-2388 SKASITFGDNAVL
+2388 
-2401 SGNATV
+2401 
-2407 LAAGGE
+2407 
-2413 GYGGGA
+2413 
-2419 LFLDGKGEILLG
+2419 
-2431 KNALIEKNESCGY
+2431 
-2444 GGAIYSLGSV
+2444 
-2454 RLGEGAVIRG
+2454 
-2464 NKASY
+2464 
-2469 MGGALAVTGAL
+2469 
-2480 SLGKNALVEDNQ
+2480 
-2492 ARQGGAIYAQNG
+2492 
-2504 TLALGSGTRLERNQ
+2504 
-2518 ADRGGA
+2518 
-2524 IYLQGGSG
+2524 
-2532 DSTTLDLMN
+2532 
-2541 SVFRENSAS
+2541 
-2550 NGGALYLTGD
+2550 
-2560 GTLRIAAADTVFE
+2560 
-2573 GNSAS
+2573 
-2578 YGGAIYNGFPMNE
+2578 
-2591 KGHSGSDGSLAFNG
+2591 
-2605 GARFTGNTASGL
+2605 
-2617 GGAIYNTRA
+2617 
-2626 VTLNPGA
+2626 TLNPGA

-2675 QSATPTLKKTGG
+2675 QSATPALKKTGSG
-2687 GTLLFNAS
+2687 ELLLNAS

-2728 LKMPEF
+2728 LKMPAF
-2734 SFAAQGEGN
+2734 SFVAQGEGN

-2763 IFTNGL
+2763 IFINGL

-2776 DPGAVKLRDDNWSF
+2776 DPGAVKLSGDNWSF
-2790 NSGLIAFNDALYN
+2790 DSGLIAFNDALYN

-2824 VGSTSAK
+2824 AGSTSAK

-2840 VDPDP
+2840 VDPVPDPVPPVEPDP
-2845 DPVPPVDPDPTPPAP
+2845 DPVPPVDPVPDPVPPVEPDPTPPAP

-2910 TDDKTDSISGSI
+2910 KDDKTDSISGSI

-3056 SGRLT
+3056 SGKLT

-3066 LSGGGLNVSGAVDSS
+3066 LSGGALNVSGAVDSS

-3099 VLTTSSDVQINIG
+3099 VLTTSSDVQLNIG

-3118 RVVARQARLQ
+3118 RVVARQAQLQ

-3140 NDALTDAS
+3140 NDALADAS

-3227 LTPNTATFTD
+3227 LTPNTATFAD

-3283 GFSVSSVQGWNGD
+3283 GFSVSNVQGWNGD

-3313 DGSMKIQATA
+3313 DGSMKVQATA

-3347 NDTESDSMGI
+3347 NDTESGNMGI

-3366 NYLPKADTVHTV
+3366 NHLPKADTVHTV

-3411 LHMTATREGAVRKD
+3411 SHMTTTREGAIRKD

-3436 AEHARNFG
+3436 AEHARNLG

-3468 VFRVGMALNAGSGT
+3468 DFRVGMALNAGSGT

-3498 WGVNLYGS
+3498 WGMNLYGS

-3533 TMQLGQLRGDV
+3533 TMQLGQLRADV

-3578 TDGFTSRIDEH
+3578 ADGFTSRIDDH

-3635 DLKAKTKARVPGVA
+3635 DLKAKAKVRVPGVA
-3649 ASDTIKARMM
+3649 ASDTIKARIM
-3659 DSVSFDGTLGL
+3659 DSVSLDGTLGL
-3670 EVQRDNIS
+3670 EVQKDNIS

-3687 SEHKT
+3687 SEHKV

>member
-37 LVAGNAGFAGAEDP
+37 LVAGNAGFAGAEELSGDISP
-51 IIAPNSSI
+51 ISLSGDTRNIIGVGDI
-59 SKHYDTNTTVLNTD
+59 SLRSTEPALRYLINV
-73 QPQFSKELYAI
+73 S
-84 GATGSQ
+84 GQ
-90 GALDISMEGDAAL
+90 GQLDISMSNGSPMAVGNADGIYL
-103 TVDASWRRDA
+103 KDYSDSDQYASA
-113 ADSNRD
+113 FHVA
-119 QLSAVYVGSGAQFS
+119 GSGSSGS
-133 FTGTGLFRATGQG
+133 FVGTGTFSMVGGG
-146 KVMEAV
+146 KLLGVC
-152 AFRNGANGPTGGTM
+152 AFLSESKGT
-166 RLTGAITGEAITEA
+166 LTLSGDITGEAEA
-180 SENGSGYKAIG
+180 VMNGSNGYASFAAAAAGGNLVFGGDRTTLRAKASTGNNANGAFVKYGGMIG
-191 VKAENAGTIIF
+191 FASKSVLIESKNTDSSSVGINCADGTVKTSADTDLDIVVEGNKATTGIQLTASSSDVQLAGNLDLTATQTGQDSFASVLGISND
-202 SGKSAWLKAMAHAGT
+202 SGKMVVSGPTSLRLVTNAPFDAKGITASGKADMSFLGDVEIA
-217 ADGVYARYGGVV
+217 V
-229 DFQSE
+229 
-234 EVKVLSQSDTGS
+234 TGS
-246 AASGISIEYSGGTI
+246 ASGSALYTTYRYDYSTQAGI
-260 TSSEQTA
+260 CP
-267 LTVGVKAPASTAT
+267 V
-280 GISLSGA
+280 ISLGTDGKAVTLNSSG
-287 SKGLVDLAGSLAV
+287 
-300 SVEGSPVRGIENDQG
+300 
-315 TLHVAKASSITG
+315 
-327 IGEGTF
+327 
-333 PSYGIWGRNGSSTEL
+333 YGIN
-348 RGDVDVNMTS
+348 N
-358 STTVYGV
+358 
-365 YADSA
+365 
-370 TVSLG
+370 
-375 SEGDVAI
+375 
-382 LVQGSLGRGVAAF
+382 QG
-395 SGGNV
+395 
-400 ELGSQGKEV
+400 
-409 SITAQNTGVEAGTS
+409 
-423 STVSL
+423 
-428 NGKVKIDSG
+428 
-437 TGISLSSTTVDKF
+437 
-450 PSLLS
+450 
-455 NGSVSIIS
+455 GSVSL
-463 AGTGIVAKYAHA
+463 TGQRINITGSTGVFVEGGGNENVFADVRFDGPTTINADKAIV
-475 VFNELHIQAGT
+475 
-486 GIDVQ
+486 
-491 SPGYIGSGNT
+491 
-501 DTVLDVNGPAEIV
+501 
-514 AQNTALQIV
+514 
-523 GASGSKSASSGF
+523 
-535 VGTFNDAASLRA
+535 
-547 SNGNGVQLSA
+547 
-557 STHSGTTA
+557 
-565 ARDCSVTFKG
+565 
-575 QTSIASEKGT
+575 TSI
-585 GVVVNGPVASTA
+585 
-597 QDGASVVFEGATT
+597 
-610 IDAAKAIE
+610 KAGE
-618 IKKNNGKGASVTFAY
+618 QVGASVTFAY

-640 PARAQDA
+640 PVTKESA
-647 DSQVNGSVTGT
+647 DSKVRGSVTGSS
-658 GTLIK
+658 GTINK
-663 SGGGS
+663 ENAGS
-668 LALNGDNSSFSGEF
+668 LAFYGDISNFSGVF
-682 NMQGGRAFLGS
+682 NQKGGTTFLSEGAA
-693 GKGYFSGATVN
+693 GYFGKAQLAV
-704 LTGGTLVAPEL
+704 TGGALVAPTL
-715 RFSGGKLLVAGGT
+715 SFQKTGKLTLAGGT

-734 QIFTSALNAD
+734 QIFTNALNAD

-767 AFDDAKY
+767 AFDDARY

-787 AGNVAADNASGS
+787 AGNVAADNVSGS

-855 TRSLTIDGNG
+855 ARSLAIDGNG

-889 ITFDGLKTSSG
+889 IAFDGLKTSSG

-905 PVSFGPAIFFDMG
+905 TVSFGPAIFFDMG

-961 GNNVSFINCT
+961 GNNVGFINCT

-1012 LTDPNY
+1012 LTDPDY

-1036 KDNSVELLGSGGNG
+1036 KNNSVELLGSGGNG

-1098 TFIQNSAGS
+1098 TFTQNSAGS

-1149 SAFSKNTA
+1149 STFSKNTA

-1168 ASLGKASFIEN
+1168 AFLDKASFIEN

-1207 TDGGAVYNDFSADK
+1207 TDGGAVYNDFSEDK
-1221 DGNVVS
+1221 DGNAVS
-1227 DGSLTFNGGARFTG
+1227 AGSLAFNGGARFTG
-1241 NTASGFGGAIYNTR
+1241 NTASGLGGAIYNTR
-1255 SITLNPGAGQEIVFS
+1255 SITLNPGARQEIVFS

-1284 DGSSLDIMGDGKV
+1284 DGSSLDITGDGKV
-1297 VFDDALSSQSATPT
+1297 VFNDALSSQSATPA

-1338 LTSIAEKWLI
+1338 LTSIAEKWFI
-1348 KNLSTVAGGKL
+1348 KNLITIAGGKL
-1359 KMSEFSFASQDAENA
+1359 KMPEFSFAPQDAENA

-1446 SNVGADA
+1446 SNVGAEA

-1496 GWRDSSGLPIA
+1496 GWLDSSGVPIA

-1514 KTEPGQAS
+1514 KTDPGQAS

-1532 GSKTSDTSE
+1532 GSKTSDASD

-1570 LMPYHASVASSNG
+1570 LMPYHASVASSSG

-1607 AIFSKKGVT
+1607 AIFSKKGVA

-1642 FLDGKGVV
+1642 FLDGKGAV

-1679 EGATVRGNT
+1679 EGAIVRGNT

-1719 AVYSTGQVNATG
+1719 AVYSTGQVSATG

-1769 GAIILAG
+1769 GAVLLAG
-1776 GGTASVM
+1776 GGTASVT
-1783 DTAFAANTATNGGA
+1783 DTTFAANTATNGGA
-1797 FFIDKNGVLTTASG
+1797 FFIDKNGMLTTTSG
-1811 GVGTDA
+1811 EAGSDA
-1817 GTLFDGNSATTNGG
+1817 GTLFEGNSATTNGG

-1850 NQAAKGGAIY
+1850 NQAVKGGAIY
-1860 ALGGKDASAK
+1860 VLGGKDASAK
-1870 LTFAGTVFGK
+1870 LTFVDTVFGK
-1880 NSGTYGGAVY
+1880 NNGTYGGAVY
-1890 SSASVGGTVNAAA
+1890 SSASVGGTVNVAA

-1932 DAVFKENQANT
+1932 DAVFKENQSNT

-1949 YSAISG
+1949 YSGISG
-1955 SSNLAIADSTFEGNN
+1955 SSNLAIADSSFEGNS

-1983 TTSGNVVFS
+1983 ATSGNVVFS
-1992 GNTATYGGAVYNY
+1992 GNRATYGGAVYNY

-2013 LAFNGGAR
+2013 LVFNGGAR

-2034 YNTRAVTLNP
+2034 YNTR
-2044 GAGQEIVFSG
+2044 
-2054 NTDSTGSNAI
+2054 
-2064 FMGDGSSL
+2064 
-2072 DIMGDGKVVFDDAL
+2072 
-2086 SSQSATPTLKKTGS
+2086 
-2100 GELLL
+2100 
-2105 NASMD
+2105 
-2110 GFLGTAS
+2110 
-2117 FEGGLTSIAEKWL
+2117 SI
-2130 IKNLSTVAGGKLKMS
+2130 
-2145 EFSFASQDA
+2145 
-2154 ENAVTGGKLVLAGGI
+2154 
-2169 LETGTGQIFANGL
+2169 
-2182 NAEGDARNPGSVKL
+2182 
-2196 NGDNWSFDSGL
+2196 
-2207 IAFDDAKYNLTYAQA
+2207 
-2222 AALLL
+2222 
-2227 GASNVGADASGSGSA
+2227 
-2242 KEITFTGT
+2242 
-2250 YVNIPN
+2250 
-2256 PGPISPYYYT
+2256 
-2266 GNKSDAASDGTVG
+2266 
-2279 GWLDNSGVPVT
+2279 
-2290 LANAITVKKEPG
+2290 
-2302 QASEYRFLSGV
+2302 
-2313 FDGSKASDT
+2313 
-2322 SSLIHDDSGVHV
+2322 
-2334 TSDGPL
+2334 
-2340 TIQNWGTELVPA
+2340 
-2352 HTSTVASTG
+2352 
-2361 EIVFGNNVSVLNN
+2361 
-2374 HSAGDGTKG
+2374 
-2383 GGALF
+2383 
-2388 SKASITFGDNAVL
+2388 
-2401 SGNATV
+2401 
-2407 LAAGGE
+2407 
-2413 GYGGGA
+2413 
-2419 LFLDGKGEILLG
+2419 
-2431 KNALIEKNESCGY
+2431 
-2444 GGAIYSLGSV
+2444 
-2454 RLGEGAVIRG
+2454 
-2464 NKASY
+2464 
-2469 MGGALAVTGAL
+2469 
-2480 SLGKNALVEDNQ
+2480 
-2492 ARQGGAIYAQNG
+2492 
-2504 TLALGSGTRLERNQ
+2504 
-2518 ADRGGA
+2518 
-2524 IYLQGGSG
+2524 
-2532 DSTTLDLMN
+2532 
-2541 SVFRENSAS
+2541 
-2550 NGGALYLTGD
+2550 
-2560 GTLRIAAADTVFE
+2560 
-2573 GNSAS
+2573 
-2578 YGGAIYNGFPMNE
+2578 
-2591 KGHSGSDGSLAFNG
+2591 
-2605 GARFTGNTASGL
+2605 
-2617 GGAIYNTRA
+2617 
-2626 VTLNPGA
+2626 TLNPGA

-2675 QSATPTLKKTGG
+2675 QSATPALKKTGSG
-2687 GTLLFNAS
+2687 ELLLNAS

-2703 AFEDGRTEIAQKW
+2703 AFEDGRTEIPQKW

-2728 LKMPEF
+2728 LKMPAF
-2734 SFAAQGEGN
+2734 SFVAQGEGN

-2763 IFTNGL
+2763 IFINGL

-2776 DPGAVKLRDDNWSF
+2776 DPGAVKLSGDNWSF
-2790 NSGLIAFNDALYN
+2790 DSGLIAFNDALYN

-2824 VGSTSAK
+2824 AGSTSAK

-2840 VDPDP
+2840 VDPVPDPVPPVEPDP
-2845 DPVPPVDPDPTPPAP
+2845 DPVPPVDPGPDPVPPVEPDPTPPAP

-2910 TDDKTDSISGSI
+2910 KDDKTDSISGSI

-3056 SGRLT
+3056 SGKLT

-3066 LSGGGLNVSGAVDSS
+3066 LSGGALNVSGAVDSS

-3099 VLTTSSDVQINIG
+3099 VLTTSSDVQLNIG

-3118 RVVARQARLQ
+3118 RVVARQAQLQ

-3140 NDALTDAS
+3140 NDALADAS

-3227 LTPNTATFTD
+3227 LTPNTATFAD

-3283 GFSVSSVQGWNGD
+3283 GFSVSNVQGWNGD

-3313 DGSMKIQATA
+3313 DGSMKVQATA

-3347 NDTESDSMGI
+3347 NDTESGNMGI

-3366 NYLPKADTVHTV
+3366 NHLPKADTVHTV

-3411 LHMTATREGAVRKD
+3411 SHMTTTREGAIRKD

-3436 AEHARNFG
+3436 AEHARNLG

-3468 VFRVGMALNAGSGT
+3468 DFRVGMALNAGSGT

-3498 WGVNLYGS
+3498 WGMNLYGS

-3533 TMQLGQLRGDV
+3533 TMQLGQLRADV

-3578 TDGFTSRIDEH
+3578 TDGFTSRIDDH

-3625 ADLSVVPAAG
+3625 ADLSVAPAAG
-3635 DLKAKTKARVPGVA
+3635 DLKAKAKARVPGVA

-3670 EVQRDNIS
+3670 EVQKDNIS

-3687 SEHKT
+3687 SEHKA

>member
-37 LVAGNAGFAGAEDP
+37 LVAGNAGFAGAEELSGDISP
-51 IIAPNSSI
+51 ISLSGDTRNIIGVGDI
-59 SKHYDTNTTVLNTD
+59 SLRSTEPALRYLINV
-73 QPQFSKELYAI
+73 S
-84 GATGSQ
+84 GQ
-90 GALDISMEGDAAL
+90 GQLDISMSNGSPMAVGNADGIYL
-103 TVDASWRRDA
+103 KDYSDSDQYASA
-113 ADSNRD
+113 FHVA
-119 QLSAVYVGSGAQFS
+119 GSGSSGS
-133 FTGTGLFRATGQG
+133 FVGTGTFSMVGGG
-146 KVMEAV
+146 KLLGVC
-152 AFRNGANGPTGGTM
+152 AFLSESKGT
-166 RLTGAITGEAITEA
+166 LTLSGDITGEAEA
-180 SENGSGYKAIG
+180 VMNGSNGYASFAAAAAGGNLVFGGDRTTLRAKASTG
-191 VKAENAGTIIF
+191 NNANGAFVKYGGMIDFASKSVLIESKNTDSSSVGINCADGTVKTSADTDLDIVVEGNKATTGIQLTASSSDVQLAGNLDLTATQTGQDSFASVLGISND
-202 SGKSAWLKAMAHAGT
+202 SGKMVVSGPTSLRLVTNAPFDAKGITASGKADMSFLGDVEIA
-217 ADGVYARYGGVV
+217 V
-229 DFQSE
+229 
-234 EVKVLSQSDTGS
+234 TGS
-246 AASGISIEYSGGTI
+246 ASGSALYTTYRYDYSTQAGI
-260 TSSEQTA
+260 CP
-267 LTVGVKAPASTAT
+267 V
-280 GISLSGA
+280 ISLGTDGKAVTLNSSG
-287 SKGLVDLAGSLAV
+287 
-300 SVEGSPVRGIENDQG
+300 
-315 TLHVAKASSITG
+315 
-327 IGEGTF
+327 
-333 PSYGIWGRNGSSTEL
+333 YGIN
-348 RGDVDVNMTS
+348 N
-358 STTVYGV
+358 
-365 YADSA
+365 
-370 TVSLG
+370 
-375 SEGDVAI
+375 
-382 LVQGSLGRGVAAF
+382 QG
-395 SGGNV
+395 
-400 ELGSQGKEV
+400 
-409 SITAQNTGVEAGTS
+409 
-423 STVSL
+423 
-428 NGKVKIDSG
+428 
-437 TGISLSSTTVDKF
+437 
-450 PSLLS
+450 
-455 NGSVSIIS
+455 GSVSL
-463 AGTGIVAKYAHA
+463 TGQRINITGSTGVFVEGGGNENVFADVRFDGPTTINADKAIV
-475 VFNELHIQAGT
+475 
-486 GIDVQ
+486 
-491 SPGYIGSGNT
+491 
-501 DTVLDVNGPAEIV
+501 
-514 AQNTALQIV
+514 
-523 GASGSKSASSGF
+523 
-535 VGTFNDAASLRA
+535 
-547 SNGNGVQLSA
+547 
-557 STHSGTTA
+557 
-565 ARDCSVTFKG
+565 
-575 QTSIASEKGT
+575 TSI
-585 GVVVNGPVASTA
+585 
-597 QDGASVVFEGATT
+597 
-610 IDAAKAIE
+610 KAGE
-618 IKKNNGKGASVTFAY
+618 QVGASVTFAY

-640 PARAQDA
+640 PVTKESA
-647 DSQVNGSVTGT
+647 DSKVRGSVTGSS
-658 GTLIK
+658 GTINK
-663 SGGGS
+663 ENAGS
-668 LALNGDNSSFSGEF
+668 LAFYGDISNFSGVF
-682 NMQGGRAFLGS
+682 NQKGGTTFLSEGAA
-693 GKGYFSGATVN
+693 GYFGKAQLAV
-704 LTGGTLVAPEL
+704 TGGALVAPTL
-715 RFSGGKLLVAGGT
+715 SFQKTGKLTLAGGT

-734 QIFTSALNAD
+734 QIFTNALNAD

-787 AGNVAADNASGS
+787 AGNVAADNVSGS

-855 TRSLTIDGNG
+855 ARSLAIDGNG

-889 ITFDGLKTSSG
+889 IAFDGLKTSSG

-961 GNNVSFINCT
+961 GNNVGFINCT

-1006 DDYGGY
+1006 DDYEDY
-1012 LTDPNY
+1012 LTDPDY

-1036 KDNSVELLGSGGNG
+1036 KNNSVELLGSGGNG

-1098 TFIQNSAGS
+1098 TFTQNSAGS

-1149 SAFSKNTA
+1149 STFSKNTA

-1179 AAADGGGAVFNVH
+1179 AVADGGGAVFNVH

-1207 TDGGAVYNDFSADK
+1207 TDGGAVYNDFSEDK
-1221 DGNVVS
+1221 DGNAVS
-1227 DGSLTFNGGARFTG
+1227 A
-1241 NTASGFGGAIYNTR
+1241 
-1255 SITLNPGAGQEIVFS
+1255 
-1270 GNTDSTGSNAIFMG
+1270 
-1284 DGSSLDIMGDGKV
+1284 
-1297 VFDDALSSQSATPT
+1297 
-1311 LKKTGSGELLLNASM
+1311 
-1326 DGFLG
+1326 
-1331 TASFEGG
+1331 
-1338 LTSIAEKWLI
+1338 
-1348 KNLSTVAGGKL
+1348 
-1359 KMSEFSFASQDAENA
+1359 
-1374 VTGGKLVLAGGILE
+1374 
-1388 TGTGQIFA
+1388 
-1396 NGLNAEGDARNPG
+1396 
-1409 SVKLNGD
+1409 
-1416 NWSFDSGLIA
+1416 
-1426 FDDAKYNLTYAQAA
+1426 
-1440 ALLLGA
+1440 
-1446 SNVGADA
+1446 
-1453 SGSGSAKEITFTG
+1453 
-1466 TYVNIPNPGPLSPY
+1466 
-1480 YYTGNK
+1480 
-1486 SDAASDGTVG
+1486 
-1496 GWRDSSGLPIA
+1496 
-1507 IADVITV
+1507 
-1514 KTEPGQAS
+1514 
-1522 EYRFLSGVYD
+1522 
-1532 GSKTSDTSE
+1532 
-1541 TYACLIHGGDSGV
+1541 
-1554 RVTSD
+1554 
-1559 GPLTIQNWGTG
+1559 
-1570 LMPYHASVASSNG
+1570 
-1583 EILFGDNVSL
+1583 
-1593 LNNHSAGDATKGGG
+1593 
-1607 AIFSKKGVT
+1607 
-1616 FGDNAV
+1616 
-1622 LSGNST
+1622 
-1628 ALAIGGGGYGGGAI
+1628 
-1642 FLDGKGVV
+1642 
-1650 RFGKNA
+1650 
-1656 VIANNE
+1656 
-1662 SYHYGGAIYS
+1662 
-1672 LGSVSMG
+1672 
-1679 EGATVRGNT
+1679 
-1688 TSYMGGAIAVTGAL
+1688 
-1702 SLGTGSVVESN
+1702 
-1713 QAQAGG
+1713 
-1719 AVYSTGQVNATG
+1719 
-1731 TTFRKNVATS
+1731 
-1741 NYGGG
+1741 
-1746 IYSAGGSIV
+1746 
-1755 LVDSRMEEN
+1755 
-1764 KAAGG
+1764 
-1769 GAIILAG
+1769 
-1776 GGTASVM
+1776 
-1783 DTAFAANTATNGGA
+1783 
-1797 FFIDKNGVLTTASG
+1797 
-1811 GVGTDA
+1811 
-1817 GTLFDGNSATTNGG
+1817 
-1831 AVYVQ
+1831 
-1836 NGTVDLG
+1836 
-1843 SGTRLQG
+1843 
-1850 NQAAKGGAIY
+1850 
-1860 ALGGKDASAK
+1860 
-1870 LTFAGTVFGK
+1870 
-1880 NSGTYGGAVY
+1880 
-1890 SSASVGGTVNAAA
+1890 
-1903 SDVVFEGNTATSG
+1903 
-1916 GAVYLGGSG
+1916 
-1925 TSDIAFT
+1925 
-1932 DAVFKENQANT
+1932 
-1943 GNGGAI
+1943 
-1949 YSAISG
+1949 
-1955 SSNLAIADSTFEGNN
+1955 
-1970 AGYGGAVFNNGQL
+1970 
-1983 TTSGNVVFS
+1983 
-1992 GNTATYGGAVYNY
+1992 
-2005 FTSTTDGS
+2005 GS

-2021 FTGNTASGLGGAI
+2021 FTGNTAGGLGGAI
-2034 YNTRAVTLNP
+2034 YNTRSITLNP
-2044 GAGQEIVFSG
+2044 GE
-2054 NTDSTGSNAI
+2054 
-2064 FMGDGSSL
+2064 
-2072 DIMGDGKVVFDDAL
+2072 
-2086 SSQSATPTLKKTGS
+2086 
-2100 GELLL
+2100 
-2105 NASMD
+2105 
-2110 GFLGTAS
+2110 
-2117 FEGGLTSIAEKWL
+2117 
-2130 IKNLSTVAGGKLKMS
+2130 
-2145 EFSFASQDA
+2145 
-2154 ENAVTGGKLVLAGGI
+2154 
-2169 LETGTGQIFANGL
+2169 
-2182 NAEGDARNPGSVKL
+2182 
-2196 NGDNWSFDSGL
+2196 
-2207 IAFDDAKYNLTYAQA
+2207 
-2222 AALLL
+2222 
-2227 GASNVGADASGSGSA
+2227 
-2242 KEITFTGT
+2242 
-2250 YVNIPN
+2250 
-2256 PGPISPYYYT
+2256 
-2266 GNKSDAASDGTVG
+2266 
-2279 GWLDNSGVPVT
+2279 
-2290 LANAITVKKEPG
+2290 
-2302 QASEYRFLSGV
+2302 
-2313 FDGSKASDT
+2313 
-2322 SSLIHDDSGVHV
+2322 
-2334 TSDGPL
+2334 
-2340 TIQNWGTELVPA
+2340 
-2352 HTSTVASTG
+2352 
-2361 EIVFGNNVSVLNN
+2361 
-2374 HSAGDGTKG
+2374 
-2383 GGALF
+2383 
-2388 SKASITFGDNAVL
+2388 
-2401 SGNATV
+2401 
-2407 LAAGGE
+2407 
-2413 GYGGGA
+2413 
-2419 LFLDGKGEILLG
+2419 
-2431 KNALIEKNESCGY
+2431 
-2444 GGAIYSLGSV
+2444 
-2454 RLGEGAVIRG
+2454 
-2464 NKASY
+2464 
-2469 MGGALAVTGAL
+2469 
-2480 SLGKNALVEDNQ
+2480 
-2492 ARQGGAIYAQNG
+2492 
-2504 TLALGSGTRLERNQ
+2504 
-2518 ADRGGA
+2518 
-2524 IYLQGGSG
+2524 
-2532 DSTTLDLMN
+2532 
-2541 SVFRENSAS
+2541 
-2550 NGGALYLTGD
+2550 
-2560 GTLRIAAADTVFE
+2560 
-2573 GNSAS
+2573 
-2578 YGGAIYNGFPMNE
+2578 
-2591 KGHSGSDGSLAFNG
+2591 
-2605 GARFTGNTASGL
+2605 
-2617 GGAIYNTRA
+2617 
-2626 VTLNPGA
+2626 

-2667 VFDDALSS
+2667 VFNDALSS
-2675 QSATPTLKKTGG
+2675 QSATPALKKTGSG
-2687 GTLLFNAS
+2687 ELLLNAS

-2728 LKMPEF
+2728 LKMPAF
-2734 SFAAQGEGN
+2734 SFVAQGEGN

-2763 IFTNGL
+2763 IFINGL

-2776 DPGAVKLRDDNWSF
+2776 DPGAVKLSGDNWSF
-2790 NSGLIAFNDALYN
+2790 DSGLIAFNDALYN

-2824 VGSTSAK
+2824 AGSTSAK

-2840 VDPDP
+2840 VDPVPDPVPPVEPDP
-2845 DPVPPVDPDPTPPAP
+2845 DPVPPVDPVPDPVPPVEPDPTPPAP

-2910 TDDKTDSISGSI
+2910 KDDKTDSISGSI

-3056 SGRLT
+3056 SGKLT

-3066 LSGGGLNVSGAVDSS
+3066 LSGGALNVSGAVDSS

-3099 VLTTSSDVQINIG
+3099 VLTTSSDVQLNIG

-3118 RVVARQARLQ
+3118 RVVARQAQLQ

-3140 NDALTDAS
+3140 NDALADAS

-3161 LLTAGQNSLLVLG
+3161 LLTAGQNSLLLLG

-3227 LTPNTATFTD
+3227 LTPNTATFAD

-3283 GFSVSSVQGWNGD
+3283 GFSVSNVQGWNGD

-3313 DGSMKIQATA
+3313 DGSMKVQATA

-3347 NDTESDSMGI
+3347 NDTESGNMGI

-3366 NYLPKADTVHTV
+3366 NHLPKADTVHTV

-3411 LHMTATREGAVRKD
+3411 SHMTTTREGAIRKD

-3436 AEHARNFG
+3436 AEHARNLG

-3468 VFRVGMALNAGSGT
+3468 DFRVGMALNAGSGT

-3498 WGVNLYGS
+3498 WGMNLYGS

-3533 TMQLGQLRGDV
+3533 TMQLGQLRADV

-3578 TDGFTSRIDEH
+3578 TDGFTSRIDDH

-3625 ADLSVVPAAG
+3625 ADLSVAPAAG
-3635 DLKAKTKARVPGVA
+3635 DLKAKAKTRVPGVA
-3649 ASDTIKARMM
+3649 ASDTIKARIM
-3659 DSVSFDGTLGL
+3659 DSVSLDGTLGL
-3670 EVQRDNIS
+3670 EVQKDNIS

-3687 SEHKT
+3687 SEHKV